1 MANNCSLKF
10 NETKVYTN
18 LKAEVGNDDVLFNSL
33 MSAVI
38 DGSRPSG
45 FNKEFETYY
54 VNNYGSIP
62 NTNDESKEVATAIQN
77 FYKNRNFNVN
87 EHTTDSAFIS
97 DVKSKGYTSTAAKTC
112 GIRTTG
118 NLMLAFYH
126 NDLIKGRLEE
136 HAEDRKDNL
145 ANRVINRMFGAV
157 AKNILETRKIEATK
171 EEIAKVRKQLMNT
184 KSNDFIKIEEE
195 VSKYTP
201 QLRNQF
207 ATLKDMLSDKVKYF
221 TEVFQGDDRLGEIR
235 FKKDDEISQQEVN
248 WNESY
253 SIEDDEALNLD
264 DAADNGSNS
273 EKDTTTARWE
283 DNGTKSDFMKDF
295 SFAVRSYLS
304 TIPKLSSTEVS
315 ADGKYQYDKSNPLG
329 MVDYMDFK
337 SVDNA
342 IKGDIE
348 TTNIDAFLKKLED
361 VAESNK
367 EYAGLAYLAND
378 LRKKPDFAYKVF
390 QVYRRRTMRKQQAR
404 IDDNTVIPVRSNTRA
419 DKLETLRINYLN
431 DIKSTALNIMIED
444 TKDILES
451 IKTKIKDYKA
461 LQKTK
466 GFDLNKEALSADIIN
481 AIASRLKQYYPS
493 LDKAAIE
500 RFARLNGK
508 VDGKAPNIANN
519 LTQLYG
525 YLENTAKYANETLT
539 NKKYLDNKFKEANK
553 IEDKKARKEALD
565 SVREAYKQG
574 YLSTN
579 TKTYALELAKA
590 LAPYSVVNID
600 SNSTNALGNQSAD
613 QINDSMITNFLN
625 AIKATLTEEQ
635 KDGTKVST
643 ELINYGKY
651 KFQGVQYNL
660 SGILME
666 HRNENGAIIN
676 YGLFYKDKDGNI
688 QITNYARD
696 MVNISLFDGAG
707 NPNTKDNVLY
717 SGMSKGDYVYTG
729 FAQYFNAEQNPN
741 MLMGDY
747 FMRIPSDAPKNFV
760 VHAPRYK
767 VDGLFSKMHAIRNAK
782 GEVIGKEVSVDD
794 INENHPIVQQ
804 FKNIFKQELL
814 DMANF
819 INIVFEVKENIET
832 LEDGTVVDQRG
843 RIVFNNDN
851 TPMFKKGWGL
861 DAESARR
868 VFANYHIGKG
878 HKHFIEKKGDGWA
891 FNGLLFKDD
900 RFVLTDYKTGTTTK
914 YGDSL
919 LKYLFPSLYGG
930 ARDGFIPFTINA
942 NGEVE
947 LNLTADQEAMIT
959 RMVKGFVTDYSN
971 NAIARMSEYKDLDIN
986 NLINEKNSID
996 FALNHRLMYIAFNDV
1011 FEGDTKF
1018 YKDTQTFLKRSKE
1031 SQASG
1036 VPYGFV
1042 DTSLDL
1048 RENSTIVQGAFLNT
1062 PEVQARL
1069 KAIGL
1074 DVQQK
1079 TKFNGITIKNTVR
1092 TSEECKVAKT
1102 YPDGRIEGE
1111 DGILVK
1117 DLVKNAKLTLEQAR
1131 DLMGGPILYKPD
1143 GTPELNKDK
1152 SCRRSGGFSNT
1163 TVNDAQ
1169 SYITFE
1175 EWIRRIAGR
1184 GQLNDYLP
1192 LIEAIQDESKEIP
1205 ADLLK
1210 KFVQVQKNFYYDQ
1223 YYDEKLNTIAPRQ
1236 IKNAEFV
1243 LVPRFIRGTQ
1253 LEQVYN
1259 AMKDNN
1265 IDQLNTE
1272 ETSKAGKARVLTIF
1286 DEKTGEV
1293 TEEHLKDFNNKAEDY
1308 RDEYD
1313 YNHLYT
1319 QQETPQHM
1327 NAKNKAGIQIMKKIL
1342 DNIARNSPLY
1352 AYKEDFFNMYVANI
1366 KDSFNN
1372 LVDELKI
1379 PIDKDGNIKFDES
1392 GNITGLDMQV
1402 FFDKLKDECM
1412 RLGLDSNMMD
1422 FVTLNASMP
1431 IAPNGCPNPVM
1442 PTYLSNVINKLE
1454 SISQAMFNSAIT
1466 RQELPGF
1473 HAAQITNVGFKAT
1486 KDQVSYSKELKYHPN
1501 GERYIEIMLPKSNF
1515 GFAKNADGTYKDVD
1529 EVRDKDGN
1537 LIGGLLKQL
1546 QDAHLDT
1553 LIGYRIPTEGK
1564 QSVCVMKVVGFLD
1577 DAQGSTIVVPDDWV
1591 SQTGSDFDIDSVY
1604 GIQYNTYIGRDGNI
1618 KRATWKDTVTE
1629 NDWLNYIRRETGLKL
1644 SGIDNET
1651 FENIKTE
1658 AKASTKAE
1666 ARDARKAEIEEIKNK
1681 FDEIES
1687 EAYFNLDDNTKEVI
1701 KLIHEKINEA
1711 YGAKP
1716 SKAKYQEQLE
1726 VEIATL
1732 SDRLEDF
1739 KDTYIE
1745 EELDAIKD
1753 YIEAKNQILNNVIN
1767 GFELSDDFD
1776 YNAIKSEK
1784 IKSAIKAYKDEQLR
1798 LAKQVAKGSRLL
1810 QFEAYK
1816 KKFDSDVI
1824 GNNSR
1829 QARNNRLLDDM
1840 IHILRANE
1848 SLEEN
1853 LSRSNFESIIAAR
1866 DKVMNPIVKEVRE
1879 SRSPYD
1885 FLDQA
1890 AYQEDVMSG
1899 AKLKAFSVTR
1909 DTFCSVCNTVRPRI
1923 ADNYVV
1929 KIAYSKDKYNLKELK
1944 KRFEKV
1950 EETDEGYVVTHN
1962 TLGWTNDNKNV
1973 DGYILTA
1980 YSSQTTAHILDAVK
1994 EGAIPNVNDFTFA
2007 VYKTLVDIGSNYDT
2021 AVGFI
2026 MQPAITRI
2034 VNAYNANKSIY
2045 SDKHN
2050 KPIEEAIASLGKEIL
2065 NAYHIKTDKMNLD
2078 DIVARVNALL
2088 GVKYSLDKHN
2098 DITLSPD
2105 ELAKRL
2111 LNNDSRPVKENKY
2124 IKHNT
2129 YSGLIDYNDNSV
2141 FVFGS
2146 NPLGIN
2152 GNPSKGTGGA
2162 ALVALNQG
2170 RVQQGEIM
2178 DNTISNNG
2186 RAYGLTTVKA
2196 PNARNNKGNQLSI
2209 EEITNNI
2216 KKLYQYAN
2224 NNKDKTFKVAY
2235 TDGKLLNGHSIEE
2248 LVNAFINAG
2257 EIPNNVLFSD
2267 TLNKYFVK
2275 QTNINKE
2282 NINNIATDWT
2292 VLFAYN
2298 DLAKLSNKIGDTARV
2313 CNPDRF
2319 GAKQSIFA
2327 TRKVFND
2334 IADLIEDENPALVV
2348 GTSSIVN
2355 SIYAGY
2361 DPNKGLRS
2369 YITSDAKSAYPSLNA
2384 FLKYASA
2391 PSILV
2396 NRMLFDTEQD
2406 NFRIANRAIEVINGS
2421 NNVTEKDYK
2430 GFTQYILNTAYKQ
2443 TDAVVCN
2450 YTYDIEKKQTVV
2462 NKEVDETDEALRI
2475 MGYGCTPDFTFNV
2488 KDVTNPTQEEVDT
2501 WSKLSPAQK
2510 ISWLKANSVDAG
2522 IFNYINTNLFN
2533 EYEMNRD
2540 GQSRQT
2546 IRFNEDAIDSET
2558 AYNLFDTAFSS
2569 DNPLVKLAAMDMI
2582 KYAFVAEG
2590 FKIGRGA
2597 INKCIKN
2604 DALRDENTF
2613 VQYNGSRTSVVAQ
2626 IKAQIDNAV
2635 ARTDLIEQY
2644 LRTDPGVTN
2653 VPHKFMNKKYSSM
2666 FKTVTRGMYEF
2677 SLNDKNNA
2685 IEFGFARESNSKVV
2699 PIQFNDYIYITKK
2712 EGNESV
2718 TKLYKIVSPAPG
2730 IGFAYPLNSL
2740 EAGEDR
2746 EVSINNANNSVPLPS
2761 YYEAVIE
2768 NLMSDDTDYTLEQL
2782 NELYKKHIATTKVNK
2797 VKAVT
2802 HFDIMADANNDNG
2815 GAKDAINKIIKT
2827 FNNYEGNRIFIQN
2840 MYLYGKTKYDSFTP
2854 PIHVEGET
2862 ISNDG
2867 ESISINGNFLFRRAT
2882 KVSIESHNIRTG
2894 EHIEEKPQM
2903 VEIVRETPMAS
2914 SREEV
2919 TLGSASSKLE
2929 QSLRTTTDSFEK
2941 NIVKELNRRSG
2952 LGDIEAGK
2960 LMRQLRGEGFEQST
2974 KGYKE
2979 FKDSVFYSGYA
2990 YLKHKVN
2997 STLGKFNQFYRD
3009 ENGNYFAINSPE
3021 VIEAIKNN
3029 PDLQRQFLEALADAN
3044 AIIDKFGI
3052 INQIKADEIENPTL
3066 KFYIEEMQ
3074 KMIKELSN
3082 TSVIDDAEVKF
3093 GIDYLQKL
3101 SNDPNIQN
3109 GIVSI
3114 WDGFHSSGWLDAWF
3128 GDLQEQGNSLVQ
3140 VVTRKVMADIHA
3152 KESQS
3157 KDFAVA
3163 FGKHFEDIKA
3173 RAAKVGASVD
3183 LNKIFDKNG
3192 NIVRNY
3198 TDKFVEDIKELKRNV
3213 AKARVNVQEN
3223 PMEYIQAKHKLDKF
3237 LLDHVNREYV
3247 DSYYQKLY
3255 NEDEF
3260 IINNHPQIYSEYV
3273 KLRETI
3279 RQINSRRI
3287 DGVLSKEFEDK
3298 LVELRTK
3305 IDDLTSQFIGNDYK
3319 PAYEYGFPGIERAPD
3334 DSIIV
3339 INQELYDNAR
3349 KQSLNDAIQLDQYL
3363 RRIKDIKEEYTA
3375 KEEKEGFRDM
3385 LDKMLNIIDNAE
3397 VRDSNGKVTTPA
3409 SQLDTNKE
3417 YKKAKEWIANNA
3429 HWSVDDIL
3437 KVQIEDAY
3445 KKLGITS
3452 GKASKARK
3460 LIKEKLTKGEQIYD
3474 EFGNIDASKFTNT
3487 EIAKIKED
3495 VERNY
3500 GTTNTSLFSDR
3511 NLINSAELT
3520 NEAAPS
3526 EFFKMLNSGGRS
3538 NPEYQKIITKIND
3551 ITRKYYNSAAK
3562 IVETSKMSIEDL
3574 KTLADLYDELD
3585 KTKKKIKT
3593 KYGYDVYEA
3602 YSEYAKENVNEK
3614 AYYDEEG
3621 EAKKRTE
3628 PEFYTLWKRVNIRYE
3643 VLRDEKGK
3651 IVIDET
3657 TGKAVYDLTKAPKP
3671 NHWLYTTIAPN
3682 DAYWKD
3688 LNKRDP
3694 KEAARQKKEVE
3705 DKTKAQE
3712 FLSNTLET
3720 INTPQYYK
3728 AKNAA
3733 LAKGIDYYKEW
3744 YDNNHVYNP
3753 FTHAYEALPIWNRT
3767 RVIPSIDNGEYS
3779 PNWTQTTLTPKAH
3792 YKNPNYIESYTDNE
3806 NYKTVETDDKN
3817 GTTHVPGYDNNLG
3830 LNEYEQEAKQYIQ
3843 DTLMQFA
3850 KTETAKRAIASGMA
3864 PHRVKK
3870 AEHDA
3875 KWAAKQAKEFIGFS
3889 DMLPSGKDSWYEKID
3904 YSEDRTIDMPM
3915 LMTQLKNKE
3924 SVDLDN
3930 IRSTKPKRETY
3941 TSDEAYEKDLEA
3953 YQKRMDEATKK
3964 NEEIHQKLLDR
3975 DYIGAI
3981 QDFISAAGHY
3991 NAIQDNKQLLFYTH
4005 RMLSKMKAYDTN
4017 LGWNNLRKDSQTS
4030 TSDETSYIEK
4040 ADTRLQEQFDNWVR
4054 RLVYDQY
4061 KIPQNKLTRN
4071 ASMLQSFTS
4080 AKFMMLNFTGAI
4092 GNITIG
4098 ESAIAGEYIA
4108 KEYFTPTGWLK
4119 GKNMWRQAVP
4129 SFIRGMANEDST
4141 TLADALVK
4149 FMNIVDFDEV
4159 NNRPTVHLDADT
4171 ILNKIRDFMYSPNSM
4186 GEHFMQNGAM
4196 FSMFFDNRMVKVPDA
4211 ESNGRLGYEAMT
4223 WEQYKNKFHEY
4234 AMKNII
4240 GGNEELLNKYETF
4253 KKNILADDNKKKEY
4267 IWNRRDINTEFA
4279 NLYLTKE
4286 QKKQFIAERKKLE
4299 KEAKVKF
4306 EELPTVMDQLD
4317 LKDGR
4322 LAFKEGSILAELQA
4336 KSQDKE
4342 VGDGYMFL
4350 GYMKGKVISVNKK
4363 IHGVYDK
4370 LGAAQLEKQWWGSL
4384 AMQYHK
4390 HIYPGVM
4397 KHYRRKGYFNEERG
4411 TKEVG
4416 CAPALF
4422 DFLTTPIRQLRYE
4435 KEMSDGQVEALESL
4449 QVLLKGYAEFA
4460 MNLQTNWQ
4468 LMPKW
4473 QRASIER
4480 AAGDVVGAL
4489 GGVCT
4494 ALAVRCIWDDDDLK
4508 NSLWGNLMLYE
4519 ADDLTTQSMMYNMLF
4534 LPQQFDQLWSSP
4546 IAGVTAGKDIMSACN
4561 NIAAYV
4567 MDDDYDPN
4575 YTSGRYAGQNKILV
4589 KLGRQIPIYR
4599 SLNNL
4604 ATLDKA
4610 NSYYKTGD
4618 NLLTLINVKDW
4629 ANDIRGTSSLE
4640 R

>member
-54 VNNYGSIP
+54 ANNYGSIP

-145 ANRVINRMFGAV
+145 ANRVINRMLGAV
-157 AKNILETRKIEATK
+157 ATNILEARKVEATK

-184 KSNDFIKIEEE
+184 KSNDFVKLEDE
-195 VSKYTP
+195 VSKTTP

-221 TEVFQGDDRLGEIR
+221 TQVIQTDDRLGEIR
-235 FKKDDEISQQEVN
+235 FKKDDDLSQQEAD
-248 WNESY
+248 WSESFD
-253 SIEDDEALNLD
+253 IEDDDDLNLNN
-264 DAADNGSNS
+264 AADNASNN

-337 SVDNA
+337 VVNSA
-342 IKGDIE
+342 IRGDIE

-361 VAESNK
+361 IAKSNK

-378 LRKKPDFAYKVF
+378 LKKKPDFAYKLF
-390 QVYRRRTMRKQQAR
+390 QVYRRRTIRKQQVR
-404 IDDNTVIPVRSNTRA
+404 IDDNSVSPTRSNNRA

-444 TKDILES
+444 TNDILGA
-451 IKTKIKDYKA
+451 IKTKIDDYKT

-466 GFDLNKEALSADIIN
+466 GFDLNKQALSADIIN

-508 VDGKAPNIANN
+508 VDGKTPNIANN

-525 YLENTAKYANETLT
+525 YLENTAKYANETLN
-539 NKKYLDNKFKEANK
+539 NKRNLDNRFKEANK
-553 IEDKKARKEALD
+553 IKDKKAKKEALD

-579 TKTYALELAKA
+579 TKAYALELAKS

-625 AIKATLTEEQ
+625 AVKATLTEQQ
-635 KDGTKVST
+635 KDGSKIST

-666 HRNENGAIIN
+666 HRDENGAVIN

-729 FAQYFNAEQNPN
+729 FAQYFNTEQNPK

-767 VDGLFSKMHAIRNAK
+767 VDGLFSKMHAIKNAK
-782 GEVIGKEVSVDD
+782 GEVIAKEVSVDD

-804 FKNIFKQELL
+804 FRNIFKQELL
-814 DMANF
+814 DMVNF
-819 INIVFEVKENIET
+819 INIVFEVKENTET
-832 LEDGTVVDQRG
+832 LKDGTVVDQRG

-878 HKHFIEKKGDGWA
+878 HKHFIEKKGDGWT

-914 YGDSL
+914 YGDDL

-930 ARDGFIPFTINA
+930 ARDGFIPFTTNA

-971 NAIARMSEYKDLDIN
+971 NAITRMSEYKDLDIN

-996 FALNHRLMYIAFNDV
+996 FALNHRLMYIAFNDI

-1048 RENSTIVQGAFLNT
+1048 RENSTIIQGAFLNT
-1062 PEVQARL
+1062 PEVQSRL

-1102 YPDGRIEGE
+1102 YPDGKVEGE

-1117 DLVKNAKLTLEQAR
+1117 DLVKNAKLTLDQAR
-1131 DLMGGPILYKPD
+1131 DLMGGPIMYDNNGKPKLNAD
-1143 GTPELNKDK
+1143 G
-1152 SCRRSGGFSNT
+1152 SYRRSGGFSNT
-1163 TVNDAQ
+1163 TINDAQ

-1223 YYDEKLNTIAPRQ
+1223 YYDDKLNTIAPRQ

-1253 LEQVYN
+1253 LEQVYE
-1259 AMKDNN
+1259 AMKANK

-1308 RDEYD
+1308 REEYD

-1342 DNIARNSPLY
+1342 DNIDSNSPLH

-1366 KDSFNN
+1366 KDSFNK

-1379 PIDKDGNIKFDES
+1379 SLDEDGNIKFDES
-1392 GNITGLDMQV
+1392 GNITGVDMQV

-1431 IAPNGCPNPVM
+1431 IAANGCPNPVM
-1442 PTYLSNVINKLE
+1442 PTYLSNVVNKLE

-1501 GERYIEIMLPKSNF
+1501 GERYIEIMLPASNF
-1515 GFAKNADGTYKDVD
+1515 GFAKNADGTYKKSK
-1529 EVRDKDGN
+1529 EE
-1537 LIGGLLKQL
+1537 LLKEL
-1546 QDAHLDT
+1546 QDAGLDT

-1629 NDWLNYIRRETGLKL
+1629 NDWLNYVRRETGLRL
-1644 SGIDNET
+1644 SGIDNEK
-1651 FENIKTE
+1651 FENIKAD

-1666 ARDARKAEIEEIKNK
+1666 ARDARKAEIAEIKNR

-1687 EAYFNLDDNTKEVI
+1687 EAYFNLDDDTKEVI

-1711 YGAKP
+1711 YGPKP

-1726 VEIATL
+1726 VEISTL
-1732 SDRLEDF
+1732 TGRLEKF
-1739 KDTYIE
+1739 KDIYIE

-1753 YIEAKNQILNNVIN
+1753 YIEAKKQILNNVIN

-1798 LAKQVAKGSRLL
+1798 LAKQIARSSRLL

-1824 GNNSR
+1824 GNNTR
-1829 QARNNRLLDDM
+1829 EARNNRLLDDM
-1840 IHILRANE
+1840 IHILQANE

-1866 DKVMNPIVKEVRE
+1866 DKVMNPVVKEVRE
-1879 SRSPYD
+1879 ARSPYD

-1909 DTFCSVCNTVRPRI
+1909 DTFCSVCNTVHPHI
-1923 ADNYVV
+1923 TDKYTIKV
-1929 KIAYSKDKYNLKELK
+1929 AYSKDKYNLEELQ

-2007 VYKTLVDIGSNYDT
+2007 VYKTLADIGSNYDT

-2026 MQPAITRI
+2026 MQPAITKI

-2050 KPIEEAIASLGKEIL
+2050 KPIEEAIRSLGKEIL
-2065 NAYHIKTDKMNLD
+2065 NTYHINTDKMNLGE
-2078 DIVARVNALL
+2078 IVARVNGLL
-2088 GVKYSLDKHN
+2088 GTKYSLDKHN

-2111 LNNDSRPVKENKY
+2111 LNDKNRPVK
-2124 IKHNT
+2124 
-2129 YSGLIDYNDNSV
+2129 
-2141 FVFGS
+2141 GS
-2146 NPLGIN
+2146 I
-2152 GNPSKGTGGA
+2152 
-2162 ALVALNQG
+2162 
-2170 RVQQGEIM
+2170 
-2178 DNTISNNG
+2178 
-2186 RAYGLTTVKA
+2186 
-2196 PNARNNKGNQLSI
+2196 
-2209 EEITNNI
+2209 
-2216 KKLYQYAN
+2216 YQ
-2224 NNKDKTFKVAY
+2224 
-2235 TDGKLLNGHSIEE
+2235 H
-2248 LVNAFINAG
+2248 
-2257 EIPNNVLFSD
+2257 
-2267 TLNKYFVK
+2267 
-2275 QTNINKE
+2275 
-2282 NINNIATDWT
+2282 DWG

-2298 DLAKLSNKIGDTARV
+2298 DLAKLSDKIGSTARV

-2361 DPNKGLRS
+2361 DPTKGLRS
-2369 YITSDAKSAYPSLNA
+2369 YITSNAKSAYPSLNA

-2406 NFRIANRAIEVINGS
+2406 NFRIANRDIEVINGS

-2430 GFTQYILNTAYKQ
+2430 GFTQYILNAAYKQ
-2443 TDAVVCN
+2443 TDAVVNN
-2450 YTYDIEKKQTVV
+2450 YTYDVEKKQTIV
-2462 NKEVDETDEALRI
+2462 NKEFDETDEALRI

-2488 KDVTNPTQEEVDT
+2488 KDVTNPTQEEVNA

-2510 ISWLKANSVDAG
+2510 ISWLKSNSVDAG

-2546 IRFNEDAIDSET
+2546 IRFNEDAVDNET

-2569 DNPLVKLAAMDMI
+2569 DNPLVKLAAMDMV

-2604 DALRDENTF
+2604 TALRDENTF
-2613 VQYNGSRTSVVAQ
+2613 VQYNGSRTSIIAQ
-2626 IKAQIDNAV
+2626 IKAQVDNAV
-2635 ARTDLIEQY
+2635 SRTDLVEQY
-2644 LRTDPGVTN
+2644 LRSDPGVSN

-2666 FKTVTRGMYEF
+2666 FETVTRGMYEF
-2677 SLNDKNNA
+2677 SLDDKDNA
-2685 IEFGFARESNSKVV
+2685 IEFGFARESNAEFV
-2699 PIQFNDYIYITKK
+2699 PIQFNNYIYITKK

-2718 TKLYKIVSPAPG
+2718 TRLYKIVSPDLGSG
-2730 IGFAYPLNSL
+2730 IGFAYPLNGL

-2761 YYEAVIE
+2761 YYEAVID
-2768 NLMSDDTDYTLEQL
+2768 NLMNSEVADYTLDEL
-2782 NELYKKHIATTKVNK
+2782 NELYKKHVATTKVNK

-2802 HFDIMADANNDNG
+2802 HFDIMSDANNDNG

-2862 ISNDG
+2862 ISNGG
-2867 ESISINGNFLFRRAT
+2867 EPISINGNFLFRRAT

-2894 EHIEEKPQM
+2894 EHIEEKPQL

-2997 STLGKFNQFYRD
+2997 STLGKFSQFYRD

-3021 VIEAIKNN
+3021 VINVIKNN
-3029 PDLQRQFLEALADAN
+3029 PALQRQFLETLADAN
-3044 AIIDKFGI
+3044 AIVDKFGI

-3066 KFYIEEMQ
+3066 KFYIDEMQ

-3082 TSVIDDAEVKF
+3082 SSIIDDAEVKF
-3093 GIDYLQKL
+3093 GLDYLQKL

-3109 GIVSI
+3109 GLISI
-3114 WDGFHSSGWLDAWF
+3114 YDGFHSSGWLDAWF

-3140 VVTRKVMADIHA
+3140 VVTRKVMADIRA
-3152 KESQS
+3152 KESQA
-3157 KDFAVA
+3157 KDFAIA

-3183 LNKIFDKNG
+3183 INKIFDKNG

-3273 KLRETI
+3273 KLREAI

-3287 DGVLSKEFEDK
+3287 DGALSKEFEDK

-3305 IDDLTSQFIGNDYK
+3305 INDLTSQFIGNEYK
-3319 PAYEYGFPGIERAPD
+3319 PDFREGFPGTSKAPD
-3334 DSIIV
+3334 ESII
-3339 INQELYDNAR
+3339 ITNQEVYDNAR
-3349 KQSLNDAIQLDQYL
+3349 KLSLNDAVQLNQYL

-3429 HWSVDDIL
+3429 HWSVDDVL
-3437 KVQIEDAY
+3437 KVRIEDAY

-3452 GKASKARK
+3452 GKASKARA
-3460 LIKEKLTKGEQIYD
+3460 LIKDKLAKGEQIYD
-3474 EFGNIDASKFTNT
+3474 EFGNIDASKFTNV
-3487 EIAKIKED
+3487 EIAAIKED
-3495 VERNY
+3495 VEKNY
-3500 GTTNTSLFSDR
+3500 GTSSTSLFSDR
-3511 NLINSAELT
+3511 NLINSAEPT

-3526 EFFKMLNSGGRS
+3526 EFFKMLNSGGMS
-3538 NPEYQKIITKIND
+3538 NPEYQKIITDINN

-3574 KTLADLYDELD
+3574 KALGDLYDELD
-3585 KTKKKIKT
+3585 KTKKKKG
-3593 KYGYDVYEA
+3593 KGSYYA
-3602 YSEYAKENVNEK
+3602 YQTYSKYAKENVNK
-3614 AYYDEEG
+3614 QAYYSEED

-3628 PEFYTLWKRVNIRYE
+3628 PEFYTLWKRVNARYE
-3643 VLRDEKGK
+3643 VLRDKKGK

-3682 DAYWKD
+3682 DAYWED
-3688 LNKRDP
+3688 LNKDNP

-3733 LAKGIDYYKEW
+3733 LAKGIAYYKEW

-3792 YKNPNYIESYTDNE
+3792 YKNPNYIEGYTDNE

-3843 DTLMQFA
+3843 DTLMSFA

-3864 PHRVKK
+3864 PHRAKK

-3941 TSDEAYEKDLEA
+3941 ASDEAYEKDLEA
-3953 YQKRMDEATKK
+3953 YQKRIDEATKK

-4005 RMLSKMKAYDTN
+4005 RMLGKMKAYDTN

-4061 KIPQNKLTRN
+4061 KIPQNKLTRT

-4080 AKFMMLNFTGAI
+4080 AKFMMLNITGGI
-4092 GNITIG
+4092 GNITVG

-4108 KEYFTPTGWLK
+4108 KEYFTPIGWLK
-4119 GKNMWRQAVP
+4119 GKNMWRHAIP

-4171 ILNKIRDFMYSPNSM
+4171 VLNKIRDFMYSPNSM

-4234 AMKNII
+4234 AMRNII

-4253 KKNILADDNKKKEY
+4253 KKDILADDNKKKEY
-4267 IWNRRDINTEFA
+4267 VWNRRDINTEFA

-4286 QKKQFIAERKKLE
+4286 QKKQFITERKKLE

-4306 EELPTVMDQLD
+4306 EELPTVMDQVE

-4336 KSQDKE
+4336 KSKDKE

-4411 TKEVG
+4411 TKEIG

-4422 DFLTTPIRQLRYE
+4422 DFLTTPIRKLRYE
-4435 KEMSDGQVEALESL
+4435 KEMSDGQVEVLESL

-4489 GGVCT
+4489 GGICT

-4519 ADDLTTQSMMYNMLF
+4519 ADELTTQSMMYNMLF

-4546 IAGVTAGKDIMSACN
+4546 IAGVTAGKDIMAACN

-4575 YTSGRYAGQNKILV
+4575 YTSGRYAGQNKIIV

-4618 NLLTLINVKDW
+4618 NLLTLINIKDW

>member
-54 VNNYGSIP
+54 ANNYGSIP

-87 EHTTDSAFIS
+87 EHTTNSAFIS

-145 ANRVINRMFGAV
+145 ANRVINRMLGAV
-157 AKNILETRKIEATK
+157 ATNILEARKVEATK

-184 KSNDFIKIEEE
+184 KSNDFVKLEDE
-195 VSKYTP
+195 VSKTTP

-221 TEVFQGDDRLGEIR
+221 TQVIQTDDRLGEIR
-235 FKKDDEISQQEVN
+235 FKKDDDLSQQEAD
-248 WNESY
+248 WSESFD
-253 SIEDDEALNLD
+253 IEDDDDLNLNN
-264 DAADNGSNS
+264 AADNASNN

-337 SVDNA
+337 VVNSA
-342 IKGDIE
+342 IRGDIE

-361 VAESNK
+361 IAESNK
-367 EYAGLAYLAND
+367 EYAGLVYLAND
-378 LRKKPDFAYKVF
+378 LKKKPDFAYKLF
-390 QVYRRRTMRKQQAR
+390 QVYRRRTIRKQQVR
-404 IDDNTVIPVRSNTRA
+404 IDDNAVSPTRSNNRA

-444 TKDILES
+444 TNDILGA
-451 IKTKIKDYKA
+451 IKTKIDDYKT

-466 GFDLNKEALSADIIN
+466 GFDLNKQALSADIIN

-525 YLENTAKYANETLT
+525 YLENTAKYANETLN
-539 NKKYLDNKFKEANK
+539 NKRNLDNRFKEANK
-553 IEDKKARKEALD
+553 IKDKKAKKEALD

-579 TKTYALELAKA
+579 TKAYALELAKS

-625 AIKATLTEEQ
+625 AVKATLTEQQ
-635 KDGTKVST
+635 KDGSKVST

-666 HRNENGAIIN
+666 HRDENGAVIN

-729 FAQYFNAEQNPN
+729 FAQYFNTEQNPK

-767 VDGLFSKMHAIRNAK
+767 VDGLFSKMHAIKNPK
-782 GEVIGKEVSVDD
+782 GEIIGKEVSVDD

-819 INIVFEVKENIET
+819 INIVFEVKENTET
-832 LEDGTVVDQRG
+832 LDDGTVVDQRG

-878 HKHFIEKKGDGWA
+878 HKHFIEKKDDGWA

-914 YGDSL
+914 YGDDL

-930 ARDGFIPFTINA
+930 ARDGFIPFTTNA

-947 LNLTADQEAMIT
+947 LNLSADQEAMIT

-971 NAIARMSEYKDLDIN
+971 NAITRMSEYKDLDIN

-996 FALNHRLMYIAFNDV
+996 FALNHRLMYIAFNDI

-1062 PEVQARL
+1062 PEVQSRL

-1092 TSEECKVAKT
+1092 TSEECKVDTEDTTGKLT
-1102 YPDGRIEGE
+1102 DK
-1111 DGILVK
+1111 DGILVR
-1117 DLVKNAKLTLEQAR
+1117 DLVKNAKLTVKQAR
-1131 DLMGGPILYKPD
+1131 NLMK
-1143 GTPELNKDK
+1143 
-1152 SCRRSGGFSNT
+1152 GFSGT

-1223 YYDEKLNTIAPRQ
+1223 YYDDKLNTIAPRQ

-1253 LEQVYN
+1253 LEQVYE
-1259 AMKDNN
+1259 AMKANK

-1272 ETSKAGKARVLTIF
+1272 ETSKAGKARVLTVF

-1308 RDEYD
+1308 REEYD

-1342 DNIARNSPLY
+1342 DNIDSNSPLH

-1366 KDSFNN
+1366 KDSFNK

-1379 PIDKDGNIKFDES
+1379 PLDEDGNIKFDEA
-1392 GNITGLDMQV
+1392 GNITGVDMQV

-1431 IAPNGCPNPVM
+1431 ISANGCPNPVM
-1442 PTYLSNVINKLE
+1442 PTYLSNVVNKLE

-1501 GERYIEIMLPKSNF
+1501 GERYIEIMLPASNF
-1515 GFAKNADGTYKDVD
+1515 GFAKNADGTYKKSK
-1529 EVRDKDGN
+1529 EE
-1537 LIGGLLKQL
+1537 LLKEL
-1546 QDAHLDT
+1546 QDAGLDT

-1591 SQTGSDFDIDSVY
+1591 SQTGSDFDIDSIY

-1629 NDWLNYIRRETGLKL
+1629 NDWLNYVRRETGLRL
-1644 SGIDNET
+1644 SGIDNEK
-1651 FENIKTE
+1651 FENIKAD

-1666 ARDARKAEIEEIKNK
+1666 ARDARKAEIAEIKNR

-1687 EAYFNLDDNTKEVI
+1687 EAYFNLDDDTKEVI

-1711 YGAKP
+1711 YGPKP

-1726 VEIATL
+1726 VEISTL
-1732 SDRLEDF
+1732 TGRLEEF
-1739 KDTYIE
+1739 KDIYIE

-1753 YIEAKNQILNNVIN
+1753 YIEAKKQILNNVIN

-1798 LAKQVAKGSRLL
+1798 LAKQIARSSRLL

-1824 GNNSR
+1824 GNNTR
-1829 QARNNRLLDDM
+1829 EARNNRLLDDM
-1840 IHILRANE
+1840 IHILQANE

-1866 DKVMNPIVKEVRE
+1866 DKVMNPVVKEVRE
-1879 SRSPYD
+1879 ARSPYD

-1909 DTFCSVCNTVRPRI
+1909 DTFCSVCNTVHPHI
-1923 ADNYVV
+1923 TDKYTV
-1929 KIAYSKDKYNLKELK
+1929 KVAYSKDKYNLEELQ

-2007 VYKTLVDIGSNYDT
+2007 VYKTLADIGSNYDT

-2026 MQPAITRI
+2026 MQPAITKI

-2050 KPIEEAIASLGKEIL
+2050 KPIEEAIRSLGKEIL
-2065 NAYHIKTDKMNLD
+2065 NTYHINTDKMNLGE
-2078 DIVARVNALL
+2078 IIARVNGLL
-2088 GVKYSLDKHN
+2088 GTKYSLDKHN

-2111 LNNDSRPVKENKY
+2111 LNDKNRPVK
-2124 IKHNT
+2124 
-2129 YSGLIDYNDNSV
+2129 
-2141 FVFGS
+2141 GS
-2146 NPLGIN
+2146 I
-2152 GNPSKGTGGA
+2152 
-2162 ALVALNQG
+2162 
-2170 RVQQGEIM
+2170 
-2178 DNTISNNG
+2178 
-2186 RAYGLTTVKA
+2186 
-2196 PNARNNKGNQLSI
+2196 
-2209 EEITNNI
+2209 
-2216 KKLYQYAN
+2216 YQ
-2224 NNKDKTFKVAY
+2224 
-2235 TDGKLLNGHSIEE
+2235 H
-2248 LVNAFINAG
+2248 
-2257 EIPNNVLFSD
+2257 
-2267 TLNKYFVK
+2267 
-2275 QTNINKE
+2275 
-2282 NINNIATDWT
+2282 DWG

-2298 DLAKLSNKIGDTARV
+2298 DLAKLSDKIGSTARV

-2361 DPNKGLRS
+2361 DPTKGLRS
-2369 YITSDAKSAYPSLNA
+2369 YITSNAKSAYPSLNA

-2430 GFTQYILNTAYKQ
+2430 GFTQYILNSAYKQ
-2443 TDAVVCN
+2443 TDAVVNN
-2450 YTYDIEKKQTVV
+2450 YTYDVEKKQTIV
-2462 NKEVDETDEALRI
+2462 NKEFDETDEALRI

-2488 KDVTNPTQEEVDT
+2488 KDVTNPTQEEVNA

-2510 ISWLKANSVDAG
+2510 ISWLKVNSFDAG

-2546 IRFNEDAIDSET
+2546 IRFNEDAVDNET

-2569 DNPLVKLAAMDMI
+2569 DNPLVKLAAMDMV

-2604 DALRDENTF
+2604 TALRDENTF
-2613 VQYNGSRTSVVAQ
+2613 VQYNGSRTSIIAQ
-2626 IKAQIDNAV
+2626 IKAQVDNAV
-2635 ARTDLIEQY
+2635 ARTDLVEQY

-2666 FKTVTRGMYEF
+2666 FETVTRGMYEF
-2677 SLNDKNNA
+2677 SLDDKDNA
-2685 IEFGFARESNSKVV
+2685 IEFGFARESNAEFV
-2699 PIQFNDYIYITKK
+2699 PIQFNNYIYITKK
-2712 EGNESV
+2712 EGNESI
-2718 TKLYKIVSPAPG
+2718 TRLYKIVSPDLGSG

-2746 EVSINNANNSVPLPS
+2746 EVSINNDNNSVPLPS
-2761 YYEAVIE
+2761 YYEAVID
-2768 NLMSDDTDYTLEQL
+2768 NLMNSEVADYTLDEL
-2782 NELYKKHIATTKVNK
+2782 NELYKKHVATTKVNK

-2802 HFDIMADANNDNG
+2802 HFDIMSDANNDNG
-2815 GAKDAINKIIKT
+2815 GAKDAIDKIIKT
-2827 FNNYEGNRIFIQN
+2827 FNDYEGNRIFIQN
-2840 MYLYGKTKYDSFTP
+2840 MYLYDKTKYDSFTP

-2862 ISNDG
+2862 ISNGG
-2867 ESISINGNFLFRRAT
+2867 EPISINGNFLFRRAT

-2894 EHIEEKPQM
+2894 EHIEEKPQL
-2903 VEIVRETPMAS
+2903 VEIVRETTMAS
-2914 SREEV
+2914 SRGEV

-2997 STLGKFNQFYRD
+2997 STLGKFSQFYRD

-3021 VIEAIKNN
+3021 VIDAIKNN
-3029 PDLQRQFLEALADAN
+3029 PALQRQFLETLADAN
-3044 AIIDKFGI
+3044 AIVDKFGI

-3066 KFYIEEMQ
+3066 KFYIDEMQ

-3082 TSVIDDAEVKF
+3082 SSIIDDAEVKF
-3093 GIDYLQKL
+3093 GLDYLQKL

-3114 WDGFHSSGWLDAWF
+3114 YDGFHSSGWLDAWF

-3140 VVTRKVMADIHA
+3140 VVTRKVMADIRA
-3152 KESQS
+3152 KESQA

-3273 KLRETI
+3273 KLREAI

-3287 DGVLSKEFEDK
+3287 DGILSKEFEDK

-3305 IDDLTSQFIGNDYK
+3305 INDLTSQFIGNEYK
-3319 PAYEYGFPGIERAPD
+3319 PAYEYGFPGTEQAPD
-3334 DSIIV
+3334 GSIIV
-3339 INQELYDNAR
+3339 TNQEVYDNAR
-3349 KQSLNDAIQLDQYL
+3349 KQSLNDAVQLDQYL

-3397 VRDSNGKVTTPA
+3397 IRDSNGKVTTPT
-3409 SQLDTNKE
+3409 SQLETNKE

-3429 HWSVDDIL
+3429 HWSVDDVL
-3437 KVQIEDAY
+3437 KVRIEDAY

-3452 GKASKARK
+3452 GKASKARA
-3460 LIKEKLTKGEQIYD
+3460 LIKEKLAKGEQIYD

-3487 EIAKIKED
+3487 EIAAIKED

-3500 GTTNTSLFSDR
+3500 GTSNTSLFSDR
-3511 NLINSAELT
+3511 NLINSAEPT

-3526 EFFKMLNSGGRS
+3526 EFFKMLNSGGMS
-3538 NPEYQKIITKIND
+3538 NPEYQEIITKINN

-3574 KTLADLYDELD
+3574 KSLGDLYDELD
-3585 KTKKKIKT
+3585 KTKKHKGK
-3593 KYGYDVYEA
+3593 GSYDVYQA
-3602 YSEYAKENVNEK
+3602 YSKYAKENVNEQ
-3614 AYYDEEG
+3614 AYYSEED

-3628 PEFYTLWKRVNIRYE
+3628 PEFYTLWKRVNARYE
-3643 VLRDEKGK
+3643 VLRDKKGK

-3657 TGKAVYDLTKAPKP
+3657 TGKAVYDLTKAPTP

-3682 DAYWKD
+3682 DAYWED

-3733 LAKGIDYYKEW
+3733 LAKGIAYYKEW

-3779 PNWTQTTLTPKAH
+3779 PNWTQTTLTSKAH
-3792 YKNPNYIESYTDNE
+3792 YKNPNYIEGYTDNE

-3843 DTLMQFA
+3843 DTLMSFA

-3864 PHRVKK
+3864 PHRAKK

-3941 TSDEAYEKDLEA
+3941 ASDEAYEKDLEA
-3953 YQKRMDEATKK
+3953 YQKRIDEATKK

-4005 RMLSKMKAYDTN
+4005 RMLGKMKAYDTN

-4030 TSDETSYIEK
+4030 TSDEPSYIEK

-4061 KIPQNKLTRN
+4061 KIPQNKLTRT

-4080 AKFMMLNFTGAI
+4080 AKFMMLNITGGI
-4092 GNITIG
+4092 GNITVG

-4119 GKNMWRQAVP
+4119 GKNMWRHAIP

-4171 ILNKIRDFMYSPNSM
+4171 VLNKIRDFMYSPNSM
-4186 GEHFMQNGAM
+4186 GEHFMQNGTM

-4234 AMKNII
+4234 AMRNII

-4253 KKNILADDNKKKEY
+4253 KKDILADDNKKKEY
-4267 IWNRRDINTEFA
+4267 VWNRRDINTEFA

-4286 QKKQFIAERKKLE
+4286 QKKQFITERKKLE

-4306 EELPTVMDQLD
+4306 EELPTVMDQVD

-4336 KSQDKE
+4336 KSKDKE

-4411 TKEVG
+4411 TKEIG

-4422 DFLTTPIRQLRYE
+4422 DFLTTPIRKLRYE
-4435 KEMSDGQVEALESL
+4435 KEMSDGQVEVLESL

-4489 GGVCT
+4489 GGICT

-4519 ADDLTTQSMMYNMLF
+4519 ADELTTQSMMYNMLF

-4546 IAGVTAGKDIMSACN
+4546 IAGLTAGKDIMAACN

-4575 YTSGRYAGQNKILV
+4575 YTSGRYAGQNKIIV

-4618 NLLTLINVKDW
+4618 NLLTLINIKDW

>member
-54 VNNYGSIP
+54 ANNYGSIP
-62 NTNDESKEVATAIQN
+62 NTNDESKEVATSIQN

-145 ANRVINRMFGAV
+145 ANRVINRMLGAV
-157 AKNILETRKIEATK
+157 AKNILEARKVEATK

-184 KSNDFIKIEEE
+184 KSNDFVKLENE

-207 ATLKDMLSDKVKYF
+207 ATLKDMISDKVKYF
-221 TEVFQGDDRLGEIR
+221 TQVIQTDDRLGEIR
-235 FKKDDEISQQEVN
+235 FKKDDDLSQQEAD
-248 WNESY
+248 WSESFD
-253 SIEDDEALNLD
+253 IENDKDLNLNN
-264 DAADNGSNS
+264 AADNTSNN

-337 SVDNA
+337 VVNSA
-342 IKGDIE
+342 IRGDIE

-361 VAESNK
+361 IAESNK

-378 LRKKPDFAYKVF
+378 LKKKPDFAYKLF
-390 QVYRRRTMRKQQAR
+390 QVYRRRTIRKQQVR
-404 IDDNTVIPVRSNTRA
+404 IDDTAVSPTRSNNRA

-444 TKDILES
+444 TNDILRV
-451 IKTKIKDYKA
+451 IKTKIDDYKT

-466 GFDLNKEALSADIIN
+466 GFDLNKQALIADIIN
-481 AIASRLKQYYPS
+481 AIATRLKQYYPS

-508 VDGKAPNIANN
+508 VDGKSPNIANN

-525 YLENTAKYANETLT
+525 YLENTAKHANVTLN
-539 NKKYLDNKFKEANK
+539 NKRNLDNRFKEAIK
-553 IEDKKARKEALD
+553 IKDKKDRKEALD

-574 YLSTN
+574 YLSTS
-579 TKTYALELAKA
+579 TKTYALELAKS

-625 AIKATLTEEQ
+625 AVKATLTEQQ

-666 HRNENGAIIN
+666 HRNENGAVIN

-729 FAQYFNAEQNPN
+729 FAQYFNAEQNPK

-767 VDGLFSKMHAIRNAK
+767 VDGLFSKMHAIKNAK
-782 GEVIGKEVSVDD
+782 GEVIAKEVSVDD
-794 INENHPIVQQ
+794 INETHPIVQQ
-804 FKNIFKQELL
+804 FRNIFKQELL
-814 DMANF
+814 DMVNF
-819 INIVFEVKENIET
+819 INIIFETNSLGQIKYND
-832 LEDGTVVDQRG
+832 DGS
-843 RIVFNNDN
+843 
-851 TPMFKKGWGL
+851 PMFKKGWGL

-868 VFANYHIGKG
+868 VYANYHISKG

-900 RFVLTDYKTGTTTK
+900 RFVLTDYKTGKTTK
-914 YGDSL
+914 YGDKL
-919 LKYLFPSLYGG
+919 LEYLFPSLYGG
-930 ARDGFIPFTINA
+930 ARDGFIPFTTNA

-947 LNLTADQEAMIT
+947 LNLSADQEAMIT

-971 NAIARMSEYKDLDIN
+971 NAITRMSEYKDLDIN

-996 FALNHRLMYIAFNDV
+996 FALNHRLMYIAFNDI

-1102 YPDGRIEGE
+1102 YPDGRVEGE

-1131 DLMGGPILYKPD
+1131 DLMGGPIVYDNNGKPKLNDD
-1143 GTPELNKDK
+1143 G
-1152 SCRRSGGFSNT
+1152 SYRRSGGFSNT
-1163 TVNDAQ
+1163 TINDAQ

-1205 ADLLK
+1205 TDLLK

-1223 YYDEKLNTIAPRQ
+1223 YYDEKLNTFDPRQ

-1243 LVPRFIRGTQ
+1243 LVPRFIKGTQ
-1253 LEQVYN
+1253 LEQVYK

-1308 RDEYD
+1308 REEYD

-1342 DNIARNSPLY
+1342 DNIDSNSPLH

-1366 KDSFNN
+1366 KDSFNK

-1379 PIDKDGNIKFDES
+1379 PLDKDGNIKFDET
-1392 GNITGLDMQV
+1392 GNITGVDMQV

-1431 IAPNGCPNPVM
+1431 IAANGCPNPVM
-1442 PTYLSNVINKLE
+1442 PTYLSNVVNKLE

-1486 KDQVSYSKELKYHPN
+1486 KDQVSYSKQLKYHPN

-1546 QDAHLDT
+1546 QDAGLDT

-1604 GIQYNTYIGRDGNI
+1604 GIQYNTYIDKHGNI
-1618 KRATWKDTVTE
+1618 RKQDYSEKLDIYDYANYVNRHLEKADKIKDKSVKEAFEKLNKEIDEQFEKSRKELSEEEEQAFNALSEDTQNIVRAAHKAFEPQAVRNPETNKLTKDSYLKQLQFVA
-1629 NDWLNYIRRETGLKL
+1629 DYIRT
-1644 SGIDNET
+1644 N
-1651 FENIKTE
+1651 KT
-1658 AKASTKAE
+1658 T
-1666 ARDARKAEIEEIKNK
+1666 
-1681 FDEIES
+1681 
-1687 EAYFNLDDNTKEVI
+1687 LDDADKNFISV
-1701 KLIHEKINEA
+1701 HEDMVDSISNE
-1711 YGAKP
+1711 YIDKKTFK
-1716 SKAKYQEQLE
+1716 SDKAKEILQARIDKFNKAAKKLGIMSYKQYLAQN
-1726 VEIATL
+1726 VE
-1732 SDRLEDF
+1732 
-1739 KDTYIE
+1739 
-1745 EELDAIKD
+1745 DANTR
-1753 YIEAKNQILNNVIN
+1753 E
-1767 GFELSDDFD
+1767 
-1776 YNAIKSEK
+1776 
-1784 IKSAIKAYKDEQLR
+1784 
-1798 LAKQVAKGSRLL
+1798 
-1810 QFEAYK
+1810 
-1816 KKFDSDVI
+1816 
-1824 GNNSR
+1824 
-1829 QARNNRLLDDM
+1829 ARNNRLLDDM
-1840 IHILRANE
+1840 IHILKANE

-1879 SRSPYD
+1879 ARSPYD

-1909 DTFCSVCNTVRPRI
+1909 DTFCSVCNTVHPHI
-1923 ADNYVV
+1923 TDKYTIKV
-1929 KIAYSKDKYNLKELK
+1929 AYSKDKYNLEELQ

-1950 EETDEGYVVTHN
+1950 EETNEGYVVTHN

-2007 VYKTLVDIGSNYDT
+2007 VYKTLADIGSNYDT

-2026 MQPAITRI
+2026 MQPAITTI

-2050 KPIEEAIASLGKEIL
+2050 KPIEEAIKSTGRAIL
-2065 NAYHIKTDKMNLD
+2065 ETYHINTDKMSLGE
-2078 DIVARVNALL
+2078 IVDRVNGLL
-2088 GVKYSLDKHN
+2088 GTKYSLDKHN

-2111 LNNDSRPVKENKY
+2111 LNDKNRPVK
-2124 IKHNT
+2124 
-2129 YSGLIDYNDNSV
+2129 GSV
-2141 FVFGS
+2141 
-2146 NPLGIN
+2146 
-2152 GNPSKGTGGA
+2152 
-2162 ALVALNQG
+2162 
-2170 RVQQGEIM
+2170 
-2178 DNTISNNG
+2178 
-2186 RAYGLTTVKA
+2186 
-2196 PNARNNKGNQLSI
+2196 
-2209 EEITNNI
+2209 
-2216 KKLYQYAN
+2216 YQ
-2224 NNKDKTFKVAY
+2224 
-2235 TDGKLLNGHSIEE
+2235 H
-2248 LVNAFINAG
+2248 
-2257 EIPNNVLFSD
+2257 
-2267 TLNKYFVK
+2267 
-2275 QTNINKE
+2275 
-2282 NINNIATDWT
+2282 DWA
-2292 VLFAYN
+2292 VLFAYK
-2298 DLAKLSNKIGDTARV
+2298 DIAKLADKIGSTARV

-2348 GTSSIVN
+2348 GTSSIVS

-2369 YITSDAKSAYPSLNA
+2369 YITSDAKSVYPSLNA

-2443 TDAVVCN
+2443 TDAVVNN
-2450 YTYDIEKKQTVV
+2450 YTYDVEKKQTVV

-2488 KDVTNPTQEEVDT
+2488 KDVTNPTQEEVDA

-2546 IRFNEDAIDSET
+2546 IRFNEDAVDNET

-2604 DALRDENTF
+2604 TALRDENTF
-2613 VQYNGSRTSVVAQ
+2613 VQYNGFRTSIIAQ
-2626 IKAQIDNAV
+2626 IKAQVDNAV
-2635 ARTDLIEQY
+2635 ARTDLVEQY
-2644 LRTDPGVTN
+2644 LRSDPGITN

-2666 FKTVTRGMYEF
+2666 FKSITRGMYDLSVEQASF
-2677 SLNDKNNA
+2677 EDNL
-2685 IEFGFARESNSKVV
+2685 IEFGFARKSNSKDVS
-2699 PIQFNDYIYITKK
+2699 IHYNDYIYITNK
-2712 EGNESV
+2712 EGNERV
-2718 TKLYKIVSPAPG
+2718 TRLYKIYSPAPY
-2730 IGFAYPLNSL
+2730 IAFAYPLNGL
-2740 EAGEDR
+2740 ETGEDR
-2746 EVSINNANNSVPLPS
+2746 ELSINNANNSVPLPS
-2761 YYEAVIE
+2761 YYEAVID
-2768 NLMSDDTDYTLEQL
+2768 NLMNSEVADYTLDEL
-2782 NELYKKHIATTKVNK
+2782 NELYKKNVATTKVNK

-2802 HFDIMADANNDNG
+2802 HFDIMSDANNDNG
-2815 GAKDAINKIIKT
+2815 GAKDAIDKIIKT

-2840 MYLYGKTKYDSFTP
+2840 MYLYGKTKYDLFTP

-2867 ESISINGNFLFRRAT
+2867 EPISINGNFLFRRAT

-2894 EHIEEKPQM
+2894 EHIEEKPQL

-2997 STLGKFNQFYRD
+2997 STLGKFSQFYKD

-3021 VIEAIKNN
+3021 VIDAIKTN
-3029 PDLQRQFLEALADAN
+3029 PALQRQFLETLADAN
-3044 AIIDKFGI
+3044 AIVDKFGI

-3066 KFYIEEMQ
+3066 KFYIDEMQ

-3082 TSVIDDAEVKF
+3082 SSVIDDAEVKF

-3109 GIVSI
+3109 GLVSI
-3114 WDGFHSSGWLDAWF
+3114 FDGFHSSGWFDAWV

-3140 VVTRKVMADIHA
+3140 VVTRKVMADIRA
-3152 KESQS
+3152 KESQA

-3192 NIVRNY
+3192 NIVHDY

-3213 AKARVNVQEN
+3213 AKARINVQEN

-3273 KLRETI
+3273 KLREAI
-3279 RQINSRRI
+3279 SQINSRRS

-3305 IDDLTSQFIGNDYK
+3305 INDLTSQFIGDDYK
-3319 PAYEYGFPGIERAPD
+3319 PAYEYGFPGTEQAPD
-3334 DSIIV
+3334 GSIIV
-3339 INQELYDNAR
+3339 TNQEVYDNAR
-3349 KQSLNDAIQLDQYL
+3349 KQSLNDAVQLDQYL

-3397 VRDSNGKVTTPA
+3397 VRDSNGKVTTPT

-3429 HWSVDDIL
+3429 HWSVDDVL
-3437 KVQIEDAY
+3437 KVRIEDAY

-3452 GKASKARK
+3452 GKASKARA
-3460 LIKEKLTKGEQIYD
+3460 LIKDKLAKGEQIYD
-3474 EFGNIDASKFTNT
+3474 EFGNIDASKFTNV
-3487 EIAKIKED
+3487 EIAAIKED
-3495 VERNY
+3495 LERNY
-3500 GTTNTSLFSDR
+3500 GTSNTSLFSDR
-3511 NLINSAELT
+3511 NLINSAERT

-3526 EFFKMLNSGGRS
+3526 EFFKMLNSGGMT
-3538 NPEYQKIITKIND
+3538 NPEYQKIITKINN
-3551 ITRKYYNSAAK
+3551 ITRKYYDSAAK

-3574 KTLADLYDELD
+3574 KALGDLYDELD
-3585 KTKKKIKT
+3585 KTKKKKG
-3593 KYGYDVYEA
+3593 KGSYDAYQA
-3602 YSEYAKENVNEK
+3602 YSKYAKENVNEQ
-3614 AYYDEEG
+3614 AYYSEED

-3628 PEFYTLWKRVNIRYE
+3628 PEFYTLWKRVNARYE
-3643 VLRDEKGK
+3643 VLRDKKGN

-3682 DAYWKD
+3682 DAYWED

-3733 LAKGIDYYKEW
+3733 LAKGIAYYKEW

-3792 YKNPNYIESYTDNE
+3792 YKNPNYIEGYTDNE
-3806 NYKTVETDDKN
+3806 NYKTVETDNNN
-3817 GTTHVPGYDNNLG
+3817 GTTHVPGYDNDLE

-3843 DTLMQFA
+3843 DTLMSFA
-3850 KTETAKRAIASGMA
+3850 KTETAKRAIASGMV

-3889 DMLPSGKDSWYEKID
+3889 DMLPSGKDTWYEKID

-3941 TSDEAYEKDLEA
+3941 ANDEAYEKDLEA
-3953 YQKRMDEATKK
+3953 YQKRIDEATKK

-3991 NAIQDNKQLLFYTH
+3991 NAIQDNKQLLLYTH
-4005 RMLSKMKAYDTN
+4005 RMLGKMKAYDTN

-4054 RLVYDQY
+4054 RLLYDQY
-4061 KIPQNKLTRN
+4061 KIPQNKLTRT

-4080 AKFMMLNFTGAI
+4080 AKFMMLNITGGI
-4092 GNITIG
+4092 GNITVG

-4108 KEYFTPTGWLK
+4108 KEYFTPTSWLK
-4119 GKNMWRQAVP
+4119 GKNMWRQAIP

-4171 ILNKIRDFMYSPNSM
+4171 VLNKIRDFMYSPNSM

-4240 GGNEELLNKYETF
+4240 GGNDELLNKYEEF
-4253 KKNILADDNKKKEY
+4253 KNNILADDNKKKEY

-4286 QKKQFIAERKKLE
+4286 QKKQFITERKKLE

-4306 EELPTVMDQLD
+4306 EELPTVMDQVD

-4336 KSQDKE
+4336 KSKDKE

-4422 DFLTTPIRQLRYE
+4422 DFLTTPVRKLRYE

-4546 IAGVTAGKDIMSACN
+4546 IAGVTAGKDIMAACN

-4575 YTSGRYAGQNKILV
+4575 YTSGRYAGQNKIIV

-4599 SLNNL
+4599 SINNL

>member
-54 VNNYGSIP
+54 ANNYGSIP

-145 ANRVINRMFGAV
+145 ANRVINRMLGAV
-157 AKNILETRKIEATK
+157 AKNILEARKVEATK

-184 KSNDFIKIEEE
+184 KSNDFVKLENE

-207 ATLKDMLSDKVKYF
+207 ATLNDMLSDKVKYF
-221 TEVFQGDDRLGEIR
+221 TQVIQTDDRLGEIR
-235 FKKDDEISQQEVN
+235 FKKDDDLSQQEAD
-248 WNESY
+248 WNESFD
-253 SIEDDEALNLD
+253 IEDDDDLNLNN
-264 DAADNGSNS
+264 AADNASNN

-337 SVDNA
+337 VVNSA
-342 IKGDIE
+342 IRGDIE

-361 VAESNK
+361 IAESNK

-378 LRKKPDFAYKVF
+378 LKKKPDFAYKLF
-390 QVYRRRTMRKQQAR
+390 QVYRRRTIRKQQVR
-404 IDDNTVIPVRSNTRA
+404 IDDNAVSSTRSNNRA

-444 TKDILES
+444 TNDILGA
-451 IKTKIKDYKA
+451 IKTKIDDYKK

-466 GFDLNKEALSADIIN
+466 GFDLNKQALSADIIN

-519 LTQLYG
+519 LTQLYS
-525 YLENTAKYANETLT
+525 YLESTAKYANETLN
-539 NKKYLDNKFKEANK
+539 NKRNLDNRFKEANK
-553 IEDKKARKEALD
+553 IKDKKAKKEALD

-579 TKTYALELAKA
+579 TKAYALELAKS

-625 AIKATLTEEQ
+625 AVKATLTEQQ

-666 HRNENGAIIN
+666 HRDENGAVIN

-729 FAQYFNAEQNPN
+729 FAQYFNAEQNPK

-767 VDGLFSKMHAIRNAK
+767 VDGLFSKMHAIRNPK

-794 INENHPIVQQ
+794 INENHLIVQQ

-819 INIVFEVKENIET
+819 INIVFEVKENTET

-868 VFANYHIGKG
+868 VFANYHIAKG
-878 HKHFIEKKGDGWA
+878 HKHFIEKKDDGWA

-914 YGDSL
+914 YGDKL

-930 ARDGFIPFTINA
+930 ARDGFIPFTTNT

-947 LNLTADQEAMIT
+947 LNLSADQEAMIT

-971 NAIARMSEYKDLDIN
+971 NAITRMSEYKDLDIN

-996 FALNHRLMYIAFNDV
+996 FALNHRLMYIAFNDI

-1062 PEVQARL
+1062 PELQARL

-1102 YPDGRIEGE
+1102 YPDGKVEGE

-1117 DLVKNAKLTLEQAR
+1117 DLVKNAKLTIDQAR
-1131 DLMGGPILYKPD
+1131 DLMGGPIMYDNNGKPKLNAD
-1143 GTPELNKDK
+1143 G
-1152 SCRRSGGFSNT
+1152 SYRRSGGFSNT
-1163 TVNDAQ
+1163 TINDAQ

-1223 YYDEKLNTIAPRQ
+1223 YYDKDLNTIAPRQ

-1253 LEQVYN
+1253 LEQVYE
-1259 AMKDNN
+1259 AMKANN

-1293 TEEHLKDFNNKAEDY
+1293 TEEHLKDFNNKAKDY
-1308 RDEYD
+1308 REEYD

-1342 DNIARNSPLY
+1342 DNIDSNSPLH

-1366 KDSFNN
+1366 KDSFNK

-1379 PIDKDGNIKFDES
+1379 PLDKDGNIKFDEA
-1392 GNITGLDMQV
+1392 GNITGVDMQV

-1431 IAPNGCPNPVM
+1431 ISANGYPNPVM
-1442 PTYLSNVINKLE
+1442 PTYLSNVVNKLE
-1454 SISQAMFNSAIT
+1454 SISQAMFNNAIT

-1501 GERYIEIMLPKSNF
+1501 GERYIEIMLPASNF
-1515 GFAKNADGTYKDVD
+1515 GFAKNSDGTYKKSK
-1529 EVRDKDGN
+1529 EE
-1537 LIGGLLKQL
+1537 LLKEL
-1546 QDAHLDT
+1546 QVAGLDT

-1604 GIQYNTYIGRDGNI
+1604 GIQYNTYIDKHGNI
-1618 KRATWKDTVTE
+1618 RKQDYSEKLDIYDYANYVNRHLEKADKIKDKSVRE
-1629 NDWLNYIRRETGLKL
+1629 AFEKLNKEIDEQFEKSRKELAEEETQAYDALSDETKELIKAAHKAFESQAVKNLETGKLTKDSYLKQLQFVADYIRT
-1644 SGIDNET
+1644 N
-1651 FENIKTE
+1651 KT
-1658 AKASTKAE
+1658 
-1666 ARDARKAEIEEIKNK
+1666 
-1681 FDEIES
+1681 
-1687 EAYFNLDDNTKEVI
+1687 NLDTADNNFISV
-1701 KLIHEKINEA
+1701 HEDMVDSISNEYIDKKA
-1711 YGAKP
+1711 FK
-1716 SKAKYQEQLE
+1716 SDKAKEILQGRIDKFNKAAKKLGIMSYKQYLAQN
-1726 VEIATL
+1726 VE
-1732 SDRLEDF
+1732 
-1739 KDTYIE
+1739 
-1745 EELDAIKD
+1745 DANTR
-1753 YIEAKNQILNNVIN
+1753 E
-1767 GFELSDDFD
+1767 
-1776 YNAIKSEK
+1776 
-1784 IKSAIKAYKDEQLR
+1784 
-1798 LAKQVAKGSRLL
+1798 
-1810 QFEAYK
+1810 
-1816 KKFDSDVI
+1816 
-1824 GNNSR
+1824 
-1829 QARNNRLLDDM
+1829 ARNNRLLDDM
-1840 IHILRANE
+1840 IHILQANE

-1866 DKVMNPIVKEVRE
+1866 DKVMNPVVKEIRE
-1879 SRSPYD
+1879 ARSPYD

-1909 DTFCSVCNTVRPRI
+1909 DTFCSVCNTVHPYI
-1923 ADNYVV
+1923 TDKYTIKV
-1929 KIAYSKDKYNLKELK
+1929 AYSKDKYNFEELQ

-2007 VYKTLVDIGSNYDT
+2007 VYKTLADIGSNYDT

-2050 KPIEEAIASLGKEIL
+2050 KPIEEAIRSLGKEIL
-2065 NAYHIKTDKMNLD
+2065 NTYHINTDKMNLGE
-2078 DIVARVNALL
+2078 IVARVNGLL
-2088 GVKYSLDKHN
+2088 GTKYSLDKHN

-2111 LNNDSRPVKENKY
+2111 LNDKNRPVK
-2124 IKHNT
+2124 
-2129 YSGLIDYNDNSV
+2129 
-2141 FVFGS
+2141 GS
-2146 NPLGIN
+2146 I
-2152 GNPSKGTGGA
+2152 
-2162 ALVALNQG
+2162 
-2170 RVQQGEIM
+2170 
-2178 DNTISNNG
+2178 
-2186 RAYGLTTVKA
+2186 
-2196 PNARNNKGNQLSI
+2196 
-2209 EEITNNI
+2209 
-2216 KKLYQYAN
+2216 YQ
-2224 NNKDKTFKVAY
+2224 
-2235 TDGKLLNGHSIEE
+2235 H
-2248 LVNAFINAG
+2248 
-2257 EIPNNVLFSD
+2257 
-2267 TLNKYFVK
+2267 
-2275 QTNINKE
+2275 
-2282 NINNIATDWT
+2282 DWA
-2292 VLFAYN
+2292 VLFAYK
-2298 DLAKLSNKIGDTARV
+2298 DISKLADKIGATARV

-2334 IADLIEDENPALVV
+2334 IADLIEDKNPALVV

-2361 DPNKGLRS
+2361 DPNKGLRN

-2443 TDAVVCN
+2443 TDAVVNN
-2450 YTYDIEKKQTVV
+2450 YTYDVEKKQTVV
-2462 NKEVDETDEALRI
+2462 NKEVNETDEALRI

-2546 IRFNEDAIDSET
+2546 IRFNEDAVDNET
-2558 AYNLFDTAFSS
+2558 AYNLFDTAFNS
-2569 DNPLVKLAAMDMI
+2569 DNPLVKLAAMDMV

-2604 DALRDENTF
+2604 TALRDENTF
-2613 VQYNGSRTSVVAQ
+2613 VQYNGSRTSIIAQ
-2626 IKAQIDNAV
+2626 IKAQVDNAV
-2635 ARTDLIEQY
+2635 ARTDLVEQY
-2644 LRTDPGVTN
+2644 LRTDPGVSN
-2653 VPHKFMNKKYSSM
+2653 VPHKFMNKKYSSI

-2677 SLNDKNNA
+2677 NLDDKDNA
-2685 IEFGFARESNSKVV
+2685 IEFGFARESNSKFI
-2699 PIQFNDYIYITKK
+2699 PIQFNNYIYITKK
-2712 EGNESV
+2712 EGNESI
-2718 TKLYKIVSPAPG
+2718 TRLYKIVSPDLGSG
-2730 IGFAYPLNSL
+2730 IGFAYPLNGL
-2740 EAGEDR
+2740 DAGEDR

-2761 YYEAVIE
+2761 YYEAVID
-2768 NLMSDDTDYTLEQL
+2768 NLMNSEVADYTLDEL
-2782 NELYKKHIATTKVNK
+2782 NELYKNHVATTKVNK

-2802 HFDIMADANNDNG
+2802 HFDIMSDANNDNG
-2815 GAKDAINKIIKT
+2815 GAKDAINKIVKT
-2827 FNNYEGNRIFIQN
+2827 FNDYEGNRIFIQN

-2862 ISNDG
+2862 ISNGG
-2867 ESISINGNFLFRRAT
+2867 EPISINGNFLFRRAT

-2894 EHIEEKPQM
+2894 EHIEEKPQL

-2914 SREEV
+2914 SREEI

-2929 QSLRTTTDSFEK
+2929 QSLRTTTYSFEK

-2974 KGYKE
+2974 KDYKE

-2997 STLGKFNQFYRD
+2997 STLGKFSQFYRD

-3021 VIEAIKNN
+3021 VINAIKNN
-3029 PDLQRQFLEALADAN
+3029 LALQRQFLETLADAN

-3052 INQIKADEIENPTL
+3052 INQIKANEIENPTL

-3082 TSVIDDAEVKF
+3082 SSVIDDAEVKF

-3109 GIVSI
+3109 GLVSI
-3114 WDGFHSSGWLDAWF
+3114 FDGFHSSGWFDAWV

-3152 KESQS
+3152 KENQA

-3163 FGKHFEDIKA
+3163 FGKHFEEIKA
-3173 RAAKVGASVD
+3173 KAAKVGASVD

-3273 KLRETI
+3273 KLREAI

-3305 IDDLTSQFIGNDYK
+3305 INDLTSQFIGNEYK
-3319 PAYEYGFPGIERAPD
+3319 PAYEYGFPGTEQAPD
-3334 DSIIV
+3334 GSIIV
-3339 INQELYDNAR
+3339 TNQEVYDNAR
-3349 KQSLNDAIQLDQYL
+3349 KQSLNDAVQLDQYL

-3437 KVQIEDAY
+3437 KVRIEDAY
-3445 KKLGITS
+3445 KKLGIANS
-3452 GKASKARK
+3452 KNSKARK
-3460 LIKEKLTKGEQIYD
+3460 FIKEKLAKGEQIYD
-3474 EFGNIDASKFTNT
+3474 EFGNIDASKFTNA
-3487 EIAKIKED
+3487 EIAAIKED

-3511 NLINSAELT
+3511 NLINSAEPT

-3526 EFFKMLNSGGRS
+3526 EFFKMLNSGGMT
-3538 NPEYQKIITKIND
+3538 NPEYQEIITKINN

-3574 KTLADLYDELD
+3574 KALGDLYDELD
-3585 KTKKKIKT
+3585 KTKKKKG
-3593 KYGYDVYEA
+3593 KGSYDA
-3602 YSEYAKENVNEK
+3602 YQTYSKYAKENVNEK
-3614 AYYDEEG
+3614 AYYDEES

-3628 PEFYTLWKRVNIRYE
+3628 PEFYTLWKRVNARYE
-3643 VLRDEKGK
+3643 VLRDKKGK
-3651 IVIDET
+3651 IVIDEA
-3657 TGKAVYDLTKAPKP
+3657 TGKADYDLTKAPTP

-3682 DAYWKD
+3682 DAYWED
-3688 LNKRDP
+3688 LNKRNS

-3733 LAKGIDYYKEW
+3733 LAKGIAYYKEW

-3779 PNWTQTTLTPKAH
+3779 PNWTQITLTPKAH
-3792 YKNPNYIESYTDNE
+3792 YKNPNYIEGYTDNE
-3806 NYKTVETDDKN
+3806 NYKTVETDNKN
-3817 GTTHVPGYDNNLG
+3817 GTIHVPGYDNDLG

-3843 DTLMQFA
+3843 DTLMSFA

-3915 LMTQLKNKE
+3915 LITQLKNKE

-3953 YQKRMDEATKK
+3953 YQKRIDEATKK

-3981 QDFISAAGHY
+3981 QDFISSAGHY

-4005 RMLSKMKAYDTN
+4005 RMLGKMKAYDTN

-4061 KIPQNKLTRN
+4061 KIPQNKLTRT

-4080 AKFMMLNFTGAI
+4080 AKFMMLNITGGI
-4092 GNITIG
+4092 GNITVG

-4119 GKNMWRQAVP
+4119 GKNMWRQAIP

-4141 TLADALVK
+4141 TLADALIK

-4159 NNRPTVHLDADT
+4159 NNRPTVNLDADT
-4171 ILNKIRDFMYSPNSM
+4171 VLNKIRDFMYSPNSM

-4234 AMKNII
+4234 AMRNII

-4253 KKNILADDNKKKEY
+4253 KKDILADDNKKKEY
-4267 IWNRRDINTEFA
+4267 VWNRRDINTEFA
-4279 NLYLTKE
+4279 NIYLSKE
-4286 QKKQFIAERKKLE
+4286 QKKQFITERKKLE

-4306 EELPTVMDQLD
+4306 EELPTVMDQVD

-4336 KSQDKE
+4336 KSKDKE

-4489 GGVCT
+4489 GGICT

-4508 NSLWGNLMLYE
+4508 NSLLGNLMLYE
-4519 ADDLTTQSMMYNMLF
+4519 ADELTTQSMMYNMLF

-4546 IAGVTAGKDIMSACN
+4546 IAGVTAGKDIMAACN

-4575 YTSGRYAGQNKILV
+4575 YTSGRYAGQNKIIV

>member
-54 VNNYGSIP
+54 ANNYGSIP

-145 ANRVINRMFGAV
+145 ANRVINRMLGAV
-157 AKNILETRKIEATK
+157 ATNILEARKVEATK

-184 KSNDFIKIEEE
+184 KSNDFVKLEDE
-195 VSKYTP
+195 VSKTTP

-221 TEVFQGDDRLGEIR
+221 TQVIQTDDRLGEIR
-235 FKKDDEISQQEVN
+235 FKKDDDLSQQEAD
-248 WNESY
+248 WSESFD
-253 SIEDDEALNLD
+253 IEDDDDLNLNN
-264 DAADNGSNS
+264 AADNASNN

-337 SVDNA
+337 VVNSA
-342 IKGDIE
+342 IRGDIE

-361 VAESNK
+361 IAESNK
-367 EYAGLAYLAND
+367 EYAGLVYLAND
-378 LRKKPDFAYKVF
+378 LKKKPDFAYKLF
-390 QVYRRRTMRKQQAR
+390 QVYRRRTIRKQQVR
-404 IDDNTVIPVRSNTRA
+404 IDDTAVSPTRSNNRA

-444 TKDILES
+444 TNDILGA
-451 IKTKIKDYKA
+451 IKTKIDDYKT

-466 GFDLNKEALSADIIN
+466 RFDLNKEALSADIIN

-500 RFARLNGK
+500 RFARLNRK
-508 VDGKAPNIANN
+508 VDGKTPNIANN

-525 YLENTAKYANETLT
+525 YLENTAKYANETLN
-539 NKKYLDNKFKEANK
+539 NKRNLDNRFKEANK
-553 IEDKKARKEALD
+553 IKDKKAKKEALD

-579 TKTYALELAKA
+579 TKAYALELAKS

-625 AIKATLTEEQ
+625 AVKATLTEQQ
-635 KDGTKVST
+635 KDGSKVST

-651 KFQGVQYNL
+651 KFQGIQYNL

-666 HRNENGAIIN
+666 HRDENGAVIN

-729 FAQYFNAEQNPN
+729 FAQYFNAEQNPK

-767 VDGLFSKMHAIRNAK
+767 VDGLFSKMHAIKNAK
-782 GEVIGKEVSVDD
+782 GEVIAKEVSVDD

-804 FKNIFKQELL
+804 FRNIFKQELL
-814 DMANF
+814 DMVNF
-819 INIVFEVKENIET
+819 INIVFEVKENTET

-914 YGDSL
+914 YGDDL

-930 ARDGFIPFTINA
+930 ARDGFIPFTTNA

-947 LNLTADQEAMIT
+947 LNLSADQEAMIT

-971 NAIARMSEYKDLDIN
+971 NAITRMSEYKDLDIN

-996 FALNHRLMYIAFNDV
+996 FALNHRLMYIAFNDI

-1102 YPDGRIEGE
+1102 YPDGKVEGE

-1117 DLVKNAKLTLEQAR
+1117 DLVKNAKLTLDQAR
-1131 DLMGGPILYKPD
+1131 DLMGGPIMYDNNGKPKLNND
-1143 GTPELNKDK
+1143 G
-1152 SCRRSGGFSNT
+1152 SYRRSGGFSNT
-1163 TVNDAQ
+1163 TINDAQ

-1243 LVPRFIRGTQ
+1243 LVPRFIKGTQ
-1253 LEQVYN
+1253 LEQVYE
-1259 AMKDNN
+1259 AMKANK

-1308 RDEYD
+1308 REEYD

-1342 DNIARNSPLY
+1342 DNIDSNSPLH

-1366 KDSFNN
+1366 KDSFNK
-1372 LVDELKI
+1372 LVNELKI
-1379 PIDKDGNIKFDES
+1379 PLDKDGNIKFDEA
-1392 GNITGLDMQV
+1392 GNITGVDMQV

-1422 FVTLNASMP
+1422 FVTLNVSMP
-1431 IAPNGCPNPVM
+1431 IAANGCPNPVM
-1442 PTYLSNVINKLE
+1442 PTYLSNVVNKLE

-1501 GERYIEIMLPKSNF
+1501 GERYIEIMLPASNF
-1515 GFAKNADGTYKDVD
+1515 GFAKNADGTYKKSK
-1529 EVRDKDGN
+1529 EE
-1537 LIGGLLKQL
+1537 LLKEL
-1546 QDAHLDT
+1546 QDAGLDT

-1604 GIQYNTYIGRDGNI
+1604 GIQYNTYIDKHGNI
-1618 KRATWKDTVTE
+1618 RKQDYSEKLDIYDYANYVNRHLEKADKIKDKSVKEAFEKLNKEIDEQFEKSRKELAEEETQAYDVLSDETKELVKAAHKAFESQAVKNPETGKLTKDSYLKQLQFVT
-1629 NDWLNYIRRETGLKL
+1629 DYIRT
-1644 SGIDNET
+1644 N
-1651 FENIKTE
+1651 KT
-1658 AKASTKAE
+1658 
-1666 ARDARKAEIEEIKNK
+1666 
-1681 FDEIES
+1681 
-1687 EAYFNLDDNTKEVI
+1687 NLDAADDNFISV
-1701 KLIHEKINEA
+1701 HEDMVDSISNE
-1711 YGAKP
+1711 YIDKKTFK
-1716 SKAKYQEQLE
+1716 SDKAKEILQARIDKFNKAAKKLGIMSYKQYLAQN
-1726 VEIATL
+1726 VE
-1732 SDRLEDF
+1732 
-1739 KDTYIE
+1739 
-1745 EELDAIKD
+1745 DA
-1753 YIEAKNQILNNVIN
+1753 
-1767 GFELSDDFD
+1767 
-1776 YNAIKSEK
+1776 
-1784 IKSAIKAYKDEQLR
+1784 
-1798 LAKQVAKGSRLL
+1798 
-1810 QFEAYK
+1810 
-1816 KKFDSDVI
+1816 
-1824 GNNSR
+1824 NSR
-1829 QARNNRLLDDM
+1829 EARNNRLLDDM
-1840 IHILRANE
+1840 IHILQANE

-1866 DKVMNPIVKEVRE
+1866 DKVMNPVVKEVRE
-1879 SRSPYD
+1879 ARSPYD

-1909 DTFCSVCNTVRPRI
+1909 DTFCSVCNTVHPHI
-1923 ADNYVV
+1923 TDKYTIKV
-1929 KIAYSKDKYNLKELK
+1929 AYSKDKYNLEELQ

-2007 VYKTLVDIGSNYDT
+2007 VYKTLADIGSNYDT

-2026 MQPAITRI
+2026 MQPAITKI

-2050 KPIEEAIASLGKEIL
+2050 KPIEEAIRSLGKEIL
-2065 NAYHIKTDKMNLD
+2065 NTYHINTDKMNLGE
-2078 DIVARVNALL
+2078 IIARVNGLL
-2088 GVKYSLDKHN
+2088 GTKYSLDKHN

-2111 LNNDSRPVKENKY
+2111 LNDKNRPVK
-2124 IKHNT
+2124 
-2129 YSGLIDYNDNSV
+2129 
-2141 FVFGS
+2141 GS
-2146 NPLGIN
+2146 I
-2152 GNPSKGTGGA
+2152 
-2162 ALVALNQG
+2162 
-2170 RVQQGEIM
+2170 
-2178 DNTISNNG
+2178 
-2186 RAYGLTTVKA
+2186 
-2196 PNARNNKGNQLSI
+2196 
-2209 EEITNNI
+2209 
-2216 KKLYQYAN
+2216 YQ
-2224 NNKDKTFKVAY
+2224 
-2235 TDGKLLNGHSIEE
+2235 H
-2248 LVNAFINAG
+2248 
-2257 EIPNNVLFSD
+2257 
-2267 TLNKYFVK
+2267 
-2275 QTNINKE
+2275 
-2282 NINNIATDWT
+2282 DWG

-2298 DLAKLSNKIGDTARV
+2298 DLAKLSDKIGSTARV

-2361 DPNKGLRS
+2361 DPTKGLRS
-2369 YITSDAKSAYPSLNA
+2369 YITSNAKSAYPSLNA

-2430 GFTQYILNTAYKQ
+2430 GFTQYILNSAYKQ
-2443 TDAVVCN
+2443 TDAVVNN
-2450 YTYDIEKKQTVV
+2450 YTYDVEKKQTIV
-2462 NKEVDETDEALRI
+2462 NKEFDETDEALRI

-2488 KDVTNPTQEEVDT
+2488 KDVTNPTQEEVNA

-2510 ISWLKANSVDAG
+2510 ISWLKANSFDAG

-2546 IRFNEDAIDSET
+2546 IRFNEDAVDNET

-2569 DNPLVKLAAMDMI
+2569 DNPLVKLAAMDMV

-2604 DALRDENTF
+2604 TALRDENTF
-2613 VQYNGSRTSVVAQ
+2613 VQYNGSRTSIIAQ
-2626 IKAQIDNAV
+2626 IKAQVDNAV
-2635 ARTDLIEQY
+2635 ARTDLVEQY

-2666 FKTVTRGMYEF
+2666 FETVTRGMYEF
-2677 SLNDKNNA
+2677 SLDDKDNA
-2685 IEFGFARESNSKVV
+2685 IEFGFARESNAEFV
-2699 PIQFNDYIYITKK
+2699 PIQFNNYIYITKK
-2712 EGNESV
+2712 EGNESI
-2718 TKLYKIVSPAPG
+2718 TRLYKIVSPDLGSG
-2730 IGFAYPLNSL
+2730 IGFAYPLNGL

-2761 YYEAVIE
+2761 YYEAVID
-2768 NLMSDDTDYTLEQL
+2768 NLMNSEVADYTLDEL
-2782 NELYKKHIATTKVNK
+2782 NELYKKHVATTKVNK

-2802 HFDIMADANNDNG
+2802 HFDIISDANNDNG
-2815 GAKDAINKIIKT
+2815 GAKDAIDKIIKT

-2862 ISNDG
+2862 ISNGG
-2867 ESISINGNFLFRRAT
+2867 EPISINGNFLFRRAT

-2894 EHIEEKPQM
+2894 EHIEEKPQL

-2914 SREEV
+2914 SRGEV
-2919 TLGSASSKLE
+2919 TLDSTSSKLE

-2941 NIVKELNRRSG
+2941 NIVKELNRRNG

-2997 STLGKFNQFYRD
+2997 STLGKFSQFYRD

-3021 VIEAIKNN
+3021 VINVIKNN
-3029 PDLQRQFLEALADAN
+3029 PALQRQFLETLADAN
-3044 AIIDKFGI
+3044 AIVDKFGI

-3066 KFYIEEMQ
+3066 KFYIDEMQ

-3082 TSVIDDAEVKF
+3082 SSIIDDAEVKF
-3093 GIDYLQKL
+3093 GLDYLQKL

-3114 WDGFHSSGWLDAWF
+3114 YDGFHSSGWLDAWF

-3140 VVTRKVMADIHA
+3140 VVTRKVMADIRA
-3152 KESQS
+3152 KESQA
-3157 KDFAVA
+3157 KDFAVV

-3273 KLRETI
+3273 KLREAI

-3287 DGVLSKEFEDK
+3287 DGILSKEFEDK

-3305 IDDLTSQFIGNDYK
+3305 INDLTSQFIGNEYK
-3319 PAYEYGFPGIERAPD
+3319 PAYEYGFPGTEQAPD
-3334 DSIIV
+3334 GSIIV
-3339 INQELYDNAR
+3339 TNQEVYDNAR
-3349 KQSLNDAIQLDQYL
+3349 KQSLNDAVQLDQYL

-3397 VRDSNGKVTTPA
+3397 IRDSNGKVTTPT
-3409 SQLDTNKE
+3409 SQLETNKE

-3429 HWSVDDIL
+3429 HWSVDDVL
-3437 KVQIEDAY
+3437 KVRIEDAY

-3452 GKASKARK
+3452 GKASKARA
-3460 LIKEKLTKGEQIYD
+3460 LIKEKLAKGEQIYD

-3487 EIAKIKED
+3487 EIAAIKED

-3500 GTTNTSLFSDR
+3500 GTSNTSLFSDR
-3511 NLINSAELT
+3511 NLINSAEPT

-3526 EFFKMLNSGGRS
+3526 EFFKMLNSGGMT
-3538 NPEYQKIITKIND
+3538 NPEYQEIITKINN

-3574 KTLADLYDELD
+3574 KALGDLYDELD
-3585 KTKKKIKT
+3585 KTKKHKGK
-3593 KYGYDVYEA
+3593 GSYDAYQA
-3602 YSEYAKENVNEK
+3602 YSKYAKENVNEQ
-3614 AYYDEEG
+3614 AYYSEED

-3628 PEFYTLWKRVNIRYE
+3628 PEFYTLWKRVNARYE
-3643 VLRDEKGK
+3643 VLRDKKGK

-3657 TGKAVYDLTKAPKP
+3657 TGKAVYDLTKAPTP

-3682 DAYWKD
+3682 DAYWED
-3688 LNKRDP
+3688 LNKDNP

-3733 LAKGIDYYKEW
+3733 LAKGIAYYKEW

-3792 YKNPNYIESYTDNE
+3792 YKNPNYIEGYTDNE

-3843 DTLMQFA
+3843 DTLMSFA

-3864 PHRVKK
+3864 PHRAKK

-3941 TSDEAYEKDLEA
+3941 ASDESYEKDLEA
-3953 YQKRMDEATKK
+3953 YQKRIDEATKK

-4005 RMLSKMKAYDTN
+4005 RMLGKMKAYDTN

-4061 KIPQNKLTRN
+4061 KIPQNKLTRT

-4080 AKFMMLNFTGAI
+4080 AKFMMLNITGGI
-4092 GNITIG
+4092 GNITVG
-4098 ESAIAGEYIA
+4098 ESVIAGEYIA

-4119 GKNMWRQAVP
+4119 GKNMWRHAIP

-4171 ILNKIRDFMYSPNSM
+4171 VLNKIRDFMYSPNSM
-4186 GEHFMQNGAM
+4186 GEHFMQNGTM

-4234 AMKNII
+4234 AMRNVI

-4253 KKNILADDNKKKEY
+4253 KKDILADDNKKKEY
-4267 IWNRRDINTEFA
+4267 VWNRRDINTEFA

-4286 QKKQFIAERKKLE
+4286 QKKQFITERKKLE

-4306 EELPTVMDQLD
+4306 EELPTVMDQVD

-4336 KSQDKE
+4336 KSKDKE

-4411 TKEVG
+4411 TKEIG

-4422 DFLTTPIRQLRYE
+4422 DFLTTPIRKLRYE
-4435 KEMSDGQVEALESL
+4435 KEMSDGQVEVLESL

-4489 GGVCT
+4489 GGICT

-4519 ADDLTTQSMMYNMLF
+4519 ADELTTQSMMYNMLF

-4546 IAGVTAGKDIMSACN
+4546 IAGVTAGKDIMAACN

-4575 YTSGRYAGQNKILV
+4575 YTSGRYAGQNKIIV

-4618 NLLTLINVKDW
+4618 NLLTLINIKDW

>member
-10 NETKVYTN
+10 NETKVGTN
-18 LKAEVGNDDVLFNSL
+18 LKAEVGNNDVLFNSL
-33 MSAVI
+33 MSSVI

-54 VNNYGSIP
+54 ANNYGSIP
-62 NTNDESKEVATAIQN
+62 NVNDESKEVATAIQN
-77 FYKNRNFNVN
+77 FYANTNFDVN
-87 EHTTDSAFIS
+87 AHTTDSTFIS
-97 DVKSKGYTSTAAKTC
+97 DVMSKGYTSTAAKSC
-112 GIRTTG
+112 GIRIAG
-118 NLMLAFYH
+118 NQMLMFYH
-126 NDLIKGRLEE
+126 DDLIKGRLDE
-136 HAEDRKDNL
+136 HADDRKNNL
-145 ANRVINRMFGAV
+145 ADRVINRMLSGVAV
-157 AKNILETRKIEATK
+157 GILINRKTK
-171 EEIAKVRKQLMNT
+171 PTPAEIDNVRKQLMNING
-184 KSNDFIKIEEE
+184 NDFIKIEEE
-195 VSKYTP
+195 VAKATP

-221 TEVFQGDDRLGEIR
+221 TQVLQTDPRLGEIR
-235 FKKDDEISQQEVN
+235 FKKDYDLSQQEVN

-253 SIEDDEALNLD
+253 SIEDDEDSNID
-264 DAADNGSNS
+264 DAADNGSNN

-283 DNGTKSDFMKDF
+283 DNGTKSDFTKDF

-304 TIPKLSSTEVS
+304 TIPKLASTEVS

-337 SVDNA
+337 AVNSA
-342 IKGDIE
+342 IQGDRDV
-348 TTNIDAFLKKLED
+348 TNIDSFLKKLED
-361 VAESNK
+361 IANSNK

-390 QVYRRRTMRKQQAR
+390 QIYQRSTIRKQQVR
-404 IDDNTVIPVRSNTRA
+404 IDDNNVAPARSNSRA
-419 DKLETLRINYLN
+419 DKLETLRLNYLN
-431 DIKSTALNIMIED
+431 DIKSTALNIMNED
-444 TKDILES
+444 TNEILRAINE
-451 IKTKIKDYKA
+451 KIKAYKKIPA
-461 LQKTK
+461 DSR
-466 GFDLNKEALSADIIN
+466 FDLNRQALSADIIN

-508 VDGKAPNIANN
+508 VDGKAPNIGNN

-525 YLENTAKYANETLT
+525 YLSNTAKYANETLV
-539 NKKYLDNKFKEANK
+539 NKQTLDNRFKEANK
-553 IEDKKARKEALD
+553 IEDKKAKKEALD
-565 SVREAYKQG
+565 AVREAYKQG
-574 YLSTN
+574 YLSTS
-579 TKTYALELAKA
+579 TKAYALELARD

-600 SNSTNALGNQSAD
+600 CNSTNALGNQSAD

-625 AIKATLTEEQ
+625 AVKGTLMEKQ
-635 KDGTKVST
+635 KDGSKVST
-643 ELINYGKY
+643 ELVNYGKY

-666 HRNENGAIIN
+666 HRNENGAITN

-688 QITNYARD
+688 QITSYARD
-696 MVNISLFDGAG
+696 MINISLFDGAG
-707 NPNTKDNVLY
+707 NPNTKNNVLY

-729 FAQYFNAEQNPN
+729 FAQYFNAEQNPK

-767 VDGLFSKMHAIRNAK
+767 VDGLFSKMHAIKNAK
-782 GEVIGKEVSVDD
+782 GEVIAKEVSVDD

-819 INIVFEVKENIET
+819 INIVFEVKEKTET
-832 LEDGTVVDQRG
+832 LDDGTVVDQRG

-851 TPMFKKGWGL
+851 TPTFKKGWGL

-868 VFANYHIGKG
+868 VFANYHIAKG

-900 RFVLTDYKTGTTTK
+900 RFVLTDYKTGTTTN
-914 YGDSL
+914 YGDKL
-919 LKYLFPSLYGG
+919 LEYLFPSLYGG
-930 ARDGFIPFTINA
+930 ARDGFIPFTTNA

-971 NAIARMSEYKDLDIN
+971 NAITRMSEYKDLDIN

-1048 RENSTIVQGAFLNT
+1048 RENSAVVQGAFLNT
-1062 PEVQARL
+1062 PEVQNRL

-1092 TSEECKVAKT
+1092 TSEECKIAKV
-1102 YPDGRIEGE
+1102 YPDGRVEGE

-1117 DLVKNAKLTLEQAR
+1117 DLVKHAKLTIEQAR
-1131 DLMGGPILYKPD
+1131 DLMGGPILYNSD
-1143 GTPELNKDK
+1143 GTPQLNKDK

-1205 ADLLK
+1205 ADLMK

-1253 LEQVYN
+1253 LEQVYE
-1259 AMKDNN
+1259 AMKANG

-1308 RDEYD
+1308 REEYD

-1342 DNIARNSPLY
+1342 DNIDSKSPLY
-1352 AYKEDFFNMYVANI
+1352 KYKEDFFNMYVANI
-1366 KDSFNN
+1366 KDSFNS
-1372 LVDELKI
+1372 LVNELKI
-1379 PIDKDGNIKFDES
+1379 PLDKDGNIKFDGA
-1392 GNITGLDMQV
+1392 GNIEGVDMQV
-1402 FFDKLKDECM
+1402 FFDKLKDEAM
-1412 RLGLDSNMMD
+1412 RLGLDSNMID
-1422 FVTLNASMP
+1422 FVTLNAECPVS
-1431 IAPNGCPNPVM
+1431 ANGLPNPVM

-1501 GERYIEIMLPKSNF
+1501 GERYIEIMLPASNF
-1515 GFAKNADGTYKDVD
+1515 GFAKNADGTYKKSK
-1529 EVRDKDGN
+1529 EE
-1537 LIGGLLKQL
+1537 LLKEL
-1546 QDAHLDT
+1546 QDAGLDT

-1629 NDWLNYIRRETGLKL
+1629 NDWLNYVRRETGLKL
-1644 SGIDNET
+1644 SGIDDEK
-1651 FENIKTE
+1651 FENIKAD

-1687 EAYFNLDDNTKEVI
+1687 EAYFNLDDDTKEVI

-1711 YGAKP
+1711 YGPKP

-1726 VEIATL
+1726 VEISTL
-1732 SDRLEDF
+1732 TKRLEDF

-1753 YIEAKNQILNNVIN
+1753 YIEAKKQILNNVIN

-1810 QFEAYK
+1810 QFDAYK

-1840 IHILRANE
+1840 IHILQANQ

-1879 SRSPYD
+1879 ARSPYD

-1909 DTFCSVCNTVRPRI
+1909 DTFCSVCNTVRPHI
-1923 ADNYVV
+1923 ADNYIV
-1929 KIAYSKDKYNLKELK
+1929 KVAYNKDKYNLAELQ

-1962 TLGWTNDNKNV
+1962 TIGWTNDNKNI

-2007 VYKTLVDIGSNYDT
+2007 VYKTLADIGSNYDT

-2050 KPIEEAIASLGKEIL
+2050 KPIEEAIKSLGKEIL
-2065 NAYHIKTDKMNLD
+2065 ETYHIKTDKMNLGE
-2078 DIVARVNALL
+2078 IVDRVNGLL
-2088 GVKYSLDKHN
+2088 GTKYSLDNHN

-2111 LNNDSRPVKENKY
+2111 LNDKNRPVK
-2124 IKHNT
+2124 
-2129 YSGLIDYNDNSV
+2129 
-2141 FVFGS
+2141 GS
-2146 NPLGIN
+2146 I
-2152 GNPSKGTGGA
+2152 
-2162 ALVALNQG
+2162 
-2170 RVQQGEIM
+2170 
-2178 DNTISNNG
+2178 
-2186 RAYGLTTVKA
+2186 
-2196 PNARNNKGNQLSI
+2196 
-2209 EEITNNI
+2209 
-2216 KKLYQYAN
+2216 YQ
-2224 NNKDKTFKVAY
+2224 
-2235 TDGKLLNGHSIEE
+2235 H
-2248 LVNAFINAG
+2248 
-2257 EIPNNVLFSD
+2257 
-2267 TLNKYFVK
+2267 
-2275 QTNINKE
+2275 
-2282 NINNIATDWT
+2282 DWV

-2298 DLAKLSNKIGDTARV
+2298 DIAKLADKIGSTARV

-2334 IADLIEDENPALVV
+2334 IADLIEDEHPALVV

-2361 DPNKGLRS
+2361 DPTKGLRS
-2369 YITSDAKSAYPSLNA
+2369 YITSNAKSEYPSLNA

-2443 TDAVVCN
+2443 TDAVIN
-2450 YTYDIEKKQTVV
+2450 SYTYDVEKKQTVV
-2462 NKEVDETDEALRI
+2462 NKEVEEEDEALRI
-2475 MGYGCTPDFTFNV
+2475 MGYGCTPDFTFDV
-2488 KDVTNPTQEEVDT
+2488 KNVTNPTQEEVDA

-2546 IRFNEDAIDSET
+2546 IRFNEDAVDNET
-2558 AYNLFDTAFSS
+2558 AYNLFDTAFNSN
-2569 DNPLVKLAAMDMI
+2569 NPLVKLAAMDMI

-2604 DALRDENTF
+2604 TALRDENTF
-2613 VQYNGSRTSVVAQ
+2613 VQYNGARTSVVAQ
-2626 IKAQIDNAV
+2626 IKAQIDNAI
-2635 ARTDLIEQY
+2635 ARTDLVEQY
-2644 LRTDPGVTN
+2644 LRSDPGVTN

-2677 SLNDKNNA
+2677 SLDDKDNA
-2685 IEFGFARESNSKVV
+2685 IEFGFARESNSKNSS
-2699 PIQFNDYIYITKK
+2699 IQFNNYIYITNK
-2712 EGNESV
+2712 EGNETV
-2718 TKLYKIVSPAPG
+2718 TRLYKIVSPGTG
-2730 IGFAYPLNSL
+2730 IGFAYPLNGL
-2740 EAGEDR
+2740 EVGEDR
-2746 EVSINNANNSVPLPS
+2746 EVSINNANNTVPLPS
-2761 YYEAVIE
+2761 YYEAVID
-2768 NLMSDDTDYTLEQL
+2768 NLMNPDIADYTIDEL
-2782 NELYKKHIATTKVNK
+2782 NELYTHHIARTKVNRVK
-2797 VKAVT
+2797 VAA
-2802 HFDIMADANNDNG
+2802 HFDIMEDAKKDVG
-2815 GAKDAINKIIKT
+2815 GAKDAIDKITKA
-2827 FNNYEGNRIFIQN
+2827 FNNTTDSKVFIQN
-2840 MYLYGKTKYDSFTP
+2840 LYLFRNSSYKDFTP
-2854 PIHVEGET
+2854 PIHIEGET
-2862 ISNDG
+2862 TDDSGNKID
-2867 ESISINGNFLFRRAT
+2867 INGDFMFKQAT
-2882 KVSIESHNIRTG
+2882 KYNVDKHNEHFKDNVEFKPNLVEVSRVS
-2894 EHIEEKPQM
+2894 
-2903 VEIVRETPMAS
+2903 PMAS

-2997 STLGKFNQFYRD
+2997 STLGKFSQFYKD
-3009 ENGNYFAINSPE
+3009 DNGNYFAINSPE
-3021 VIEAIKNN
+3021 VINAIKNN
-3029 PDLQRQFLEALADAN
+3029 PALQRQFLETLADAN
-3044 AIIDKFGI
+3044 AIVDKFGI
-3052 INQIKADEIENPTL
+3052 INQIKADDIENPTL
-3066 KFYIEEMQ
+3066 KFYIDEMQ

-3082 TSVIDDAEVKF
+3082 SSVIDDAEVKF

-3109 GIVSI
+3109 GLVSI
-3114 WDGFHSSGWLDAWF
+3114 FDGFHSSGWFDAWV

-3140 VVTRKVMADIHA
+3140 VVTRKVMADIRA
-3152 KESQS
+3152 KESQA

-3192 NIVRNY
+3192 NIVRDY

-3273 KLRETI
+3273 KLQEAI
-3279 RQINSRRI
+3279 RQINSRRS

-3305 IDDLTSQFIGNDYK
+3305 INDLTSQFIGDDYK
-3319 PAYEYGFPGIERAPD
+3319 PAYEYGFPGTEQAPD
-3334 DSIIV
+3334 GSIIV
-3339 INQELYDNAR
+3339 TNQEVYDNAR
-3349 KQSLNDAIQLDQYL
+3349 KQSLNDAVQLDQYL

-3409 SQLDTNKE
+3409 SQLETNKE

-3429 HWSVDDIL
+3429 HWSVDEVL
-3437 KVQIEDAY
+3437 KIRIEDAY

-3452 GKASKARK
+3452 GKASKARAFIKDK
-3460 LIKEKLTKGEQIYD
+3460 LAKGEQIYD
-3474 EFGNIDASKFTNT
+3474 EFGNIDASKFTNA
-3487 EIAKIKED
+3487 EIAAIKED
-3495 VERNY
+3495 VEKNY
-3500 GTTNTSLFSDR
+3500 GTSSTSLFSDR
-3511 NLINSAELT
+3511 NLINSAEPT

-3526 EFFKMLNSGGRS
+3526 EFFKMLNSGGMT
-3538 NPEYQKIITKIND
+3538 NPEYQEIITKIND

-3562 IVETSKMSIEDL
+3562 IVETSKMSIKDL
-3574 KTLADLYDELD
+3574 KALGDLYDELD
-3585 KTKKKIKT
+3585 KTKKKKG
-3593 KYGYDVYEA
+3593 KGSYDA
-3602 YSEYAKENVNEK
+3602 YQTYSKYAKENVNEK

-3628 PEFYTLWKRVNIRYE
+3628 PEFYTLWKRVNARYE
-3643 VLRDEKGK
+3643 VLRDKKGK
-3651 IVIDET
+3651 IVIDEA
-3657 TGKAVYDLTKAPKP
+3657 TGKAVYDLTKAPTP

-3682 DAYWKD
+3682 DAYWED

-3733 LAKGIDYYKEW
+3733 FAKGIDYYKEW
-3744 YDNNHVYNP
+3744 YNNNHVYNP
-3753 FTHAYEALPIWNRT
+3753 FTHAYESLPIWNRT

-3792 YKNPNYIESYTDNE
+3792 YKNPNYIEGYSDNE

-3817 GTTHVPGYDNNLG
+3817 GTTHVPGYDNDLG

-3843 DTLMQFA
+3843 DTLMNFA

-3889 DMLPSGKDSWYEKID
+3889 DMLPSGKDTWYEKID

-3941 TSDEAYEKDLEA
+3941 ASDEAYEKDLEA
-3953 YQKRMDEATKK
+3953 YQKRIDEATKK
-3964 NEEIHQKLLDR
+3964 NEEIHQKLLDK

-3991 NAIQDNKQLLFYTH
+3991 NAIQDNKQLLLYTH
-4005 RMLSKMKAYDTN
+4005 RMLGKMKAYDTN

-4054 RLVYDQY
+4054 RLLYDQY
-4061 KIPQNKLTRN
+4061 KIPQNKLTRT

-4080 AKFMMLNFTGAI
+4080 AKFMMLNITGGI
-4092 GNITIG
+4092 GNITVG

-4119 GKNMWRQAVP
+4119 GKNMWRQAIP

-4171 ILNKIRDFMYSPNSM
+4171 VLNKIRDFMYSPNSM

-4240 GGNEELLNKYETF
+4240 GGNDELLNKYEEF

-4299 KEAKVKF
+4299 KEAKAKF
-4306 EELPTVMDQLD
+4306 EELPTVMDQVD

-4336 KSQDKE
+4336 KSKDKE

-4422 DFLTTPIRQLRYE
+4422 DFLTTPIRQLKYE

-4449 QVLLKGYAEFA
+4449 QVLLKGYTEFA

-4546 IAGVTAGKDIMSACN
+4546 IAGVTAGKDIMAACN

-4589 KLGRQIPIYR
+4589 KLGRQVPIYR

-4629 ANDIRGTSSLE
+4629 ANDIKGTSSLE

>member
-18 LKAEVGNDDVLFNSL
+18 LKAEVGNNDVLFNSL

-54 VNNYGSIP
+54 ANNYGSIP

-126 NDLIKGRLEE
+126 NDLIKGRLDE

-145 ANRVINRMFGAV
+145 ANRVINRMLGAV
-157 AKNILETRKIEATK
+157 AKNILEARKIEATK

-184 KSNDFIKIEEE
+184 KSNDFVKLENE
-195 VSKYTP
+195 VSKTTP

-207 ATLKDMLSDKVKYF
+207 ATLKDMISDKVKYF
-221 TEVFQGDDRLGEIR
+221 TQVIQTDDRLGEIR
-235 FKKDDEISQQEVN
+235 FKKDDDLSQQEAD
-248 WNESY
+248 WSESFD
-253 SIEDDEALNLD
+253 IEDDNDLNLNN
-264 DAADNGSNS
+264 AADNASNN

-337 SVDNA
+337 VVNSA
-342 IKGDIE
+342 IRGDIE

-361 VAESNK
+361 IAESNK

-378 LRKKPDFAYKVF
+378 LKKKPDFAYKLF
-390 QVYRRRTMRKQQAR
+390 QVYRRRTIRKQQVR
-404 IDDNTVIPVRSNTRA
+404 IDDNSVSPTRSNNRA

-431 DIKSTALNIMIED
+431 NIKSTALNIMIED
-444 TKDILES
+444 TNDILGA
-451 IKTKIKDYKA
+451 IKTKIDDYKK

-466 GFDLNKEALSADIIN
+466 GFDLNKQALSADIIN

-525 YLENTAKYANETLT
+525 YLENTAKYANETLR
-539 NKKYLDNKFKEANK
+539 NKQYLDNRFKEANK
-553 IEDKKARKEALD
+553 IKDKKAKKEALD

-579 TKTYALELAKA
+579 TKAYALELAKS

-625 AIKATLTEEQ
+625 AVKATLTEQQ
-635 KDGTKVST
+635 KDGSKVST

-660 SGILME
+660 SDILME
-666 HRNENGAIIN
+666 HRNENGAVIN

-696 MVNISLFDGAG
+696 MINISLFDGAG

-729 FAQYFNAEQNPN
+729 FAQYFNSEQNPN

-767 VDGLFSKMHAIRNAK
+767 VDGLFSKMHAIKNTK
-782 GEVIGKEVSVDD
+782 DEVIGKEVSVDD

-819 INIVFEVKENIET
+819 INIVFEVKENTET
-832 LEDGTVVDQRG
+832 LEDGTIVDQRG

-914 YGDSL
+914 YGDKL
-919 LKYLFPSLYGG
+919 LNYLFPFLYGG
-930 ARDGFIPFTINA
+930 ARDGFIPFTTNA

-947 LNLTADQEAMIT
+947 LNLSAEQEAMIT

-971 NAIARMSEYKDLDIN
+971 DAITRMSEYKDLDIN

-996 FALNHRLMYIAFNDV
+996 FALNHRLMYIAFNDI

-1048 RENSTIVQGAFLNT
+1048 RENSAIVQGAFLNT
-1062 PEVQARL
+1062 PEVQSRL

-1102 YPDGRIEGE
+1102 YPDGKVEGE

-1117 DLVKNAKLTLEQAR
+1117 DLVKNAKLTLDQAR
-1131 DLMGGPILYKPD
+1131 DLMGGPIVYDNNGKPKLNND
-1143 GTPELNKDK
+1143 G
-1152 SCRRSGGFSNT
+1152 SYRRSGGFSNT
-1163 TVNDAQ
+1163 TINDAQ

-1223 YYDEKLNTIAPRQ
+1223 YYDKDLNTIVPRQ

-1243 LVPRFIRGTQ
+1243 LVPRFIKGTQ
-1253 LEQVYN
+1253 LEQVYE
-1259 AMKDNN
+1259 AMKANN

-1308 RDEYD
+1308 REEYD

-1342 DNIARNSPLY
+1342 DNIDSNSPLH

-1366 KDSFNN
+1366 KDSFNK

-1379 PIDKDGNIKFDES
+1379 PLDKDGNIKFDEV
-1392 GNITGLDMQV
+1392 GNIEGIDMQV

-1431 IAPNGCPNPVM
+1431 IAANGCPNPVM
-1442 PTYLSNVINKLE
+1442 PTYLSNVVNKLE

-1604 GIQYNTYIGRDGNI
+1604 GIQYNTYIDKHGNI
-1618 KRATWKDTVTE
+1618 RKQDYSEKLDIYDYANYVNRHLEKADKIKDKSVRE
-1629 NDWLNYIRRETGLKL
+1629 AFEKLNKEIDEQFEKSRKELAEEETQAYDALSDETKELVKAAHKAFESQAVKNPETGKLTKDSYLKQLQFIADYIRT
-1644 SGIDNET
+1644 N
-1651 FENIKTE
+1651 KT
-1658 AKASTKAE
+1658 
-1666 ARDARKAEIEEIKNK
+1666 
-1681 FDEIES
+1681 
-1687 EAYFNLDDNTKEVI
+1687 NLDAADDNFISV
-1701 KLIHEKINEA
+1701 HEDMVDSISNE
-1711 YGAKP
+1711 YIDKKTFK
-1716 SKAKYQEQLE
+1716 SDKAKEILQARIDKFNKAAKKLGIMSYKQYLAQN
-1726 VEIATL
+1726 VE
-1732 SDRLEDF
+1732 
-1739 KDTYIE
+1739 
-1745 EELDAIKD
+1745 DANTR
-1753 YIEAKNQILNNVIN
+1753 E
-1767 GFELSDDFD
+1767 
-1776 YNAIKSEK
+1776 
-1784 IKSAIKAYKDEQLR
+1784 
-1798 LAKQVAKGSRLL
+1798 
-1810 QFEAYK
+1810 
-1816 KKFDSDVI
+1816 
-1824 GNNSR
+1824 
-1829 QARNNRLLDDM
+1829 ARNNRLLDDM
-1840 IHILRANE
+1840 IHILQANE

-1879 SRSPYD
+1879 ARSPYD

-1909 DTFCSVCNTVRPRI
+1909 DTFCSVCNTVHPHI
-1923 ADNYVV
+1923 TDKYTIKV
-1929 KIAYSKDKYNLKELK
+1929 AYSKDKYNLEELQ

-1962 TLGWTNDNKNV
+1962 TLGWTNDNK
-1973 DGYILTA
+1973 ILTA

-2007 VYKTLVDIGSNYDT
+2007 VYKTLADIGSNYDT

-2026 MQPAITRI
+2026 MQPAITTI

-2050 KPIEEAIASLGKEIL
+2050 KPIEEAIKSLGKEIL
-2065 NAYHIKTDKMNLD
+2065 ETYHIKTDKMNLGE
-2078 DIVARVNALL
+2078 IVDRVNGLL
-2088 GVKYSLDKHN
+2088 STKYSLDKHN

-2111 LNNDSRPVKENKY
+2111 LNDKNRPVK
-2124 IKHNT
+2124 
-2129 YSGLIDYNDNSV
+2129 GSV
-2141 FVFGS
+2141 Y
-2146 NPLGIN
+2146 
-2152 GNPSKGTGGA
+2152 
-2162 ALVALNQG
+2162 
-2170 RVQQGEIM
+2170 R
-2178 DNTISNNG
+2178 
-2186 RAYGLTTVKA
+2186 
-2196 PNARNNKGNQLSI
+2196 
-2209 EEITNNI
+2209 
-2216 KKLYQYAN
+2216 
-2224 NNKDKTFKVAY
+2224 
-2235 TDGKLLNGHSIEE
+2235 H
-2248 LVNAFINAG
+2248 
-2257 EIPNNVLFSD
+2257 
-2267 TLNKYFVK
+2267 
-2275 QTNINKE
+2275 
-2282 NINNIATDWT
+2282 DWA
-2292 VLFAYN
+2292 VLFAYK
-2298 DLAKLSNKIGDTARV
+2298 DIAKLTDKIGSTARV

-2348 GTSSIVN
+2348 GTSSIVS

-2361 DPNKGLRS
+2361 DPTKGLRS
-2369 YITSDAKSAYPSLNA
+2369 YITSNAKSVYPSLNA

-2443 TDAVVCN
+2443 TDAVVNN
-2450 YTYDIEKKQTVV
+2450 YTYDVEKKETKV

-2546 IRFNEDAIDSET
+2546 IRFNEDAVDNET
-2558 AYNLFDTAFSS
+2558 AYNLFDTAFNS
-2569 DNPLVKLAAMDMI
+2569 DNPLVKLVAMDMV

-2604 DALRDENTF
+2604 TALRDENTF
-2613 VQYNGSRTSVVAQ
+2613 VQYNGSRTSIIAQ
-2626 IKAQIDNAV
+2626 IKAQVDNAV
-2635 ARTDLIEQY
+2635 ARTDLVEQY
-2644 LRTDPGVTN
+2644 LRSDPGVTI

-2677 SLNDKNNA
+2677 SLDDKDNA
-2685 IEFGFARESNSKVV
+2685 IEFGFARESNSKFV
-2699 PIQFNDYIYITKK
+2699 PIQFNNYIYITNK
-2712 EGNESV
+2712 EGNETV
-2718 TKLYKIVSPAPG
+2718 TRLYKIVSPDLGSG

-2740 EAGEDR
+2740 ESGEDR
-2746 EVSINNANNSVPLPS
+2746 EVSINNANNTVPLPS
-2761 YYEAVIE
+2761 YYEAVID
-2768 NLMSDDTDYTLEQL
+2768 NLMNSEVADYTLDEL
-2782 NELYKKHIATTKVNK
+2782 NELYKNHIATTKVNK

-2802 HFDIMADANNDNG
+2802 HFDIMSDANNDNG
-2815 GAKDAINKIIKT
+2815 GAKDAIDKIIKT
-2827 FNNYEGNRIFIQN
+2827 FNDYEGNRIFIQN

-2862 ISNDG
+2862 ISDG
-2867 ESISINGNFLFRRAT
+2867 GEPISINGNFLFRRAT

-2894 EHIEEKPQM
+2894 EHIEEKPQL

-2997 STLGKFNQFYRD
+2997 STLGKFSQFYRD
-3009 ENGNYFAINSPE
+3009 ENGNYYAINSPE
-3021 VIEAIKNN
+3021 VIEAINNN
-3029 PDLQRQFLEALADAN
+3029 PALQRQFLESLADAN

-3082 TSVIDDAEVKF
+3082 SSVIDDAEVKF

-3109 GIVSI
+3109 GLVSI
-3114 WDGFHSSGWLDAWF
+3114 FDGFHSSGWFDAWV

-3140 VVTRKVMADIHA
+3140 VVTRKVMADIRA
-3152 KESQS
+3152 KESQA

-3213 AKARVNVQEN
+3213 AKARVNIQEN

-3237 LLDHVNREYV
+3237 FLDHVNREYV

-3273 KLRETI
+3273 KLREGI

-3305 IDDLTSQFIGNDYK
+3305 INDLTSQFIGNEYK
-3319 PAYEYGFPGIERAPD
+3319 PDFRDGFPGTSKAPD
-3334 DSIIV
+3334 ESII
-3339 INQELYDNAR
+3339 ITNQEVYDNAR
-3349 KQSLNDAIQLDQYL
+3349 KQSLNDAVQLDQYL
-3363 RRIKDIKEEYTA
+3363 IRIKDIKEEYTA

-3409 SQLDTNKE
+3409 SQLETNKE

-3429 HWSVDDIL
+3429 HWSVDDVL
-3437 KVQIEDAY
+3437 KVRIEDAY

-3452 GKASKARK
+3452 SKASKARA
-3460 LIKEKLTKGEQIYD
+3460 LIKDKLAKGEQIYD
-3474 EFGNIDASKFTNT
+3474 AFGNIDASKFTNV
-3487 EIAKIKED
+3487 EIAAIKED

-3500 GTTNTSLFSDR
+3500 GTSNTSLFSDR
-3511 NLINSAELT
+3511 NLINSAEPT

-3526 EFFKMLNSGGRS
+3526 EFFKMLNSGGMT
-3538 NPEYQKIITKIND
+3538 NPEYQKIITNINN
-3551 ITRKYYNSAAK
+3551 ITRKYYNSATK

-3574 KTLADLYDELD
+3574 KALGDLYDELD
-3585 KTKKKIKT
+3585 KTKKKKE
-3593 KYGYDVYEA
+3593 KGSYYA
-3602 YSEYAKENVNEK
+3602 YQTYSKYAKENVNEK

-3628 PEFYTLWKRVNIRYE
+3628 PEFYTLWKRVNARYE
-3643 VLRDEKGK
+3643 VLRDKKGK
-3651 IVIDET
+3651 IVIDEA

-3682 DAYWKD
+3682 DAYWED

-3705 DKTKAQE
+3705 DKTNAQE

-3733 LAKGIDYYKEW
+3733 LAKGNAYYKEW

-3792 YKNPNYIESYTDNE
+3792 YKNPNYIEGYTDNE

-3817 GTTHVPGYDNNLG
+3817 GTTHVPGYDNDLG

-3843 DTLMQFA
+3843 DTLMSFA

-3864 PHRVKK
+3864 PHRAKK

-3875 KWAAKQAKEFIGFS
+3875 KWAAKQAKEFIGFN

-3924 SVDLDN
+3924 SIDLDN

-3941 TSDEAYEKDLEA
+3941 ASDEAYEKDLEA
-3953 YQKRMDEATKK
+3953 YQKRIDEATKK
-3964 NEEIHQKLLDR
+3964 NEEIHQKLLDK

-4005 RMLSKMKAYDTN
+4005 RMLGKMKAYDTN

-4061 KIPQNKLTRN
+4061 KIPQNKLTRT
-4071 ASMLQSFTS
+4071 ASMLQNFTS
-4080 AKFMMLNFTGAI
+4080 AKFMMLNIIGGI
-4092 GNITIG
+4092 GNITVG

-4119 GKNMWRQAVP
+4119 GKNMWRHAIP

-4141 TLADALVK
+4141 TIADALVK

-4159 NNRPTVHLDADT
+4159 NNRPTIHLDADT
-4171 ILNKIRDFMYSPNSM
+4171 VLNKIRDFMYSPNSM

-4240 GGNEELLNKYETF
+4240 GGNNELLNKYEEF

-4286 QKKQFIAERKKLE
+4286 QKKQFIVERKKLE

-4306 EELPTVMDQLD
+4306 EELPTVMDQVD

-4336 KSQDKE
+4336 KSKDKE

-4422 DFLTTPIRQLRYE
+4422 DFLTTPIRQLKYE
-4435 KEMSDGQVEALESL
+4435 KEMSDGQVETLESL

-4489 GGVCT
+4489 GGICT
-4494 ALAVRCIWDDDDLK
+4494 ALAVRCIWDNDDLK

-4519 ADDLTTQSMMYNMLF
+4519 ADELTTQSMMYNMLF

-4546 IAGVTAGKDIMSACN
+4546 IAGVTAGKDIMAACN

-4575 YTSGRYAGQNKILV
+4575 YTSGRYAGQNKIIV

-4599 SLNNL
+4599 SINNL

>member
-54 VNNYGSIP
+54 ANNYGSIP

-145 ANRVINRMFGAV
+145 ANRVINRMLGAV
-157 AKNILETRKIEATK
+157 ATNILEARKVEATK

-184 KSNDFIKIEEE
+184 KSNDFVKLEDE
-195 VSKYTP
+195 VSKTTP

-221 TEVFQGDDRLGEIR
+221 TQVIQTDDRLGEIR
-235 FKKDDEISQQEVN
+235 FKKDDDLSQQEAD
-248 WNESY
+248 WSESFD
-253 SIEDDEALNLD
+253 IEDDDDLNLNN
-264 DAADNGSNS
+264 AADNASNN

-337 SVDNA
+337 VVNSA
-342 IKGDIE
+342 IRGDIE

-361 VAESNK
+361 IAKSNK

-378 LRKKPDFAYKVF
+378 LKKKPDFAYKLF
-390 QVYRRRTMRKQQAR
+390 QVYRRRTIRKQQVR
-404 IDDNTVIPVRSNTRA
+404 IDDNSLSPTRSNNRA

-444 TKDILES
+444 TNDILGA
-451 IKTKIKDYKA
+451 IKTKIDDYKT

-466 GFDLNKEALSADIIN
+466 GFDLNKQALSADIIN

-508 VDGKAPNIANN
+508 VDGKTPNIANN

-525 YLENTAKYANETLT
+525 YLENTAKYANETLN
-539 NKKYLDNKFKEANK
+539 NKRNLDNRFKEANK
-553 IEDKKARKEALD
+553 IKDKKAKKEALD

-579 TKTYALELAKA
+579 TKAYALELAKS

-625 AIKATLTEEQ
+625 AVKATLTEQQ
-635 KDGTKVST
+635 KDGSKVST

-666 HRNENGAIIN
+666 HRDENGAVIN

-717 SGMSKGDYVYTG
+717 SGMSKRDYAYTG
-729 FAQYFNAEQNPN
+729 FAQYFNTEQNPK

-767 VDGLFSKMHAIRNAK
+767 VDGLFSKMHAIKNAK
-782 GEVIGKEVSVDD
+782 GEVIAKEVSVDD

-804 FKNIFKQELL
+804 FRNIFKQELL
-814 DMANF
+814 DMVNF
-819 INIVFEVKENIET
+819 INIVFEVKENTET
-832 LEDGTVVDQRG
+832 LKDGTVVDQRG

-914 YGDSL
+914 YGDDL

-930 ARDGFIPFTINA
+930 ARDGFIPFTTNA

-971 NAIARMSEYKDLDIN
+971 NAITRMSEYKDLDIN

-996 FALNHRLMYIAFNDV
+996 FALNHRLMYIAFNDI

-1102 YPDGRIEGE
+1102 YPDGKVEGE

-1117 DLVKNAKLTLEQAR
+1117 DLVKNAKLTLDQAR
-1131 DLMGGPILYKPD
+1131 DLMGGPIMYDNNGKPKLNND
-1143 GTPELNKDK
+1143 G
-1152 SCRRSGGFSNT
+1152 SYRRSGGFSNT
-1163 TVNDAQ
+1163 TINDAQ

-1192 LIEAIQDESKEIP
+1192 LIEAIQDENKEIP

-1243 LVPRFIRGTQ
+1243 LVPRFIKGTQ
-1253 LEQVYN
+1253 LEQVYE
-1259 AMKDNN
+1259 AMKANK

-1308 RDEYD
+1308 REEYD

-1342 DNIARNSPLY
+1342 DNIDSNSPLH

-1366 KDSFNN
+1366 KDSFNK

-1379 PIDKDGNIKFDES
+1379 SLDEDGNIKFDES
-1392 GNITGLDMQV
+1392 GNITGVDMQV

-1431 IAPNGCPNPVM
+1431 IAANGCPNPVM
-1442 PTYLSNVINKLE
+1442 PTYLSNVVNKLE

-1501 GERYIEIMLPKSNF
+1501 GERYIEIMLPASNF
-1515 GFAKNADGTYKDVD
+1515 GFAKNADGTYKKSK
-1529 EVRDKDGN
+1529 EE
-1537 LIGGLLKQL
+1537 LLKEL
-1546 QDAHLDT
+1546 QDAGLDT

-1629 NDWLNYIRRETGLKL
+1629 NDWLNYVRRETGLRL
-1644 SGIDNET
+1644 SGIDNEK
-1651 FENIKTE
+1651 FENIKAD

-1666 ARDARKAEIEEIKNK
+1666 ARDARKAEIAEIKNR

-1687 EAYFNLDDNTKEVI
+1687 EAYFNLDDDTKEVI

-1711 YGAKP
+1711 YGPKP

-1726 VEIATL
+1726 VEISTL
-1732 SDRLEDF
+1732 TGRLEEF
-1739 KDTYIE
+1739 KDIYIE

-1753 YIEAKNQILNNVIN
+1753 YIEAKKQILNNVIN

-1798 LAKQVAKGSRLL
+1798 LAKQIARSSRLL

-1824 GNNSR
+1824 GNNTR
-1829 QARNNRLLDDM
+1829 EARNNRLLDDM
-1840 IHILRANE
+1840 IHILQANE

-1866 DKVMNPIVKEVRE
+1866 DKVMNPVVKEVRE
-1879 SRSPYD
+1879 ARSPYD

-1899 AKLKAFSVTR
+1899 VKLKAFSVTR
-1909 DTFCSVCNTVRPRI
+1909 DTFCSVCNTVHPHI
-1923 ADNYVV
+1923 TDKYTIKV
-1929 KIAYSKDKYNLKELK
+1929 AYSKDKYNLEELQ

-1980 YSSQTTAHILDAVK
+1980 YSSQTTSHILDAVK
-1994 EGAIPNVNDFTFA
+1994 EGTIPNVNDFTFA
-2007 VYKTLVDIGSNYDT
+2007 VYKTLADIGSNYDT

-2026 MQPAITRI
+2026 MQPAITKI

-2050 KPIEEAIASLGKEIL
+2050 KPIEEAIRSLGKEIL
-2065 NAYHIKTDKMNLD
+2065 NTYHINTDKMNLGE
-2078 DIVARVNALL
+2078 IVARVNGLL
-2088 GVKYSLDKHN
+2088 GTKYSLDKHN
-2098 DITLSPD
+2098 DIILSPD

-2111 LNNDSRPVKENKY
+2111 LNDKNRPVK
-2124 IKHNT
+2124 
-2129 YSGLIDYNDNSV
+2129 V
-2141 FVFGS
+2141 
-2146 NPLGIN
+2146 
-2152 GNPSKGTGGA
+2152 
-2162 ALVALNQG
+2162 
-2170 RVQQGEIM
+2170 
-2178 DNTISNNG
+2178 
-2186 RAYGLTTVKA
+2186 
-2196 PNARNNKGNQLSI
+2196 SI
-2209 EEITNNI
+2209 
-2216 KKLYQYAN
+2216 YQ
-2224 NNKDKTFKVAY
+2224 
-2235 TDGKLLNGHSIEE
+2235 H
-2248 LVNAFINAG
+2248 
-2257 EIPNNVLFSD
+2257 
-2267 TLNKYFVK
+2267 
-2275 QTNINKE
+2275 
-2282 NINNIATDWT
+2282 DWG

-2298 DLAKLSNKIGDTARV
+2298 DLAKLSDKIGSTAMV

-2361 DPNKGLRS
+2361 DPTKGLRS
-2369 YITSDAKSAYPSLNA
+2369 YITSNAKSAYPSLNA

-2430 GFTQYILNTAYKQ
+2430 GFTQYILNAAYKQ
-2443 TDAVVCN
+2443 TDAVVNN
-2450 YTYDIEKKQTVV
+2450 YTYDVEKKQTIV
-2462 NKEVDETDEALRI
+2462 NKEFDETDEALRI

-2488 KDVTNPTQEEVDT
+2488 KDVTNPTQEEVNA

-2510 ISWLKANSVDAG
+2510 ISWLKSNSVDAG

-2546 IRFNEDAIDSET
+2546 IRFNEDAVDNET

-2569 DNPLVKLAAMDMI
+2569 DNPLVKLAAMDMV

-2604 DALRDENTF
+2604 TALRDENTF
-2613 VQYNGSRTSVVAQ
+2613 VQFNGARTSIIAQ
-2626 IKAQIDNAV
+2626 IKAQVDNAV
-2635 ARTDLIEQY
+2635 SRTDLVEQY
-2644 LRTDPGVTN
+2644 LRSDPGVSN

-2666 FKTVTRGMYEF
+2666 FETVTRGMYEF
-2677 SLNDKNNA
+2677 SLDDKDNA
-2685 IEFGFARESNSKVV
+2685 IEFGFARESNAEFV
-2699 PIQFNDYIYITKK
+2699 PIQFNNYIYITKK

-2718 TKLYKIVSPAPG
+2718 TRLYKIVSPDLGSG
-2730 IGFAYPLNSL
+2730 IGFAYPLNGL

-2761 YYEAVIE
+2761 YYEAVID
-2768 NLMSDDTDYTLEQL
+2768 NLMNSEVADYTLDEL
-2782 NELYKKHIATTKVNK
+2782 NELYKKHVATTKVNK

-2802 HFDIMADANNDNG
+2802 HFDIMSDANNDNG

-2862 ISNDG
+2862 ISNGG
-2867 ESISINGNFLFRRAT
+2867 EPISINGNFLFRRAT

-2894 EHIEEKPQM
+2894 EHIEEKPQL

-2997 STLGKFNQFYRD
+2997 STLGKFSQFYRD

-3021 VIEAIKNN
+3021 VINVIKNN
-3029 PDLQRQFLEALADAN
+3029 PALQRQFLETLADAN
-3044 AIIDKFGI
+3044 AIVDKFGI

-3066 KFYIEEMQ
+3066 KFYIDEMQ

-3082 TSVIDDAEVKF
+3082 SSIIDDAEVKF
-3093 GIDYLQKL
+3093 GLDYLQKL

-3109 GIVSI
+3109 GLISI
-3114 WDGFHSSGWLDAWF
+3114 YDGFHSSGWLDAWF

-3140 VVTRKVMADIHA
+3140 VVTRKVMADIRA
-3152 KESQS
+3152 KESQA
-3157 KDFAVA
+3157 KDFAIA

-3183 LNKIFDKNG
+3183 INKIFDKNG

-3273 KLRETI
+3273 KLREAI

-3287 DGVLSKEFEDK
+3287 DGVLNKEFEDK

-3305 IDDLTSQFIGNDYK
+3305 INDLTSQFIGNEYK
-3319 PAYEYGFPGIERAPD
+3319 PDFREGFPGTSKAPD
-3334 DSIIV
+3334 ESII
-3339 INQELYDNAR
+3339 ITNQEVYDNAR
-3349 KQSLNDAIQLDQYL
+3349 KLSFNDAVQLNQYL

-3429 HWSVDDIL
+3429 HWSVDDVL
-3437 KVQIEDAY
+3437 KVRIEDAY
-3445 KKLGITS
+3445 KKLGITNF
-3452 GKASKARK
+3452 KASKARAFIKDK
-3460 LIKEKLTKGEQIYD
+3460 LAKGEQIYD

-3487 EIAKIKED
+3487 EIAAIKED

-3500 GTTNTSLFSDR
+3500 GTNNTSLFSDR
-3511 NLINSAELT
+3511 NLINSAEPT

-3526 EFFKMLNSGGRS
+3526 EFFKMLNSGGMT
-3538 NPEYQKIITKIND
+3538 NPEYQEIITKINN

-3574 KTLADLYDELD
+3574 KALGDLYDELD
-3585 KTKKKIKT
+3585 KTKKHKGK
-3593 KYGYDVYEA
+3593 GSYDAYQA
-3602 YSEYAKENVNEK
+3602 YSKYAKENVNEQ
-3614 AYYDEEG
+3614 AYYSEED

-3628 PEFYTLWKRVNIRYE
+3628 PEFYTLWKRVNARYE
-3643 VLRDEKGK
+3643 VLRDKKGK

-3657 TGKAVYDLTKAPKP
+3657 TGKAVYDLTKAPTP
-3671 NHWLYTTIAPN
+3671 NHWLYTTITPN
-3682 DAYWKD
+3682 DAYWED
-3688 LNKRDP
+3688 LNKDNP

-3733 LAKGIDYYKEW
+3733 LAKGIAYYKEW

-3792 YKNPNYIESYTDNE
+3792 YKNPNYIEGYTDNE

-3843 DTLMQFA
+3843 DTLMSFA

-3864 PHRVKK
+3864 PHRAKK

-3904 YSEDRTIDMPM
+3904 YSEDRTIDMSM

-3941 TSDEAYEKDLEA
+3941 ASDEAYEKDLEA
-3953 YQKRMDEATKK
+3953 YQKRIDEATKK

-4005 RMLSKMKAYDTN
+4005 RMLGKMKAYDTN

-4061 KIPQNKLTRN
+4061 KIPQNKLTRT

-4080 AKFMMLNFTGAI
+4080 AKFMMLNITGGI
-4092 GNITIG
+4092 GNITVG

-4119 GKNMWRQAVP
+4119 GKNMWRHAIP

-4171 ILNKIRDFMYSPNSM
+4171 VLNKIRDFMYSPNSM

-4211 ESNGRLGYEAMT
+4211 ESNGRLGYESMT

-4234 AMKNII
+4234 AMRNII

-4253 KKNILADDNKKKEY
+4253 KKDILADDNKKKEY
-4267 IWNRRDINTEFA
+4267 VWNRRDINTEFA

-4286 QKKQFIAERKKLE
+4286 QKKQFITERKKLE

-4306 EELPTVMDQLD
+4306 EELPTVMDQVD

-4336 KSQDKE
+4336 KSKDKE

-4411 TKEVG
+4411 TKEIG

-4422 DFLTTPIRQLRYE
+4422 DFLTTPIRKLRYE
-4435 KEMSDGQVEALESL
+4435 KEMSDGQVEVLESL

-4489 GGVCT
+4489 GGICT

-4519 ADDLTTQSMMYNMLF
+4519 ADELTTQSMMYNMLF

-4546 IAGVTAGKDIMSACN
+4546 IAGVTAGKDIMAACN

-4575 YTSGRYAGQNKILV
+4575 YTSGRYAGQNKIIV

-4618 NLLTLINVKDW
+4618 NLLTLINIKDW

>member
-54 VNNYGSIP
+54 ANNYGSIP
-62 NTNDESKEVATAIQN
+62 NTNDESKEVSTAIQN

-145 ANRVINRMFGAV
+145 ANRVINRMLGAV
-157 AKNILETRKIEATK
+157 ATNILEARKVEATK

-184 KSNDFIKIEEE
+184 KSNDFVKLEDE
-195 VSKYTP
+195 VSKTTP

-221 TEVFQGDDRLGEIR
+221 TQVIQTDDRLGEIR
-235 FKKDDEISQQEVN
+235 FKKDDDLSQQEAD
-248 WNESY
+248 WSESFD
-253 SIEDDEALNLD
+253 IEDDDDLNLNN
-264 DAADNGSNS
+264 AADNASNN

-337 SVDNA
+337 VVNSA
-342 IKGDIE
+342 IRGDIE

-361 VAESNK
+361 IAESNK

-378 LRKKPDFAYKVF
+378 LKKKPDFAYKLF
-390 QVYRRRTMRKQQAR
+390 QVYRRRTIRKQQVR
-404 IDDNTVIPVRSNTRA
+404 IDDNSVSPTRSNNRA

-444 TKDILES
+444 TNDILGA
-451 IKTKIKDYKA
+451 IKTKIDDYKT

-466 GFDLNKEALSADIIN
+466 GFDLNKQALSADIIN

-508 VDGKAPNIANN
+508 VDGKTPNIANN

-525 YLENTAKYANETLT
+525 YLENTAKYANETLN
-539 NKKYLDNKFKEANK
+539 NKRNLDNRFKEANK
-553 IEDKKARKEALD
+553 IKDKKAKKEALD

-579 TKTYALELAKA
+579 TKAYALELAKS

-625 AIKATLTEEQ
+625 AVKATLTEQQ
-635 KDGTKVST
+635 KDGSKVST

-666 HRNENGAIIN
+666 HRDENGSVIN

-729 FAQYFNAEQNPN
+729 FAQYFNAEQNPK

-767 VDGLFSKMHAIRNAK
+767 VDGLFSKMHAIKNAK
-782 GEVIGKEVSVDD
+782 GEVIAKEVSVDD

-804 FKNIFKQELL
+804 FRNIFKQELL
-814 DMANF
+814 DMVNF
-819 INIVFEVKENIET
+819 INIVFEVKENTET

-914 YGDSL
+914 YGDDL

-930 ARDGFIPFTINA
+930 ARDGFIPFTTNS

-947 LNLTADQEAMIT
+947 LNLSADQEAMIT

-971 NAIARMSEYKDLDIN
+971 NAITRMSEYKDLDIN

-996 FALNHRLMYIAFNDV
+996 FALNHRLMYIAFNDI

-1048 RENSTIVQGAFLNT
+1048 RENSTIIQGAFLNT
-1062 PEVQARL
+1062 PEVQSRL

-1102 YPDGRIEGE
+1102 YPDGKVEGE

-1117 DLVKNAKLTLEQAR
+1117 DLVKNAKLTLDQAR
-1131 DLMGGPILYKPD
+1131 DLMGGPIMYDNNGKPKLNAD
-1143 GTPELNKDK
+1143 G
-1152 SCRRSGGFSNT
+1152 SYRRSGGFSNT
-1163 TVNDAQ
+1163 TINDAQ

-1223 YYDEKLNTIAPRQ
+1223 YYDDKLNTIAPRQ

-1253 LEQVYN
+1253 LEQVYE
-1259 AMKDNN
+1259 AMKANK

-1308 RDEYD
+1308 REEYD

-1342 DNIARNSPLY
+1342 DNIDSNSPLH

-1366 KDSFNN
+1366 KDSFNK

-1379 PIDKDGNIKFDES
+1379 SLDEDGNIKFDES
-1392 GNITGLDMQV
+1392 GNITGVDMQV

-1431 IAPNGCPNPVM
+1431 IAANGCPNPVM
-1442 PTYLSNVINKLE
+1442 PTYLSNVVNKLE

-1501 GERYIEIMLPKSNF
+1501 GERYIEIMLPASNF
-1515 GFAKNADGTYKDVD
+1515 GFAKNADGTYKKSK
-1529 EVRDKDGN
+1529 EE
-1537 LIGGLLKQL
+1537 LLKEL
-1546 QDAHLDT
+1546 QDAGLDT

-1629 NDWLNYIRRETGLKL
+1629 NDWLNYVRRETGLRL
-1644 SGIDNET
+1644 SGIDNEK
-1651 FENIKTE
+1651 FENIKAD
-1658 AKASTKAE
+1658 AKASTKDE
-1666 ARDARKAEIEEIKNK
+1666 ARDARKAEIAEIKNR

-1687 EAYFNLDDNTKEVI
+1687 EAYFNLDDDTKEVI
-1701 KLIHEKINEA
+1701 KLIHEKINES
-1711 YGAKP
+1711 YGPKP

-1726 VEIATL
+1726 VEISTL
-1732 SDRLEDF
+1732 TGRLEEF
-1739 KDTYIE
+1739 KDIYIE

-1753 YIEAKNQILNNVIN
+1753 YIEAKKQILNNVIN

-1798 LAKQVAKGSRLL
+1798 LAKQIARSSRLL

-1824 GNNSR
+1824 GNNTR
-1829 QARNNRLLDDM
+1829 EARNNRLLDDM
-1840 IHILRANE
+1840 IHILQANE

-1866 DKVMNPIVKEVRE
+1866 DKVMNPVVKEVRE
-1879 SRSPYD
+1879 ARSPYD

-1909 DTFCSVCNTVRPRI
+1909 DTFCSVCNTVHPHI
-1923 ADNYVV
+1923 TDKYTIKV
-1929 KIAYSKDKYNLKELK
+1929 AYSKDKYNLEELQ

-2007 VYKTLVDIGSNYDT
+2007 VYKTLADIGSNYDT

-2026 MQPAITRI
+2026 MQPAITKI

-2050 KPIEEAIASLGKEIL
+2050 KPIEEAIRSLGKEIL
-2065 NAYHIKTDKMNLD
+2065 NTYHINTDKMNLGE
-2078 DIVARVNALL
+2078 IIARVNGLL
-2088 GVKYSLDKHN
+2088 GTKYSLDKHN

-2111 LNNDSRPVKENKY
+2111 LNDKNRPVK
-2124 IKHNT
+2124 
-2129 YSGLIDYNDNSV
+2129 
-2141 FVFGS
+2141 GS
-2146 NPLGIN
+2146 I
-2152 GNPSKGTGGA
+2152 
-2162 ALVALNQG
+2162 
-2170 RVQQGEIM
+2170 
-2178 DNTISNNG
+2178 
-2186 RAYGLTTVKA
+2186 
-2196 PNARNNKGNQLSI
+2196 
-2209 EEITNNI
+2209 
-2216 KKLYQYAN
+2216 YQ
-2224 NNKDKTFKVAY
+2224 
-2235 TDGKLLNGHSIEE
+2235 H
-2248 LVNAFINAG
+2248 
-2257 EIPNNVLFSD
+2257 
-2267 TLNKYFVK
+2267 
-2275 QTNINKE
+2275 
-2282 NINNIATDWT
+2282 DWG

-2298 DLAKLSNKIGDTARV
+2298 DLAKLSDKIGSTARV

-2361 DPNKGLRS
+2361 DPTKGLRS
-2369 YITSDAKSAYPSLNA
+2369 YITSNAKSAYPSLNA

-2430 GFTQYILNTAYKQ
+2430 GFTQYILNAAYKQ
-2443 TDAVVCN
+2443 TDAVVNN
-2450 YTYDIEKKQTVV
+2450 YTYDVEKKQTIV
-2462 NKEVDETDEALRI
+2462 NKEFDETDEALRI

-2488 KDVTNPTQEEVDT
+2488 KDVTNPTQEEVNA

-2510 ISWLKANSVDAG
+2510 ISWLKSNSVDAG

-2546 IRFNEDAIDSET
+2546 IRFNEDAVDNET

-2569 DNPLVKLAAMDMI
+2569 DNPLVKLAAMDMV

-2604 DALRDENTF
+2604 TALRDENTF
-2613 VQYNGSRTSVVAQ
+2613 VQYNGSRTSIIAQ
-2626 IKAQIDNAV
+2626 IKAQVDNAV
-2635 ARTDLIEQY
+2635 SRTDLVEQY
-2644 LRTDPGVTN
+2644 LRSDPGVSN

-2666 FKTVTRGMYEF
+2666 FETVTRGMYEF
-2677 SLNDKNNA
+2677 SLDDKDNA
-2685 IEFGFARESNSKVV
+2685 IEFGFARESNAEFV
-2699 PIQFNDYIYITKK
+2699 PIQFNNYIYITKK

-2718 TKLYKIVSPAPG
+2718 TRLYKIVSPDLGSG
-2730 IGFAYPLNSL
+2730 IGFAYPLNGL

-2761 YYEAVIE
+2761 YYEAVID
-2768 NLMSDDTDYTLEQL
+2768 NLMNSEVADYTLDEL
-2782 NELYKKHIATTKVNK
+2782 NELYKKHVATTKVNK

-2802 HFDIMADANNDNG
+2802 HFDIMSDANNDNG

-2862 ISNDG
+2862 ISNGG
-2867 ESISINGNFLFRRAT
+2867 EPISINGNFLFRRAT

-2894 EHIEEKPQM
+2894 EHIEEKPQL

-2997 STLGKFNQFYRD
+2997 STLGKFSQFYRD

-3021 VIEAIKNN
+3021 VINVIKNN
-3029 PDLQRQFLEALADAN
+3029 PALQRQFLETLADAN
-3044 AIIDKFGI
+3044 AIVDKFGI

-3066 KFYIEEMQ
+3066 KFYIDEMQ

-3082 TSVIDDAEVKF
+3082 SSIIDDAEVKF
-3093 GIDYLQKL
+3093 GLDYLQKL

-3109 GIVSI
+3109 GLISI
-3114 WDGFHSSGWLDAWF
+3114 YDGFHSSGWLDAWF

-3140 VVTRKVMADIHA
+3140 VVTRKVMADIRA
-3152 KESQS
+3152 KESQA
-3157 KDFAVA
+3157 KDFAIA

-3183 LNKIFDKNG
+3183 INKIFDKNG

-3273 KLRETI
+3273 KLREAI

-3287 DGVLSKEFEDK
+3287 DGALSKEFEDK

-3305 IDDLTSQFIGNDYK
+3305 INDLTSQFIGNEYK
-3319 PAYEYGFPGIERAPD
+3319 PDFREGFPGTSKAPD
-3334 DSIIV
+3334 ESII
-3339 INQELYDNAR
+3339 ITNQEVYDNAR
-3349 KQSLNDAIQLDQYL
+3349 KLSLNDAVQLNQYL

-3429 HWSVDDIL
+3429 HWSVDDVL
-3437 KVQIEDAY
+3437 KVRIEDAY

-3452 GKASKARK
+3452 GKASKARA
-3460 LIKEKLTKGEQIYD
+3460 LIKDKLAKGEQIYD
-3474 EFGNIDASKFTNT
+3474 EFGNIDASKFTNV
-3487 EIAKIKED
+3487 EIAAIKED
-3495 VERNY
+3495 VEKNY
-3500 GTTNTSLFSDR
+3500 GTSSTSLFSDR
-3511 NLINSAELT
+3511 NLINSAEPT

-3526 EFFKMLNSGGRS
+3526 EFFKMLNSGGMS
-3538 NPEYQKIITKIND
+3538 NPEYQKIITDINN

-3574 KTLADLYDELD
+3574 KALGDLYDELD
-3585 KTKKKIKT
+3585 KTKKKKG
-3593 KYGYDVYEA
+3593 KGSYYA
-3602 YSEYAKENVNEK
+3602 YQTYSKYAKENVNK
-3614 AYYDEEG
+3614 QAYYSEED

-3628 PEFYTLWKRVNIRYE
+3628 PEFYTLWKRVNARYE
-3643 VLRDEKGK
+3643 VLRDKKGK

-3682 DAYWKD
+3682 DAYWED
-3688 LNKRDP
+3688 LNKDNP

-3733 LAKGIDYYKEW
+3733 LAKGIAYYKEW

-3792 YKNPNYIESYTDNE
+3792 YKNPNYIEGYTDNE

-3843 DTLMQFA
+3843 DTLMSFA

-3864 PHRVKK
+3864 PHRAKK

-3941 TSDEAYEKDLEA
+3941 ASDEAYEKDLEA
-3953 YQKRMDEATKK
+3953 YQKRIDEATKK

-4005 RMLSKMKAYDTN
+4005 RMLGKMKAYDTN

-4061 KIPQNKLTRN
+4061 KIPQNKLTRT

-4080 AKFMMLNFTGAI
+4080 AKFMMLNITGGI
-4092 GNITIG
+4092 GNITVG

-4119 GKNMWRQAVP
+4119 GKNMWRHAIP

-4171 ILNKIRDFMYSPNSM
+4171 VLNKIRDFMYSPNSM

-4234 AMKNII
+4234 AMRNII

-4253 KKNILADDNKKKEY
+4253 KKDILADDNKKKEY
-4267 IWNRRDINTEFA
+4267 VWNRRDINTEFA

-4286 QKKQFIAERKKLE
+4286 QKKQFITERKKLE

-4306 EELPTVMDQLD
+4306 EELPTVMDQVD

-4336 KSQDKE
+4336 KSKDKE

-4411 TKEVG
+4411 TKEIG

-4422 DFLTTPIRQLRYE
+4422 DFLTTPIRKLRYE
-4435 KEMSDGQVEALESL
+4435 KEMSDGQVEVLESL

-4489 GGVCT
+4489 GGICT

-4519 ADDLTTQSMMYNMLF
+4519 ADELTTQSMMYNMLF

-4546 IAGVTAGKDIMSACN
+4546 IAGVTAGKDIMAACN

-4575 YTSGRYAGQNKILV
+4575 YTSGRYAGQNKIIV

-4618 NLLTLINVKDW
+4618 NLLTLINIKDW

>member
-10 NETKVYTN
+10 NETKVGTN
-18 LKAEVGNDDVLFNSL
+18 LKAEVGNNDVLFNSL
-33 MSAVI
+33 MSTVI

-54 VNNYGSIP
+54 ANNYGSIP
-62 NTNDESKEVATAIQN
+62 NVNDESKEVTNAIQN
-77 FYKNRNFNVN
+77 FYANTNFDVN
-87 EHTTDSAFIS
+87 AHTTDSAFIS
-97 DVKSKGYTSTAAKTC
+97 DVKAKGYTSTAAKSC
-112 GIRTTG
+112 GIRMAG
-118 NLMLAFYH
+118 NQMLMFYH
-126 NDLIKGRLEE
+126 DDLIKGRLDE
-136 HAEDRKDNL
+136 HTDDRKNNL
-145 ANRVINRMFGAV
+145 ADRVINRMLSGVAV
-157 AKNILETRKIEATK
+157 GILINRKTK
-171 EEIAKVRKQLMNT
+171 PTPAEIDKVRKQLMNING
-184 KSNDFIKIEEE
+184 NDFIKIEEE
-195 VSKYTP
+195 VAKATP

-221 TEVFQGDDRLGEIR
+221 TQVLQTDPRLGEIR
-235 FKKDDEISQQEVN
+235 FKKDDDLSQQEVD

-253 SIEDDEALNLD
+253 SIEDDEDSNTN
-264 DAADNGSNS
+264 DAADNGSNN

-283 DNGTKSDFMKDF
+283 DNGTKSDFTKDF

-304 TIPKLSSTEVS
+304 TIPKLASTEVS

-337 SVDNA
+337 AVNSA
-342 IKGDIE
+342 IQGDRDV
-348 TTNIDAFLKKLED
+348 TNINSFLKKLED
-361 VAESNK
+361 IANSNK

-390 QVYRRRTMRKQQAR
+390 QIYQRSTIRKQQVR
-404 IDDNTVIPVRSNTRA
+404 IDDNNVAPTRSNSRA
-419 DKLETLRINYLN
+419 DKLETLRLNYLN
-431 DIKSTALNIMIED
+431 DIKSTALNIMNED
-444 TKDILES
+444 TNEILRGINE
-451 IKTKIKDYKA
+451 KIKAYKKIPA
-461 LQKTK
+461 DSR
-466 GFDLNKEALSADIIN
+466 FDLNRQALSADIIN

-508 VDGKAPNIANN
+508 VDGKAVNIGNN

-525 YLENTAKYANETLT
+525 YLSNTAKYANETLI
-539 NKKYLDNKFKEANK
+539 NKQTLDNRFKEANK
-553 IEDKKARKEALD
+553 LEDKKARKEALD
-565 SVREAYKQG
+565 NVREAYKQG

-579 TKTYALELAKA
+579 TKAYALELAKD

-600 SNSTNALGNQSAD
+600 CNSTNALGNQSAD

-625 AIKATLTEEQ
+625 AVKGTLMEQQ
-635 KDGTKVST
+635 KDGSKVST
-643 ELINYGKY
+643 ELVNYGKY

-666 HRNENGAIIN
+666 HRNENGAITN

-688 QITNYARD
+688 QITSYARD
-696 MVNISLFDGAG
+696 MINISLFDGAG
-707 NPNTKDNVLY
+707 NPNTKNNVLY

-729 FAQYFNAEQNPN
+729 FAQYFNAEQNPK

-782 GEVIGKEVSVDD
+782 GEIIGKEVNTED

-819 INIVFEVKENIET
+819 INIVFETNSLGQIKYND
-832 LEDGTVVDQRG
+832 DGS
-843 RIVFNNDN
+843 
-851 TPMFKKGWGL
+851 PMFKKGWGL
-861 DAESARR
+861 DVESARR
-868 VFANYHIGKG
+868 VFANYHITKG
-878 HKHFIEKKGDGWA
+878 HDHFIEKKGNGWA
-891 FNGLLFKDD
+891 FNGLLFNDD

-914 YGDSL
+914 YGDKL
-919 LKYLFPSLYGG
+919 LNYLFPSLYGG
-930 ARDGFIPFTINA
+930 ARDGFIPFTTNA
-942 NGEVE
+942 NGEIE

-971 NAIARMSEYKDLDIN
+971 DAITRMSEYKDLDIN

-1048 RENSTIVQGAFLNT
+1048 RENSAVVQGAFLNT

-1092 TSEECKVAKT
+1092 TSEECKVDTEDTTGKLT
-1102 YPDGRIEGE
+1102 DK

-1117 DLVKNAKLTLEQAR
+1117 DLVKNAKLTVEQAR
-1131 DLMGGPILYKPD
+1131 TLMK
-1143 GTPELNKDK
+1143 
-1152 SCRRSGGFSNT
+1152 GFSGT

-1205 ADLLK
+1205 TDLMK

-1223 YYDEKLNTIAPRQ
+1223 YYDKDLNTIAPRQ

-1243 LVPRFIRGTQ
+1243 LVPRFIKGTQ

-1259 AMKDNN
+1259 AMKANG

-1272 ETSKAGKARVLTIF
+1272 ETSKAGKARVLTLF
-1286 DEKTGEV
+1286 DTKTGEV
-1293 TEEHLKDFNNKAEDY
+1293 TEEHIKDFNNKAEAY
-1308 RDEYD
+1308 REEYD

-1342 DNIARNSPLY
+1342 DNIDSKSPLHK
-1352 AYKEDFFNMYVANI
+1352 YKEDFFNMYVANI
-1366 KDSFNN
+1366 KDSFNQ
-1372 LVDELKI
+1372 LVKELKI
-1379 PIDKDGNIKFDES
+1379 PLDKDGNIKFNEDGS
-1392 GNITGLDMQV
+1392 IQGLDMQV
-1402 FFDKLKDECM
+1402 FFDKLKDEAM

-1431 IAPNGCPNPVM
+1431 IAANGCPNPIM

-1486 KDQVSYSKELKYHPN
+1486 KDQVSYSKELRYHPKTKEHPE

-1546 QDAHLDT
+1546 QDAGLDT

-1604 GIQYNTYIGRDGNI
+1604 GIQYSTSINADGNI
-1618 KRATWKDTVTE
+1618 QKVIYNDLAGKSYDDYVKSQLNSEAKDK
-1629 NDWLNYIRRETGLKL
+1629 LKKAIKE
-1644 SGIDNET
+1644 GVNET
-1651 FENIKTE
+1651 T
-1658 AKASTKAE
+1658 A
-1666 ARDARKAEIEEIKNK
+1666 
-1681 FDEIES
+1681 
-1687 EAYFNLDDNTKEVI
+1687 
-1701 KLIHEKINEA
+1701 
-1711 YGAKP
+1711 
-1716 SKAKYQEQLE
+1716 
-1726 VEIATL
+1726 
-1732 SDRLEDF
+1732 
-1739 KDTYIE
+1739 
-1745 EELDAIKD
+1745 
-1753 YIEAKNQILNNVIN
+1753 LNNVATEY
-1767 GFELSDDFD
+1767 GLQSREEFS
-1776 YNAIKSEK
+1776 
-1784 IKSAIKAYKDEQLR
+1784 KDKN
-1798 LAKQVAKGSRLL
+1798 LADENTRES
-1810 QFEAYK
+1810 
-1816 KKFDSDVI
+1816 
-1824 GNNSR
+1824 
-1829 QARNNRLLDDM
+1829 RNNRLLDDM
-1840 IHILRANE
+1840 IHILQANE

-1879 SRSPYD
+1879 ARSPYD

-1909 DTFCSVCNTVRPRI
+1909 DTFCSVCNTVQPHI

-1929 KIAYSKDKYNLKELK
+1929 KVAYSKDKYNLKELQ

-2007 VYKTLVDIGSNYDT
+2007 VYKTLADIGSNYDT

-2050 KPIEEAIASLGKEIL
+2050 KPIEEAIKSLGEEIL
-2065 NAYHIKTDKMNLD
+2065 NTYHIKTDKMNLGE
-2078 DIVARVNALL
+2078 IVTRVNSLL
-2088 GVKYSLDKHN
+2088 GVKYDLDKHN

-2111 LNNDSRPVKENKY
+2111 LNDENRPVK
-2124 IKHNT
+2124 
-2129 YSGLIDYNDNSV
+2129 
-2141 FVFGS
+2141 GS
-2146 NPLGIN
+2146 I
-2152 GNPSKGTGGA
+2152 
-2162 ALVALNQG
+2162 
-2170 RVQQGEIM
+2170 
-2178 DNTISNNG
+2178 
-2186 RAYGLTTVKA
+2186 
-2196 PNARNNKGNQLSI
+2196 
-2209 EEITNNI
+2209 
-2216 KKLYQYAN
+2216 YQ
-2224 NNKDKTFKVAY
+2224 
-2235 TDGKLLNGHSIEE
+2235 H
-2248 LVNAFINAG
+2248 
-2257 EIPNNVLFSD
+2257 
-2267 TLNKYFVK
+2267 
-2275 QTNINKE
+2275 
-2282 NINNIATDWT
+2282 DWT
-2292 VLFAYN
+2292 VLFAYK
-2298 DLAKLSNKIGDTARV
+2298 DLAKLSDKIGSTARV

-2334 IADLIEDENPALVV
+2334 IADLIEDEHPALVV
-2348 GTSSIVN
+2348 GTSSIVS

-2369 YITSDAKSAYPSLNA
+2369 YITSDDTSVYPSLNA

-2406 NFRIANRAIEVINGS
+2406 NFRIANRAIEIINGA
-2421 NNVTEKDYK
+2421 NNVSEKDYK

-2443 TDAVVCN
+2443 TDAIVCN
-2450 YTYDIEKKQTVV
+2450 YTYDVEKKQTVV
-2462 NKEVDETDEALRI
+2462 NKEVEEEDEALRI
-2475 MGYGCTPDFTFNV
+2475 MGYGCTPDFTFDVKNV
-2488 KDVTNPTQEEVDT
+2488 TAPTQKEVDA

-2510 ISWLKANSVDAG
+2510 ISWLKSNSVDAG

-2546 IRFNEDAIDSET
+2546 IRFNEDAVDSET
-2558 AYNLFDTAFSS
+2558 AYNLFDTAFNS
-2569 DNPLVKLAAMDMI
+2569 DNPLVKLAAIDMI

-2590 FKIGRGA
+2590 FKMGRGA

-2604 DALRDENTF
+2604 TTLRDENTF
-2613 VQYNGSRTSVVAQ
+2613 VQYNGARTSVVDQ
-2626 IKAQIDNAV
+2626 IKAQINNAV
-2635 ARTDLIEQY
+2635 ARTDLVEQY

-2653 VPHKFMNKKYSSM
+2653 VPHKFMSKKYSSK
-2666 FKTVTRGMYEF
+2666 FKTLTRGMYELGL
-2677 SLNDKNNA
+2677 SDDSNLVD
-2685 IEFGFARESNSKVV
+2685 FGFARKSNSKLFPV
-2699 PIQFNDYIYITKK
+2699 QFNDYIYITKK
-2712 EGNESV
+2712 EGNENV
-2718 TKLYKIVSPAPG
+2718 TRLYKIYSPAPS

-2740 EAGEDR
+2740 EPGEDR

-2761 YYEAVIE
+2761 YYEAVID
-2768 NLMSDDTDYTLEQL
+2768 NLMSDDADYTLDQL
-2782 NELYKKHIATTKVNK
+2782 NELYKNHIATTKVNK
-2797 VKAVT
+2797 VKAAT
-2802 HFDIMADANNDNG
+2802 HFDIMEDAKNDNG

-2840 MYLYGKTKYDSFTP
+2840 MYLYSKTKYDSFTP

-2862 ISNDG
+2862 TSSAG
-2867 ESISINGNFLFRRAT
+2867 EPININGNFLFRRAS
-2882 KVSIESHNIRTG
+2882 KISIESHNVRTG
-2894 EHIEEKPQM
+2894 EYIEEKPQM

-2919 TLGSASSKLE
+2919 TLGSASSRLE

-2952 LGDIEAGK
+2952 LGDMEAGK
-2960 LMRQLRGEGFEQST
+2960 LMRQLRGKGFEQST

-2997 STLGKFNQFYRD
+2997 NTLGKFNQFYKD
-3009 ENGNYFAINSPE
+3009 GDNYFAINSPE
-3021 VIEAIKNN
+3021 VINAIKNN
-3029 PDLQRQFLEALADAN
+3029 PALQRQFLEALADAN

-3066 KFYIEEMQ
+3066 KFYIDEMQ

-3152 KESQS
+3152 KESQA
-3157 KDFAVA
+3157 KDFAVT
-3163 FGKHFEDIKA
+3163 FGKHIEDIKS
-3173 RAAKVGASVD
+3173 RAAKAGASVD

-3192 NIVRNY
+3192 NIVRAY
-3198 TDKFVEDIKELKRNV
+3198 TDNFVEDIKELKRNV

-3255 NEDEF
+3255 DEDEY

-3273 KLRETI
+3273 KLREGI

-3298 LVELRTK
+3298 LTELRTK
-3305 IDDLTSQFIGNDYK
+3305 INDLTSQFIGDDYK
-3319 PAYEYGFPGIERAPD
+3319 PAYEYGFPGTEQAPD
-3334 DSIIV
+3334 GSIIV
-3339 INQELYDNAR
+3339 TNQEVYDNAR
-3349 KQSLNDAIQLDQYL
+3349 KQSLNDAVQLDQYL
-3363 RRIKDIKEEYTA
+3363 KRVKDIKEEYTA
-3375 KEEKEGFRDM
+3375 KEEKDGFRDM
-3385 LDKMLNIIDNAE
+3385 LEKMINIIDNAE
-3397 VRDSNGKVTTPA
+3397 VRDSNGKITTPA
-3409 SQLDTNKE
+3409 SQLESNKE
-3417 YKKAKEWIANNA
+3417 YQKAKEWIANNA
-3429 HWSVDDIL
+3429 HWSVDDII
-3437 KVQIEDAY
+3437 KVQIQDAY
-3445 KKLGITS
+3445 KKLGIS
-3452 GKASKARK
+3452 GGRGTVAKRI
-3460 LIKEKLTKGEQIYD
+3460 IKEKLAKGEQIYD
-3474 EFGNIDASKFTNT
+3474 EFGNIDASKFTNVG
-3487 EIAKIKED
+3487 IAAIKADIEK
-3495 VERNY
+3495 NY
-3500 GTTNTSLFSDR
+3500 GTSNTSLFSDR
-3511 NLINSAELT
+3511 NLINSASPT
-3520 NEAAPS
+3520 NEAAPN
-3526 EFFKMLNSGGRS
+3526 EFFKMLNSGGMT
-3538 NPEYQKIITKIND
+3538 NPEYQKIVTKIND
-3551 ITRKYYNSAAK
+3551 VTRKYYNSAAK
-3562 IVETSKMSIEDL
+3562 VVETSKMSIEDL
-3574 KTLADLYDELD
+3574 KALADLYDELD
-3585 KTKKKIKT
+3585 KTKKKVRA
-3593 KYGYDVYEA
+3593 KYGYDAYKA
-3602 YSEYAKENVNEK
+3602 YSKYAKEDVNTQ
-3614 AYYDEEG
+3614 AYYSEEG

-3628 PEFYTLWKRVNIRYE
+3628 PEFYELWKRVNNRYE
-3643 VLRDEKGK
+3643 VLRDKDGK
-3651 IVIDET
+3651 IVIDEA
-3657 TGKAVYDLTKAPKP
+3657 TGKPVYDLTKAAKP
-3671 NHWLYTTIAPN
+3671 NPWLYSSISPN
-3682 DAYWKD
+3682 NAYWED
-3688 LNKRDP
+3688 LAKRDP
-3694 KEAARQKKEVE
+3694 KEAARQKQEVE
-3705 DKTKAQE
+3705 NKTKAQE
-3712 FLSNTLET
+3712 FLNNNLET
-3720 INTPQYYK
+3720 INTPQYY
-3728 AKNAA
+3728 AA
-3733 LAKGIDYYKEW
+3733 RDAAAAKGEAYYKEW

-3753 FTHAYEALPIWNRT
+3753 FTHAYESLPIWNRT

-3792 YKNPNYIESYTDNE
+3792 YKNPNYIEGYTDNE
-3806 NYKTVETDDKN
+3806 NYKTVETDNKN

-3830 LNEYEQEAKQYIQ
+3830 LNEYEQEAKKYIQ
-3843 DTLMQFA
+3843 DTLMDFA

-3864 PHRVKK
+3864 PHRAKK

-3889 DMLPSGKDSWYEKID
+3889 DMLPSGKDTWYEKID

-3924 SVDLDN
+3924 SVNLDN

-3941 TSDEAYEKDLEA
+3941 ASDEAYEKDLEA
-3953 YQKRMDEATKK
+3953 YQKRIDEATKK

-3975 DYIGAI
+3975 DYISAI
-3981 QDFISAAGHY
+3981 QDFIAAAGHY

-4005 RMLSKMKAYDTN
+4005 RMLGKMKAYDTN
-4017 LGWNNLRKDSQTS
+4017 LGWNKLRKDSQTS

-4061 KIPQNKLTRN
+4061 KIPQNKLTRT

-4080 AKFMMLNFTGAI
+4080 AKFMMLNITGGI
-4092 GNITIG
+4092 GNVTVG

-4108 KEYFTPTGWLK
+4108 REYFTPTGWLK
-4119 GKNMWRQAVP
+4119 GKNMWRQAIP

-4149 FMNIVDFDEV
+4149 FMNVVDFDEV
-4159 NNRPTVHLDADT
+4159 NNRPTVHLDADGV
-4171 ILNKIRDFMYSPNSM
+4171 LNKIRDFMYSPNSM

-4196 FSMFFDNRMVKVPDA
+4196 FSMFFDNRMVKVPEA
-4211 ESNGRLGYEAMT
+4211 ESDGRLGYEAMT

-4240 GGNEELLNKYETF
+4240 GGNEELLNKYEEF

-4299 KEAKVKF
+4299 KEAKAKF
-4306 EELPTVMDQLD
+4306 EELPTVMDQVY

-4322 LAFKEGSILAELQA
+4322 LGFKDGSILAELQA

-4350 GYMKGKVISVNKK
+4350 GYMKGKVISTNKK

-4411 TKEVG
+4411 SKEVG
-4416 CAPALF
+4416 CAPALL

-4489 GGVCT
+4489 GGICT

-4546 IAGVTAGKDIMSACN
+4546 IASVTVGKDIMAACN

-4599 SLNNL
+4599 SINNL

-4629 ANDIRGTSSLE
+4629 TNDIRGTSSLE

>member
-54 VNNYGSIP
+54 ANNYGSIP

-145 ANRVINRMFGAV
+145 ANRVINRMLGAV
-157 AKNILETRKIEATK
+157 AKNILEARKVEATK

-184 KSNDFIKIEEE
+184 KSNDFVKLENE

-207 ATLKDMLSDKVKYF
+207 ATLNDMLSDKVKYF
-221 TEVFQGDDRLGEIR
+221 TQVIQTDDRLGEIR
-235 FKKDDEISQQEVN
+235 FKKDDDLSQQEAD
-248 WNESY
+248 WSESFD
-253 SIEDDEALNLD
+253 IEDDEDLNLNN
-264 DAADNGSNS
+264 AADNASNN

-337 SVDNA
+337 VVNSA
-342 IKGDIE
+342 IRGDIE

-361 VAESNK
+361 IAESNK

-378 LRKKPDFAYKVF
+378 LKKKQDFAYKLF
-390 QVYRRRTMRKQQAR
+390 QVYRRRTIRKQQVR
-404 IDDNTVIPVRSNTRA
+404 IDDTAVSPTRSNNRA

-444 TKDILES
+444 TNDILGA
-451 IKTKIKDYKA
+451 IKTKIDDYKK

-466 GFDLNKEALSADIIN
+466 GFDLNKQALSADIIN

-508 VDGKAPNIANN
+508 VDGKTPNIANN

-525 YLENTAKYANETLT
+525 YLENTAKYSNETLN
-539 NKKYLDNKFKEANK
+539 NKRNLDNRFKEANK
-553 IEDKKARKEALD
+553 IKDKKAKKEALA

-579 TKTYALELAKA
+579 TKAYALELAKS

-625 AIKATLTEEQ
+625 AVKATLTEQQ

-666 HRNENGAIIN
+666 HRNENGAVIN

-729 FAQYFNAEQNPN
+729 FAQYFNAEQNSK
-741 MLMGDY
+741 MFMGDY

-767 VDGLFSKMHAIRNAK
+767 VDGLFSKMHAIKNAK
-782 GEVIGKEVSVDD
+782 GEVIAKEVNVDD

-804 FKNIFKQELL
+804 FRNIFKQELL
-814 DMANF
+814 DMVNF
-819 INIVFEVKENIET
+819 INIVFEVKENTET

-900 RFVLTDYKTGTTTK
+900 RFVLTDYKTGKTTK
-914 YGDSL
+914 YGDKL
-919 LKYLFPSLYGG
+919 LEHLFPSLYGG
-930 ARDGFIPFTINA
+930 ARDGFIHFTTNA

-947 LNLTADQEAMIT
+947 LNLSADQEAMIT

-971 NAIARMSEYKDLDIN
+971 NAITRMSEYKDLDIN

-1092 TSEECKVAKT
+1092 TSEECKVAKV
-1102 YPDGRIEGE
+1102 YPDGRVEGE

-1117 DLVKNAKLTLEQAR
+1117 DLVKNAKLTLEEAR
-1131 DLMGGPILYKPD
+1131 DLMGGPIVYDNNGKPKLNDD
-1143 GTPELNKDK
+1143 G
-1152 SCRRSGGFSNT
+1152 SYRRSGGFSNT
-1163 TVNDAQ
+1163 TINDAQ

-1253 LEQVYN
+1253 LEQVYET
-1259 AMKDNN
+1259 MKANK

-1308 RDEYD
+1308 REEYD

-1342 DNIARNSPLY
+1342 DNIDSNSPLHD
-1352 AYKEDFFNMYVANI
+1352 YKEDFFNMYVANI
-1366 KDSFNN
+1366 KDSFNK
-1372 LVDELKI
+1372 LVDELNI
-1379 PIDKDGNIKFDES
+1379 PLDKDGNIEFDAAE
-1392 GNITGLDMQV
+1392 NITGVDMQV

-1431 IAPNGCPNPVM
+1431 IAVNGCPNPVM
-1442 PTYLSNVINKLE
+1442 PTYLSNVVNKLE

-1486 KDQVSYSKELKYHPN
+1486 KDQVSYSKQLKYHPN

-1546 QDAHLDT
+1546 QDAGLDT

-1604 GIQYNTYIGRDGNI
+1604 GIQYNTYIDKHGNI
-1618 KRATWKDTVTE
+1618 
-1629 NDWLNYIRRETGLKL
+1629 
-1644 SGIDNET
+1644 
-1651 FENIKTE
+1651 
-1658 AKASTKAE
+1658 
-1666 ARDARKAEIEEIKNK
+1666 RKQ
-1681 FDEIES
+1681 S
-1687 EAYFNLDDNTKEVI
+1687 Y
-1701 KLIHEKINEA
+1701 
-1711 YGAKP
+1711 
-1716 SKAKYQEQLE
+1716 S
-1726 VEIATL
+1726 
-1732 SDRLEDF
+1732 
-1739 KDTYIE
+1739 
-1745 EELDAIKD
+1745 EELDIYDYANYVNRHLEKADKIKD
-1753 YIEAKNQILNNVIN
+1753 KSVKEAFEKLNKEIDEQ
-1767 GFELSDDFD
+1767 FEKSRKELSEEEEQAF
-1776 YNAIKSEK
+1776 NALSEDTQDLVR
-1784 IKSAIKAYKDEQLR
+1784 AAHKAFEPQAVRNPETNKLTKDSYL
-1798 LAKQVAKGSRLL
+1798 KQL
-1810 QFEAYK
+1810 QFVADYIRTNKTTLDDADKNFISVHEDMVDSISNEYIDKKTFKSDKAKEILQARIDKFNKAAKKLGIMSYK
-1816 KKFDSDVI
+1816 QYLAQNIEDA
-1824 GNNSR
+1824 NTR
-1829 QARNNRLLDDM
+1829 EARNNRLLDDM
-1840 IHILRANE
+1840 IHILKANE

-1866 DKVMNPIVKEVRE
+1866 DKVMNPIVKQVRE
-1879 SRSPYD
+1879 ARSPYD

-1909 DTFCSVCNTVRPRI
+1909 DTFCSVCNIVHPHITDKYTIKV
-1923 ADNYVV
+1923 
-1929 KIAYSKDKYNLKELK
+1929 AYNKDKYNLEELQ

-1950 EETDEGYVVTHN
+1950 EETNEGYVVTHN

-2007 VYKTLVDIGSNYDT
+2007 VYKTLADIGSNYDT

-2026 MQPAITRI
+2026 MQPAITTI

-2050 KPIEEAIASLGKEIL
+2050 KPIEEAIKSTGRAIL
-2065 NAYHIKTDKMNLD
+2065 ETYHINTDKMNLGE
-2078 DIVARVNALL
+2078 IVDRVNGLL
-2088 GVKYSLDKHN
+2088 GTKYSLDKHN

-2111 LNNDSRPVKENKY
+2111 LNDKNRPVK
-2124 IKHNT
+2124 
-2129 YSGLIDYNDNSV
+2129 GSV
-2141 FVFGS
+2141 
-2146 NPLGIN
+2146 
-2152 GNPSKGTGGA
+2152 
-2162 ALVALNQG
+2162 
-2170 RVQQGEIM
+2170 
-2178 DNTISNNG
+2178 
-2186 RAYGLTTVKA
+2186 
-2196 PNARNNKGNQLSI
+2196 
-2209 EEITNNI
+2209 
-2216 KKLYQYAN
+2216 YQ
-2224 NNKDKTFKVAY
+2224 
-2235 TDGKLLNGHSIEE
+2235 H
-2248 LVNAFINAG
+2248 
-2257 EIPNNVLFSD
+2257 
-2267 TLNKYFVK
+2267 
-2275 QTNINKE
+2275 
-2282 NINNIATDWT
+2282 DWA
-2292 VLFAYN
+2292 VLFAYK
-2298 DLAKLSNKIGDTARV
+2298 DIAKLADKIGSTARV

-2348 GTSSIVN
+2348 GTSSIVS

-2361 DPNKGLRS
+2361 DPNKGLKS

-2443 TDAVVCN
+2443 TDAVVNN
-2450 YTYDIEKKQTVV
+2450 YTYDVEKKQTVV

-2475 MGYGCTPDFTFNV
+2475 MGYGCTPDFTFDV
-2488 KDVTNPTQEEVDT
+2488 KDVTNPTQEEVDA

-2546 IRFNEDAIDSET
+2546 IRFNEDAVDNET
-2558 AYNLFDTAFSS
+2558 AYNLFDTAFNS

-2604 DALRDENTF
+2604 TALRDENTF
-2613 VQYNGSRTSVVAQ
+2613 VQYNGARTSIISQ
-2626 IKAQIDNAV
+2626 IKAQVDNAV

-2644 LRTDPGVTN
+2644 LRSDPGVSN

-2677 SLNDKNNA
+2677 SLDDKDNA
-2685 IEFGFARESNSKVV
+2685 IEFGFARESNSKFV

-2718 TKLYKIVSPAPG
+2718 TRLYKIVSPDLGSG
-2730 IGFAYPLNSL
+2730 IAFAYPLNSL

-2746 EVSINNANNSVPLPS
+2746 EVSINNINNSVPLPS
-2761 YYEAVIE
+2761 YYEAVID
-2768 NLMSDDTDYTLEQL
+2768 NLMNSEVADYTLAEL
-2782 NELYKKHIATTKVNK
+2782 NELYKKNVATTKVNK

-2802 HFDIMADANNDNG
+2802 HFDIMSDANNDNG

-2840 MYLYGKTKYDSFTP
+2840 MYLYGKTKYDLFTP
-2854 PIHVEGET
+2854 PIHVESET

-2867 ESISINGNFLFRRAT
+2867 EPISINGNFLFRRAT

-2894 EHIEEKPQM
+2894 EHIEEKPQL

-2929 QSLRTTTDSFEK
+2929 QSLRITTDSFEK

-2997 STLGKFNQFYRD
+2997 STLGKFSQFYRD

-3021 VIEAIKNN
+3021 VIDAIKNN
-3029 PDLQRQFLEALADAN
+3029 PALQRQFLETLADAN
-3044 AIIDKFGI
+3044 AIVDKFGI

-3066 KFYIEEMQ
+3066 KFYIDEMQ

-3082 TSVIDDAEVKF
+3082 SSVIDDAEVKF

-3109 GIVSI
+3109 GLVSI
-3114 WDGFHSSGWLDAWF
+3114 FDGFHSSGWFDAWV

-3140 VVTRKVMADIHA
+3140 VVTRKVMADIRA
-3152 KESQS
+3152 KESQA

-3192 NIVRNY
+3192 NIVHDY

-3273 KLRETI
+3273 KLREGI

-3305 IDDLTSQFIGNDYK
+3305 INDLTSQFIGDDYK
-3319 PAYEYGFPGIERAPD
+3319 PAYEYGFPGTEQAPD
-3334 DSIIV
+3334 GSIIV
-3339 INQELYDNAR
+3339 TNQEVYDNVR
-3349 KQSLNDAIQLDQYL
+3349 KQSLNDAVQLDQYL
-3363 RRIKDIKEEYTA
+3363 KRIKDIKEEYTA

-3409 SQLDTNKE
+3409 SQLESNKE
-3417 YKKAKEWIANNA
+3417 YQKAKEWIANNA
-3429 HWSVDDIL
+3429 HWSVDDVL
-3437 KVQIEDAY
+3437 KVRIEDAY

-3452 GKASKARK
+3452 GKASKARA
-3460 LIKEKLTKGEQIYD
+3460 LIKDKLAKGEQIYD
-3474 EFGNIDASKFTNT
+3474 EFGNIDASKFTNV
-3487 EIAKIKED
+3487 EIAAIKED
-3495 VERNY
+3495 VEKNY
-3500 GTTNTSLFSDR
+3500 GTSSTSLFSDR
-3511 NLINSAELT
+3511 NLINSAEPT

-3526 EFFKMLNSGGRS
+3526 EFFKMLNSGGMT
-3538 NPEYQKIITKIND
+3538 NPEYQEIITKINN
-3551 ITRKYYNSAAK
+3551 ITRKYYDSAAK

-3574 KTLADLYDELD
+3574 KALGDLYDELD
-3585 KTKKKIKT
+3585 KTKKKKG
-3593 KYGYDVYEA
+3593 KGSYDA
-3602 YSEYAKENVNEK
+3602 YQTYSKYAKENVNEQ
-3614 AYYDEEG
+3614 AYYSEED

-3628 PEFYTLWKRVNIRYE
+3628 PEFYTLWKRVNARYE
-3643 VLRDEKGK
+3643 VLRDKKGK

-3657 TGKAVYDLTKAPKP
+3657 TGKAVYDLTKAPTP

-3682 DAYWKD
+3682 DSYWED

-3712 FLSNTLET
+3712 LLSNTLET

-3733 LAKGIDYYKEW
+3733 LAKGIAYYKEW

-3792 YKNPNYIESYTDNE
+3792 YKNPNYIEGYTDNE

-3817 GTTHVPGYDNNLG
+3817 GTTHVLGYDNDLE
-3830 LNEYEQEAKQYIQ
+3830 LNEYEQEAKKYIQ
-3843 DTLMQFA
+3843 DTLMSFA
-3850 KTETAKRAIASGMA
+3850 KTETAKRAIASGMV

-3889 DMLPSGKDSWYEKID
+3889 DMLPSGKDTWYEKID

-3915 LMTQLKNKE
+3915 LMNQLKNKE
-3924 SVDLDN
+3924 SIDLDN

-3953 YQKRMDEATKK
+3953 YQKRIDETTKK

-3991 NAIQDNKQLLFYTH
+3991 NAIQDNKQLLLYTH
-4005 RMLSKMKAYDTN
+4005 RMLGKMKAYDTN

-4054 RLVYDQY
+4054 RLLYDQY
-4061 KIPQNKLTRN
+4061 KIPQNKLTRT

-4080 AKFMMLNFTGAI
+4080 AKFMMLNITGGI
-4092 GNITIG
+4092 GNITVG

-4119 GKNMWRQAVP
+4119 GKNMWRQAIP

-4171 ILNKIRDFMYSPNSM
+4171 VLNKIRDFMYSPNSM

-4234 AMKNII
+4234 AMRNII

-4253 KKNILADDNKKKEY
+4253 KKDVLADDNKKKEY

-4279 NLYLTKE
+4279 NLYITKE
-4286 QKKQFIAERKKLE
+4286 QKKQFITERKKLE

-4306 EELPTVMDQLD
+4306 EELPTVMDQVD

-4336 KSQDKE
+4336 KSKDKE

-4422 DFLTTPIRQLRYE
+4422 DFLTTPIRKLRYE

-4489 GGVCT
+4489 GGICT

-4546 IAGVTAGKDIMSACN
+4546 IAGVTAGKDIMAACN

-4575 YTSGRYAGQNKILV
+4575 YTSGRYAGQNKIIV

-4599 SLNNL
+4599 SINNL

>member
-1 MANNCSLKF
+1 MANNCSLNF
-10 NETKVYTN
+10 NETKVGTN
-18 LKAEVGNDDVLFNSL
+18 LKAEVGNNDVLFNSL
-33 MSAVI
+33 MSNVI

-54 VNNYGSIP
+54 ANNYGSVP
-62 NTNDESKEVATAIQN
+62 NVNDESKEVTTAIQN
-77 FYKNRNFNVN
+77 FYANTNFDVN
-87 EHTTDSAFIS
+87 AHTTDSAFIS
-97 DVKSKGYTSTAAKTC
+97 DVMSKGYTSTAAKSC
-112 GIRTTG
+112 GIRIAG
-118 NLMLAFYH
+118 NQMLMFYH
-126 NDLIKGRLEE
+126 DDLIKGRLDE
-136 HAEDRKDNL
+136 HADDRKNNL
-145 ANRVINRMFGAV
+145 ADRVINRMLSGVAV
-157 AKNILETRKIEATK
+157 GILINRKTK
-171 EEIAKVRKQLMNT
+171 PTPSEIDKIRKQLMNVND
-184 KSNDFIKIEEE
+184 NDFIKIEEE
-195 VSKYTP
+195 VAKATP

-221 TEVFQGDDRLGEIR
+221 TQVIQTDPRLGEIR
-235 FKKDDEISQQEVN
+235 FKKDDELNQQDVD

-253 SIEDDEALNLD
+253 SIEDDEDSNND
-264 DAADNGSNS
+264 DAADNGSNN

-283 DNGTKSDFMKDF
+283 DNGTKSDFTKDF

-304 TIPKLSSTEVS
+304 TIPKLSSAEIS

-337 SVDNA
+337 AVNSA
-342 IKGDIE
+342 IQGDRDV
-348 TTNIDAFLKKLED
+348 TNINSFLKKLED
-361 VAESNK
+361 IAKSNK

-390 QVYRRRTMRKQQAR
+390 QIYQRSTIRKQQVR
-404 IDDNTVIPVRSNTRA
+404 IDDNNVSPARSNSRA
-419 DKLETLRINYLN
+419 DKLETLRLNYLN
-431 DIKSTALNIMIED
+431 DIKSTALNIMNED
-444 TKDILES
+444 TNEILRAINE
-451 IKTKIKDYKA
+451 KIKAYKKIPA
-461 LQKTK
+461 DSR
-466 GFDLNKEALSADIIN
+466 FDLNRQALSADIIN

-508 VDGKAPNIANN
+508 VDGKTVNIGNN
-519 LTQLYG
+519 LTQLYT
-525 YLENTAKYANETLT
+525 YLSNTSKYANETFI
-539 NKKYLDNKFKEANK
+539 NKQTLNNRFKEANK
-553 IEDKKARKEALD
+553 IEDKKAKKEALD
-565 SVREAYKQG
+565 NVREAYKQG

-579 TKTYALELAKA
+579 TKAYALELARD

-600 SNSTNALGNQSAD
+600 CNSTNALGNQSAD

-625 AIKATLTEEQ
+625 AVKGTLMEQQ
-635 KDGTKVST
+635 KDGSKVST
-643 ELINYGKY
+643 ELVNYGKY

-666 HRNENGAIIN
+666 HRNENGAITN

-688 QITNYARD
+688 QITSYARD
-696 MVNISLFDGAG
+696 MINISLFDGAG
-707 NPNTKDNVLY
+707 NPNTKNNVLY

-729 FAQYFNAEQNPN
+729 FAQYFNAEQNPK

-767 VDGLFSKMHAIRNAK
+767 VDGLFSKMHAIKNTK
-782 GEVIGKEVSVDD
+782 GEVIAKEVSVDN

-804 FKNIFKQELL
+804 FRNIFKQELL

-819 INIVFEVKENIET
+819 INIAFETNSLGQIKYND
-832 LEDGTVVDQRG
+832 DGS
-843 RIVFNNDN
+843 
-851 TPMFKKGWGL
+851 PMFKKGWGL

-868 VFANYHIGKG
+868 VFANYHIAKG
-878 HKHFIEKKGDGWA
+878 HKHFIEKKGDGWT

-900 RFVLTDYKTGTTTK
+900 RFVLTDYKTGKTTK
-914 YGDSL
+914 YGDKL
-919 LKYLFPSLYGG
+919 LEYLFPALYGG
-930 ARDGFIPFTINA
+930 DIKTFIPFTSNT

-947 LNLTADQEAMIT
+947 LNLNAEQEDMIT

-971 NAIARMSEYKDLDIN
+971 NAITRMSEYKDLDIN

-996 FALNHRLMYIAFNDV
+996 FALNHRLMYIAFNDI

-1048 RENSTIVQGAFLNT
+1048 RENSAIVQGAFLNT
-1062 PEVQARL
+1062 PEIQARL

-1092 TSEECKVAKT
+1092 TSEECKIAKT
-1102 YPDGRIEGE
+1102 YPDGKVEGE

-1131 DLMGGPILYKPD
+1131 DLMGGPIMYDNSGNPKLNDD
-1143 GTPELNKDK
+1143 G
-1152 SCRRSGGFSNT
+1152 SYRRSGGFSNT
-1163 TVNDAQ
+1163 TINDAQ

-1205 ADLLK
+1205 ADLMK

-1243 LVPRFIRGTQ
+1243 LVPRFIKGTQ
-1253 LEQVYN
+1253 LEQVYE
-1259 AMKDNN
+1259 AMKANN
-1265 IDQLNTE
+1265 VDQLNTE

-1286 DEKTGEV
+1286 DEKSGEV

-1308 RDEYD
+1308 REEYD

-1342 DNIARNSPLY
+1342 DNIDSKSPLY
-1352 AYKEDFFNMYVANI
+1352 KYKEDFFNMYVANI
-1366 KDSFNN
+1366 KDSFNQLIN
-1372 LVDELKI
+1372 ELKI
-1379 PIDKDGNIKFDES
+1379 PLDKDGNIKFDGA
-1392 GNITGLDMQV
+1392 GNIEGIDMQV
-1402 FFDKLKDECM
+1402 FFDKLKDEAM
-1412 RLGLDSNMMD
+1412 RLGLDSNMID
-1422 FVTLNASMP
+1422 FVTLNAECPVS
-1431 IAPNGCPNPVM
+1431 ANGLPNPVM

-1501 GERYIEIMLPKSNF
+1501 GERYIEVMLPASNF
-1515 GFAKNADGTYKDVD
+1515 GFAKNANGTYKKSK
-1529 EVRDKDGN
+1529 EE
-1537 LIGGLLKQL
+1537 LLKEL

-1644 SGIDNET
+1644 SGIDNEK
-1651 FENIKTE
+1651 FENIKAD

-1666 ARDARKAEIEEIKNK
+1666 ARDARKAEITEIKNK
-1681 FDEIES
+1681 LDEIES
-1687 EAYFNLDDNTKEVI
+1687 EAYFNLDDDTKEVI

-1711 YGAKP
+1711 YGPKS

-1732 SDRLEDF
+1732 TDRLENF

-1753 YIEAKNQILNNVIN
+1753 YIEAKKQILNNVIN

-1784 IKSAIKAYKDEQLR
+1784 IKNAIKAYKDEQLR
-1798 LAKQVAKGSRLL
+1798 LAKQIARSSRLL
-1810 QFEAYK
+1810 QFEDYK
-1816 KKFDSDVI
+1816 KKFDNDVV
-1824 GNNSR
+1824 GNNTR
-1829 QARNNRLLDDM
+1829 AARNNRLLDDM
-1840 IHILRANE
+1840 IHILQANQ

-1879 SRSPYD
+1879 ARSPYD

-1909 DTFCSVCNTVRPRI
+1909 DTFCSVCNTVHPHI

-1929 KIAYSKDKYNLKELK
+1929 KIAYSKDKYNLKELQ

-1950 EETDEGYVVTHN
+1950 EETDESYVVTHN

-2007 VYKTLVDIGSNYDT
+2007 VYKTLADIGSNYDT

-2050 KPIEEAIASLGKEIL
+2050 KPIEEAIRSLGKEIL
-2065 NAYHIKTDKMNLD
+2065 NTYHIKTDKMNLGE
-2078 DIVARVNALL
+2078 IVVRVNALL

-2098 DITLSPD
+2098 DIILSPD

-2111 LNNDSRPVKENKY
+2111 LNDNSRPVK
-2124 IKHNT
+2124 
-2129 YSGLIDYNDNSV
+2129 
-2141 FVFGS
+2141 GS
-2146 NPLGIN
+2146 I
-2152 GNPSKGTGGA
+2152 
-2162 ALVALNQG
+2162 
-2170 RVQQGEIM
+2170 
-2178 DNTISNNG
+2178 
-2186 RAYGLTTVKA
+2186 
-2196 PNARNNKGNQLSI
+2196 
-2209 EEITNNI
+2209 
-2216 KKLYQYAN
+2216 YQ
-2224 NNKDKTFKVAY
+2224 
-2235 TDGKLLNGHSIEE
+2235 H
-2248 LVNAFINAG
+2248 
-2257 EIPNNVLFSD
+2257 
-2267 TLNKYFVK
+2267 
-2275 QTNINKE
+2275 
-2282 NINNIATDWT
+2282 DWA
-2292 VLFAYN
+2292 VLFAYK
-2298 DLAKLSNKIGDTARV
+2298 DLAKLSDKIGSTARV

-2334 IADLIEDENPALVV
+2334 IADLLIEEHPALVV
-2348 GTSSIVN
+2348 GTSSIAS

-2361 DPNKGLRS
+2361 QPSKGLRS
-2369 YITSDAKSAYPSLNA
+2369 YITSDNKSSYPSLNA

-2391 PSILV
+2391 PSILI

-2406 NFRIANRAIEVINGS
+2406 RFRIANRAIEVINGA

-2443 TDAVVCN
+2443 TDAVINN
-2450 YTYDIEKKQTVV
+2450 YTYDVEKKQTVV
-2462 NKEVDETDEALRI
+2462 NKEVEEEDEALRI
-2475 MGYGCTPDFTFNV
+2475 MGYGCTPDFTFDV
-2488 KDVTNPTQEEVDT
+2488 KNVTNPTQREVDA

-2546 IRFNEDAIDSET
+2546 IRFNEDAVDSET
-2558 AYNLFDTAFSS
+2558 AYNLFDTAFRS

-2604 DALRDENTF
+2604 TTLRDENTF
-2613 VQYNGSRTSVVAQ
+2613 VQYNGARTSVVAQ

-2635 ARTDLIEQY
+2635 ARTDLVEQY

-2653 VPHKFMNKKYSSM
+2653 VPHKFMNKKYSSI
-2666 FKTVTRGMYEF
+2666 FKTVTRGMYELT
-2677 SLNDKNNA
+2677 LNNEDDA
-2685 IEFGFARESNSKVV
+2685 IEFGFARETNSKFV
-2699 PIQFNDYIYITKK
+2699 PVQFNDYIYITKK
-2712 EGNESV
+2712 EGNENV
-2718 TKLYKIVSPAPG
+2718 TRLYKIYSPEEG
-2730 IGFAYPLNSL
+2730 IAFAYPLNSL
-2740 EAGEDR
+2740 EPGEDR
-2746 EVSINNANNSVPLPS
+2746 EVSINNANNIVPLPS
-2761 YYEAVIE
+2761 YYETVIE
-2768 NLMSDDTDYTLEQL
+2768 NLLNTNIPDYTLDEL
-2782 NELYKKHIATTKVNK
+2782 NKLYQENIARTKVNR
-2797 VKAVT
+2797 VNVSA
-2802 HFDIMADANNDNG
+2802 HFDIMEDAKKDNG
-2815 GAKDAINKIIKT
+2815 GAKDAINKIIKA
-2827 FNNYEGNRIFIQN
+2827 FNNTTNSKVFIQN
-2840 MYLYGKTKYDSFTP
+2840 MYLHSNSDYRRFTA
-2854 PIHVEGET
+2854 PIHIEGET
-2862 ISNDG
+2862 TDDSGNKIN
-2867 ESISINGNFLFRRAT
+2867 INGDFIFRQAT
-2882 KVSIESHNIRTG
+2882 KSNVALHNKLTKDNV
-2894 EHIEEKPQM
+2894 EFKPQM
-2903 VEIVRETPMAS
+2903 VEVSMMPSMAS
-2914 SREEV
+2914 SREEI
-2919 TLGSASSKLE
+2919 TLGSATSRLE

-2960 LMRQLRGEGFEQST
+2960 LMRQLRGEGFDQST

-2997 STLGKFNQFYRD
+2997 STIGKFSQFYRD

-3021 VIEAIKNN
+3021 VIDAIKNN
-3029 PDLQRQFLEALADAN
+3029 PALQRQFLETLADAN

-3082 TSVIDDAEVKF
+3082 SSIIDDAEVKF

-3109 GIVSI
+3109 GLVSI
-3114 WDGFHSSGWLDAWF
+3114 FDGFHSSGWFDAWV

-3140 VVTRKVMADIHA
+3140 VVTRKVMADIRA
-3152 KESQS
+3152 KESQA

-3163 FGKHFEDIKA
+3163 FGKHFEEIKA
-3173 RAAKVGASVD
+3173 KAAKVGASVD

-3255 NEDEF
+3255 DEDEY

-3273 KLRETI
+3273 KLREAI

-3298 LVELRTK
+3298 LTELRTK
-3305 IDDLTSQFIGNDYK
+3305 INDLTSQFIGNDYK
-3319 PAYEYGFPGIERAPD
+3319 PSYEYGFPGTEQAPD
-3334 DSIIV
+3334 GSIIV
-3339 INQELYDNAR
+3339 TNQEVYDNAR
-3349 KQSLNDAIQLDQYL
+3349 KQSLNDAVQLEQYL
-3363 RRIKDIKEEYTA
+3363 ERIKGIKEEYTS
-3375 KEEKEGFRDM
+3375 KEEKDGFRDM
-3385 LDKMLNIIDNAE
+3385 LEKMLNIIDNAE

-3409 SQLDTNKE
+3409 SQLENNKE

-3429 HWSVDDIL
+3429 HWSVDDTI

-3445 KKLGITS
+3445 KKLGIS
-3452 GKASKARK
+3452 GGKGSVAKRI
-3460 LIKEKLTKGEQIYD
+3460 IKEKLAKGEQIYD
-3474 EFGNIDASKFTNT
+3474 EFGNIDASKFTNV
-3487 EIAKIKED
+3487 EIAAIKED
-3495 VERNY
+3495 IEKNY
-3500 GTTNTSLFSDR
+3500 GTSNTSLFSDR
-3511 NLINSAELT
+3511 NLINSAEPT
-3520 NEAAPS
+3520 SEAAPS
-3526 EFFKMLNSGGRS
+3526 EFFKMLNSGGMT
-3538 NPEYQKIITKIND
+3538 NPEYQKIVTKIND
-3551 ITRKYYNSAAK
+3551 ITRKYYNSVSK
-3562 IVETSKMSIEDL
+3562 VVETSKMSIEDL
-3574 KTLADLYDELD
+3574 KTLGDLYDELD
-3585 KTKKKIKT
+3585 KTKKKVRA
-3593 KYGYDVYEA
+3593 KYGYDAYKA
-3602 YSEYAKENVNEK
+3602 YSKYTKEAVNTQ
-3614 AYYDEEG
+3614 AYYTEEG

-3628 PEFYTLWKRVNIRYE
+3628 PEFYTLWKRVNARYE
-3643 VLRDEKGK
+3643 VLRDKKGK

-3657 TGKAVYDLTKAPKP
+3657 TGKAVYDLTKASKP
-3671 NHWLYTTIAPN
+3671 NPWLYASISPN
-3682 DAYWKD
+3682 DAYWED
-3688 LNKRDP
+3688 LNKHDP
-3694 KEAARQKKEVE
+3694 KEAARQKKEIE
-3705 DKTKAQE
+3705 DKTNAQE
-3712 FLSNTLET
+3712 FLNNTLET
-3720 INTPQYYK
+3720 INTPQYYTARDAA
-3728 AKNAA
+3728 AKQGEAA
-3733 LAKGIDYYKEW
+3733 YKEW

-3792 YKNPNYIESYTDNE
+3792 YKNPNYIEGYTDNE

-3843 DTLMQFA
+3843 DTLMSFA
-3850 KTETAKRAIASGMA
+3850 KTETAKRAIASGMT
-3864 PHRVKK
+3864 PHRAKK
-3870 AEHDA
+3870 AEHDT

-3889 DMLPSGKDSWYEKID
+3889 DMLPSGKDTWYEKID

-3941 TSDEAYEKDLEA
+3941 TSDEAYEKDLEV
-3953 YQKRMDEATKK
+3953 YQKRIDEATKK

-4005 RMLSKMKAYDTN
+4005 RMLGKMKAYDTN

-4030 TSDETSYIEK
+4030 TNDETSYIEK

-4061 KIPQNKLTRN
+4061 KIPQNKLTRT

-4080 AKFMMLNFTGAI
+4080 AKFMTLNITGGI
-4092 GNITIG
+4092 GNITVG

-4159 NNRPTVHLDADT
+4159 NNRPTVNLDADT
-4171 ILNKIRDFMYSPNSM
+4171 VLNKIRDFMYSPNSM

-4196 FSMFFDNRMVKVPDA
+4196 FSMFFDNRMVKVPEA

-4240 GGNEELLNKYETF
+4240 GSNDELLNKYEEF

-4299 KEAKVKF
+4299 KEAKTKF
-4306 EELPTVMDQLD
+4306 EELPTIMDQVD

-4322 LAFKEGSILAELQA
+4322 LAFKDGSILAELQA

-4350 GYMKGKVISVNKK
+4350 GYMKGKVISTNKK

-4489 GGVCT
+4489 GGICT

-4508 NSLWGNLMLYE
+4508 NSLWANLMLYE

-4546 IAGVTAGKDIMSACN
+4546 IAGVTAGKDIMAACN

-4575 YTSGRYAGQNKILV
+4575 YSSGRYAGQNKILV

-4599 SLNNL
+4599 SINNL

-4618 NLLTLINVKDW
+4618 NLLTLIDIKDW
-4629 ANDIRGTSSLE
+4629 ANDIKGTSSLE

>member
-18 LKAEVGNDDVLFNSL
+18 LKAEVGNNDVLFNSL

-54 VNNYGSIP
+54 ANNYGSIP
-62 NTNDESKEVATAIQN
+62 NVNDENKEVAIAIQN
-77 FYKNRNFNVN
+77 FYKNKNFNVN

-97 DVKSKGYTSTAAKTC
+97 NVKSKGYTSTAAKTC

-126 NDLIKGRLEE
+126 NDLIKGRLDE
-136 HAEDRKDNL
+136 HDEDRKDNL
-145 ANRVINRMFGAV
+145 ANRVINRMLGAV
-157 AKNILETRKIEATK
+157 AKNILEARKVEATK

-184 KSNDFIKIEEE
+184 KSNDFVKLENE

-207 ATLKDMLSDKVKYF
+207 ATLNDMLSDKVKYF
-221 TEVFQGDDRLGEIR
+221 TQVIQNDDRLGEIR
-235 FKKDDEISQQEVN
+235 FKKDDDLSQQEVD

-283 DNGTKSDFMKDF
+283 DNGTKSDFTKDF

-329 MVDYMDFK
+329 MVDYMNFK
-337 SVDNA
+337 VVNSA
-342 IKGDIE
+342 IRGDIE

-361 VAESNK
+361 IAEFNK

-378 LRKKPDFAYKVF
+378 LKKKPDFAYKLF
-390 QVYRRRTMRKQQAR
+390 QVYRRRTIRKQQVR
-404 IDDNTVIPVRSNTRA
+404 IDDTAVAPARSNTRA

-444 TKDILES
+444 TNDILEA
-451 IKTKIKDYKA
+451 IKTKIADYKT

-466 GFDLNKEALSADIIN
+466 GFDLNKQALSADIIN

-500 RFARLNGK
+500 RFARVNGK

-519 LTQLYG
+519 LTQLYS
-525 YLENTAKYANETLT
+525 YLENTAKHADITLN
-539 NKKYLDNKFKEANK
+539 NKRNLDNRFKEANK
-553 IEDKKARKEALD
+553 IKDKKAKKEALD

-579 TKTYALELAKA
+579 TKAYALELAKT

-625 AIKATLTEEQ
+625 AVKGTLMEQQ
-635 KDGTKVST
+635 KDGSKVST

-651 KFQGVQYNL
+651 KFQGIQYNL

-666 HRNENGAIIN
+666 HRNENGAITN
-676 YGLFYKDKDGNI
+676 YGLFYKDKEGNI
-688 QITNYARD
+688 QITSYARD
-696 MVNISLFDGAG
+696 MINISLFDGAG

-767 VDGLFSKMHAIRNAK
+767 VDDLFSKIHAIKNAK
-782 GEVIGKEVSVDD
+782 GEVIAKEVSVDD

-814 DMANF
+814 DMTNF
-819 INIVFEVKENIET
+819 INIVFETNSLGQIKYND
-832 LEDGTVVDQRG
+832 DGS
-843 RIVFNNDN
+843 
-851 TPMFKKGWGL
+851 PMFKKGWGL
-861 DAESARR
+861 DTESARR

-900 RFVLTDYKTGTTTK
+900 RFVLTDYKTGKTTK
-914 YGDSL
+914 YGDKL
-919 LKYLFPSLYGG
+919 LEYLFPSLYGG
-930 ARDGFIPFTINA
+930 ARDGFIPFTTNA
-942 NGEVE
+942 KGEVE

-971 NAIARMSEYKDLDIN
+971 NAITLMSEYKDLDIN

-996 FALNHRLMYIAFNDV
+996 FALNHRLMYIAFNDI

-1048 RENSTIVQGAFLNT
+1048 RENSAIVQGAFLNT

-1092 TSEECKVAKT
+1092 TSEECKVVKV
-1102 YPDGRIEGE
+1102 YPDGRVEGE

-1117 DLVKNAKLTLEQAR
+1117 DLVKNAKLTLDQAR
-1131 DLMGGPILYKPD
+1131 DLMGGPIVYDNNGKPKLNDD
-1143 GTPELNKDK
+1143 G
-1152 SCRRSGGFSNT
+1152 SYRRSGGFSNT
-1163 TVNDAQ
+1163 TINDAQ

-1192 LIEAIQDESKEIP
+1192 LIETIQDESKEIP

-1243 LVPRFIRGTQ
+1243 LVPRFIKGTQ
-1253 LEQVYN
+1253 LEQVYK

-1293 TEEHLKDFNNKAEDY
+1293 TDEHLKDFNNKAEDY
-1308 RDEYD
+1308 REEYD

-1342 DNIARNSPLY
+1342 DNINRNSPLY
-1352 AYKEDFFNMYVANI
+1352 EYKEDFFNMYVANI
-1366 KDSFNN
+1366 KDSFNS

-1379 PIDKDGNIKFDES
+1379 PLDKDGNIKFDTD
-1392 GNITGLDMQV
+1392 GNITGIDMRV

-1422 FVTLNASMP
+1422 FVTLNATAP
-1431 IAPNGCPNPVM
+1431 ITINGCPNPVM

-1466 RQELPGF
+1466 RQTLPGF

-1546 QDAHLDT
+1546 QDAGLDT

-1618 KRATWKDTVTE
+1618 KKATWKDTVTE
-1629 NDWLNYIRRETGLKL
+1629 NDWLNYVRRETGLKL
-1644 SGIDNET
+1644 SGIDNEK
-1651 FENIKTE
+1651 FENIKAD

-1687 EAYFNLDDNTKEVI
+1687 EAYFNLDDDTKEVI

-1711 YGAKP
+1711 YGPKP

-1726 VEIATL
+1726 VEISTL
-1732 SDRLEDF
+1732 TKRLEDF

-1753 YIEAKNQILNNVIN
+1753 YIEAKKQILNNVIN

-1810 QFEAYK
+1810 QFDAYK

-1840 IHILRANE
+1840 IHILQANQ

-1879 SRSPYD
+1879 ARSPYD

-1909 DTFCSVCNTVRPRI
+1909 DTFCSVCNTVRPHI

-1929 KIAYSKDKYNLKELK
+1929 KVAYNKDKYNLAELQ

-1950 EETDEGYVVTHN
+1950 EETNEGYVVTHN

-2007 VYKTLVDIGSNYDT
+2007 VYKTLADIGSNYDT

-2050 KPIEEAIASLGKEIL
+2050 KPIEEAIKSLGKEIL
-2065 NAYHIKTDKMNLD
+2065 ESYHIKTDKMNLKQ
-2078 DIVARVNALL
+2078 IVDKVNALV
-2088 GVKYSLDKHN
+2088 GTKYDLDKHN
-2098 DITLSPD
+2098 NITLSPD

-2111 LNNDSRPVKENKY
+2111 LNDENRPVK
-2124 IKHNT
+2124 
-2129 YSGLIDYNDNSV
+2129 
-2141 FVFGS
+2141 GS
-2146 NPLGIN
+2146 I
-2152 GNPSKGTGGA
+2152 
-2162 ALVALNQG
+2162 
-2170 RVQQGEIM
+2170 
-2178 DNTISNNG
+2178 
-2186 RAYGLTTVKA
+2186 
-2196 PNARNNKGNQLSI
+2196 
-2209 EEITNNI
+2209 
-2216 KKLYQYAN
+2216 YQ
-2224 NNKDKTFKVAY
+2224 
-2235 TDGKLLNGHSIEE
+2235 H
-2248 LVNAFINAG
+2248 
-2257 EIPNNVLFSD
+2257 
-2267 TLNKYFVK
+2267 
-2275 QTNINKE
+2275 
-2282 NINNIATDWT
+2282 DWA
-2292 VLFAYN
+2292 VLFAYK
-2298 DLAKLSNKIGDTARV
+2298 DLAKLSDKIGATARV

-2334 IADLIEDENPALVV
+2334 IADLIIDEHPALVV
-2348 GTSSIVN
+2348 NGLPIVS

-2361 DPNKGLRS
+2361 NPNKGLRS

-2406 NFRIANRAIEVINGS
+2406 NFRIANRAIEAINGS

-2443 TDAVVCN
+2443 TDAVVYN
-2450 YTYDIEKKQTVV
+2450 YTYDVAKKETKID
-2462 NKEVDETDEALRI
+2462 NEFDKTDEALRI

-2488 KDVTNPTQEEVDT
+2488 KDITNPTQEEVNI

-2546 IRFNEDAIDSET
+2546 IRFNEDAVDNET
-2558 AYNLFDTAFSS
+2558 AYNLFDTAFNSN
-2569 DNPLVKLAAMDMI
+2569 NPLIKLAAMDMI
-2582 KYAFVAEG
+2582 KYSFVAEG

-2604 DALRDENTF
+2604 TALRDENTF
-2613 VQYNGSRTSVVAQ
+2613 VQLDGFRTSIVYQ
-2626 IKAQIDNAV
+2626 IKAQITNAV
-2635 ARTDLIEQY
+2635 ARTDLVEQY
-2644 LRTDPGVTN
+2644 LRSDPGVTN

-2666 FKTVTRGMYEF
+2666 FKPITRGMYDVSVKESSF
-2677 SLNDKNNA
+2677 EDNL
-2685 IEFGFARESNSKVV
+2685 IEFGFARKSNSKD
-2699 PIQFNDYIYITKK
+2699 ISILYNDYIYITKK
-2712 EGNESV
+2712 EGDERV
-2718 TKLYKIVSPAPG
+2718 TRLYKIYSPAPY
-2730 IGFAYPLNSL
+2730 IAFAYPLNGL
-2740 EAGEDR
+2740 EPGEDR
-2746 EVSINNANNSVPLPS
+2746 EISINNANDTVPLPS
-2761 YYEAVIE
+2761 YYKEVID
-2768 NLMSDDTDYTLEQL
+2768 NLMNTEVADYTLDEL
-2782 NELYKKHIATTKVNK
+2782 NKLYQENIARTKVNR
-2797 VKAVT
+2797 VNVAA
-2802 HFDIMADANNDNG
+2802 HFDIMEDIKKDNG
-2815 GAKDAINKIIKT
+2815 GAKDAINKIIKA
-2827 FNNYEGNRIFIQN
+2827 FNNTTASKVFIQN
-2840 MYLYGKTKYDSFTP
+2840 MYLHSNSDYRRFTA
-2854 PIHVEGET
+2854 PIHIEGET
-2862 ISNDG
+2862 IDDSGNK
-2867 ESISINGNFLFRRAT
+2867 ININGDFIFRQAT
-2882 KVSIESHNIRTG
+2882 KSNVALHNKLTKDNV
-2894 EHIEEKPQM
+2894 EFKPQM
-2903 VEIVRETPMAS
+2903 VEVSMMPSMAS
-2914 SREEV
+2914 SREEI

-2997 STLGKFNQFYRD
+2997 STLGKFSQFYKD
-3009 ENGNYFAINSPE
+3009 DNSNGNYFAINNPE
-3021 VIEAIKNN
+3021 VINAIKNN
-3029 PDLQRQFLEALADAN
+3029 PALQRQFLETLADAN

-3082 TSVIDDAEVKF
+3082 SSVIDDAEVKF
-3093 GIDYLQKL
+3093 GLDYLQKL

-3109 GIVSI
+3109 GLVSI
-3114 WDGFHSSGWLDAWF
+3114 FDGFHSSGWFDAWV

-3140 VVTRKVMADIHA
+3140 VVTRKVMANVRA
-3152 KESQS
+3152 KESQA

-3213 AKARVNVQEN
+3213 AKTRVNVQEN

-3255 NEDEF
+3255 DEDEF

-3273 KLRETI
+3273 KLREAI

-3305 IDDLTSQFIGNDYK
+3305 INDLTSQFIGNEYK
-3319 PAYEYGFPGIERAPD
+3319 PAYEYGFPGTEQAPD
-3334 DSIIV
+3334 GSVIV
-3339 INQELYDNAR
+3339 TNQKVYDNAR
-3349 KQSLNDAIQLDQYL
+3349 KQSLNDAVQLDQYL
-3363 RRIKDIKEEYTA
+3363 KRIKDIKEEYTA
-3375 KEEKEGFRDM
+3375 KEEKDGFRDM

-3409 SQLDTNKE
+3409 SQLETNKE

-3429 HWSVDDIL
+3429 HWSVDDVL
-3437 KVQIEDAY
+3437 KVRIEDAY

-3452 GKASKARK
+3452 GKASKARA
-3460 LIKEKLTKGEQIYD
+3460 LIKDKLAKGEQIYD
-3474 EFGNIDASKFTNT
+3474 EFGNIDASKFTNV
-3487 EIAKIKED
+3487 EIAAIKED

-3500 GTTNTSLFSDR
+3500 GTSNTSLFSDR
-3511 NLINSAELT
+3511 NLINSAEPT

-3526 EFFKMLNSGGRS
+3526 EFFKMLNSGGMT
-3538 NPEYQKIITKIND
+3538 NPEYQKIITKINN

-3574 KTLADLYDELD
+3574 KALGDLYDELD
-3585 KTKKKIKT
+3585 KTKKKKG
-3593 KYGYDVYEA
+3593 KGSYDA
-3602 YSEYAKENVNEK
+3602 YQTYSKYAKENVNEK

-3628 PEFYTLWKRVNIRYE
+3628 PEFYTLWKRVNARYE
-3643 VLRDEKGK
+3643 VLRDKKGK

-3657 TGKAVYDLTKAPKP
+3657 TGKAVYDLTKAPTP

-3682 DAYWKD
+3682 DAYWED
-3688 LNKRDP
+3688 LTKRDS

-3705 DKTKAQE
+3705 DKTNAQE

-3728 AKNAA
+3728 AKEAA
-3733 LAKGIDYYKEW
+3733 LAKGNAYYKEW

-3792 YKNPNYIESYTDNE
+3792 YKNPNYIEGYTDNE

-3843 DTLMQFA
+3843 DTLMSFA

-3889 DMLPSGKDSWYEKID
+3889 DMLPSGKDTWYEKID

-3924 SVDLDN
+3924 SIDLDN

-3941 TSDEAYEKDLEA
+3941 ASDEAYEKDLET
-3953 YQKRMDEATKK
+3953 YQKRIDEATKK

-4005 RMLSKMKAYDTN
+4005 RMLGKMKAYDTN

-4061 KIPQNKLTRN
+4061 KIPQNKLTRT

-4080 AKFMMLNFTGAI
+4080 AKFMMLNITGGI
-4092 GNITIG
+4092 GNITVG

-4119 GKNMWRQAVP
+4119 GKNMWRQAIP

-4149 FMNIVDFDEV
+4149 FMNVVDFDEV
-4159 NNRPTVHLDADT
+4159 NNRPTVNLDADT
-4171 ILNKIRDFMYSPNSM
+4171 VLNKIRDFMYSPNSM

-4196 FSMFFDNRMVKVPDA
+4196 FSMFFDNRMVKVPEA

-4240 GGNEELLNKYETF
+4240 GSNDELLNKYEEF

-4267 IWNRRDINTEFA
+4267 VWNRRDINTEFA

-4306 EELPTVMDQLD
+4306 EELPTIMDQVD

-4336 KSQDKE
+4336 KSKDKE

-4435 KEMSDGQVEALESL
+4435 KEMSDGQVETLESL

-4489 GGVCT
+4489 GGICT

-4546 IAGVTAGKDIMSACN
+4546 IAGVTAGKDIMAACN

-4575 YTSGRYAGQNKILV
+4575 YSSGRYAGQNKILV

>member
-33 MSAVI
+33 MSSVI

-54 VNNYGSIP
+54 SVNYGSIP
-62 NTNDESKEVATAIQN
+62 NVNDESKKVVTAIQN

-97 DVKSKGYTSTAAKTC
+97 DVKSKGYTSTVAKTY
-112 GIRTTG
+112 GIRTAG

-136 HAEDRKDNL
+136 HDEDRKDNL
-145 ANRVINRMFGAV
+145 ANRVINRMLGAV
-157 AKNILETRKIEATK
+157 AKNILEARKVEATK
-171 EEIAKVRKQLMNT
+171 EEIAKVRKQLINT
-184 KSNDFIKIEEE
+184 KSNDFVKLENE

-207 ATLKDMLSDKVKYF
+207 ATLKDMISDKVKYF

-235 FKKDDEISQQEVN
+235 FKKDDDLSQQEVD

-253 SIEDDEALNLD
+253 SIEDIQALNLD

-283 DNGTKSDFMKDF
+283 DNGTKSDFTKDF

-304 TIPKLSSTEVS
+304 TIPKLSSAEVS

-378 LRKKPDFAYKVF
+378 LKKKPDFAYKVF

-404 IDDNTVIPVRSNTRA
+404 IDDNTVVPVRSNTRA

-444 TKDILES
+444 TNDILRT
-451 IKTKIKDYKA
+451 IKTKIADYKT

-481 AIASRLKQYYPS
+481 TIASRLKQYYPS

-500 RFARLNGK
+500 RFVRLNGK
-508 VDGKAPNIANN
+508 VDGKAPNISNN

-539 NKKYLDNKFKEANK
+539 NKQYLDNRFKEANK
-553 IEDKKARKEALD
+553 IKDKKAKKEALD

-625 AIKATLTEEQ
+625 AVKATLTEEQ

-660 SGILME
+660 GGILME
-666 HRNENGAIIN
+666 HRDENGAIIN

-696 MVNISLFDGAG
+696 MINISLFDGAG

-782 GEVIGKEVSVDD
+782 GEVISKEVNVDD

-814 DMANF
+814 DMVNF
-819 INIVFEVKENIET
+819 INIVFETNSLGQIKYND
-832 LEDGTVVDQRG
+832 DGSL
-843 RIVFNNDN
+843 
-851 TPMFKKGWGL
+851 MFKKGWGL

-868 VFANYHIGKG
+868 VFANYHISKG

-900 RFVLTDYKTGTTTK
+900 RFVLTDYKTGKTTK
-914 YGDSL
+914 YGDRL

-930 ARDGFIPFTINA
+930 DINGFIPFTTNA

-947 LNLTADQEAMIT
+947 LNLSADQEAMIT

-971 NAIARMSEYKDLDIN
+971 NAITRMSEYKDLDVN

-1062 PEVQARL
+1062 PEIQARL

-1102 YPDGRIEGE
+1102 YPDGRVEGE

-1117 DLVKNAKLTLEQAR
+1117 DLVKNAKLTIEQAR
-1131 DLMGGPILYKPD
+1131 DLMGGPIMYDNNGKPK
-1143 GTPELNKDK
+1143 LNKDGSYK
-1152 SCRRSGGFSNT
+1152 RSGGFSNT

-1205 ADLLK
+1205 TDLLK

-1223 YYDEKLNTIAPRQ
+1223 YYDKDLNTIAPRQ

-1259 AMKDNN
+1259 VMKANG

-1308 RDEYD
+1308 REEYD

-1342 DNIARNSPLY
+1342 DNIDRSSPLY
-1352 AYKEDFFNMYVANI
+1352 DYKEDFFNMYVANI
-1366 KDSFNN
+1366 KDSFNK
-1372 LVDELKI
+1372 LIDELKI
-1379 PIDKDGNIKFDES
+1379 PLDKDGNIKFDES
-1392 GNITGLDMQV
+1392 GNITGVDMQV

-1431 IAPNGCPNPVM
+1431 ISANGCPNPVM

-1473 HAAQITNVGFKAT
+1473 HAAQITNVGFNSRKYTKENPFNLDGIDKTKFDIEVYDREKTPGYKSKALRIYIKGKKKGWFELVKDKEDNNYSVHFKTTTEKIGKVEQDGKVVNPSTKEERDELYTALRNAIPNGANVSTWGSISDGGVYALNKLGKGWKKVEERTIKHKKDDKDIVIPVYQKNGLTTSKTLRYHPAT
-1486 KDQVSYSKELKYHPN
+1486 KEHPE
-1501 GERYIEIMLPKSNF
+1501 GERYIEVMLPVSNF
-1515 GFAKNADGTYKDVD
+1515 GFAKNADGTYKKSK
-1529 EVRDKDGN
+1529 EE
-1537 LIGGLLKQL
+1537 LLKEL
-1546 QDAHLDT
+1546 QDAGLDT

-1629 NDWLNYIRRETGLKL
+1629 NDWLNYVRRETGLKL
-1644 SGIDNET
+1644 SGIDNEK
-1651 FENIKTE
+1651 FESIKAD
-1658 AKASTKAE
+1658 AKAATKAE
-1666 ARDARKAEIEEIKNK
+1666 ARDSRKAEIEEIKNK

-1687 EAYFNLDDNTKEVI
+1687 EAYFNLDDDTKEVI

-1711 YGAKP
+1711 YGPKP

-1726 VEIATL
+1726 VEISTL
-1732 SDRLEDF
+1732 TGRLEEF

-1753 YIEAKNQILNNVIN
+1753 YIEAKKQILNNVIN

-1784 IKSAIKAYKDEQLR
+1784 IKNAIKAYKDEQLR
-1798 LAKQVAKGSRLL
+1798 LAKQVAKSSRLL

-1829 QARNNRLLDDM
+1829 AARNNRLLDDM
-1840 IHILRANE
+1840 IHILQANE

-1879 SRSPYD
+1879 ARSPYD

-1909 DTFCSVCNTVRPRI
+1909 DTFCSVCNTVHPHI

-1929 KIAYSKDKYNLKELK
+1929 KIAYSKDKYNLEELQ

-2007 VYKTLVDIGSNYDT
+2007 VYKTLADIGSNYDT

-2050 KPIEEAIASLGKEIL
+2050 KPIEEAISSLGKEIL
-2065 NAYHIKTDKMNLD
+2065 NTYHIKTDNMNIGE
-2078 DIVARVNALL
+2078 IVAKVNALL
-2088 GVKYSLDKHN
+2088 GTKYDLDSHN
-2098 DITLSPD
+2098 NITLSPD

-2111 LNNDSRPVKENKY
+2111 LNNDSRPVK
-2124 IKHNT
+2124 
-2129 YSGLIDYNDNSV
+2129 GSV
-2141 FVFGS
+2141 
-2146 NPLGIN
+2146 
-2152 GNPSKGTGGA
+2152 
-2162 ALVALNQG
+2162 
-2170 RVQQGEIM
+2170 
-2178 DNTISNNG
+2178 
-2186 RAYGLTTVKA
+2186 
-2196 PNARNNKGNQLSI
+2196 
-2209 EEITNNI
+2209 
-2216 KKLYQYAN
+2216 YQY
-2224 NNKDKTFKVAY
+2224 
-2235 TDGKLLNGHSIEE
+2235 
-2248 LVNAFINAG
+2248 
-2257 EIPNNVLFSD
+2257 
-2267 TLNKYFVK
+2267 
-2275 QTNINKE
+2275 
-2282 NINNIATDWT
+2282 DWA

-2298 DLAKLSNKIGDTARV
+2298 DLAKLSNKIGSTARV

-2334 IADLIEDENPALVV
+2334 IADLIEDEHPALVV
-2348 GTSSIVN
+2348 GTSSIVS

-2450 YTYDIEKKQTVV
+2450 YTYDVEKKQTVV
-2462 NKEVDETDEALRI
+2462 NKEVNEIDEALRI
-2475 MGYGCTPDFTFNV
+2475 MGYGCTPDFTFNI
-2488 KDVTNPTQEEVDT
+2488 KNVTNPTQKEVDA

-2522 IFNYINTNLFN
+2522 IFNYININLFN

-2546 IRFNEDAIDSET
+2546 IRFNEDAVDNET
-2558 AYNLFDTAFSS
+2558 AYNLFDTAFNSN
-2569 DNPLVKLAAMDMI
+2569 NPLVKLAAMDMV

-2590 FKIGRGA
+2590 FKIGRGV

-2604 DALRDENTF
+2604 TALRDENTF
-2613 VQYNGSRTSVVAQ
+2613 VQYNGARTSVVAQ
-2626 IKAQIDNAV
+2626 IKAQINNAT
-2635 ARTDLIEQY
+2635 ARTDLVEQY

-2653 VPHKFMNKKYSSM
+2653 IPHKFMNKKYSSM

-2677 SLNDKNNA
+2677 GLEDKNNA

-2712 EGNESV
+2712 EDNEYV
-2718 TKLYKIVSPAPG
+2718 TRLYKIVSPAPG

-2746 EVSINNANNSVPLPS
+2746 EISINNTNNSVPLPS
-2761 YYEAVIE
+2761 YYEAVID
-2768 NLMSDDTDYTLEQL
+2768 NLMSDEPDYTLDEL
-2782 NELYKKHIATTKVNK
+2782 NKLYQENIARTKVNR
-2797 VKAVT
+2797 VNIAA
-2802 HFDIMADANNDNG
+2802 HFDIMEDAKKDNG
-2815 GAKDAINKIIKT
+2815 GAKDAINKIIKA
-2827 FNNYEGNRIFIQN
+2827 FNDTTASKVFIQN
-2840 MYLYGKTKYDSFTP
+2840 MYLHNNSDYRRFTA
-2854 PIHVEGET
+2854 PIHIEGET
-2862 ISNDG
+2862 TDDSGNKIN
-2867 ESISINGNFLFRRAT
+2867 INGDFIFRQAT
-2882 KVSIESHNIRTG
+2882 KSNVALHNKLTKDNV
-2894 EHIEEKPQM
+2894 EFKPQM
-2903 VEIVRETPMAS
+2903 VEVSMMPSMAS
-2914 SREEV
+2914 SREEI

-2997 STLGKFNQFYRD
+2997 STLEKFNQFYRD

-3029 PDLQRQFLEALADAN
+3029 PALQRQFLEALADAN

-3052 INQIKADEIENPTL
+3052 INQIKSDEIENPTL

-3082 TSVIDDAEVKF
+3082 SSVIDDAEVKF

-3109 GIVSI
+3109 GLVSI
-3114 WDGFHSSGWLDAWF
+3114 FDGFHSSGWFDAWV

-3140 VVTRKVMADIHA
+3140 VVTRKVMADVRA
-3152 KESQS
+3152 KENQA

-3273 KLRETI
+3273 KLREAI

-3305 IDDLTSQFIGNDYK
+3305 INDLTSQFIGNEYK
-3319 PAYEYGFPGIERAPD
+3319 PAYEYGFPGTSKAPD

-3339 INQELYDNAR
+3339 TNQEVYDNAR

-3363 RRIKDIKEEYTA
+3363 RRIKDIKEEYTS
-3375 KEEKEGFRDM
+3375 KEEKEGFRDI

-3409 SQLDTNKE
+3409 SQLETNKE

-3429 HWSVDDIL
+3429 HWSVDDVL

-3445 KKLGITS
+3445 KKLGITNL
-3452 GKASKARK
+3452 KASKARAIIKDK
-3460 LIKEKLTKGEQIYD
+3460 LAKGEQIYD
-3474 EFGNIDASKFTNT
+3474 EFGNIDTSKFTNV
-3487 EIAKIKED
+3487 EIAEIKKD

-3500 GTTNTSLFSDR
+3500 GTSNTSLFSDR
-3511 NLINSAELT
+3511 NLINSAEPT

-3526 EFFKMLNSGGRS
+3526 EFFKMLNSGGIS
-3538 NPEYQKIITKIND
+3538 NPEYQDIITKINN

-3574 KTLADLYDELD
+3574 KALGNLYDELD
-3585 KTKKKIKT
+3585 KTKKHKGK
-3593 KYGYDVYEA
+3593 GSYDA
-3602 YSEYAKENVNEK
+3602 YKSYSKYAKENVNEK

-3628 PEFYTLWKRVNIRYE
+3628 PEFYTLWKRVNSRYE
-3643 VLRDEKGK
+3643 VLRDKKGK

-3682 DAYWKD
+3682 DAYWED
-3688 LNKRDP
+3688 LNKDNP

-3733 LAKGIDYYKEW
+3733 LAKGIAYYKEW

-3792 YKNPNYIESYTDNE
+3792 YKNPNYIEGYTDNE

-3817 GTTHVPGYDNNLG
+3817 GTIHVPGYDNNLG

-3843 DTLMQFA
+3843 DTLMSFA
-3850 KTETAKRAIASGMA
+3850 KTETAKRDIASGMT

-3889 DMLPSGKDSWYEKID
+3889 DMLPSGKDTWYEKID

-3915 LMTQLKNKE
+3915 LMVQLKNKE

-3941 TSDEAYEKDLEA
+3941 ASDEAYEKDLEA
-3953 YQKRMDEATKK
+3953 YQKRIDEATKK

-4005 RMLSKMKAYDTN
+4005 RMLGKMKAYDTN

-4061 KIPQNKLTRN
+4061 KIPQNKLTRT

-4080 AKFMMLNFTGAI
+4080 AKFMMLNITGGI

-4119 GKNMWRQAVP
+4119 GKNMWRQAIP

-4234 AMKNII
+4234 AMRNII
-4240 GGNEELLNKYETF
+4240 GGNEELLNKYEEF
-4253 KKNILADDNKKKEY
+4253 KNNILADDNKKKEY

-4336 KSQDKE
+4336 KSKDKE

-4546 IAGVTAGKDIMSACN
+4546 IAGVTAGKDIMVACN

-4575 YTSGRYAGQNKILV
+4575 YTSGRYAGQNKIIV

>member
-1 MANNCSLKF
+1 MANNCSLNF

-54 VNNYGSIP
+54 ANNYGSIP

-145 ANRVINRMFGAV
+145 ANRVINRMLGAV
-157 AKNILETRKIEATK
+157 ATNILEARKVEATK

-184 KSNDFIKIEEE
+184 KSNDFVKLEDE
-195 VSKYTP
+195 VSKTTP

-221 TEVFQGDDRLGEIR
+221 TQVIQTDDRLGEIR
-235 FKKDDEISQQEVN
+235 FKKDDDLSQQEAD
-248 WNESY
+248 WSESFD
-253 SIEDDEALNLD
+253 IEDDDDLNLNN
-264 DAADNGSNS
+264 AADNASNN

-337 SVDNA
+337 VVNSA
-342 IKGDIE
+342 IRGDIE

-361 VAESNK
+361 IAKSNK

-378 LRKKPDFAYKVF
+378 LKKKPDFAYKLF
-390 QVYRRRTMRKQQAR
+390 QVYRRRTIRKQQVR
-404 IDDNTVIPVRSNTRA
+404 IDDNSVSPTRSNNRA

-444 TKDILES
+444 TNDILGA
-451 IKTKIKDYKA
+451 IKTKIDDYKT

-466 GFDLNKEALSADIIN
+466 GFDLNKQALSANIIN

-508 VDGKAPNIANN
+508 VDGKTPNIANN

-525 YLENTAKYANETLT
+525 YLENTAKYANETLN
-539 NKKYLDNKFKEANK
+539 NKRNLDNRFKEANK
-553 IEDKKARKEALD
+553 IKDKKAKKEALD

-579 TKTYALELAKA
+579 TKAYALELAKS

-625 AIKATLTEEQ
+625 VVKATLTEQQ
-635 KDGTKVST
+635 KDGSKVST

-666 HRNENGAIIN
+666 HRDENGAVIN

-729 FAQYFNAEQNPN
+729 FAQYFNTEQNPK

-767 VDGLFSKMHAIRNAK
+767 VDGLFSKMHAIKNAK
-782 GEVIGKEVSVDD
+782 GEVIAKEVSVDD

-804 FKNIFKQELL
+804 FRNIFKQELL
-814 DMANF
+814 DMVNF
-819 INIVFEVKENIET
+819 INIVFEVKENTET

-900 RFVLTDYKTGTTTK
+900 IFVLTDYKTGTTTK
-914 YGDSL
+914 YGDDL

-930 ARDGFIPFTINA
+930 ARDGFIPFTTNA

-971 NAIARMSEYKDLDIN
+971 NAITRMSEYKDIDIN

-996 FALNHRLMYIAFNDV
+996 FALNHRLMYIAFNDI

-1048 RENSTIVQGAFLNT
+1048 RENSTIIQGAFLNT
-1062 PEVQARL
+1062 PEVQSRL

-1102 YPDGRIEGE
+1102 YPDGKVEGE

-1117 DLVKNAKLTLEQAR
+1117 DLVKNAKLTLDQAR
-1131 DLMGGPILYKPD
+1131 DLMGGPIMYDNNGKPKLNAD
-1143 GTPELNKDK
+1143 G
-1152 SCRRSGGFSNT
+1152 SYRRSGGFSNT
-1163 TVNDAQ
+1163 TINDAQ

-1223 YYDEKLNTIAPRQ
+1223 YYDDKLNTIAPRQ

-1253 LEQVYN
+1253 LEQVYE
-1259 AMKDNN
+1259 AMKANK

-1308 RDEYD
+1308 REEYD

-1342 DNIARNSPLY
+1342 DNIDSNSPLH

-1366 KDSFNN
+1366 KDSFNK

-1379 PIDKDGNIKFDES
+1379 SLDEDGNIKFDES
-1392 GNITGLDMQV
+1392 GNITGVDMQV

-1431 IAPNGCPNPVM
+1431 IAANGCPNPVM
-1442 PTYLSNVINKLE
+1442 PTYLSNVVNKLE

-1501 GERYIEIMLPKSNF
+1501 GERYIEIMLPASNF
-1515 GFAKNADGTYKDVD
+1515 GFAKNADGTYKKSK
-1529 EVRDKDGN
+1529 EE
-1537 LIGGLLKQL
+1537 LLKEL
-1546 QDAHLDT
+1546 QDAGLDT

-1629 NDWLNYIRRETGLKL
+1629 NDWLNYVKRETGLRL
-1644 SGIDNET
+1644 SGIDNEK
-1651 FENIKTE
+1651 FENIKAD

-1666 ARDARKAEIEEIKNK
+1666 ARDARKAEITEIKNR

-1687 EAYFNLDDNTKEVI
+1687 EAYFNLDDDTKEVI
-1701 KLIHEKINEA
+1701 KLIHEKINKA
-1711 YGAKP
+1711 YGPKP

-1726 VEIATL
+1726 VEISTL
-1732 SDRLEDF
+1732 TGRLEEF
-1739 KDTYIE
+1739 KDIYIE

-1753 YIEAKNQILNNVIN
+1753 YIEAKKQILNNVIN

-1798 LAKQVAKGSRLL
+1798 LAKQIARSSRLL

-1824 GNNSR
+1824 GNNTR
-1829 QARNNRLLDDM
+1829 EARNNRLLDDM
-1840 IHILRANE
+1840 IHILQANE

-1866 DKVMNPIVKEVRE
+1866 DKVMNPVVKEVRE
-1879 SRSPYD
+1879 ARSPYD

-1909 DTFCSVCNTVRPRI
+1909 DTFCSVCNTVHPHI
-1923 ADNYVV
+1923 TDKYTIKV
-1929 KIAYSKDKYNLKELK
+1929 AYSKDKYNLEELQ

-2007 VYKTLVDIGSNYDT
+2007 VYKTLADIGSNYDT

-2026 MQPAITRI
+2026 MQPAITKI

-2050 KPIEEAIASLGKEIL
+2050 KPIEEAIRSLGKEIL
-2065 NAYHIKTDKMNLD
+2065 NTYHINTDKMNLGE
-2078 DIVARVNALL
+2078 IVARVNGLL
-2088 GVKYSLDKHN
+2088 GTKYSLDKHN
-2098 DITLSPD
+2098 DIILSPD

-2111 LNNDSRPVKENKY
+2111 LNDKNRPVK
-2124 IKHNT
+2124 
-2129 YSGLIDYNDNSV
+2129 V
-2141 FVFGS
+2141 
-2146 NPLGIN
+2146 
-2152 GNPSKGTGGA
+2152 
-2162 ALVALNQG
+2162 
-2170 RVQQGEIM
+2170 
-2178 DNTISNNG
+2178 
-2186 RAYGLTTVKA
+2186 
-2196 PNARNNKGNQLSI
+2196 SI
-2209 EEITNNI
+2209 
-2216 KKLYQYAN
+2216 YQ
-2224 NNKDKTFKVAY
+2224 
-2235 TDGKLLNGHSIEE
+2235 H
-2248 LVNAFINAG
+2248 
-2257 EIPNNVLFSD
+2257 
-2267 TLNKYFVK
+2267 
-2275 QTNINKE
+2275 
-2282 NINNIATDWT
+2282 DWG

-2298 DLAKLSNKIGDTARV
+2298 DLAKLSDKIGSTARV

-2361 DPNKGLRS
+2361 DPTKGLRS
-2369 YITSDAKSAYPSLNA
+2369 YITSNAKSAYPSLNA

-2430 GFTQYILNTAYKQ
+2430 GFTQYILNAAYKQ
-2443 TDAVVCN
+2443 TDAVVNN
-2450 YTYDIEKKQTVV
+2450 YTYDVEKKQTIV
-2462 NKEVDETDEALRI
+2462 NKEFDETDEALRI

-2488 KDVTNPTQEEVDT
+2488 KDVTNPTQEEVNA

-2510 ISWLKANSVDAG
+2510 ISWLKSNSVDAG

-2546 IRFNEDAIDSET
+2546 IRFNEDAVDNET

-2569 DNPLVKLAAMDMI
+2569 DNPLVKLAAMDMV

-2604 DALRDENTF
+2604 TALRDENTF
-2613 VQYNGSRTSVVAQ
+2613 VQFNGARTSIIAQ
-2626 IKAQIDNAV
+2626 IKAQVDNAV
-2635 ARTDLIEQY
+2635 SRTDLVEQY
-2644 LRTDPGVTN
+2644 LRSDPGVSN

-2666 FKTVTRGMYEF
+2666 FETVTRGMYEF
-2677 SLNDKNNA
+2677 SLDDKDNA
-2685 IEFGFARESNSKVV
+2685 IEFGFARESNAEFV
-2699 PIQFNDYIYITKK
+2699 PIQFNNYIYITKK

-2718 TKLYKIVSPAPG
+2718 TRLYKIVSPDLGSG
-2730 IGFAYPLNSL
+2730 IGFAYPLNGL

-2761 YYEAVIE
+2761 YYEAVID
-2768 NLMSDDTDYTLEQL
+2768 NLMNSEVADYTLDEL
-2782 NELYKKHIATTKVNK
+2782 NELYKKHVATTKVNK

-2802 HFDIMADANNDNG
+2802 HFDIMSDANNDNG

-2862 ISNDG
+2862 ISNGG
-2867 ESISINGNFLFRRAT
+2867 EPISINGNFLFRRAT

-2894 EHIEEKPQM
+2894 EHIEEKPQL
-2903 VEIVRETPMAS
+2903 VEIVREIPMAS

-2997 STLGKFNQFYRD
+2997 STLGKFSQFYRD

-3021 VIEAIKNN
+3021 VINVIKNN
-3029 PDLQRQFLEALADAN
+3029 PALQRQFLETLADAN
-3044 AIIDKFGI
+3044 AIVDKFGI

-3066 KFYIEEMQ
+3066 KFYIDEMQ

-3082 TSVIDDAEVKF
+3082 SSIIDDAEVKF
-3093 GIDYLQKL
+3093 GLDYLQKL

-3109 GIVSI
+3109 GLISI
-3114 WDGFHSSGWLDAWF
+3114 YDGFHSSGWLDAWF

-3140 VVTRKVMADIHA
+3140 VVTRKVMADIRA
-3152 KESQS
+3152 KESQA
-3157 KDFAVA
+3157 KDFAIA

-3183 LNKIFDKNG
+3183 INKIFDKNG

-3273 KLRETI
+3273 KLREAI

-3287 DGVLSKEFEDK
+3287 DGVLNKEFEDK

-3305 IDDLTSQFIGNDYK
+3305 INDLTSQFIGNEYK
-3319 PAYEYGFPGIERAPD
+3319 PDFREGFPGTSKAPD
-3334 DSIIV
+3334 ESII
-3339 INQELYDNAR
+3339 ITNQEVYDNAR
-3349 KQSLNDAIQLDQYL
+3349 KLSLNDAVQLNQYL

-3429 HWSVDDIL
+3429 HWSVDDVL
-3437 KVQIEDAY
+3437 KVRIEDAY
-3445 KKLGITS
+3445 KKLGITNF
-3452 GKASKARK
+3452 KASKARAFIKDK
-3460 LIKEKLTKGEQIYD
+3460 LAKGEQIYD

-3487 EIAKIKED
+3487 EIAAIKED

-3500 GTTNTSLFSDR
+3500 GTNNTSLFSDR
-3511 NLINSAELT
+3511 NLINSAEPT

-3526 EFFKMLNSGGRS
+3526 EFFKMLNSGGMT
-3538 NPEYQKIITKIND
+3538 NPEYQEIITKINN

-3574 KTLADLYDELD
+3574 KALGDLYDELD
-3585 KTKKKIKT
+3585 KTKKHKGK
-3593 KYGYDVYEA
+3593 GSYDAYQA
-3602 YSEYAKENVNEK
+3602 YSKYAKENVNEQ
-3614 AYYDEEG
+3614 AYYSEED

-3628 PEFYTLWKRVNIRYE
+3628 PEFYTLWKRVNARYE
-3643 VLRDEKGK
+3643 VLRNKKGK

-3657 TGKAVYDLTKAPKP
+3657 TGKAVYDLTKAPTP

-3682 DAYWKD
+3682 DAYWED
-3688 LNKRDP
+3688 LNKDNP

-3733 LAKGIDYYKEW
+3733 LAKGIAYYKEW

-3792 YKNPNYIESYTDNE
+3792 YKNPNYIEGYTDNE

-3817 GTTHVPGYDNNLG
+3817 GTTHVPGYDNNLE

-3843 DTLMQFA
+3843 DTLMSFA

-3864 PHRVKK
+3864 PHRAKK

-3941 TSDEAYEKDLEA
+3941 ASDEAYEKDLEA
-3953 YQKRMDEATKK
+3953 YQKRIDEATKK

-4005 RMLSKMKAYDTN
+4005 RMLGKMKAYDTN

-4061 KIPQNKLTRN
+4061 KIPQNKLTRT

-4080 AKFMMLNFTGAI
+4080 AKFMMLNITGGI
-4092 GNITIG
+4092 GNITVG

-4119 GKNMWRQAVP
+4119 GKNMWRHAIP

-4171 ILNKIRDFMYSPNSM
+4171 VLNKIRDFMYSPNSM

-4234 AMKNII
+4234 AMRNII

-4253 KKNILADDNKKKEY
+4253 KKDILADDNKKKEY
-4267 IWNRRDINTEFA
+4267 VWNRRDINTEFA

-4286 QKKQFIAERKKLE
+4286 QKKQFITERKKLE

-4306 EELPTVMDQLD
+4306 EELPTVMDQVD

-4336 KSQDKE
+4336 KSKDKE

-4411 TKEVG
+4411 TKEIG

-4422 DFLTTPIRQLRYE
+4422 DFLTTPIRKLRYE
-4435 KEMSDGQVEALESL
+4435 KEMSDGQVEVLESL

-4489 GGVCT
+4489 GGICT

-4519 ADDLTTQSMMYNMLF
+4519 ADELTTQSMMYNMLF

-4546 IAGVTAGKDIMSACN
+4546 IAGVTAGKDIMAACN

-4575 YTSGRYAGQNKILV
+4575 YTSGRYAGQNKIIV

-4618 NLLTLINVKDW
+4618 NLLTLINIKDW

>member
-54 VNNYGSIP
+54 ANNYGSIP

-145 ANRVINRMFGAV
+145 ANRVINRMLGAV
-157 AKNILETRKIEATK
+157 ATNILEARKVEATK

-184 KSNDFIKIEEE
+184 KSNDFVKLEDE
-195 VSKYTP
+195 VSKTTP

-221 TEVFQGDDRLGEIR
+221 TQVIQTDDRLGEIR
-235 FKKDDEISQQEVN
+235 FKKDDDLSQQEAD
-248 WNESY
+248 WSESFD
-253 SIEDDEALNLD
+253 IEDDDDLNLNN
-264 DAADNGSNS
+264 AADNASNN

-337 SVDNA
+337 VVNSA
-342 IKGDIE
+342 IRGDIE

-361 VAESNK
+361 IAKSNK

-378 LRKKPDFAYKVF
+378 LKKKPDFAYKLF
-390 QVYRRRTMRKQQAR
+390 QVYRRRTIRKQQVR
-404 IDDNTVIPVRSNTRA
+404 IDDNSVSPTRSNNRA

-444 TKDILES
+444 TNDILGA
-451 IKTKIKDYKA
+451 IKTKIDDYKT

-466 GFDLNKEALSADIIN
+466 GFDLNKQALSADIIN

-508 VDGKAPNIANN
+508 VDGKTPNIANN

-525 YLENTAKYANETLT
+525 YLENTAKYANETLN
-539 NKKYLDNKFKEANK
+539 NKRNLDNRFKEANK
-553 IEDKKARKEALD
+553 IKDKKAKKEALD

-579 TKTYALELAKA
+579 TKAYALELAKS

-625 AIKATLTEEQ
+625 AVKATLTEQQ
-635 KDGTKVST
+635 KDGSKVST

-666 HRNENGAIIN
+666 HRDENGAVIN

-729 FAQYFNAEQNPN
+729 FAQYFNAEQNPK

-767 VDGLFSKMHAIRNAK
+767 VDGLFSKMHAIKNAK
-782 GEVIGKEVSVDD
+782 GEVIAKEVSVDD

-804 FKNIFKQELL
+804 FRNIFKQELL
-814 DMANF
+814 DMVNF
-819 INIVFEVKENIET
+819 INIVFEVKENTET
-832 LEDGTVVDQRG
+832 LKDGTVVDQRG

-914 YGDSL
+914 YGDDL

-930 ARDGFIPFTINA
+930 ARDGFIPFTTNA

-971 NAIARMSEYKDLDIN
+971 NAITRMSEYKDLDIN

-996 FALNHRLMYIAFNDV
+996 FALNHRLMYIAFNDI

-1048 RENSTIVQGAFLNT
+1048 RENSTIIQGAFLNT
-1062 PEVQARL
+1062 PEVQSRL

-1102 YPDGRIEGE
+1102 YPDGKVEGE

-1117 DLVKNAKLTLEQAR
+1117 DLVKNAKLTLDQAR
-1131 DLMGGPILYKPD
+1131 DLMGGPIMYDNNGKPKLNAD
-1143 GTPELNKDK
+1143 G
-1152 SCRRSGGFSNT
+1152 SYRRSGGFSNT
-1163 TVNDAQ
+1163 TINDAQ

-1223 YYDEKLNTIAPRQ
+1223 YYDDKLNTIAPRQ

-1253 LEQVYN
+1253 LEQVYE
-1259 AMKDNN
+1259 AMKANK

-1308 RDEYD
+1308 REEYD

-1342 DNIARNSPLY
+1342 DNIDSNSPLH

-1366 KDSFNN
+1366 KDSFNK

-1379 PIDKDGNIKFDES
+1379 SLDEDGNIKFDES
-1392 GNITGLDMQV
+1392 GNITGVDMQV

-1431 IAPNGCPNPVM
+1431 IAANGCPNPVM
-1442 PTYLSNVINKLE
+1442 PTYLSNVVNKLE

-1501 GERYIEIMLPKSNF
+1501 GERYIEIMLPASNF
-1515 GFAKNADGTYKDVD
+1515 GFAKNADGTYKKSK
-1529 EVRDKDGN
+1529 EE
-1537 LIGGLLKQL
+1537 LLKEL
-1546 QDAHLDT
+1546 QDAGLDT

-1629 NDWLNYIRRETGLKL
+1629 NDWLNYVRRETGFRL
-1644 SGIDNET
+1644 SGIDNEK
-1651 FENIKTE
+1651 FENIKAD

-1666 ARDARKAEIEEIKNK
+1666 ARDARKAEIAEIKNR
-1681 FDEIES
+1681 FDKIES
-1687 EAYFNLDDNTKEVI
+1687 EAYFNLDDDTKEVI

-1711 YGAKP
+1711 YGPKP

-1726 VEIATL
+1726 VEISTL
-1732 SDRLEDF
+1732 TDRLEEF
-1739 KDTYIE
+1739 KDIYIE

-1753 YIEAKNQILNNVIN
+1753 YIEAKKQILNNVIN

-1798 LAKQVAKGSRLL
+1798 LAKQIARSSRLL

-1824 GNNSR
+1824 GNNTR
-1829 QARNNRLLDDM
+1829 EARNNRLLDDM
-1840 IHILRANE
+1840 IYILQANE

-1866 DKVMNPIVKEVRE
+1866 DKVMNPVVKEVRE
-1879 SRSPYD
+1879 ARSPYD

-1909 DTFCSVCNTVRPRI
+1909 DTFCSVCNTVHPHI
-1923 ADNYVV
+1923 TDKYTIKV
-1929 KIAYSKDKYNLKELK
+1929 AYSKDKYNLEELQ

-2007 VYKTLVDIGSNYDT
+2007 VYKTLADIGSNYDT

-2050 KPIEEAIASLGKEIL
+2050 KPIEEAIRSLGKEVL
-2065 NAYHIKTDKMNLD
+2065 NTYHINTDKMNLGE
-2078 DIVARVNALL
+2078 IIARVNGSL
-2088 GVKYSLDKHN
+2088 GTKYSLDKHN

-2111 LNNDSRPVKENKY
+2111 LNDKNRPVK
-2124 IKHNT
+2124 
-2129 YSGLIDYNDNSV
+2129 
-2141 FVFGS
+2141 GS
-2146 NPLGIN
+2146 I
-2152 GNPSKGTGGA
+2152 
-2162 ALVALNQG
+2162 
-2170 RVQQGEIM
+2170 
-2178 DNTISNNG
+2178 
-2186 RAYGLTTVKA
+2186 
-2196 PNARNNKGNQLSI
+2196 
-2209 EEITNNI
+2209 
-2216 KKLYQYAN
+2216 YQ
-2224 NNKDKTFKVAY
+2224 
-2235 TDGKLLNGHSIEE
+2235 H
-2248 LVNAFINAG
+2248 
-2257 EIPNNVLFSD
+2257 
-2267 TLNKYFVK
+2267 
-2275 QTNINKE
+2275 
-2282 NINNIATDWT
+2282 DWA

-2298 DLAKLSNKIGDTARV
+2298 DLAKLSDKIGATARV

-2361 DPNKGLRS
+2361 DPTKGLRS
-2369 YITSDAKSAYPSLNA
+2369 YITSNAKSAYPSLNA

-2430 GFTQYILNTAYKQ
+2430 GFTQYILNAAYKQ
-2443 TDAVVCN
+2443 TDAVVNN
-2450 YTYDIEKKQTVV
+2450 YTYDVEKKQTIV
-2462 NKEVDETDEALRI
+2462 NKEFDETDEALRI

-2488 KDVTNPTQEEVDT
+2488 KDVTNPTQEEVNV

-2546 IRFNEDAIDSET
+2546 IRFNEDAVDNET

-2569 DNPLVKLAAMDMI
+2569 DNPLVKLAAMDMV

-2604 DALRDENTF
+2604 TALRDENTF
-2613 VQYNGSRTSVVAQ
+2613 VQYNGARTSIIAQ
-2626 IKAQIDNAV
+2626 IKAQVDNAV
-2635 ARTDLIEQY
+2635 SRTDLVEQY
-2644 LRTDPGVTN
+2644 LRSDPGVSN

-2666 FKTVTRGMYEF
+2666 FETVTRGMYEF
-2677 SLNDKNNA
+2677 SLDDKDNA
-2685 IEFGFARESNSKVV
+2685 IEFGFARESNAEFV
-2699 PIQFNDYIYITKK
+2699 PIQFNNYIYITKK

-2718 TKLYKIVSPAPG
+2718 TRLYKIVSPDLGSG
-2730 IGFAYPLNSL
+2730 IGFAYPLNGL

-2761 YYEAVIE
+2761 YYEAVID
-2768 NLMSDDTDYTLEQL
+2768 NLMNSEVADYTLDEL

-2802 HFDIMADANNDNG
+2802 HFDIMSDANNDNG

-2840 MYLYGKTKYDSFTP
+2840 MYLYDKTKYNSFTP

-2862 ISNDG
+2862 ISNGG
-2867 ESISINGNFLFRRAT
+2867 EPISINGNFLFRRAT

-2894 EHIEEKPQM
+2894 EHIEEKPQL

-2914 SREEV
+2914 SRGEV

-2960 LMRQLRGEGFEQST
+2960 LMRQLRGEGFDQST

-2997 STLGKFNQFYRD
+2997 STLGKFSQFYRD

-3021 VIEAIKNN
+3021 VINVIKNN
-3029 PDLQRQFLEALADAN
+3029 PTLQRQFLETLADAN
-3044 AIIDKFGI
+3044 AIVDKFGI

-3066 KFYIEEMQ
+3066 KFYIDEMQ

-3082 TSVIDDAEVKF
+3082 SSIIDDAEVKF
-3093 GIDYLQKL
+3093 GLDYLQKL

-3109 GIVSI
+3109 GLISI
-3114 WDGFHSSGWLDAWF
+3114 YDGFHSSGWLDAWF

-3140 VVTRKVMADIHA
+3140 VVTRKVMADIRA
-3152 KESQS
+3152 KESQA
-3157 KDFAVA
+3157 KDFAIA

-3173 RAAKVGASVD
+3173 RATKVGASVD
-3183 LNKIFDKNG
+3183 INKIFDKNG

-3255 NEDEF
+3255 DEDEF

-3273 KLRETI
+3273 KLREAI

-3305 IDDLTSQFIGNDYK
+3305 INDLTSQFIGNDYK
-3319 PAYEYGFPGIERAPD
+3319 PAYEYGFPGTEQAPD
-3334 DSIIV
+3334 GSIIV
-3339 INQELYDNAR
+3339 TNQEVYDNAR
-3349 KQSLNDAIQLDQYL
+3349 KQSLNDAVQLDQYL

-3429 HWSVDDIL
+3429 HWSVDDVL
-3437 KVQIEDAY
+3437 KVRIEDAY
-3445 KKLGITS
+3445 KKLGITNF
-3452 GKASKARK
+3452 KASKARAFIKDK
-3460 LIKEKLTKGEQIYD
+3460 LAKGEQIYD

-3487 EIAKIKED
+3487 EIAAIKED

-3511 NLINSAELT
+3511 NLINSAEPT

-3526 EFFKMLNSGGRS
+3526 EFFKMLNSGGMT
-3538 NPEYQKIITKIND
+3538 NPEYQEIITKINN

-3574 KTLADLYDELD
+3574 KALGDLYDELD
-3585 KTKKKIKT
+3585 KTKKHKGK
-3593 KYGYDVYEA
+3593 GSYDAYQA
-3602 YSEYAKENVNEK
+3602 YSKYAKENVNEQ
-3614 AYYDEEG
+3614 AYYSEED

-3628 PEFYTLWKRVNIRYE
+3628 PEFYTLWKRVNARYE
-3643 VLRDEKGK
+3643 VLRDKKGK

-3657 TGKAVYDLTKAPKP
+3657 TGKAVYDLTKAPTP

-3682 DAYWKD
+3682 DAYWED
-3688 LNKRDP
+3688 LNKDNP

-3733 LAKGIDYYKEW
+3733 LAKGIAYYKEW

-3792 YKNPNYIESYTDNE
+3792 YKNPNYIEGYTDNE

-3843 DTLMQFA
+3843 DTLMSFA

-3864 PHRVKK
+3864 PHRAKK

-3941 TSDEAYEKDLEA
+3941 ASDEAYEKDLEA
-3953 YQKRMDEATKK
+3953 YQKRIDEATKK

-4005 RMLSKMKAYDTN
+4005 RMLGKMKAYDTN

-4061 KIPQNKLTRN
+4061 KIPQNKLTRT

-4080 AKFMMLNFTGAI
+4080 AKFMMLNITGGI
-4092 GNITIG
+4092 GNITVG

-4119 GKNMWRQAVP
+4119 GKNMWRHAIP

-4171 ILNKIRDFMYSPNSM
+4171 VLNKIRDFMYSPNSM

-4234 AMKNII
+4234 AMRNII

-4253 KKNILADDNKKKEY
+4253 KKDILADDNKKKEY
-4267 IWNRRDINTEFA
+4267 VWNRRDINTEFA

-4286 QKKQFIAERKKLE
+4286 QKKQFITERKKLE

-4306 EELPTVMDQLD
+4306 EELPTVMDQVD

-4336 KSQDKE
+4336 KSKDKE

-4411 TKEVG
+4411 TKEIG

-4422 DFLTTPIRQLRYE
+4422 DFLTTPIRKLRYE
-4435 KEMSDGQVEALESL
+4435 KEMSDGQVEVLESL

-4480 AAGDVVGAL
+4480 AAGDIVGAL
-4489 GGVCT
+4489 GGICT

-4519 ADDLTTQSMMYNMLF
+4519 ADELTTQSMMYNMLF

-4546 IAGVTAGKDIMSACN
+4546 IAGVTAGKDIMAACN

-4575 YTSGRYAGQNKILV
+4575 YTSGRYAGQNKIIV

-4618 NLLTLINVKDW
+4618 NLLTLINIKDW

>member
-54 VNNYGSIP
+54 ANNYGSIP

-145 ANRVINRMFGAV
+145 ANRVINRMLGAV
-157 AKNILETRKIEATK
+157 ATNILEARKVEATK

-184 KSNDFIKIEEE
+184 KSNDFVKLEDE
-195 VSKYTP
+195 VSKTTP

-221 TEVFQGDDRLGEIR
+221 TQVIQTDDRLGEIR
-235 FKKDDEISQQEVN
+235 FKKDDDLSQQEAD
-248 WNESY
+248 WSESFD
-253 SIEDDEALNLD
+253 IEDDDDLNLNN
-264 DAADNGSNS
+264 AADNASNN

-337 SVDNA
+337 VVNSA
-342 IKGDIE
+342 IRGDIE

-361 VAESNK
+361 IAESNK

-378 LRKKPDFAYKVF
+378 LKKKPDFAYKLF
-390 QVYRRRTMRKQQAR
+390 QVYRRRTIRKQQVR
-404 IDDNTVIPVRSNTRA
+404 IDDNSVSPTRSNNRA

-444 TKDILES
+444 TNDILGA
-451 IKTKIKDYKA
+451 IKTKIDDYKT

-466 GFDLNKEALSADIIN
+466 GFDLNKQALSADIIN

-508 VDGKAPNIANN
+508 VDDKTPNIANN

-525 YLENTAKYANETLT
+525 YLENTAKYANETLN
-539 NKKYLDNKFKEANK
+539 NKRNLDNRFKEANK
-553 IEDKKARKEALD
+553 IKDKKAKKEALD

-579 TKTYALELAKA
+579 TKAYALELAKS

-625 AIKATLTEEQ
+625 AVKATLTEQQ
-635 KDGTKVST
+635 KDGSKVST

-666 HRNENGAIIN
+666 HRDENGAVIN
-676 YGLFYKDKDGNI
+676 YGLFYKDKDDNI

-729 FAQYFNAEQNPN
+729 FAQYFNAEQNPK

-767 VDGLFSKMHAIRNAK
+767 VDGLFSKMHAIKNAK
-782 GEVIGKEVSVDD
+782 GEVIAKEVSVDD
-794 INENHPIVQQ
+794 INENHTIVQQ

-819 INIVFEVKENIET
+819 INIVFEVKENTET

-878 HKHFIEKKGDGWA
+878 HKHFIEKKGDNWA

-900 RFVLTDYKTGTTTK
+900 RFVLTDYKTGKTTK
-914 YGDSL
+914 YGNKL
-919 LKYLFPSLYGG
+919 LEYLFPSLYGG
-930 ARDGFIPFTINA
+930 ARDGFIPFTTNS

-947 LNLTADQEAMIT
+947 LNLSADQEAMIT

-971 NAIARMSEYKDLDIN
+971 NAITRMSEYKDLDIN

-996 FALNHRLMYIAFNDV
+996 FALNHRLMYIAFNDI

-1048 RENSTIVQGAFLNT
+1048 RENSTIIQGAFLNT
-1062 PEVQARL
+1062 PEVQSRL

-1102 YPDGRIEGE
+1102 YPDGKVEGE

-1117 DLVKNAKLTLEQAR
+1117 DLVKNAKLTLYQAR
-1131 DLMGGPILYKPD
+1131 DLMGGPIMYDNNGKPKLNAD
-1143 GTPELNKDK
+1143 G
-1152 SCRRSGGFSNT
+1152 SYRRSGGFSNT
-1163 TVNDAQ
+1163 TINDAQ

-1223 YYDEKLNTIAPRQ
+1223 YYDDKLNTIAPRQ

-1253 LEQVYN
+1253 LEQVYE
-1259 AMKDNN
+1259 AMKANK

-1308 RDEYD
+1308 REEYD

-1342 DNIARNSPLY
+1342 DNIDSNSPLH

-1366 KDSFNN
+1366 KDSFNK

-1379 PIDKDGNIKFDES
+1379 PLDEDGNIKFDEA
-1392 GNITGLDMQV
+1392 GNITGVDMQV

-1431 IAPNGCPNPVM
+1431 IAANGCPNPVM
-1442 PTYLSNVINKLE
+1442 PTYLSNVDNKLE

-1501 GERYIEIMLPKSNF
+1501 GERYIEIMLPASNF
-1515 GFAKNADGTYKDVD
+1515 GFAKNADGTYKKSK
-1529 EVRDKDGN
+1529 EE
-1537 LIGGLLKQL
+1537 LLKEL
-1546 QDAHLDT
+1546 QDAGLDT

-1604 GIQYNTYIGRDGNI
+1604 GIQYNTTINANGDIQKVLY
-1618 KRATWKDTVTE
+1618 
-1629 NDWLNYIRRETGLKL
+1629 NDLAGKSYDNYVKSQLN
-1644 SGIDNET
+1644 S
-1651 FENIKTE
+1651 E
-1658 AKASTKAE
+1658 AKA
-1666 ARDARKAEIEEIKNK
+1666 
-1681 FDEIES
+1681 
-1687 EAYFNLDDNTKEVI
+1687 
-1701 KLIHEKINEA
+1701 KLK
-1711 YGAKP
+1711 K
-1716 SKAKYQEQLE
+1716 
-1726 VEIATL
+1726 
-1732 SDRLEDF
+1732 
-1739 KDTYIE
+1739 
-1745 EELDAIKD
+1745 AIKD
-1753 YIEAKNQILNNVIN
+1753 GVNETTALSNVATEYGLQSREEFSKDKNL
-1767 GFELSDDFD
+1767 
-1776 YNAIKSEK
+1776 A
-1784 IKSAIKAYKDEQLR
+1784 DENTR
-1798 LAKQVAKGSRLL
+1798 
-1810 QFEAYK
+1810 E
-1816 KKFDSDVI
+1816 
-1824 GNNSR
+1824 
-1829 QARNNRLLDDM
+1829 ARNNRLLDDM
-1840 IHILRANE
+1840 IHILQANE

-1866 DKVMNPIVKEVRE
+1866 DKVMNPVVKEVRE
-1879 SRSPYD
+1879 ARSPYD

-1909 DTFCSVCNTVRPRI
+1909 DTFCSVCNTVHPHI
-1923 ADNYVV
+1923 TDKYTIKV
-1929 KIAYSKDKYNLKELK
+1929 AYSKDKYNLEELQ

-2007 VYKTLVDIGSNYDT
+2007 VYKTLADIGSNYDT

-2026 MQPAITRI
+2026 MQPAITKI

-2050 KPIEEAIASLGKEIL
+2050 KPIEEAIRSLGKEIL
-2065 NAYHIKTDKMNLD
+2065 NTYHINTDKMNLGE
-2078 DIVARVNALL
+2078 IIARVNGLL
-2088 GVKYSLDKHN
+2088 GTKYSLDKHN

-2111 LNNDSRPVKENKY
+2111 LNDKNRPVK
-2124 IKHNT
+2124 
-2129 YSGLIDYNDNSV
+2129 
-2141 FVFGS
+2141 GS
-2146 NPLGIN
+2146 I
-2152 GNPSKGTGGA
+2152 
-2162 ALVALNQG
+2162 
-2170 RVQQGEIM
+2170 
-2178 DNTISNNG
+2178 
-2186 RAYGLTTVKA
+2186 
-2196 PNARNNKGNQLSI
+2196 
-2209 EEITNNI
+2209 
-2216 KKLYQYAN
+2216 YQ
-2224 NNKDKTFKVAY
+2224 
-2235 TDGKLLNGHSIEE
+2235 H
-2248 LVNAFINAG
+2248 
-2257 EIPNNVLFSD
+2257 
-2267 TLNKYFVK
+2267 
-2275 QTNINKE
+2275 
-2282 NINNIATDWT
+2282 DWG

-2298 DLAKLSNKIGDTARV
+2298 DLAKLSDKIGSTARV

-2361 DPNKGLRS
+2361 DPTKGLRS
-2369 YITSDAKSAYPSLNA
+2369 YITSNAKSAYPSLNA

-2430 GFTQYILNTAYKQ
+2430 GFTQYILNAAYKQ
-2443 TDAVVCN
+2443 TDAVVNN
-2450 YTYDIEKKQTVV
+2450 YTYDVEKKQTVV

-2488 KDVTNPTQEEVDT
+2488 KDVTNPTQEEVNA

-2510 ISWLKANSVDAG
+2510 ISWLKSNSVDAG

-2546 IRFNEDAIDSET
+2546 IRFNEDAVDNET

-2569 DNPLVKLAAMDMI
+2569 DNPLVKLAAMDMV

-2604 DALRDENTF
+2604 TALRDENTF
-2613 VQYNGSRTSVVAQ
+2613 VQYNGSRTSIIAQ
-2626 IKAQIDNAV
+2626 IKAQVDNVV

-2644 LRTDPGVTN
+2644 LRSDPGVSN

-2677 SLNDKNNA
+2677 SLDDKDNA
-2685 IEFGFARESNSKVV
+2685 IEFGFARESNSKFV
-2699 PIQFNDYIYITKK
+2699 PIQFNNYIYITKK

-2718 TKLYKIVSPAPG
+2718 TRLYKIVSPDLGSG
-2730 IGFAYPLNSL
+2730 IGFAYPLNGL

-2761 YYEAVIE
+2761 YYEAVID
-2768 NLMSDDTDYTLEQL
+2768 NLMNSEVADYTLDEL
-2782 NELYKKHIATTKVNK
+2782 NELYKKHVATTKVNK

-2802 HFDIMADANNDNG
+2802 HFDIMSDANNDNG

-2862 ISNDG
+2862 ISNGG
-2867 ESISINGNFLFRRAT
+2867 EPISINGNFLFRRAT

-2894 EHIEEKPQM
+2894 EHIEEKPQL

-2997 STLGKFNQFYRD
+2997 STLGKFSQFYRD

-3021 VIEAIKNN
+3021 VINVIKNN
-3029 PDLQRQFLEALADAN
+3029 PALQRQFLETLADAN
-3044 AIIDKFGI
+3044 AIVDKFGI

-3066 KFYIEEMQ
+3066 KFYIDEMQ

-3082 TSVIDDAEVKF
+3082 SSVIDDAEVKF

-3109 GIVSI
+3109 GLVSI
-3114 WDGFHSSGWLDAWF
+3114 YDGFHSSGWLDAWF

-3140 VVTRKVMADIHA
+3140 VVTRKVMADIRA
-3152 KESQS
+3152 KESQA
-3157 KDFAVA
+3157 KDFAIA

-3183 LNKIFDKNG
+3183 INKIFDKNG

-3198 TDKFVEDIKELKRNV
+3198 TDKFVENIKELKRNV

-3255 NEDEF
+3255 DEDEF

-3273 KLRETI
+3273 KLREAI

-3287 DGVLSKEFEDK
+3287 DGVLSKESEDK

-3305 IDDLTSQFIGNDYK
+3305 INDLTSQFIGNDYK
-3319 PAYEYGFPGIERAPD
+3319 PAYEYGFPGTEQAPD
-3334 DSIIV
+3334 GSIIV
-3339 INQELYDNAR
+3339 TNQEVYDNVR
-3349 KQSLNDAIQLDQYL
+3349 KQSLNDAVQLNQYL

-3429 HWSVDDIL
+3429 HWSVDDVL
-3437 KVQIEDAY
+3437 KVRIEDAY

-3452 GKASKARK
+3452 GKASKARA
-3460 LIKEKLTKGEQIYD
+3460 LIKDKLAKGEQIYD
-3474 EFGNIDASKFTNT
+3474 EFGNIDASKFTNV
-3487 EIAKIKED
+3487 EIAAIKED
-3495 VERNY
+3495 VEKNY
-3500 GTTNTSLFSDR
+3500 GTSSTSLFSDR
-3511 NLINSAELT
+3511 NLINSAEPT

-3526 EFFKMLNSGGRS
+3526 EFFKMLNSGGMS
-3538 NPEYQKIITKIND
+3538 NPEYQKIITDINN

-3574 KTLADLYDELD
+3574 KALGDLYDELD
-3585 KTKKKIKT
+3585 KTKKKKG
-3593 KYGYDVYEA
+3593 KGSYYA
-3602 YSEYAKENVNEK
+3602 YQTYSKYAKENVNK
-3614 AYYDEEG
+3614 QAYYSEED

-3628 PEFYTLWKRVNIRYE
+3628 PEFYTLWKRVNARYE
-3643 VLRDEKGK
+3643 VLRDKKGK

-3657 TGKAVYDLTKAPKP
+3657 TGKAVYDLTKAPTP

-3682 DAYWKD
+3682 DAYWED

-3733 LAKGIDYYKEW
+3733 LAKGIAYYKEW

-3792 YKNPNYIESYTDNE
+3792 YKNPNYIEGYTDNE

-3843 DTLMQFA
+3843 DTLMSFA

-3864 PHRVKK
+3864 PHRAKK

-3941 TSDEAYEKDLEA
+3941 ASDEAYEKDLEA
-3953 YQKRMDEATKK
+3953 YQKRIDEAIKK

-4005 RMLSKMKAYDTN
+4005 RMLGKMKAYDTN

-4061 KIPQNKLTRN
+4061 KIPQNKLTRT

-4080 AKFMMLNFTGAI
+4080 AKFMMLNITGGI
-4092 GNITIG
+4092 GNITVG

-4119 GKNMWRQAVP
+4119 GKNMWRHAIP

-4171 ILNKIRDFMYSPNSM
+4171 VLNKIRDFMYSPNSM

-4253 KKNILADDNKKKEY
+4253 KKDILADDNKKKEY
-4267 IWNRRDINTEFA
+4267 VWNRRDINTEFA

-4286 QKKQFIAERKKLE
+4286 QKKQFITERKKLE

-4306 EELPTVMDQLD
+4306 EELPTVMDQVD

-4336 KSQDKE
+4336 KSKDKE

-4411 TKEVG
+4411 TKEIG

-4422 DFLTTPIRQLRYE
+4422 DFLTTPIRKLRYE
-4435 KEMSDGQVEALESL
+4435 KEMSDGQVEVLESL

-4480 AAGDVVGAL
+4480 AASDVVGAL
-4489 GGVCT
+4489 GGICT

-4519 ADDLTTQSMMYNMLF
+4519 ADELTTQSMMYNMLF

-4546 IAGVTAGKDIMSACN
+4546 IAGVTAGKDIMAACN

-4575 YTSGRYAGQNKILV
+4575 YTSGRYAGQNKIIV

>member
-10 NETKVYTN
+10 NETKVGTN
-18 LKAEVGNDDVLFNSL
+18 LKAKVGNNDVLFNSL
-33 MSAVI
+33 MSSVI

-54 VNNYGSIP
+54 ANNYGSIP
-62 NTNDESKEVATAIQN
+62 NVNDESKEVATAIQN
-77 FYKNRNFNVN
+77 FYANVN
-87 EHTTDSAFIS
+87 FDVNAHTTDSTFIS

-112 GIRTTG
+112 GIRMAG
-118 NLMLAFYH
+118 NQMLMFYH
-126 NDLIKGRLEE
+126 DDLIKGRLDE
-136 HAEDRKDNL
+136 HADDRKNNL
-145 ANRVINRMFGAV
+145 ADRVINRMLSGVAV
-157 AKNILETRKIEATK
+157 SILINRKTK
-171 EEIAKVRKQLMNT
+171 PTPVEIDKIRKQLMNING
-184 KSNDFIKIEEE
+184 NDFIKIEEE
-195 VSKYTP
+195 VAKATS

-221 TEVFQGDDRLGEIR
+221 TQVLQTDPRLGEIR
-235 FKKDDEISQQEVN
+235 FKKDDDLSQQEVN

-253 SIEDDEALNLD
+253 SIEDDEDSNID
-264 DAADNGSNS
+264 DAADNGSNN

-283 DNGTKSDFMKDF
+283 DNGTKSDFTKDF

-304 TIPKLSSTEVS
+304 TIPKLASTEVS
-315 ADGKYQYDKSNPLG
+315 ANGKYQYDKSNPLG

-337 SVDNA
+337 AVNSA
-342 IKGDIE
+342 IQGDRDV
-348 TTNIDAFLKKLED
+348 TNIDSFLKKLEEI
-361 VAESNK
+361 AKSNK

-390 QVYRRRTMRKQQAR
+390 QIYQRSTIRKQQVR
-404 IDDNTVIPVRSNTRA
+404 IDDNNVTPTRSNSRA
-419 DKLETLRINYLN
+419 DKLETLRLNYLN
-431 DIKSTALNIMIED
+431 DIKSTALNIMNED
-444 TKDILES
+444 TNEILRA
-451 IKTKIKDYKA
+451 INDKIKEYKKIPA
-461 LQKTK
+461 DSR
-466 GFDLNKEALSADIIN
+466 FDLNRQALSADIIN

-508 VDGKAPNIANN
+508 VDGKAVNIGNN

-525 YLENTAKYANETLT
+525 YLSNTAKYANETLV
-539 NKKYLDNKFKEANK
+539 NKQTLDNRFKEANK
-553 IEDKKARKEALD
+553 IEDKKAKKEALD
-565 SVREAYKQG
+565 AVREAYKQG

-579 TKTYALELAKA
+579 TKAYALELARD

-600 SNSTNALGNQSAD
+600 CNSTNALGNQSAD

-625 AIKATLTEEQ
+625 VVKGTLMEQQ
-635 KDGTKVST
+635 KDGSKVST
-643 ELINYGKY
+643 ELVNYGKY

-666 HRNENGAIIN
+666 HRNENGAITN

-688 QITNYARD
+688 QITSYARD
-696 MVNISLFDGAG
+696 MINISLFDGAG
-707 NPNTKDNVLY
+707 NPNTKNNVLY

-729 FAQYFNAEQNPN
+729 FAQYFNAEQNPK

-767 VDGLFSKMHAIRNAK
+767 VDGLFSKMHAIKNAK
-782 GEVIGKEVSVDD
+782 GEVIGKEVNVDY

-804 FKNIFKQELL
+804 FRNIFKQELL
-814 DMANF
+814 DMTNF
-819 INIVFEVKENIET
+819 INIVFETNSLGQIKYND
-832 LEDGTVVDQRG
+832 DGS
-843 RIVFNNDN
+843 
-851 TPMFKKGWGL
+851 PMFKKGWGL

-900 RFVLTDYKTGTTTK
+900 RFVLTDYKTGKTTK
-914 YGDSL
+914 YGDKL
-919 LKYLFPSLYGG
+919 LNYLFPSLYGG
-930 ARDGFIPFTINA
+930 DIKSFIPFTSNA

-971 NAIARMSEYKDLDIN
+971 DAITRMSEYKDLDIN

-996 FALNHRLMYIAFNDV
+996 FALNHRLMYIAFNDI

-1042 DTSLDL
+1042 DTSLDI
-1048 RENSTIVQGAFLNT
+1048 RKNSAIVQGAFLNT
-1062 PEVQARL
+1062 PEIQARL

-1092 TSEECKVAKT
+1092 TSEECKVDTKDT
-1102 YPDGRIEGE
+1102 TGKLTDK

-1117 DLVKNAKLTLEQAR
+1117 DLVKNAKLTVEQAR
-1131 DLMGGPILYKPD
+1131 KLMK
-1143 GTPELNKDK
+1143 
-1152 SCRRSGGFSNT
+1152 GFSGT

-1205 ADLLK
+1205 TDLMK

-1243 LVPRFIRGTQ
+1243 LVPRFIKGTQ
-1253 LEQVYN
+1253 LEQVYK
-1259 AMKDNN
+1259 AMKDNG

-1272 ETSKAGKARVLTIF
+1272 ETSKAGKARVLTLF
-1286 DEKTGEV
+1286 DTKTGEV

-1308 RDEYD
+1308 REEYD

-1342 DNIARNSPLY
+1342 DNIDRNSPLHK
-1352 AYKEDFFNMYVANI
+1352 YKEDFFNMYVANI
-1366 KDSFNN
+1366 KDSFNQ
-1372 LVDELKI
+1372 LVNELKI
-1379 PIDKDGNIKFDES
+1379 PLDKDGNIKFNEDGS
-1392 GNITGLDMQV
+1392 IQGVDMQV
-1402 FFDKLKDECM
+1402 FFDKLKDEAM
-1412 RLGLDSNMMD
+1412 RLGLDSNIMD
-1422 FVTLNASMP
+1422 FVTLNAECPVSV
-1431 IAPNGCPNPVM
+1431 NGLPNPAM

-1501 GERYIEIMLPKSNF
+1501 GERYIEIMLPASNF
-1515 GFAKNADGTYKDVD
+1515 GFAKNADGTYKKSK
-1529 EVRDKDGN
+1529 EE
-1537 LIGGLLKQL
+1537 LLKEL
-1546 QDAHLDT
+1546 QDAGLDT

-1644 SGIDNET
+1644 SGIDDEK
-1651 FENIKTE
+1651 FESIKAD

-1666 ARDARKAEIEEIKNK
+1666 AKDARKAEIAAIKNK

-1687 EAYFNLDDNTKEVI
+1687 EAYSNLDDDTKETI
-1701 KLIHEKINEA
+1701 KRIHEKINEA
-1711 YGAKP
+1711 YGPKP

-1732 SDRLEDF
+1732 TDRLESF

-1753 YIEAKNQILNNVIN
+1753 YIEAKKQILNNIIN

-1784 IKSAIKAYKDEQLR
+1784 IKSAIKAYKNEQLC
-1798 LAKQVAKGSRLL
+1798 LAKKVAKGSRLL
-1810 QFEAYK
+1810 QFDAYK
-1816 KKFDSDVI
+1816 KKFDADVI

-1829 QARNNRLLDDM
+1829 AARNNRLLDDM
-1840 IHILRANE
+1840 IHILQDNE

-1853 LSRSNFESIIAAR
+1853 LSRSNFESIITAR

-1879 SRSPYD
+1879 ARSPYD

-1909 DTFCSVCNTVRPRI
+1909 DTFCSVCNTVQPHI

-1929 KIAYSKDKYNLKELK
+1929 KVAYSKDKYNLEELQQ
-1944 KRFEKV
+1944 RFEKV
-1950 EETDEGYVVTHN
+1950 EEVGDSYVVTHS
-1962 TLGWTNDNKNV
+1962 TLGWTKDNKNV

-2007 VYKTLVDIGSNYDT
+2007 VYKTLADIGSNYDT

-2050 KPIEEAIASLGKEIL
+2050 KPIEEAIKSLGKEIL
-2065 NAYHIKTDKMNLD
+2065 ETYHIKTDKMNLGE
-2078 DIVARVNALL
+2078 IIARTNALL
-2088 GVKYSLDKHN
+2088 GVKYSLDEHN

-2111 LNNDSRPVKENKY
+2111 LNDKNRPVK
-2124 IKHNT
+2124 
-2129 YSGLIDYNDNSV
+2129 
-2141 FVFGS
+2141 GS
-2146 NPLGIN
+2146 I
-2152 GNPSKGTGGA
+2152 
-2162 ALVALNQG
+2162 
-2170 RVQQGEIM
+2170 
-2178 DNTISNNG
+2178 
-2186 RAYGLTTVKA
+2186 
-2196 PNARNNKGNQLSI
+2196 
-2209 EEITNNI
+2209 
-2216 KKLYQYAN
+2216 YQ
-2224 NNKDKTFKVAY
+2224 
-2235 TDGKLLNGHSIEE
+2235 H
-2248 LVNAFINAG
+2248 
-2257 EIPNNVLFSD
+2257 
-2267 TLNKYFVK
+2267 
-2275 QTNINKE
+2275 
-2282 NINNIATDWT
+2282 DWT

-2298 DLAKLSNKIGDTARV
+2298 DIAKLSDKIGSTARV

-2334 IADLIEDENPALVV
+2334 IADLIEDEHPALVV
-2348 GTSSIVN
+2348 GTSSIVS

-2361 DPNKGLRS
+2361 NPNEGLRS
-2369 YITSDAKSAYPSLNA
+2369 YITSDATSAYPSLNA

-2443 TDAVVCN
+2443 TDAVIN
-2450 YTYDIEKKQTVV
+2450 SYTYDVEKKQTVV
-2462 NKEVDETDEALRI
+2462 NKEVEEEDEALRI
-2475 MGYGCTPDFTFNV
+2475 MGYGCTPDFTFDV
-2488 KDVTNPTQEEVDT
+2488 KDVTNPTQNEVDA

-2546 IRFNEDAIDSET
+2546 IRFNEDAVDNET
-2558 AYNLFDTAFSS
+2558 AYNLFDTAFNSN
-2569 DNPLVKLAAMDMI
+2569 NPLVKLAAMDMV

-2604 DALRDENTF
+2604 TALRDENTF
-2613 VQYNGSRTSVVAQ
+2613 VQYNGSRTSIVAQ

-2635 ARTDLIEQY
+2635 ARTELVEQY

-2653 VPHKFMNKKYSSM
+2653 VPHKFMSKKYSSI

-2677 SLNDKNNA
+2677 SLDDKDNA

-2699 PIQFNDYIYITKK
+2699 PIQFNNYIYITKK
-2712 EGNESV
+2712 EGNENV
-2718 TKLYKIVSPAPG
+2718 TRLYKIVSPDLGSG
-2730 IGFAYPLNSL
+2730 IGFAYPLNAL

-2746 EVSINNANNSVPLPS
+2746 EVSINNTNNTVPLPS

-2768 NLMSDDTDYTLEQL
+2768 NLMNDNVPDYTMDEL
-2782 NELYKKHIATTKVNK
+2782 NKLYQENIARTKVNR
-2797 VKAVT
+2797 VNIAA
-2802 HFDIMADANNDNG
+2802 HFDIMEDAKKDNG
-2815 GAKDAINKIIKT
+2815 GAKDAINKIVKA
-2827 FNNYEGNRIFIQN
+2827 FNNTTATKVFIQN
-2840 MYLYGKTKYDSFTP
+2840 MYLHNNSDYRRFTA
-2854 PIHVEGET
+2854 PIHIEGEST
-2862 ISNDG
+2862 DDSGNK
-2867 ESISINGNFLFRRAT
+2867 ISINGDFIFRQAT
-2882 KVSIESHNIRTG
+2882 KSNIALHNKLTNDTV
-2894 EHIEEKPQM
+2894 EFKPQM
-2903 VEIVRETPMAS
+2903 VEVSMMPAMAS
-2914 SREEV
+2914 SREEI
-2919 TLGSASSKLE
+2919 TLGSASSRLE

-2952 LGDIEAGK
+2952 LGDMEAGK

-2990 YLKHKVN
+2990 YIKHKVN
-2997 STLGKFNQFYRD
+2997 STLGKFSQFYRD

-3021 VIEAIKNN
+3021 VINAIKNN
-3029 PDLQRQFLEALADAN
+3029 PALQRQFLEALADAN

-3066 KFYIEEMQ
+3066 KFYIDEMQ

-3082 TSVIDDAEVKF
+3082 SSVIDDAEVKF

-3114 WDGFHSSGWLDAWF
+3114 FDGFHSSGWFDAWV

-3140 VVTRKVMADIHA
+3140 VVTRKVMADIRA
-3152 KESQS
+3152 KENQA
-3157 KDFAVA
+3157 KDFAVT
-3163 FGKHFEDIKA
+3163 FGKHIEDIKA
-3173 RAAKVGASVD
+3173 KAAKVGASVD

-3192 NIVRNY
+3192 NIVRAY
-3198 TDKFVEDIKELKRNV
+3198 TDNFVEDIKELKRNV

-3237 LLDHVNREYV
+3237 LLEHVNREYV

-3255 NEDEF
+3255 DEDEF

-3273 KLRETI
+3273 KLREGI

-3298 LVELRTK
+3298 LTELRTK
-3305 IDDLTSQFIGNDYK
+3305 INDLTSQFIGDDYK
-3319 PAYEYGFPGIERAPD
+3319 PAYEYGFPGTEQAPD
-3334 DSIIV
+3334 GSIIV
-3339 INQELYDNAR
+3339 TNQEVYDNAR
-3349 KQSLNDAIQLDQYL
+3349 KQSLNDAVQLDQYL
-3363 RRIKDIKEEYTA
+3363 KRIKDIKEEYTA
-3375 KEEKEGFRDM
+3375 KEEKDGFRDM
-3385 LDKMLNIIDNAE
+3385 LEKMLNIIDNAE

-3409 SQLDTNKE
+3409 SQLENNKE
-3417 YKKAKEWIANNA
+3417 YQKAKEWIANNA
-3429 HWSVDDIL
+3429 HWSVDDTI
-3437 KVQIEDAY
+3437 KVQIDYAY
-3445 KKLGITS
+3445 KKLGIS
-3452 GKASKARK
+3452 GGRGSVAKRI
-3460 LIKEKLTKGEQIYD
+3460 IKEKLAKGEQLYD
-3474 EFGNIDASKFTNT
+3474 EFGNIDASKFTNV
-3487 EIAKIKED
+3487 EIAAIKAD
-3495 VERNY
+3495 VEKNY
-3500 GTTNTSLFSDR
+3500 GTSNTSLFSDR
-3511 NLINSAELT
+3511 NLINSAEPT

-3526 EFFKMLNSGGRS
+3526 EFFKMLNSGGMT
-3538 NPEYQKIITKIND
+3538 NPEYQKIVTKIND
-3551 ITRKYYNSAAK
+3551 ITRKYYNSATK
-3562 IVETSKMSIEDL
+3562 VVETSKMSIEDL

-3585 KTKKKIKT
+3585 KTKKKVRA
-3593 KYGYDVYEA
+3593 KYGYDAYKA
-3602 YSEYAKENVNEK
+3602 YSKYTKENVNTK

-3628 PEFYTLWKRVNIRYE
+3628 PEFYELWKRVNNRYE
-3643 VLRDEKGK
+3643 VLRDKDGK
-3651 IVIDET
+3651 IVVDEA
-3657 TGKAVYDLTKAPKP
+3657 TGKPVYDLTKAVKP
-3671 NHWLYTTIAPN
+3671 NPWLYTSIAPN
-3682 DAYWKD
+3682 DAYWED

-3705 DKTKAQE
+3705 NKTKAQE

-3720 INTPQYYK
+3720 INTPQYYAARDAA
-3728 AKNAA
+3728 AKQGEVA
-3733 LAKGIDYYKEW
+3733 YKEW

-3753 FTHAYEALPIWNRT
+3753 FTHAYESLPIWNRT
-3767 RVIPSIDNGEYS
+3767 RVIPNIDNGEYS
-3779 PNWTQTTLTPKAH
+3779 PNWTQTTLTPKTH
-3792 YKNPNYIESYTDNE
+3792 YKNPNYIEGYTDNE

-3843 DTLMQFA
+3843 DTLMSFA

-3864 PHRVKK
+3864 PHRAKK
-3870 AEHDA
+3870 PEHDA

-3889 DMLPSGKDSWYEKID
+3889 DMLPSGKDTWYEKID

-3915 LMTQLKNKE
+3915 LMSQLKNKE

-3953 YQKRMDEATKK
+3953 YQKRIDEATKK

-3981 QDFISAAGHY
+3981 QDFIAAAGHY

-4005 RMLSKMKAYDTN
+4005 RMLGKMKAYDTN

-4061 KIPQNKLTRN
+4061 KIPQNKLTRT

-4080 AKFMMLNFTGAI
+4080 AKFMMLNITGGI
-4092 GNITIG
+4092 GNVTVG

-4119 GKNMWRQAVP
+4119 GKNMWRQGVP

-4149 FMNIVDFDEV
+4149 FMNVVDFDEV
-4159 NNRPTVHLDADT
+4159 NNRPTVHLDADGV
-4171 ILNKIRDFMYSPNSM
+4171 LNKIRDFMYSPNSM

-4240 GGNEELLNKYETF
+4240 GGNEELLNKYEEF

-4267 IWNRRDINTEFA
+4267 VWNRRDINTEFA
-4279 NLYLTKE
+4279 NIYLTKE

-4306 EELPTVMDQLD
+4306 EELPTIMDQVD

-4322 LAFKEGSILAELQA
+4322 LGFKDGSILAELQA

-4370 LGAAQLEKQWWGSL
+4370 LGATQLEKQWWGSL

-4416 CAPALF
+4416 CALALF

-4489 GGVCT
+4489 GGICT

-4546 IAGVTAGKDIMSACN
+4546 IAGVTAGKDIMAACN

>member
-10 NETKVYTN
+10 NETKVGTN
-18 LKAEVGNDDVLFNSL
+18 LKAEVGNNDVLFNSL
-33 MSAVI
+33 MSNVI

-54 VNNYGSIP
+54 ANNYGSIP
-62 NTNDESKEVATAIQN
+62 NVNDENKEIVTAIQN
-77 FYKNRNFNVN
+77 FYANTNFDVN
-87 EHTTDSAFIS
+87 AHTTDSAFIS
-97 DVKSKGYTSTAAKTC
+97 DVISKGYTSTAAKSY
-112 GIRTTG
+112 GIRIAG
-118 NLMLAFYH
+118 NQMLMFYH
-126 NDLIKGRLEE
+126 DDLIKGRLDE
-136 HAEDRKDNL
+136 HADDRKNNL
-145 ANRVINRMFGAV
+145 ADRVINRMLSGVAV
-157 AKNILETRKIEATK
+157 GILINRKTK
-171 EEIAKVRKQLMNT
+171 PTPTEIDKVRKQLMNVND
-184 KSNDFIKIEEE
+184 NDFIKIEEE
-195 VSKYTP
+195 VSKATP

-207 ATLKDMLSDKVKYF
+207 ATLKNMLSDKVKYF
-221 TEVFQGDDRLGEIR
+221 TQVIQTDDRLGEIR
-235 FKKDDEISQQEVN
+235 FKKDDDLSQQDVN

-253 SIEDDEALNLD
+253 SIEDDETLNLD
-264 DAADNGSNS
+264 DSADNGNNN

-283 DNGTKSDFMKDF
+283 DNGTKSDFTKDF

-304 TIPKLSSTEVS
+304 TIPKLSSAEVS

-337 SVDNA
+337 VVNSA
-342 IKGDIE
+342 IRGDIE

-361 VAESNK
+361 IAESNK

-378 LRKKPDFAYKVF
+378 LRKKPDFAYKLF
-390 QVYRRRTMRKQQAR
+390 QVYRRRTIRKQQVR
-404 IDDNTVIPVRSNTRA
+404 IDDTAVAPTRSNTRA

-444 TKDILES
+444 TNDILGT
-451 IKTKIKDYKA
+451 IKTKIDDYKK
-461 LQKTK
+461 LQKIK
-466 GFDLNKEALSADIIN
+466 GFDLNRQALSADIIN

-519 LTQLYG
+519 LTQLYA
-525 YLENTAKYANETLT
+525 YLENTAKYANETLS
-539 NKKYLDNKFKEANK
+539 NKQYLDKRFKEANEIK
-553 IEDKKARKEALD
+553 DKKAKKEALD
-565 SVREAYKQG
+565 NVRELYKQG

-579 TKTYALELAKA
+579 TKAYALELAKA

-625 AIKATLTEEQ
+625 AVKATLTEEQ

-666 HRNENGAIIN
+666 HRNENGTITN

-688 QITNYARD
+688 QITSYARD

-767 VDGLFSKMHAIRNAK
+767 VDGLFSKMRAIRNAK
-782 GEVIGKEVSVDD
+782 GEVIAKEVNVDD
-794 INENHPIVQQ
+794 INENHPIIQQ
-804 FKNIFKQELL
+804 FRNIFKQELL
-814 DMANF
+814 DMTNF
-819 INIVFEVKENIET
+819 INIVFETNSLGQIKYND
-832 LEDGTVVDQRG
+832 DGS
-843 RIVFNNDN
+843 
-851 TPMFKKGWGL
+851 PMFKKGWGL
-861 DAESARR
+861 DSESARR

-914 YGDSL
+914 YGDKL
-919 LKYLFPSLYGG
+919 LNYLFPSLYGG
-930 ARDGFIPFTINA
+930 ARDGFIPFTTNA

-947 LNLTADQEAMIT
+947 LNLSADQEAMIT

-971 NAIARMSEYKDLDIN
+971 NAITRMSEYKDLDIN

-1048 RENSTIVQGAFLNT
+1048 RENSAIVQGAFLNT
-1062 PEVQARL
+1062 PEIQAKL
-1069 KAIGL
+1069 KGIGL

-1092 TSEECKVAKT
+1092 TSEECKVDTKDT
-1102 YPDGRIEGE
+1102 TGKLTDK

-1117 DLVKNAKLTLEQAR
+1117 DLVKNAKLTVEQAR
-1131 DLMGGPILYKPD
+1131 KLMK
-1143 GTPELNKDK
+1143 
-1152 SCRRSGGFSNT
+1152 GFSGT

-1192 LIEAIQDESKEIP
+1192 LIEAIQDDSKEIP

-1243 LVPRFIRGTQ
+1243 LVPRFIKGTQ
-1253 LEQVYN
+1253 LEQVYE
-1259 AMKDNN
+1259 AMKANN

-1293 TEEHLKDFNNKAEDY
+1293 TDEHLKDFNNKAEDY
-1308 RDEYD
+1308 REEYD

-1342 DNIARNSPLY
+1342 DNIDRNSPLY
-1352 AYKEDFFNMYVANI
+1352 DYKEDFFNMYVANI
-1366 KDSFNN
+1366 KDSFNS
-1372 LVDELKI
+1372 LVEELKI
-1379 PIDKDGNIKFDES
+1379 PLDKDGNIKFDES
-1392 GNITGLDMQV
+1392 GNITGVDMQV

-1422 FVTLNASMP
+1422 FVTLNASAP
-1431 IAPNGCPNPVM
+1431 IAINGCPNPVM

-1501 GERYIEIMLPKSNF
+1501 GERYIEVMLPASNF
-1515 GFAKNADGTYKDVD
+1515 GFAKNADGTYKKSK
-1529 EVRDKDGN
+1529 EE
-1537 LIGGLLKQL
+1537 LLKEL

-1629 NDWLNYIRRETGLKL
+1629 NDWLNYVRRETGLKL
-1644 SGIDNET
+1644 SGIDNEK
-1651 FENIKTE
+1651 FENIKAD

-1666 ARDARKAEIEEIKNK
+1666 ARDARKAEITEIKNK
-1681 FDEIES
+1681 LDEIES

-1711 YGAKP
+1711 YGPKQ

-1726 VEIATL
+1726 VEISTL
-1732 SDRLEDF
+1732 TKRLEDF

-1753 YIEAKNQILNNVIN
+1753 YIEAKKQILNNVIN

-1810 QFEAYK
+1810 QFDAYK

-1829 QARNNRLLDDM
+1829 QARNNRLLDNM
-1840 IHILRANE
+1840 IHILQANE

-1879 SRSPYD
+1879 ARSPYD

-1909 DTFCSVCNTVRPRI
+1909 DTFCSVCNTVQPHI

-1929 KIAYSKDKYNLKELK
+1929 KVAYSKDKYNLKELQ

-2007 VYKTLVDIGSNYDT
+2007 VYKTLADIGSNYDT

-2050 KPIEEAIASLGKEIL
+2050 KPIEEAISSLGKEIL
-2065 NAYHIKTDKMNLD
+2065 NTYHIKTDKMNLGE
-2078 DIVARVNALL
+2078 IVARVNALL

-2098 DITLSPD
+2098 NIILSPD

-2111 LNNDSRPVKENKY
+2111 LNDKNRPVK
-2124 IKHNT
+2124 
-2129 YSGLIDYNDNSV
+2129 
-2141 FVFGS
+2141 GS
-2146 NPLGIN
+2146 I
-2152 GNPSKGTGGA
+2152 
-2162 ALVALNQG
+2162 
-2170 RVQQGEIM
+2170 
-2178 DNTISNNG
+2178 
-2186 RAYGLTTVKA
+2186 
-2196 PNARNNKGNQLSI
+2196 
-2209 EEITNNI
+2209 
-2216 KKLYQYAN
+2216 YQ
-2224 NNKDKTFKVAY
+2224 
-2235 TDGKLLNGHSIEE
+2235 H
-2248 LVNAFINAG
+2248 
-2257 EIPNNVLFSD
+2257 
-2267 TLNKYFVK
+2267 
-2275 QTNINKE
+2275 
-2282 NINNIATDWT
+2282 DWS

-2298 DLAKLSNKIGDTARV
+2298 DIAKLADKIGSTARV

-2334 IADLIEDENPALVV
+2334 IADLIEDEHPALVV

-2369 YITSDAKSAYPSLNA
+2369 YITSNAKSVYPSLNA

-2421 NNVTEKDYK
+2421 NNVSEKDYK

-2443 TDAVVCN
+2443 TDAIVCN
-2450 YTYDIEKKQTVV
+2450 YTYDVEKKQTVV
-2462 NKEVDETDEALRI
+2462 NKEVEEDNEALRI

-2488 KDVTNPTQEEVDT
+2488 KDVTNPTQEEVDA

-2546 IRFNEDAIDSET
+2546 IRFNEDTVDNET
-2558 AYNLFDTAFSS
+2558 AYNLFDTAFNS
-2569 DNPLVKLAAMDMI
+2569 DNPLVKLAAMDMV

-2604 DALRDENTF
+2604 TALRDENTF
-2613 VQYNGSRTSVVAQ
+2613 VQYNGSRTSIVAQ
-2626 IKAQIDNAV
+2626 IKAQINNAI

-2644 LRTDPGVTN
+2644 LRSDPGVTN

-2666 FKTVTRGMYEF
+2666 FKTVTRGMYE
-2677 SLNDKNNA
+2677 LGLTDDNVLID
-2685 IEFGFARESNSKVV
+2685 FGFARESNSKLF

-2712 EGNESV
+2712 EGNETV
-2718 TKLYKIVSPAPG
+2718 TRLYKIVSPAPS
-2730 IGFAYPLNSL
+2730 IAFAYPLNSL
-2740 EAGEDR
+2740 EVGEDR

-2761 YYEAVIE
+2761 YYEAVID
-2768 NLMSDDTDYTLEQL
+2768 NLMNPDIADYTIDEL
-2782 NELYKKHIATTKVNK
+2782 NKLYQEHIARTKVNR
-2797 VKAVT
+2797 VNVAA
-2802 HFDIMADANNDNG
+2802 HFDIMEDAKKDNG
-2815 GAKDAINKIIKT
+2815 GAKDAINKIIKA
-2827 FNNYEGNRIFIQN
+2827 FNNTTASKVFIQN
-2840 MYLYGKTKYDSFTP
+2840 MYLHNNSDYRRFTA

-2862 ISNDG
+2862 TDDSGNKID
-2867 ESISINGNFLFRRAT
+2867 INGDFIFRQAT
-2882 KVSIESHNIRTG
+2882 KSNVALHNKIAKDNV
-2894 EHIEEKPQM
+2894 EFKPQM
-2903 VEIVRETPMAS
+2903 VEVSMMPSMAS
-2914 SREEV
+2914 SREEI

-2960 LMRQLRGEGFEQST
+2960 LMRQLRGEGFDQST

-2997 STLGKFNQFYRD
+2997 NTIGKFSQFYRD
-3009 ENGNYFAINSPE
+3009 DDGNYFAINSPE
-3021 VIEAIKNN
+3021 VIDAIKNN
-3029 PDLQRQFLEALADAN
+3029 PALQRQFLETLADAN

-3082 TSVIDDAEVKF
+3082 SSIIDDAEVKF

-3109 GIVSI
+3109 GLVSI
-3114 WDGFHSSGWLDAWF
+3114 FDGFHSSGWFDAWV

-3140 VVTRKVMADIHA
+3140 VVTRKVMADIRA
-3152 KESQS
+3152 KESQA

-3255 NEDEF
+3255 DEDEF

-3273 KLRETI
+3273 KLREGI

-3305 IDDLTSQFIGNDYK
+3305 INYLTSQFIGNEYK
-3319 PAYEYGFPGIERAPD
+3319 PAYEYGFPGTEQAPD
-3334 DSIIV
+3334 GSIIV
-3339 INQELYDNAR
+3339 TNQEVYDNAR
-3349 KQSLNDAIQLDQYL
+3349 KQSLNDAVQLDQYL
-3363 RRIKDIKEEYTA
+3363 KRIKDIKEEYTA
-3375 KEEKEGFRDM
+3375 KEEKDGFRDM
-3385 LDKMLNIIDNAE
+3385 LEKMLNIIDNAE

-3409 SQLDTNKE
+3409 SQLENNKE

-3437 KVQIEDAY
+3437 KVRIEDAY

-3452 GKASKARK
+3452 SKASKARA
-3460 LIKEKLTKGEQIYD
+3460 LIKEKLAKGEQIYD
-3474 EFGNIDASKFTNT
+3474 EFGNIDASKFTNV
-3487 EIAKIKED
+3487 EIAAIRED

-3500 GTTNTSLFSDR
+3500 GTSNTSLFSDR
-3511 NLINSAELT
+3511 NLINSAEPT

-3526 EFFKMLNSGGRS
+3526 EFFKMLNSGGMT
-3538 NPEYQKIITKIND
+3538 NPEYQKIITKINN

-3574 KTLADLYDELD
+3574 KALEDLYDELD
-3585 KTKKKIKT
+3585 KTKKKKG
-3593 KYGYDVYEA
+3593 KGNYDAYQA
-3602 YSEYAKENVNEK
+3602 YSKYAKENVNEK

-3628 PEFYTLWKRVNIRYE
+3628 PEFYTLWKRVNTRYE
-3643 VLRDEKGK
+3643 VLRDKKGK

-3657 TGKAVYDLTKAPKP
+3657 TGKAVYDLTKAPTP

-3682 DAYWKD
+3682 DAYWED
-3688 LNKRDP
+3688 LTKRDP

-3705 DKTKAQE
+3705 DKSNAQE

-3728 AKNAA
+3728 AKEAA
-3733 LAKGIDYYKEW
+3733 LAKGKAYYKEW

-3753 FTHAYEALPIWNRT
+3753 FTHAYESLPIWNRT

-3792 YKNPNYIESYTDNE
+3792 YKNPNYIEGYTDNE

-3843 DTLMQFA
+3843 NTLMSFA
-3850 KTETAKRAIASGMA
+3850 NTETAKRAIASGMA
-3864 PHRVKK
+3864 PHKAKK

-3889 DMLPSGKDSWYEKID
+3889 DMLPSGKDTWYEKID

-3915 LMTQLKNKE
+3915 LITQLKNKE

-3953 YQKRMDEATKK
+3953 YQKRMDEAIKK

-3981 QDFISAAGHY
+3981 QDFINAAGHY

-4005 RMLSKMKAYDTN
+4005 RMLGKMKAYDTN

-4061 KIPQNKLTRN
+4061 KIPQNKLTRT

-4080 AKFMMLNFTGAI
+4080 AKFMMLNITGGI

-4119 GKNMWRQAVP
+4119 GKNMWRQAIP

-4171 ILNKIRDFMYSPNSM
+4171 VLNKIRDFMYSPNSM

-4240 GGNEELLNKYETF
+4240 GGNDELLNKYEEF
-4253 KKNILADDNKKKEY
+4253 KKNIFADDNKKKEY

-4279 NLYLTKE
+4279 NVYLTKE

-4299 KEAKVKF
+4299 KEAKAKF
-4306 EELPTVMDQLD
+4306 EELPTIMDQVD

-4322 LAFKEGSILAELQA
+4322 LGFKDGSILAELQA

-4350 GYMKGKVISVNKK
+4350 GYMKGKVISTNKK

-4411 TKEVG
+4411 SKEVG

-4435 KEMSDGQVEALESL
+4435 KEMSDSQVEALESL

-4489 GGVCT
+4489 GGICT

-4508 NSLWGNLMLYE
+4508 NSLWANLMLYE

-4546 IAGVTAGKDIMSACN
+4546 IAGVTAGKDIMAACN

-4575 YTSGRYAGQNKILV
+4575 YTSGRYAGQNKIIV

-4599 SLNNL
+4599 SINNL

>member
-18 LKAEVGNDDVLFNSL
+18 LKAEVGNNDVLFNSL

-54 VNNYGSIP
+54 ANNYGSIP

-145 ANRVINRMFGAV
+145 ANRVINRMLGAV
-157 AKNILETRKIEATK
+157 ATNILEARKVEATK

-184 KSNDFIKIEEE
+184 KSNDFVKLEDE
-195 VSKYTP
+195 VSKTTP

-221 TEVFQGDDRLGEIR
+221 TQVIQTDDRLGEIR
-235 FKKDDEISQQEVN
+235 FKKDDDLSQQEAD
-248 WNESY
+248 WSESFD
-253 SIEDDEALNLD
+253 IEDDDDLNLNN
-264 DAADNGSNS
+264 AADNASNN

-337 SVDNA
+337 VVNSA
-342 IKGDIE
+342 IRGDIE

-361 VAESNK
+361 IAESNK

-378 LRKKPDFAYKVF
+378 LKKKPDFAYKLF
-390 QVYRRRTMRKQQAR
+390 QVYRRRTIRKQQVR
-404 IDDNTVIPVRSNTRA
+404 IDDNSVSPTRSNNRA

-444 TKDILES
+444 TNDILGA
-451 IKTKIKDYKA
+451 IKTKIDDYKT

-466 GFDLNKEALSADIIN
+466 GFDLNKQALSADIIN

-508 VDGKAPNIANN
+508 VDDKTPNIANN

-525 YLENTAKYANETLT
+525 YLENTAKYANETLN
-539 NKKYLDNKFKEANK
+539 NKRNLDNRFKEANK
-553 IEDKKARKEALD
+553 IKDKKAKKEALD

-579 TKTYALELAKA
+579 TKAYALELAKS

-625 AIKATLTEEQ
+625 AVKATLTEQQ
-635 KDGTKVST
+635 KDGSKVST

-666 HRNENGAIIN
+666 HRDENGAVIN

-729 FAQYFNAEQNPN
+729 FAQYFNAEQNPK

-767 VDGLFSKMHAIRNAK
+767 VDGLFSKMHAIKNAK
-782 GEVIGKEVSVDD
+782 GEVIAKEVSVDD

-804 FKNIFKQELL
+804 FRNIFKQELL
-814 DMANF
+814 DMVNF
-819 INIVFEVKENIET
+819 INIVFEVKENTET

-861 DAESARR
+861 DTESARR

-914 YGDSL
+914 YGDDL

-930 ARDGFIPFTINA
+930 ARDGFIPFTTNA

-947 LNLTADQEAMIT
+947 LNLSADQEAMIT

-971 NAIARMSEYKDLDIN
+971 NAITRMSEYKDLDIN

-996 FALNHRLMYIAFNDV
+996 FALNHRLVYIAFNDI

-1062 PEVQARL
+1062 PEVQSRL

-1092 TSEECKVAKT
+1092 TSEECKVDTEDTTGKLT
-1102 YPDGRIEGE
+1102 DK
-1111 DGILVK
+1111 DGILVR
-1117 DLVKNAKLTLEQAR
+1117 DLVKNAKLTVKQAR
-1131 DLMGGPILYKPD
+1131 NLMK
-1143 GTPELNKDK
+1143 
-1152 SCRRSGGFSNT
+1152 GFSGT

-1223 YYDEKLNTIAPRQ
+1223 YYDDKLNTIAPRQ

-1253 LEQVYN
+1253 LEQVYE
-1259 AMKDNN
+1259 AMKANK

-1308 RDEYD
+1308 REEYD

-1342 DNIARNSPLY
+1342 DNIDSNSPLH

-1366 KDSFNN
+1366 KDSFNK

-1379 PIDKDGNIKFDES
+1379 PLDEDGNIKFDEA
-1392 GNITGLDMQV
+1392 GNITGVDMQV

-1431 IAPNGCPNPVM
+1431 IAANGCPNPVM
-1442 PTYLSNVINKLE
+1442 PTYLSNVVNKLE

-1501 GERYIEIMLPKSNF
+1501 GERYIEIMLPASNF
-1515 GFAKNADGTYKDVD
+1515 GFAKNADGTYKKSK
-1529 EVRDKDGN
+1529 EE
-1537 LIGGLLKQL
+1537 LLKEL
-1546 QDAHLDT
+1546 QDAGLDT

-1629 NDWLNYIRRETGLKL
+1629 NDWLNYVRRETGLRL
-1644 SGIDNET
+1644 SGIDNEK
-1651 FENIKTE
+1651 FENIKAD

-1666 ARDARKAEIEEIKNK
+1666 ARDARKAEIAEIKNR

-1687 EAYFNLDDNTKEVI
+1687 EAYFNLDDDTKEVI

-1711 YGAKP
+1711 YGPKP

-1726 VEIATL
+1726 VEISTL
-1732 SDRLEDF
+1732 TGRLEEF
-1739 KDTYIE
+1739 KDIYIE

-1753 YIEAKNQILNNVIN
+1753 YIEAKKQILNNVIN

-1784 IKSAIKAYKDEQLR
+1784 IKSAIKTYKDEQLR
-1798 LAKQVAKGSRLL
+1798 LAKQIARSSRLL

-1824 GNNSR
+1824 GNNTR
-1829 QARNNRLLDDM
+1829 EARNNRLLDDM
-1840 IHILRANE
+1840 IHILQANE

-1866 DKVMNPIVKEVRE
+1866 DKVMNPVVKEVRE
-1879 SRSPYD
+1879 ARSPYD

-1909 DTFCSVCNTVRPRI
+1909 DTFCSVCNTVHPHI
-1923 ADNYVV
+1923 TDKYTV
-1929 KIAYSKDKYNLKELK
+1929 KVAYSKDKYNLEELQ

-2007 VYKTLVDIGSNYDT
+2007 VYKTLADIGSNYDT

-2026 MQPAITRI
+2026 MQPAITKI

-2050 KPIEEAIASLGKEIL
+2050 KPIEEAIRSLGKEIL
-2065 NAYHIKTDKMNLD
+2065 NTYHINTDKMNLGE
-2078 DIVARVNALL
+2078 IVARVNGLL
-2088 GVKYSLDKHN
+2088 GTKYSLDKHN
-2098 DITLSPD
+2098 DIILSPD

-2111 LNNDSRPVKENKY
+2111 LNDKNRPVK
-2124 IKHNT
+2124 
-2129 YSGLIDYNDNSV
+2129 
-2141 FVFGS
+2141 GS
-2146 NPLGIN
+2146 I
-2152 GNPSKGTGGA
+2152 
-2162 ALVALNQG
+2162 
-2170 RVQQGEIM
+2170 
-2178 DNTISNNG
+2178 
-2186 RAYGLTTVKA
+2186 
-2196 PNARNNKGNQLSI
+2196 
-2209 EEITNNI
+2209 
-2216 KKLYQYAN
+2216 YQ
-2224 NNKDKTFKVAY
+2224 
-2235 TDGKLLNGHSIEE
+2235 H
-2248 LVNAFINAG
+2248 
-2257 EIPNNVLFSD
+2257 
-2267 TLNKYFVK
+2267 
-2275 QTNINKE
+2275 
-2282 NINNIATDWT
+2282 DWA
-2292 VLFAYN
+2292 VLFAYK
-2298 DLAKLSNKIGDTARV
+2298 DLAKLSDKIGATARV

-2361 DPNKGLRS
+2361 DPTKGLRS
-2369 YITSDAKSAYPSLNA
+2369 YITSNAKSAYPSLNA

-2430 GFTQYILNTAYKQ
+2430 GFTQYILNAAYKQ
-2443 TDAVVCN
+2443 TDAVVNN
-2450 YTYDIEKKQTVV
+2450 YIYDVEKKQTVV
-2462 NKEVDETDEALRI
+2462 NKEFDETDEALRI

-2488 KDVTNPTQEEVDT
+2488 KDVTNPTQEEVNA

-2510 ISWLKANSVDAG
+2510 ISWLKANSADAG

-2546 IRFNEDAIDSET
+2546 IRFNEDAVDNET

-2569 DNPLVKLAAMDMI
+2569 DNPLVKLAAMDMV

-2604 DALRDENTF
+2604 TALRDENTF
-2613 VQYNGSRTSVVAQ
+2613 VQFNGARTSIIAQ
-2626 IKAQIDNAV
+2626 IKAQVDNAV
-2635 ARTDLIEQY
+2635 SRTDLVEQY
-2644 LRTDPGVTN
+2644 LRSDPGVSN

-2666 FKTVTRGMYEF
+2666 FETVTRGMYEF
-2677 SLNDKNNA
+2677 SLDDKDNA
-2685 IEFGFARESNSKVV
+2685 IEFGFARESNAEFV
-2699 PIQFNDYIYITKK
+2699 PIQFNNYIYITKK

-2718 TKLYKIVSPAPG
+2718 TRLYKIVSPDLGSG
-2730 IGFAYPLNSL
+2730 IGFAYPLNGL

-2761 YYEAVIE
+2761 YYEAVID
-2768 NLMSDDTDYTLEQL
+2768 NLMNSEVADYTLDEL
-2782 NELYKKHIATTKVNK
+2782 NELYKKHVATTKVNK

-2802 HFDIMADANNDNG
+2802 HFDIMSDANNDNG

-2862 ISNDG
+2862 ISNGG
-2867 ESISINGNFLFRRAT
+2867 EPISINGNFLFRRAT

-2894 EHIEEKPQM
+2894 EHIEEKPQL
-2903 VEIVRETPMAS
+2903 VEIVKETPMAS
-2914 SREEV
+2914 SRGEV

-2997 STLGKFNQFYRD
+2997 STLGKFSQFYRD

-3021 VIEAIKNN
+3021 VINVIKNN
-3029 PDLQRQFLEALADAN
+3029 PALQRQFLETLADAN
-3044 AIIDKFGI
+3044 AIVDKFGI

-3066 KFYIEEMQ
+3066 KFYIDEMQ

-3082 TSVIDDAEVKF
+3082 SSIIDDAEVKF
-3093 GIDYLQKL
+3093 GLDYLQKL

-3109 GIVSI
+3109 GLISI
-3114 WDGFHSSGWLDAWF
+3114 YDGFHSSGWLDAWF

-3140 VVTRKVMADIHA
+3140 VVTRKVMADIRA
-3152 KESQS
+3152 KESQA

-3255 NEDEF
+3255 DEDEF
-3260 IINNHPQIYSEYV
+3260 IINNHPQIYSEYI
-3273 KLRETI
+3273 KLREAI

-3305 IDDLTSQFIGNDYK
+3305 INDLTSQFIGNEYK
-3319 PAYEYGFPGIERAPD
+3319 PAYEYGFPGTEQAPD
-3334 DSIIV
+3334 GSIIV
-3339 INQELYDNAR
+3339 TNQEVYDNAR
-3349 KQSLNDAIQLDQYL
+3349 KQSLNDAVQLDQYL

-3429 HWSVDDIL
+3429 HWSVDDVL

-3445 KKLGITS
+3445 KKLGIS
-3452 GKASKARK
+3452 NSKNSKARK
-3460 LIKEKLTKGEQIYD
+3460 LIKEKLAKGEQIYD
-3474 EFGNIDASKFTNT
+3474 EFGNIDGSKFTNT
-3487 EIAKIKED
+3487 EIAAIRED
-3495 VERNY
+3495 VEKNY

-3511 NLINSAELT
+3511 NLINSAEPT

-3526 EFFKMLNSGGRS
+3526 EFFKMLNSGGMT
-3538 NPEYQKIITKIND
+3538 NPEYQEIITKINN

-3574 KTLADLYDELD
+3574 KALGDLYDELD
-3585 KTKKKIKT
+3585 KTKKHKGK
-3593 KYGYDVYEA
+3593 GSYDAYQA
-3602 YSEYAKENVNEK
+3602 YSKYAKENVNEQ
-3614 AYYDEEG
+3614 AYYSEED

-3628 PEFYTLWKRVNIRYE
+3628 PEFYTLWKRVNSRYE
-3643 VLRDEKGK
+3643 VLRDKKGK

-3657 TGKAVYDLTKAPKP
+3657 TGKAVYDLTKAPTP

-3682 DAYWKD
+3682 DAYWED

-3712 FLSNTLET
+3712 FLSNTIET

-3733 LAKGIDYYKEW
+3733 LAKGIAYYKEW

-3792 YKNPNYIESYTDNE
+3792 YKNPNYIEGYTDNE

-3843 DTLMQFA
+3843 DTLMSFA

-3864 PHRVKK
+3864 PHRAKK
-3870 AEHDA
+3870 AEHDV

-3953 YQKRMDEATKK
+3953 YQKRIDEATKK

-4005 RMLSKMKAYDTN
+4005 RMLGKMKAYDTN

-4040 ADTRLQEQFDNWVR
+4040 VDTRLQEQFDNWVR

-4061 KIPQNKLTRN
+4061 KIPQNKLTRT

-4080 AKFMMLNFTGAI
+4080 AKFMMLNITGGI
-4092 GNITIG
+4092 GNITVG

-4119 GKNMWRQAVP
+4119 GKNMWRHAIP

-4171 ILNKIRDFMYSPNSM
+4171 VLNKIRDFMYSPNSM

-4234 AMKNII
+4234 AMRNII

-4253 KKNILADDNKKKEY
+4253 KKDILADDNKKKEY
-4267 IWNRRDINTEFA
+4267 VWNRRDINTEFA

-4286 QKKQFIAERKKLE
+4286 QKKQFITERKKLE
-4299 KEAKVKF
+4299 KESKVKF
-4306 EELPTVMDQLD
+4306 EELPTVMDQVD

-4336 KSQDKE
+4336 KSKDKE

-4411 TKEVG
+4411 TKEIG

-4422 DFLTTPIRQLRYE
+4422 DFLTTPIRKLRYE
-4435 KEMSDGQVEALESL
+4435 KEMSDGQVEVLESL

-4489 GGVCT
+4489 GGICT

-4519 ADDLTTQSMMYNMLF
+4519 ADELTTQSMMYNMLF

-4546 IAGVTAGKDIMSACN
+4546 IAGVTAGKDIMAACN

-4575 YTSGRYAGQNKILV
+4575 YTSGRYAGQNKIIV

>member
-54 VNNYGSIP
+54 ANNYGSIP

-136 HAEDRKDNL
+136 HAEARKDNL
-145 ANRVINRMFGAV
+145 ANRVINRMLGAV
-157 AKNILETRKIEATK
+157 ATNILEARKVEATK

-184 KSNDFIKIEEE
+184 KSNDFVKLEDE
-195 VSKYTP
+195 VSKTTP

-221 TEVFQGDDRLGEIR
+221 TQVIQTDDRLGEIR
-235 FKKDDEISQQEVN
+235 FKKDDDLSQQEAD
-248 WNESY
+248 WSESFD
-253 SIEDDEALNLD
+253 IEDDDDLNLNN
-264 DAADNGSNS
+264 AADNASNN

-337 SVDNA
+337 VVNSA
-342 IKGDIE
+342 IRGDIE

-361 VAESNK
+361 IAKSNK

-378 LRKKPDFAYKVF
+378 LKKKPDFAYKLF
-390 QVYRRRTMRKQQAR
+390 QVYRRRTIRKQQVR
-404 IDDNTVIPVRSNTRA
+404 IDDNSVSPTRSNNRA

-444 TKDILES
+444 TNDILGA
-451 IKTKIKDYKA
+451 IKTKIDDYKT

-466 GFDLNKEALSADIIN
+466 GFDLNKQALSADIIN

-508 VDGKAPNIANN
+508 VDGKTPNIANN

-525 YLENTAKYANETLT
+525 YLENTAKYANETLN
-539 NKKYLDNKFKEANK
+539 NKRNLDNRFKEANEIK
-553 IEDKKARKEALD
+553 DKKAKKEALD

-579 TKTYALELAKA
+579 TKAYALELAKS

-625 AIKATLTEEQ
+625 AVKATLTEQQ
-635 KDGTKVST
+635 KDGSKVST

-666 HRNENGAIIN
+666 HRDENGVVIN

-729 FAQYFNAEQNPN
+729 FAQYFNTEQNSK

-767 VDGLFSKMHAIRNAK
+767 VDGLFSKMHAIKNAK
-782 GEVIGKEVSVDD
+782 GEVIAKEVSVDD

-804 FKNIFKQELL
+804 FRNIFKQELL
-814 DMANF
+814 DMVNF
-819 INIVFEVKENIET
+819 INIVFEVKENTET
-832 LEDGTVVDQRG
+832 LKDGTVVDQRG

-900 RFVLTDYKTGTTTK
+900 RFVLTDYKTGKTTK
-914 YGDSL
+914 YGDDL

-930 ARDGFIPFTINA
+930 ARDGFIPFTTNA

-971 NAIARMSEYKDLDIN
+971 NAITRMSEYKDLDIN

-996 FALNHRLMYIAFNDV
+996 FALNHRLMYIAFNDI

-1048 RENSTIVQGAFLNT
+1048 RENSTIIQGAFLNT
-1062 PEVQARL
+1062 PEVQSRL

-1102 YPDGRIEGE
+1102 YPDGKVEGE

-1117 DLVKNAKLTLEQAR
+1117 DLVKNAKLTLDQAR
-1131 DLMGGPILYKPD
+1131 DLMGGTIMYDNNGKPKLNAD
-1143 GTPELNKDK
+1143 G
-1152 SCRRSGGFSNT
+1152 SYRRSGGFSNT
-1163 TVNDAQ
+1163 TINDAQ

-1223 YYDEKLNTIAPRQ
+1223 YYDDKLNTIAPRQ

-1253 LEQVYN
+1253 LEQVYE
-1259 AMKDNN
+1259 AMKANK

-1308 RDEYD
+1308 REEYD

-1342 DNIARNSPLY
+1342 DNIDSNSPLY

-1366 KDSFNN
+1366 KDSFNK

-1379 PIDKDGNIKFDES
+1379 PLDEDGNIKFDES
-1392 GNITGLDMQV
+1392 GNITGVDMQV

-1431 IAPNGCPNPVM
+1431 IASNGCPNPVM

-1501 GERYIEIMLPKSNF
+1501 GERYIEIMLPASNF
-1515 GFAKNADGTYKDVD
+1515 GFAKNANGTYKKSK
-1529 EVRDKDGN
+1529 EE
-1537 LIGGLLKQL
+1537 LLKEL
-1546 QDAHLDT
+1546 QDAGLDT

-1604 GIQYNTYIGRDGNI
+1604 GIQYNTYIDKHGNI
-1618 KRATWKDTVTE
+1618 RKQDYSEKLDIYDYANYVNRHLEKADKIKDKSVKE
-1629 NDWLNYIRRETGLKL
+1629 AFEKLNKEIDEQFEKSRKELVEEETQAYDALSDETKTLVKHAHIDFEDFAEKNPETGKLTKDSYLKQLQYVADYIRL
-1644 SGIDNET
+1644 N
-1651 FENIKTE
+1651 KT
-1658 AKASTKAE
+1658 T
-1666 ARDARKAEIEEIKNK
+1666 
-1681 FDEIES
+1681 
-1687 EAYFNLDDNTKEVI
+1687 LDDADKNFISV
-1701 KLIHEKINEA
+1701 HEDMVDSISNE
-1711 YGAKP
+1711 YIDKKTFK
-1716 SKAKYQEQLE
+1716 SDKAKEILQARIDKFNKAAKKLGIMSYKQYLAQN
-1726 VEIATL
+1726 VE
-1732 SDRLEDF
+1732 
-1739 KDTYIE
+1739 
-1745 EELDAIKD
+1745 DA
-1753 YIEAKNQILNNVIN
+1753 
-1767 GFELSDDFD
+1767 
-1776 YNAIKSEK
+1776 
-1784 IKSAIKAYKDEQLR
+1784 
-1798 LAKQVAKGSRLL
+1798 
-1810 QFEAYK
+1810 
-1816 KKFDSDVI
+1816 
-1824 GNNSR
+1824 NSR
-1829 QARNNRLLDDM
+1829 EARNNRLLDDM
-1840 IHILRANE
+1840 IHILQANE

-1866 DKVMNPIVKEVRE
+1866 DKVMNPVVKEVRE
-1879 SRSPYD
+1879 ARSPYD

-1909 DTFCSVCNTVRPRI
+1909 DTFCSVCNTVHPHI
-1923 ADNYVV
+1923 TDKYTIKVV
-1929 KIAYSKDKYNLKELK
+1929 YSKDKYNLEELQ

-2026 MQPAITRI
+2026 MQPAITKI

-2050 KPIEEAIASLGKEIL
+2050 KPIEEAIRSLGKEIL
-2065 NAYHIKTDKMNLD
+2065 NTYYINTDKMNLGE
-2078 DIVARVNALL
+2078 IIARVNGLL
-2088 GVKYSLDKHN
+2088 GTKYSLDKHN

-2111 LNNDSRPVKENKY
+2111 LNNDSRPVKGTEY

-2152 GNPSKGTGGA
+2152 GNTSKGTGGA

-2186 RAYGLTTVKA
+2186 KAYGLTTVKA

-2224 NNKDKTFKVAY
+2224 NHKDKTFKVAY
-2235 TDGKLLNGHSIEE
+2235 TDSKLLNGHSIEE

-2282 NINNIATDWT
+2282 NISNIATDWA
-2292 VLFAYN
+2292 VLFAYK
-2298 DLAKLSNKIGDTARV
+2298 DLAKLSDKIGATARV

-2361 DPNKGLRS
+2361 DPTKGLRS
-2369 YITSDAKSAYPSLNA
+2369 YITSNAKSAYPSLNA

-2430 GFTQYILNTAYKQ
+2430 GFTQYILNAAYKQ
-2443 TDAVVCN
+2443 TDAVVNN
-2450 YTYDIEKKQTVV
+2450 YIYDVEKKQTVV
-2462 NKEVDETDEALRI
+2462 NKEFDETDEALRI

-2488 KDVTNPTQEEVDT
+2488 KDITNPTQEEVNA

-2510 ISWLKANSVDAG
+2510 ISWLKANSADAG

-2546 IRFNEDAIDSET
+2546 IRFNEDAVDNET

-2569 DNPLVKLAAMDMI
+2569 DNPLVKLAAMDMV

-2590 FKIGRGA
+2590 FKMGRGA

-2604 DALRDENTF
+2604 TALRDENTF
-2613 VQYNGSRTSVVAQ
+2613 VQFNGARTSIIAQ
-2626 IKAQIDNAV
+2626 IKAQVDNVV

-2644 LRTDPGVTN
+2644 LRSDPGVSN
-2653 VPHKFMNKKYSSM
+2653 VPHKFMNK
-2666 FKTVTRGMYEF
+2666 
-2677 SLNDKNNA
+2677 N
-2685 IEFGFARESNSKVV
+2685 
-2699 PIQFNDYIYITKK
+2699 
-2712 EGNESV
+2712 
-2718 TKLYKIVSPAPG
+2718 IV
-2730 IGFAYPLNSL
+2730 LC
-2740 EAGEDR
+2740 
-2746 EVSINNANNSVPLPS
+2746 
-2761 YYEAVIE
+2761 
-2768 NLMSDDTDYTLEQL
+2768 
-2782 NELYKKHIATTKVNK
+2782 
-2797 VKAVT
+2797 
-2802 HFDIMADANNDNG
+2802 
-2815 GAKDAINKIIKT
+2815 
-2827 FNNYEGNRIFIQN
+2827 
-2840 MYLYGKTKYDSFTP
+2840 
-2854 PIHVEGET
+2854 
-2862 ISNDG
+2862 
-2867 ESISINGNFLFRRAT
+2867 
-2882 KVSIESHNIRTG
+2882 
-2894 EHIEEKPQM
+2894 
-2903 VEIVRETPMAS
+2903 
-2914 SREEV
+2914 
-2919 TLGSASSKLE
+2919 SKL
-2929 QSLRTTTDSFEK
+2929 
-2941 NIVKELNRRSG
+2941 
-2952 LGDIEAGK
+2952 
-2960 LMRQLRGEGFEQST
+2960 
-2974 KGYKE
+2974 
-2979 FKDSVFYSGYA
+2979 
-2990 YLKHKVN
+2990 
-2997 STLGKFNQFYRD
+2997 
-3009 ENGNYFAINSPE
+3009 
-3021 VIEAIKNN
+3021 
-3029 PDLQRQFLEALADAN
+3029 
-3044 AIIDKFGI
+3044 
-3052 INQIKADEIENPTL
+3052 
-3066 KFYIEEMQ
+3066 
-3074 KMIKELSN
+3074 
-3082 TSVIDDAEVKF
+3082 
-3093 GIDYLQKL
+3093 
-3101 SNDPNIQN
+3101 
-3109 GIVSI
+3109 
-3114 WDGFHSSGWLDAWF
+3114 
-3128 GDLQEQGNSLVQ
+3128 
-3140 VVTRKVMADIHA
+3140 
-3152 KESQS
+3152 
-3157 KDFAVA
+3157 
-3163 FGKHFEDIKA
+3163 
-3173 RAAKVGASVD
+3173 
-3183 LNKIFDKNG
+3183 
-3192 NIVRNY
+3192 
-3198 TDKFVEDIKELKRNV
+3198 
-3213 AKARVNVQEN
+3213 
-3223 PMEYIQAKHKLDKF
+3223 
-3237 LLDHVNREYV
+3237 
-3247 DSYYQKLY
+3247 
-3255 NEDEF
+3255 
-3260 IINNHPQIYSEYV
+3260 
-3273 KLRETI
+3273 
-3279 RQINSRRI
+3279 
-3287 DGVLSKEFEDK
+3287 
-3298 LVELRTK
+3298 
-3305 IDDLTSQFIGNDYK
+3305 
-3319 PAYEYGFPGIERAPD
+3319 
-3334 DSIIV
+3334 
-3339 INQELYDNAR
+3339 
-3349 KQSLNDAIQLDQYL
+3349 
-3363 RRIKDIKEEYTA
+3363 
-3375 KEEKEGFRDM
+3375 
-3385 LDKMLNIIDNAE
+3385 
-3397 VRDSNGKVTTPA
+3397 
-3409 SQLDTNKE
+3409 
-3417 YKKAKEWIANNA
+3417 
-3429 HWSVDDIL
+3429 
-3437 KVQIEDAY
+3437 
-3445 KKLGITS
+3445 
-3452 GKASKARK
+3452 
-3460 LIKEKLTKGEQIYD
+3460 
-3474 EFGNIDASKFTNT
+3474 
-3487 EIAKIKED
+3487 
-3495 VERNY
+3495 
-3500 GTTNTSLFSDR
+3500 
-3511 NLINSAELT
+3511 
-3520 NEAAPS
+3520 
-3526 EFFKMLNSGGRS
+3526 
-3538 NPEYQKIITKIND
+3538 
-3551 ITRKYYNSAAK
+3551 
-3562 IVETSKMSIEDL
+3562 
-3574 KTLADLYDELD
+3574 
-3585 KTKKKIKT
+3585 
-3593 KYGYDVYEA
+3593 
-3602 YSEYAKENVNEK
+3602 
-3614 AYYDEEG
+3614 
-3621 EAKKRTE
+3621 
-3628 PEFYTLWKRVNIRYE
+3628 
-3643 VLRDEKGK
+3643 
-3651 IVIDET
+3651 
-3657 TGKAVYDLTKAPKP
+3657 
-3671 NHWLYTTIAPN
+3671 
-3682 DAYWKD
+3682 
-3688 LNKRDP
+3688 
-3694 KEAARQKKEVE
+3694 
-3705 DKTKAQE
+3705 
-3712 FLSNTLET
+3712 
-3720 INTPQYYK
+3720 
-3728 AKNAA
+3728 
-3733 LAKGIDYYKEW
+3733 
-3744 YDNNHVYNP
+3744 
-3753 FTHAYEALPIWNRT
+3753 
-3767 RVIPSIDNGEYS
+3767 
-3779 PNWTQTTLTPKAH
+3779 
-3792 YKNPNYIESYTDNE
+3792 
-3806 NYKTVETDDKN
+3806 
-3817 GTTHVPGYDNNLG
+3817 
-3830 LNEYEQEAKQYIQ
+3830 
-3843 DTLMQFA
+3843 
-3850 KTETAKRAIASGMA
+3850 
-3864 PHRVKK
+3864 
-3870 AEHDA
+3870 
-3875 KWAAKQAKEFIGFS
+3875 
-3889 DMLPSGKDSWYEKID
+3889 
-3904 YSEDRTIDMPM
+3904 
-3915 LMTQLKNKE
+3915 
-3924 SVDLDN
+3924 
-3930 IRSTKPKRETY
+3930 
-3941 TSDEAYEKDLEA
+3941 
-3953 YQKRMDEATKK
+3953 
-3964 NEEIHQKLLDR
+3964 
-3975 DYIGAI
+3975 
-3981 QDFISAAGHY
+3981 
-3991 NAIQDNKQLLFYTH
+3991 
-4005 RMLSKMKAYDTN
+4005 
-4017 LGWNNLRKDSQTS
+4017 
-4030 TSDETSYIEK
+4030 
-4040 ADTRLQEQFDNWVR
+4040 
-4054 RLVYDQY
+4054 
-4061 KIPQNKLTRN
+4061 
-4071 ASMLQSFTS
+4071 
-4080 AKFMMLNFTGAI
+4080 
-4092 GNITIG
+4092 
-4098 ESAIAGEYIA
+4098 
-4108 KEYFTPTGWLK
+4108 
-4119 GKNMWRQAVP
+4119 
-4129 SFIRGMANEDST
+4129 
-4141 TLADALVK
+4141 
-4149 FMNIVDFDEV
+4149 
-4159 NNRPTVHLDADT
+4159 
-4171 ILNKIRDFMYSPNSM
+4171 
-4186 GEHFMQNGAM
+4186 
-4196 FSMFFDNRMVKVPDA
+4196 
-4211 ESNGRLGYEAMT
+4211 
-4223 WEQYKNKFHEY
+4223 
-4234 AMKNII
+4234 
-4240 GGNEELLNKYETF
+4240 
-4253 KKNILADDNKKKEY
+4253 
-4267 IWNRRDINTEFA
+4267 
-4279 NLYLTKE
+4279 
-4286 QKKQFIAERKKLE
+4286 
-4299 KEAKVKF
+4299 
-4306 EELPTVMDQLD
+4306 
-4317 LKDGR
+4317 
-4322 LAFKEGSILAELQA
+4322 
-4336 KSQDKE
+4336 
-4342 VGDGYMFL
+4342 
-4350 GYMKGKVISVNKK
+4350 
-4363 IHGVYDK
+4363 
-4370 LGAAQLEKQWWGSL
+4370 
-4384 AMQYHK
+4384 
-4390 HIYPGVM
+4390 
-4397 KHYRRKGYFNEERG
+4397 
-4411 TKEVG
+4411 
-4416 CAPALF
+4416 
-4422 DFLTTPIRQLRYE
+4422 
-4435 KEMSDGQVEALESL
+4435 
-4449 QVLLKGYAEFA
+4449 
-4460 MNLQTNWQ
+4460 
-4468 LMPKW
+4468 
-4473 QRASIER
+4473 
-4480 AAGDVVGAL
+4480 
-4489 GGVCT
+4489 
-4494 ALAVRCIWDDDDLK
+4494 
-4508 NSLWGNLMLYE
+4508 
-4519 ADDLTTQSMMYNMLF
+4519 
-4534 LPQQFDQLWSSP
+4534 
-4546 IAGVTAGKDIMSACN
+4546 
-4561 NIAAYV
+4561 
-4567 MDDDYDPN
+4567 
-4575 YTSGRYAGQNKILV
+4575 
-4589 KLGRQIPIYR
+4589 
-4599 SLNNL
+4599 
-4604 ATLDKA
+4604 
-4610 NSYYKTGD
+4610 
-4618 NLLTLINVKDW
+4618 
-4629 ANDIRGTSSLE
+4629 
-4640 R
+4640 

>member
-54 VNNYGSIP
+54 ANNYGSIP

-145 ANRVINRMFGAV
+145 ANRVINRMLGAV
-157 AKNILETRKIEATK
+157 ATNILEARKVEATK

-184 KSNDFIKIEEE
+184 KSNDFVKLEDE
-195 VSKYTP
+195 VSKTTP

-221 TEVFQGDDRLGEIR
+221 TQVIQTDDRLGEIR
-235 FKKDDEISQQEVN
+235 FKKDDDLSQQEAD
-248 WNESY
+248 WSESFD
-253 SIEDDEALNLD
+253 IEDDDDLNLNN
-264 DAADNGSNS
+264 AADNASNN

-337 SVDNA
+337 VVNSA
-342 IKGDIE
+342 IRGDIE

-361 VAESNK
+361 IAKSNK

-378 LRKKPDFAYKVF
+378 LKKKPDFAYKLF
-390 QVYRRRTMRKQQAR
+390 QVYRRRTIRKQQVR
-404 IDDNTVIPVRSNTRA
+404 IDDTAVSPTRSNNRA

-444 TKDILES
+444 TNDILGA
-451 IKTKIKDYKA
+451 IKTKIDDYKT

-466 GFDLNKEALSADIIN
+466 GFDLNKQALSADIIN

-508 VDGKAPNIANN
+508 VDGKTPNIANN

-525 YLENTAKYANETLT
+525 YLENTAKYANETLN
-539 NKKYLDNKFKEANK
+539 NKRNLDNRFKEANK
-553 IEDKKARKEALD
+553 IKDKKAKKEALD

-579 TKTYALELAKA
+579 TKAYALELAKS

-625 AIKATLTEEQ
+625 AVKATLTEQQ
-635 KDGTKVST
+635 KDGSKVST

-666 HRNENGAIIN
+666 HRDENGAVIN

-729 FAQYFNAEQNPN
+729 FAQYFNTEQNPK

-767 VDGLFSKMHAIRNAK
+767 VDGLFSKMHAIKNAK
-782 GEVIGKEVSVDD
+782 GEVIAKEVSVDD

-804 FKNIFKQELL
+804 FRNIFKQELL
-814 DMANF
+814 DMVNF
-819 INIVFEVKENIET
+819 INIVFEVKENTET

-914 YGDSL
+914 YGDDL

-930 ARDGFIPFTINA
+930 ARDGFIPFTTNA

-947 LNLTADQEAMIT
+947 LNLSADQEAMIT

-971 NAIARMSEYKDLDIN
+971 NAITRMSEYKDLDIN

-996 FALNHRLMYIAFNDV
+996 FALNHRLMYIAFNDI

-1102 YPDGRIEGE
+1102 YPDGKVEGE

-1117 DLVKNAKLTLEQAR
+1117 DLVKNSKLTLEQAR
-1131 DLMGGPILYKPD
+1131 DLMGGPIMYDNNGKPKLNAD
-1143 GTPELNKDK
+1143 G
-1152 SCRRSGGFSNT
+1152 SYRRSGGFSNT
-1163 TVNDAQ
+1163 TINDAQ

-1223 YYDEKLNTIAPRQ
+1223 YYDDKLNTIAPRQ

-1253 LEQVYN
+1253 LEQVYE
-1259 AMKDNN
+1259 AMKANK

-1308 RDEYD
+1308 REEYD

-1342 DNIARNSPLY
+1342 DNIDSNSPLH
-1352 AYKEDFFNMYVANI
+1352 AYKEDFFNMYVGNI
-1366 KDSFNN
+1366 KDSFNK

-1379 PIDKDGNIKFDES
+1379 PLDEDGNIKFDEA
-1392 GNITGLDMQV
+1392 GNITGVDMQV

-1431 IAPNGCPNPVM
+1431 IAANGCPNPVM
-1442 PTYLSNVINKLE
+1442 PTYLSNVVNKLE

-1501 GERYIEIMLPKSNF
+1501 GERYIEIMLPASNF
-1515 GFAKNADGTYKDVD
+1515 GFAKNADGTYKKSK
-1529 EVRDKDGN
+1529 EE
-1537 LIGGLLKQL
+1537 LLKEL
-1546 QDAHLDT
+1546 QDVGLDT

-1629 NDWLNYIRRETGLKL
+1629 NDWLNYVRRETGLRL
-1644 SGIDNET
+1644 SGIDNEK
-1651 FENIKTE
+1651 FENIKAD

-1666 ARDARKAEIEEIKNK
+1666 ARDARKAEIAEIKNR

-1687 EAYFNLDDNTKEVI
+1687 EAYFNLDDDTKEVI

-1711 YGAKP
+1711 YGPKP

-1726 VEIATL
+1726 VEISTL
-1732 SDRLEDF
+1732 TGRLEEF
-1739 KDTYIE
+1739 KDIYIE

-1753 YIEAKNQILNNVIN
+1753 YIEAKKQILNNVIN

-1798 LAKQVAKGSRLL
+1798 LAKQIARSSRLL

-1824 GNNSR
+1824 GNNTR
-1829 QARNNRLLDDM
+1829 EARNNRLLDDM
-1840 IHILRANE
+1840 IHILQANE

-1866 DKVMNPIVKEVRE
+1866 DKVMNPVVKEVRE
-1879 SRSPYD
+1879 ARSPYD

-1909 DTFCSVCNTVRPRI
+1909 DTFCSVCNTVHPHI
-1923 ADNYVV
+1923 TDKYTIKV
-1929 KIAYSKDKYNLKELK
+1929 AYSKDKYNLEELQ

-2007 VYKTLVDIGSNYDT
+2007 VYKTLADIGSNYDT

-2026 MQPAITRI
+2026 MQPAITKI

-2050 KPIEEAIASLGKEIL
+2050 KPIEEAIKSTGKEIL
-2065 NAYHIKTDKMNLD
+2065 NTYHINTDKMNLGE
-2078 DIVARVNALL
+2078 IVARVNGLL
-2088 GVKYSLDKHN
+2088 GTKYSLDKHN

-2111 LNNDSRPVKENKY
+2111 LNDKNRPVK
-2124 IKHNT
+2124 
-2129 YSGLIDYNDNSV
+2129 
-2141 FVFGS
+2141 GS
-2146 NPLGIN
+2146 I
-2152 GNPSKGTGGA
+2152 
-2162 ALVALNQG
+2162 
-2170 RVQQGEIM
+2170 
-2178 DNTISNNG
+2178 
-2186 RAYGLTTVKA
+2186 
-2196 PNARNNKGNQLSI
+2196 
-2209 EEITNNI
+2209 
-2216 KKLYQYAN
+2216 YQ
-2224 NNKDKTFKVAY
+2224 
-2235 TDGKLLNGHSIEE
+2235 H
-2248 LVNAFINAG
+2248 
-2257 EIPNNVLFSD
+2257 
-2267 TLNKYFVK
+2267 
-2275 QTNINKE
+2275 
-2282 NINNIATDWT
+2282 DWA

-2298 DLAKLSNKIGDTARV
+2298 DLAKLSDKIGATARV

-2361 DPNKGLRS
+2361 DPTKGLRS
-2369 YITSDAKSAYPSLNA
+2369 YITSNAKSAYPSLNA

-2430 GFTQYILNTAYKQ
+2430 GFTQYILNSAYKQ
-2443 TDAVVCN
+2443 TDAVVNN
-2450 YTYDIEKKQTVV
+2450 YTYDVEKKQTIV
-2462 NKEVDETDEALRI
+2462 NKEFDETDEALRI

-2488 KDVTNPTQEEVDT
+2488 KDVTNPTQEEVNA

-2546 IRFNEDAIDSET
+2546 IRFNEDAVDNET

-2569 DNPLVKLAAMDMI
+2569 DNPLVKLAAMDMV

-2604 DALRDENTF
+2604 TALRDENTF
-2613 VQYNGSRTSVVAQ
+2613 VQFNGARTSIIAQ
-2626 IKAQIDNAV
+2626 IKAQVDNVV

-2666 FKTVTRGMYEF
+2666 FETVTRGMYEF
-2677 SLNDKNNA
+2677 SLDDKDNA
-2685 IEFGFARESNSKVV
+2685 IEFGFARESNAEFV
-2699 PIQFNDYIYITKK
+2699 PIQFNNYIYITKK
-2712 EGNESV
+2712 EGNESI
-2718 TKLYKIVSPAPG
+2718 TRLYKIVSPDLGSG

-2761 YYEAVIE
+2761 YYEAVID
-2768 NLMSDDTDYTLEQL
+2768 NLMNSEVADYTLDEL
-2782 NELYKKHIATTKVNK
+2782 NELYKKHVATTKVNK

-2802 HFDIMADANNDNG
+2802 HFDIMSDANNDNG
-2815 GAKDAINKIIKT
+2815 GAKDAIDKIIKT
-2827 FNNYEGNRIFIQN
+2827 FNDYEGNRIFIQN
-2840 MYLYGKTKYDSFTP
+2840 MYLYDKTKYDSFTP

-2862 ISNDG
+2862 ISNGG
-2867 ESISINGNFLFRRAT
+2867 EPISINGNFLFRRAT

-2894 EHIEEKPQM
+2894 EHIEEKPQL
-2903 VEIVRETPMAS
+2903 VEIVKETPMAS
-2914 SREEV
+2914 SRGEV

-2997 STLGKFNQFYRD
+2997 STLGKFSQFYRD

-3021 VIEAIKNN
+3021 VINVIKNN
-3029 PDLQRQFLEALADAN
+3029 PALQRQFLETLADAN
-3044 AIIDKFGI
+3044 AIVDKFGI

-3066 KFYIEEMQ
+3066 KFYIDEMQ

-3082 TSVIDDAEVKF
+3082 SSIIDDAEVKF
-3093 GIDYLQKL
+3093 GLDYLQKL

-3114 WDGFHSSGWLDAWF
+3114 YDGFHSSGWLDAWF

-3140 VVTRKVMADIHA
+3140 VVTRKVMADIRA
-3152 KESQS
+3152 KESQA

-3273 KLRETI
+3273 KLREAI

-3287 DGVLSKEFEDK
+3287 DGILSKEFEDK

-3305 IDDLTSQFIGNDYK
+3305 INDLTSQFIGNEYK
-3319 PAYEYGFPGIERAPD
+3319 PAYEYGFPGTEQAPD
-3334 DSIIV
+3334 GSIIV
-3339 INQELYDNAR
+3339 TNQEVYDNAR
-3349 KQSLNDAIQLDQYL
+3349 KQSLNDAVQLDQYL

-3397 VRDSNGKVTTPA
+3397 IRDSNGKVTTPT
-3409 SQLDTNKE
+3409 SQLETNKE

-3429 HWSVDDIL
+3429 HWSVDDVL
-3437 KVQIEDAY
+3437 KVRIEDAY

-3452 GKASKARK
+3452 GKASKARA
-3460 LIKEKLTKGEQIYD
+3460 LIKEKLAKGEQIYD

-3487 EIAKIKED
+3487 EIAAIKED

-3500 GTTNTSLFSDR
+3500 GTSNTSLFSDR
-3511 NLINSAELT
+3511 NLINSAEPT

-3526 EFFKMLNSGGRS
+3526 EFFKMLNSGGMT
-3538 NPEYQKIITKIND
+3538 NPEYQEIITKINN

-3574 KTLADLYDELD
+3574 KALGDLYDELD
-3585 KTKKKIKT
+3585 KTKKHKGK
-3593 KYGYDVYEA
+3593 GSYDAYQA
-3602 YSEYAKENVNEK
+3602 YSKYAKENVNEQ
-3614 AYYDEEG
+3614 AYYSEED

-3628 PEFYTLWKRVNIRYE
+3628 PEFYTLWKRVNARYE
-3643 VLRDEKGK
+3643 VLRDKKGK

-3657 TGKAVYDLTKAPKP
+3657 TGKAVYDLTKAPTP

-3682 DAYWKD
+3682 DAYWED
-3688 LNKRDP
+3688 LNKDNP

-3733 LAKGIDYYKEW
+3733 LAKGIAYYKEW

-3792 YKNPNYIESYTDNE
+3792 YKNPNYIEGYTDNE

-3843 DTLMQFA
+3843 DTLMSFA

-3864 PHRVKK
+3864 PHRAKK

-3953 YQKRMDEATKK
+3953 YQKRIDEATKK

-4005 RMLSKMKAYDTN
+4005 RMLGKMKAYDTN

-4061 KIPQNKLTRN
+4061 KIPQNKLTRT

-4080 AKFMMLNFTGAI
+4080 AKFMMLNITGGI
-4092 GNITIG
+4092 GNITVG

-4119 GKNMWRQAVP
+4119 GKNMWRHAIP

-4171 ILNKIRDFMYSPNSM
+4171 VLNKIRDFMYSPNSM

-4234 AMKNII
+4234 AMRNII

-4253 KKNILADDNKKKEY
+4253 KKDILADDNKKKEY
-4267 IWNRRDINTEFA
+4267 VWNRRDINTEFA

-4286 QKKQFIAERKKLE
+4286 QKKQFITERKKLE

-4306 EELPTVMDQLD
+4306 EELPTVMDQVD

-4336 KSQDKE
+4336 KSKDKE

-4411 TKEVG
+4411 TKEIG

-4422 DFLTTPIRQLRYE
+4422 DFLTTPIRKLRYE
-4435 KEMSDGQVEALESL
+4435 KEMSDGQVEVLESL

-4480 AAGDVVGAL
+4480 ATGDVVGAL
-4489 GGVCT
+4489 GGICT

-4519 ADDLTTQSMMYNMLF
+4519 ADELTTQSMMYNMLF

-4546 IAGVTAGKDIMSACN
+4546 IAGVTAGKDIMAACN

-4575 YTSGRYAGQNKILV
+4575 YTSGRYAGQNKIIV

-4599 SLNNL
+4599 SINNL

-4618 NLLTLINVKDW
+4618 NLLTLINIKDW

>member
-1 MANNCSLKF
+1 MANNCNLKF
-10 NETKVYTN
+10 NETKVGTN
-18 LKAEVGNDDVLFNSL
+18 LRAEVGNDDVLFNSS

-54 VNNYGSIP
+54 ANNYGSIP
-62 NTNDESKEVATAIQN
+62 NANTDDDNESKEVATAIRN

-87 EHTTDSAFIS
+87 EHTTNSAFIS

-112 GIRTTG
+112 GIRMAG
-118 NLMLAFYH
+118 NQMLMFYH
-126 NDLIKGRLEE
+126 DDLIKGRLNE
-136 HAEDRKDNL
+136 HDTDRKNNL
-145 ANRVINRMFGAV
+145 ADRVINRMLSGVAV
-157 AKNILETRKIEATK
+157 GILINRKIKPTPV
-171 EEIAKVRKQLMNT
+171 EIDKIRKQLMNVND
-184 KSNDFIKIEEE
+184 NDFIKLEDE
-195 VSKYTP
+195 VSKTTP

-207 ATLKDMLSDKVKYF
+207 ATLKDMISDKVKYF

-235 FKKDDEISQQEVN
+235 FKKDDDLNQQEVN

-253 SIEDDEALNLD
+253 SIEDIQVLNID
-264 DAADNGSNS
+264 DAADNGSNN

-315 ADGKYQYDKSNPLG
+315 ANGKYQYDKSNPLG

-367 EYAGLAYLAND
+367 EYAGLAYLTSD

-404 IDDNTVIPVRSNTRA
+404 IDDNTVVPVRSNTRA

-444 TKDILES
+444 TNDILGA
-451 IKTKIKDYKA
+451 IKTKIADYKTV
-461 LQKTK
+461 QKTK
-466 GFDLNKEALSADIIN
+466 GFDLNKEALSGEIIN
-481 AIASRLKQYYPS
+481 DIATRLKQYYPS

-519 LTQLYG
+519 LTQLYS
-525 YLENTAKYANETLT
+525 YLENTAKHANITLN
-539 NKKYLDNKFKEANK
+539 NKRNLDNRFKEANK
-553 IEDKKARKEALD
+553 IKDKKARKEALD

-579 TKTYALELAKA
+579 TKAYALELAKA

-625 AIKATLTEEQ
+625 AVKGTLMEQQ
-635 KDGTKVST
+635 KDGSKVST

-666 HRNENGAIIN
+666 HRNENGAITN

-688 QITNYARD
+688 QITSYARD
-696 MVNISLFDGAG
+696 MINISLFDGAG

-767 VDGLFSKMHAIRNAK
+767 VDGLFSKMHAIKNAK
-782 GEVIGKEVSVDD
+782 GEVIAKEVSVDD

-819 INIVFEVKENIET
+819 INIVFEVKEKTET

-868 VFANYHIGKG
+868 VFANYHITKG

-914 YGDSL
+914 YGDKL
-919 LKYLFPSLYGG
+919 LNYLFPSLYGG
-930 ARDGFIPFTINA
+930 ARDGFIPFTTNA

-971 NAIARMSEYKDLDIN
+971 NAITRMSEYKDLDIN

-996 FALNHRLMYIAFNDV
+996 FALNHRLMYIAFNDI

-1092 TSEECKVAKT
+1092 TSEECKVAKV
-1102 YPDGRIEGE
+1102 YPDGRVEGE

-1205 ADLLK
+1205 TDLMK

-1223 YYDEKLNTIAPRQ
+1223 YYDEKLNTIVPRQ

-1253 LEQVYN
+1253 LEQVYK

-1308 RDEYD
+1308 REEYD

-1342 DNIARNSPLY
+1342 DNIDSNSPLH

-1366 KDSFNN
+1366 KDSFNK

-1379 PIDKDGNIKFDES
+1379 PLDKDGNIKFDEA
-1392 GNITGLDMQV
+1392 GNITGVDMQV

-1422 FVTLNASMP
+1422 FVTLNASAP
-1431 IAPNGCPNPVM
+1431 IAANGCPNPVM

-1486 KDQVSYSKELKYHPN
+1486 KDQVSYSKQLKYHPN

-1604 GIQYNTYIGRDGNI
+1604 GIQYNTTINADGNI
-1618 KRATWKDTVTE
+1618 QKILYNNLAGKSYDDYVKSQLNSEAKDK
-1629 NDWLNYIRRETGLKL
+1629 LKKAIKE
-1644 SGIDNET
+1644 GVNET
-1651 FENIKTE
+1651 TALSNVATEYGLQSREEFSKDKNLADENTRE
-1658 AKASTKAE
+1658 
-1666 ARDARKAEIEEIKNK
+1666 
-1681 FDEIES
+1681 
-1687 EAYFNLDDNTKEVI
+1687 
-1701 KLIHEKINEA
+1701 
-1711 YGAKP
+1711 
-1716 SKAKYQEQLE
+1716 
-1726 VEIATL
+1726 
-1732 SDRLEDF
+1732 
-1739 KDTYIE
+1739 
-1745 EELDAIKD
+1745 
-1753 YIEAKNQILNNVIN
+1753 
-1767 GFELSDDFD
+1767 
-1776 YNAIKSEK
+1776 
-1784 IKSAIKAYKDEQLR
+1784 
-1798 LAKQVAKGSRLL
+1798 
-1810 QFEAYK
+1810 
-1816 KKFDSDVI
+1816 
-1824 GNNSR
+1824 
-1829 QARNNRLLDDM
+1829 ARNNRLLDDM

-1879 SRSPYD
+1879 ARSPYD

-1909 DTFCSVCNTVRPRI
+1909 DTFCSVCNTVQPHI
-1923 ADNYVV
+1923 TDKYTIKVT
-1929 KIAYSKDKYNLKELK
+1929 YSKDKYNLEELQ

-2007 VYKTLVDIGSNYDT
+2007 VYKTLADIGSNYDT

-2045 SDKHN
+2045 SDKYN
-2050 KPIEEAIASLGKEIL
+2050 KPIEEAIRSLGKEIL
-2065 NAYHIKTDKMNLD
+2065 NTYHIKTDKMNLGE
-2078 DIVARVNALL
+2078 IVARVNALL
-2088 GVKYSLDKHN
+2088 GVKYNLDKHN

-2111 LNNDSRPVKENKY
+2111 LNDKNRPVK
-2124 IKHNT
+2124 
-2129 YSGLIDYNDNSV
+2129 GSV
-2141 FVFGS
+2141 
-2146 NPLGIN
+2146 
-2152 GNPSKGTGGA
+2152 
-2162 ALVALNQG
+2162 
-2170 RVQQGEIM
+2170 
-2178 DNTISNNG
+2178 
-2186 RAYGLTTVKA
+2186 
-2196 PNARNNKGNQLSI
+2196 
-2209 EEITNNI
+2209 
-2216 KKLYQYAN
+2216 YQ
-2224 NNKDKTFKVAY
+2224 
-2235 TDGKLLNGHSIEE
+2235 H
-2248 LVNAFINAG
+2248 
-2257 EIPNNVLFSD
+2257 
-2267 TLNKYFVK
+2267 
-2275 QTNINKE
+2275 
-2282 NINNIATDWT
+2282 DWA

-2298 DLAKLSNKIGDTARV
+2298 DIAKLADKIGSTARV

-2348 GTSSIVN
+2348 GTSSIVS

-2361 DPNKGLRS
+2361 DPTKGLRN

-2406 NFRIANRAIEVINGS
+2406 NFRIANRAIEAINGS

-2443 TDAVVCN
+2443 TDAIVNN
-2450 YTYDIEKKQTVV
+2450 YTYDVKKKQTVV

-2475 MGYGCTPDFTFNV
+2475 MGYGCTPDFTFDV
-2488 KDVTNPTQEEVDT
+2488 KDVTNPTQEEVDA
-2501 WSKLSPAQK
+2501 WSKLSPTQK

-2546 IRFNEDAIDSET
+2546 IRFNEDAVDNET

-2604 DALRDENTF
+2604 TALRDENTF
-2613 VQYNGSRTSVVAQ
+2613 VQYNGARTSIIAQ
-2626 IKAQIDNAV
+2626 IKAQVDNV
-2635 ARTDLIEQY
+2635 IARTDLVEQY
-2644 LRTDPGVTN
+2644 LRSDPGVTI

-2677 SLNDKNNA
+2677 SLDDKDNA
-2685 IEFGFARESNSKVV
+2685 IEFGFARESNSKFV
-2699 PIQFNDYIYITKK
+2699 PIQFNNYIYITNK
-2712 EGNESV
+2712 EGNETV
-2718 TKLYKIVSPAPG
+2718 TRLYKIVSPDLGSG
-2730 IGFAYPLNSL
+2730 IGFAYPLNGL

-2761 YYEAVIE
+2761 YYEAVID
-2768 NLMSDDTDYTLEQL
+2768 NLMNSEVADYTLDEL
-2782 NELYKKHIATTKVNK
+2782 NELYKNHIATTKVNK

-2802 HFDIMADANNDNG
+2802 HFDIMSDANNDNG
-2815 GAKDAINKIIKT
+2815 GAKDAIDKIIKT
-2827 FNNYEGNRIFIQN
+2827 FNDYEGNRIFIQN
-2840 MYLYGKTKYDSFTP
+2840 MYLYGKTKYDLFTP

-2862 ISNDG
+2862 ISSDG

-2894 EHIEEKPQM
+2894 EHIEEKPQL

-3029 PDLQRQFLEALADAN
+3029 PALQRQFLESLADAN

-3082 TSVIDDAEVKF
+3082 SSIIDDAEVKF

-3109 GIVSI
+3109 GLVSI
-3114 WDGFHSSGWLDAWF
+3114 FDGFHSSGWFDAWV
-3128 GDLQEQGNSLVQ
+3128 GDLQEQGNSLIQ
-3140 VVTRKVMADIHA
+3140 VVTRKVMADVRA
-3152 KESQS
+3152 KESQA

-3255 NEDEF
+3255 DEDEF

-3273 KLRETI
+3273 KLRESI

-3305 IDDLTSQFIGNDYK
+3305 INDLTSQFIGDDYK
-3319 PAYEYGFPGIERAPD
+3319 PAYEYGFPGTEQAPD
-3334 DSIIV
+3334 GSIIV
-3339 INQELYDNAR
+3339 TNQEVYDNAR
-3349 KQSLNDAIQLDQYL
+3349 KQSLNDAVQLDQYL
-3363 RRIKDIKEEYTA
+3363 KRIKDIKEEYTA

-3409 SQLDTNKE
+3409 SQLETNKE

-3429 HWSVDDIL
+3429 HWSVDEVL
-3437 KVQIEDAY
+3437 KVRIEDAY

-3452 GKASKARK
+3452 GKASKARA
-3460 LIKEKLTKGEQIYD
+3460 LIKEKLAKGEQIYD

-3487 EIAKIKED
+3487 EIAAIKED
-3495 VERNY
+3495 VEKNY
-3500 GTTNTSLFSDR
+3500 GTSSTSLFSDR
-3511 NLINSAELT
+3511 NLINSAEPT

-3526 EFFKMLNSGGRS
+3526 EFFKMLNSGGMT
-3538 NPEYQKIITKIND
+3538 NPEYQKIITKINN
-3551 ITRKYYNSAAK
+3551 INRKYYNSAAK

-3574 KTLADLYDELD
+3574 KALGDLYDELD
-3585 KTKKKIKT
+3585 KTKKKKG
-3593 KYGYDVYEA
+3593 KGSYDA
-3602 YSEYAKENVNEK
+3602 YQTYSKYAKENVNK
-3614 AYYDEEG
+3614 QAYYSEED

-3628 PEFYTLWKRVNIRYE
+3628 PEFYTLWKRVNARYE
-3643 VLRDEKGK
+3643 VLRDKKGK

-3657 TGKAVYDLTKAPKP
+3657 TGKAVYDLTKAPTP

-3682 DAYWKD
+3682 DAYWED

-3720 INTPQYYK
+3720 INTPQYYET
-3728 AKNAA
+3728 KNAA
-3733 LAKGIDYYKEW
+3733 LAKGNAYYKEW

-3792 YKNPNYIESYTDNE
+3792 YKNPNYIEGYTDNE

-3843 DTLMQFA
+3843 DTLMSFA

-3953 YQKRMDEATKK
+3953 YQKRIDEATKK

-4061 KIPQNKLTRN
+4061 KIPQNKLTRT

-4080 AKFMMLNFTGAI
+4080 AKFMMLNITGGI
-4092 GNITIG
+4092 GNITVG

-4119 GKNMWRQAVP
+4119 GKNMWRQAIP

-4171 ILNKIRDFMYSPNSM
+4171 VLNKIRDFMYSPNSM
-4186 GEHFMQNGAM
+4186 GEHFMQNGSM
-4196 FSMFFDNRMVKVPDA
+4196 FSIFFDNRMVKVPEA

-4234 AMKNII
+4234 AMRNII
-4240 GGNEELLNKYETF
+4240 GCNDELLNKYETF

-4286 QKKQFIAERKKLE
+4286 QKKQFITERKKLE

-4306 EELPTVMDQLD
+4306 EELPTVMDQVD

-4336 KSQDKE
+4336 KSKDKE

-4435 KEMSDGQVEALESL
+4435 KEMSDGQVETLESL

-4489 GGVCT
+4489 GGICT

-4519 ADDLTTQSMMYNMLF
+4519 ADELTTQSMMYNMLF

-4546 IAGVTAGKDIMSACN
+4546 IAGVTAGKDIMAACN

-4575 YTSGRYAGQNKILV
+4575 YTSGRYAGQNKIIV

>member
-54 VNNYGSIP
+54 ANNYGSIP

-87 EHTTDSAFIS
+87 EHTTGSAFIS

-145 ANRVINRMFGAV
+145 ANRVINRMLGAV
-157 AKNILETRKIEATK
+157 ATNILEARKVEATK

-184 KSNDFIKIEEE
+184 KSNDFVKLEDE
-195 VSKYTP
+195 VSKTTP

-221 TEVFQGDDRLGEIR
+221 TQVIQTDDRLGEIR
-235 FKKDDEISQQEVN
+235 FKKDDDLSQQEAD
-248 WNESY
+248 WSESFD
-253 SIEDDEALNLD
+253 IEDDDDLNLTN
-264 DAADNGSNS
+264 AADNASNN

-337 SVDNA
+337 VVNSA
-342 IKGDIE
+342 IRGDIE

-361 VAESNK
+361 IAESNK

-378 LRKKPDFAYKVF
+378 LKKKPDFAYKLF
-390 QVYRRRTMRKQQAR
+390 QVYRRRTIRKQQVR
-404 IDDNTVIPVRSNTRA
+404 IDDNSVSPTRSNNRA

-444 TKDILES
+444 TNDILGA
-451 IKTKIKDYKA
+451 IKIKIDDYKK

-466 GFDLNKEALSADIIN
+466 GFDLNKEALSGDIIN
-481 AIASRLKQYYPS
+481 AIATRLKQYYPS

-508 VDGKAPNIANN
+508 IDGKAPNIANN

-525 YLENTAKYANETLT
+525 YLENTAKYANETLN
-539 NKKYLDNKFKEANK
+539 NKRNLDNRFKEANK
-553 IEDKKARKEALD
+553 IKDKKAKKEALD

-579 TKTYALELAKA
+579 TKAYALELAKS

-625 AIKATLTEEQ
+625 AVKATLTEQQ

-666 HRNENGAIIN
+666 HRDENGVVIN

-729 FAQYFNAEQNPN
+729 FAQYFNAEQNPK

-767 VDGLFSKMHAIRNAK
+767 VDGLFSKMHAIKNAK
-782 GEVIGKEVSVDD
+782 GEVIAKEVSVDD
-794 INENHPIVQQ
+794 INENHPIIQQ
-804 FKNIFKQELL
+804 FRNIFKQELL
-814 DMANF
+814 DMVNF
-819 INIVFEVKENIET
+819 INIVFEVKENTET

-914 YGDSL
+914 YGDDL

-930 ARDGFIPFTINA
+930 ARDGFIPFTTNA

-971 NAIARMSEYKDLDIN
+971 NAITRMSEYKDLDIN

-996 FALNHRLMYIAFNDV
+996 FALNHRLMYIAFNDI

-1048 RENSTIVQGAFLNT
+1048 RENSTIIQGAFLNT
-1062 PEVQARL
+1062 PEVQSRL

-1102 YPDGRIEGE
+1102 YPDGKVEGE

-1117 DLVKNAKLTLEQAR
+1117 DLVKNAKLTLDQAR
-1131 DLMGGPILYKPD
+1131 DLMGGPIMYDNNGKPKLNAD
-1143 GTPELNKDK
+1143 G
-1152 SCRRSGGFSNT
+1152 SYRRSGGFSNT
-1163 TVNDAQ
+1163 TINDAQ

-1223 YYDEKLNTIAPRQ
+1223 YYDDKLNTIAPRQ

-1243 LVPRFIRGTQ
+1243 LVPRFIRETQ
-1253 LEQVYN
+1253 LEQVYE
-1259 AMKDNN
+1259 AMKANK

-1293 TEEHLKDFNNKAEDY
+1293 TKEHLKDFNNKAEDY
-1308 RDEYD
+1308 REEYD

-1342 DNIARNSPLY
+1342 DNIDSNSPLH

-1366 KDSFNN
+1366 KDSFNK

-1379 PIDKDGNIKFDES
+1379 SLDEDGNIKFDES
-1392 GNITGLDMQV
+1392 GNITGVDMQV

-1431 IAPNGCPNPVM
+1431 IAANGCPNPVM
-1442 PTYLSNVINKLE
+1442 PTYLSNVVNKLE

-1501 GERYIEIMLPKSNF
+1501 GERYIEIMLPASNF
-1515 GFAKNADGTYKDVD
+1515 GFAKNADGTYKKSK
-1529 EVRDKDGN
+1529 EE
-1537 LIGGLLKQL
+1537 LLKEL
-1546 QDAHLDT
+1546 QDAGLDT

-1604 GIQYNTYIGRDGNI
+1604 GIQYNTYIDKHGNI
-1618 KRATWKDTVTE
+1618 RKQDYSEKLDIYDYANYVNRHLEKTDKIKDKSVKE
-1629 NDWLNYIRRETGLKL
+1629 AFEKLNKEIDEQFEKSRKELAEEETQAYDVLSDETKELVKAAHKAFESQAVKNPETGKLTKDSYLKQLQFVADYIRT
-1644 SGIDNET
+1644 N
-1651 FENIKTE
+1651 KT
-1658 AKASTKAE
+1658 
-1666 ARDARKAEIEEIKNK
+1666 
-1681 FDEIES
+1681 
-1687 EAYFNLDDNTKEVI
+1687 NLDAADDNFISV
-1701 KLIHEKINEA
+1701 HEDMVDSISNE
-1711 YGAKP
+1711 YIDKKTFK
-1716 SKAKYQEQLE
+1716 SDKAKEILQARIDKFNKAAKKLGIMSYKQYLAQN
-1726 VEIATL
+1726 VE
-1732 SDRLEDF
+1732 
-1739 KDTYIE
+1739 
-1745 EELDAIKD
+1745 DANTR
-1753 YIEAKNQILNNVIN
+1753 E
-1767 GFELSDDFD
+1767 
-1776 YNAIKSEK
+1776 
-1784 IKSAIKAYKDEQLR
+1784 
-1798 LAKQVAKGSRLL
+1798 
-1810 QFEAYK
+1810 
-1816 KKFDSDVI
+1816 
-1824 GNNSR
+1824 
-1829 QARNNRLLDDM
+1829 ARNNRLLDDM
-1840 IHILRANE
+1840 IHILQANE

-1879 SRSPYD
+1879 ARSPYD

-1909 DTFCSVCNTVRPRI
+1909 DTFCSVCNTVHPHI
-1923 ADNYVV
+1923 TDKYTV
-1929 KIAYSKDKYNLKELK
+1929 KVAYSKDKYNLEELQ

-2007 VYKTLVDIGSNYDT
+2007 VYKTLADIGSNYDT

-2026 MQPAITRI
+2026 MQPAITKI

-2050 KPIEEAIASLGKEIL
+2050 KPIEEAIRSLGKEIL
-2065 NAYHIKTDKMNLD
+2065 NTYHINTDKMNLGE
-2078 DIVARVNALL
+2078 IIARVNGLL
-2088 GVKYSLDKHN
+2088 GTKYSLDKHN

-2111 LNNDSRPVKENKY
+2111 LNDKNRPVK
-2124 IKHNT
+2124 
-2129 YSGLIDYNDNSV
+2129 
-2141 FVFGS
+2141 GS
-2146 NPLGIN
+2146 I
-2152 GNPSKGTGGA
+2152 
-2162 ALVALNQG
+2162 
-2170 RVQQGEIM
+2170 
-2178 DNTISNNG
+2178 
-2186 RAYGLTTVKA
+2186 
-2196 PNARNNKGNQLSI
+2196 
-2209 EEITNNI
+2209 
-2216 KKLYQYAN
+2216 YQ
-2224 NNKDKTFKVAY
+2224 
-2235 TDGKLLNGHSIEE
+2235 H
-2248 LVNAFINAG
+2248 
-2257 EIPNNVLFSD
+2257 
-2267 TLNKYFVK
+2267 
-2275 QTNINKE
+2275 
-2282 NINNIATDWT
+2282 DWG

-2298 DLAKLSNKIGDTARV
+2298 DLAKLSDKIGSTARV

-2361 DPNKGLRS
+2361 NPTKGLRS
-2369 YITSDAKSAYPSLNA
+2369 YITSNAKSAYPSLNA

-2430 GFTQYILNTAYKQ
+2430 GFTQYILNSAYKQ
-2443 TDAVVCN
+2443 TDAVVNN
-2450 YTYDIEKKQTVV
+2450 YTYDVEKKQTIV
-2462 NKEVDETDEALRI
+2462 NKEFDETDEALRI
-2475 MGYGCTPDFTFNV
+2475 MGYGCTPNFTFNV
-2488 KDVTNPTQEEVDT
+2488 KDVTNPTQEEVNA

-2510 ISWLKANSVDAG
+2510 ISWLKANSFDAG

-2546 IRFNEDAIDSET
+2546 IRFNEDAVDNET

-2569 DNPLVKLAAMDMI
+2569 DNPLVKLAAMDMV

-2604 DALRDENTF
+2604 TALRDENTF
-2613 VQYNGSRTSVVAQ
+2613 VQYNGSRTSIIAQ
-2626 IKAQIDNAV
+2626 IKAQVDNAV
-2635 ARTDLIEQY
+2635 ARTDLVEQY

-2666 FKTVTRGMYEF
+2666 FETVTRGMYEF
-2677 SLNDKNNA
+2677 SLDDKDNA
-2685 IEFGFARESNSKVV
+2685 IEFGFARESNAEFV
-2699 PIQFNDYIYITKK
+2699 PIQFNNYIYITKK
-2712 EGNESV
+2712 EGNESI
-2718 TKLYKIVSPAPG
+2718 TRLYKIVSPDLGSG

-2761 YYEAVIE
+2761 YYEAVID
-2768 NLMSDDTDYTLEQL
+2768 NLMNSEVADYTLDEL
-2782 NELYKKHIATTKVNK
+2782 NELYKKHVATTKVNK

-2802 HFDIMADANNDNG
+2802 HFDIMSDANNDNG
-2815 GAKDAINKIIKT
+2815 GAKDAIDKIIKT
-2827 FNNYEGNRIFIQN
+2827 FNDYEGNRIFIQN
-2840 MYLYGKTKYDSFTP
+2840 MYLYDKTKYDSFTP

-2862 ISNDG
+2862 ISNGG
-2867 ESISINGNFLFRRAT
+2867 EPISINGNFLFRRAT

-2894 EHIEEKPQM
+2894 EHIEEKPQL
-2903 VEIVRETPMAS
+2903 VEIVKETPMAS
-2914 SREEV
+2914 SRGEV

-2979 FKDSVFYSGYA
+2979 FKDSVFYSGYV

-2997 STLGKFNQFYRD
+2997 STLGKFSQFYRD

-3021 VIEAIKNN
+3021 VINVIKNN
-3029 PDLQRQFLEALADAN
+3029 PALQRQFLETLADAN
-3044 AIIDKFGI
+3044 AIVDKFGI

-3066 KFYIEEMQ
+3066 KFYIDEMQ

-3082 TSVIDDAEVKF
+3082 SSIIDDAEVKF
-3093 GIDYLQKL
+3093 GLDYLQKL

-3109 GIVSI
+3109 GLISI
-3114 WDGFHSSGWLDAWF
+3114 YDGFHSSGWLDAWF

-3140 VVTRKVMADIHA
+3140 VVTRKVMADIRA
-3152 KESQS
+3152 KESQA
-3157 KDFAVA
+3157 KDFAIA

-3183 LNKIFDKNG
+3183 INKIFDKNG

-3273 KLRETI
+3273 KLREAI

-3287 DGVLSKEFEDK
+3287 DGILSKEFEDK

-3305 IDDLTSQFIGNDYK
+3305 INDLTSQFIGNEYK
-3319 PAYEYGFPGIERAPD
+3319 PAYEYGFPGTEQAPD
-3334 DSIIV
+3334 GSIIV
-3339 INQELYDNAR
+3339 TNQEVYDNAR
-3349 KQSLNDAIQLDQYL
+3349 KQSLNDAVQLDQYL

-3429 HWSVDDIL
+3429 HWSVDDVL
-3437 KVQIEDAY
+3437 KVRIEDAY

-3452 GKASKARK
+3452 GKASKARA
-3460 LIKEKLTKGEQIYD
+3460 LIKEKLAKGEQIYD

-3487 EIAKIKED
+3487 EIAAIKED

-3511 NLINSAELT
+3511 NLINSAEPT

-3526 EFFKMLNSGGRS
+3526 EFFKMLNSGGMT
-3538 NPEYQKIITKIND
+3538 NPEYQELITKINN

-3574 KTLADLYDELD
+3574 KALGDLYDELD
-3585 KTKKKIKT
+3585 KTKKHKGK
-3593 KYGYDVYEA
+3593 GSYDAYQA
-3602 YSEYAKENVNEK
+3602 YSKYAKENVNEQ
-3614 AYYDEEG
+3614 AYYSEED

-3628 PEFYTLWKRVNIRYE
+3628 PEFYTLWKRVNARYE
-3643 VLRDEKGK
+3643 VLRDKKGK

-3657 TGKAVYDLTKAPKP
+3657 TGKAVYDLTKAPTP

-3682 DAYWKD
+3682 DAYWED
-3688 LNKRDP
+3688 LNKDNP

-3728 AKNAA
+3728 TKNAA
-3733 LAKGIDYYKEW
+3733 LAKGIAYYKEW

-3792 YKNPNYIESYTDNE
+3792 YKNPNYIEGYTDNE

-3843 DTLMQFA
+3843 DTLMSFA

-3864 PHRVKK
+3864 PHRAKK

-3941 TSDEAYEKDLEA
+3941 ASDEAYEKDLEA
-3953 YQKRMDEATKK
+3953 YQKRIDEATKK

-4005 RMLSKMKAYDTN
+4005 RMLGKMKAYDTN

-4061 KIPQNKLTRN
+4061 KIPQNKLTRT

-4080 AKFMMLNFTGAI
+4080 AKFMMLNITGGI
-4092 GNITIG
+4092 GNITVG

-4119 GKNMWRQAVP
+4119 GKNMWRHAIP

-4171 ILNKIRDFMYSPNSM
+4171 VLNKIRDFMYSPNSM

-4234 AMKNII
+4234 AMRNII

-4253 KKNILADDNKKKEY
+4253 KKDILADDNKKKEY
-4267 IWNRRDINTEFA
+4267 VWNRRDINTEFA

-4286 QKKQFIAERKKLE
+4286 QKKQFITERKKLE

-4306 EELPTVMDQLD
+4306 EELPTVMDQVD

-4336 KSQDKE
+4336 KSKDKE

-4411 TKEVG
+4411 TKEIG

-4422 DFLTTPIRQLRYE
+4422 DFLTTPIRKLRYE
-4435 KEMSDGQVEALESL
+4435 KEMSDGQVEVLESL

-4489 GGVCT
+4489 GGICT

-4519 ADDLTTQSMMYNMLF
+4519 ADELTTQSMMYNMLF

-4546 IAGVTAGKDIMSACN
+4546 IAGVTAGKDIMAACN

-4575 YTSGRYAGQNKILV
+4575 YTSGRYAGQNKIIV

-4599 SLNNL
+4599 SINNL

>member
-1 MANNCSLKF
+1 M
-10 NETKVYTN
+10 
-18 LKAEVGNDDVLFNSL
+18 
-33 MSAVI
+33 
-38 DGSRPSG
+38 
-45 FNKEFETYY
+45 ETY
-54 VNNYGSIP
+54 
-62 NTNDESKEVATAIQN
+62 
-77 FYKNRNFNVN
+77 
-87 EHTTDSAFIS
+87 
-97 DVKSKGYTSTAAKTC
+97 
-112 GIRTTG
+112 
-118 NLMLAFYH
+118 
-126 NDLIKGRLEE
+126 IKGIYKR
-136 HAEDRKDNL
+136 
-145 ANRVINRMFGAV
+145 
-157 AKNILETRKIEATK
+157 
-171 EEIAKVRKQLMNT
+171 
-184 KSNDFIKIEEE
+184 
-195 VSKYTP
+195 
-201 QLRNQF
+201 
-207 ATLKDMLSDKVKYF
+207 
-221 TEVFQGDDRLGEIR
+221 
-235 FKKDDEISQQEVN
+235 
-248 WNESY
+248 
-253 SIEDDEALNLD
+253 SIF
-264 DAADNGSNS
+264 NG
-273 EKDTTTARWE
+273 
-283 DNGTKSDFMKDF
+283 
-295 SFAVRSYLS
+295 
-304 TIPKLSSTEVS
+304 
-315 ADGKYQYDKSNPLG
+315 
-329 MVDYMDFK
+329 
-337 SVDNA
+337 
-342 IKGDIE
+342 
-348 TTNIDAFLKKLED
+348 
-361 VAESNK
+361 
-367 EYAGLAYLAND
+367 
-378 LRKKPDFAYKVF
+378 
-390 QVYRRRTMRKQQAR
+390 
-404 IDDNTVIPVRSNTRA
+404 
-419 DKLETLRINYLN
+419 
-431 DIKSTALNIMIED
+431 
-444 TKDILES
+444 
-451 IKTKIKDYKA
+451 
-461 LQKTK
+461 
-466 GFDLNKEALSADIIN
+466 
-481 AIASRLKQYYPS
+481 
-493 LDKAAIE
+493 
-500 RFARLNGK
+500 
-508 VDGKAPNIANN
+508 
-519 LTQLYG
+519 
-525 YLENTAKYANETLT
+525 
-539 NKKYLDNKFKEANK
+539 
-553 IEDKKARKEALD
+553 
-565 SVREAYKQG
+565 
-574 YLSTN
+574 
-579 TKTYALELAKA
+579 
-590 LAPYSVVNID
+590 
-600 SNSTNALGNQSAD
+600 
-613 QINDSMITNFLN
+613 
-625 AIKATLTEEQ
+625 
-635 KDGTKVST
+635 
-643 ELINYGKY
+643 
-651 KFQGVQYNL
+651 
-660 SGILME
+660 
-666 HRNENGAIIN
+666 ENG
-676 YGLFYKDKDGNI
+676 F
-688 QITNYARD
+688 
-696 MVNISLFDGAG
+696 
-707 NPNTKDNVLY
+707 
-717 SGMSKGDYVYTG
+717 
-729 FAQYFNAEQNPN
+729 
-741 MLMGDY
+741 
-747 FMRIPSDAPKNFV
+747 
-760 VHAPRYK
+760 
-767 VDGLFSKMHAIRNAK
+767 
-782 GEVIGKEVSVDD
+782 VIG
-794 INENHPIVQQ
+794 
-804 FKNIFKQELL
+804 IF
-814 DMANF
+814 
-819 INIVFEVKENIET
+819 
-832 LEDGTVVDQRG
+832 
-843 RIVFNNDN
+843 
-851 TPMFKKGWGL
+851 
-861 DAESARR
+861 
-868 VFANYHIGKG
+868 
-878 HKHFIEKKGDGWA
+878 
-891 FNGLLFKDD
+891 
-900 RFVLTDYKTGTTTK
+900 
-914 YGDSL
+914 
-919 LKYLFPSLYGG
+919 
-930 ARDGFIPFTINA
+930 
-942 NGEVE
+942 
-947 LNLTADQEAMIT
+947 
-959 RMVKGFVTDYSN
+959 
-971 NAIARMSEYKDLDIN
+971 
-986 NLINEKNSID
+986 
-996 FALNHRLMYIAFNDV
+996 
-1011 FEGDTKF
+1011 
-1018 YKDTQTFLKRSKE
+1018 
-1031 SQASG
+1031 
-1036 VPYGFV
+1036 
-1042 DTSLDL
+1042 
-1048 RENSTIVQGAFLNT
+1048 
-1062 PEVQARL
+1062 
-1069 KAIGL
+1069 
-1074 DVQQK
+1074 
-1079 TKFNGITIKNTVR
+1079 
-1092 TSEECKVAKT
+1092 
-1102 YPDGRIEGE
+1102 
-1111 DGILVK
+1111 
-1117 DLVKNAKLTLEQAR
+1117 
-1131 DLMGGPILYKPD
+1131 
-1143 GTPELNKDK
+1143 
-1152 SCRRSGGFSNT
+1152 
-1163 TVNDAQ
+1163 
-1169 SYITFE
+1169 
-1175 EWIRRIAGR
+1175 
-1184 GQLNDYLP
+1184 
-1192 LIEAIQDESKEIP
+1192 
-1205 ADLLK
+1205 
-1210 KFVQVQKNFYYDQ
+1210 
-1223 YYDEKLNTIAPRQ
+1223 
-1236 IKNAEFV
+1236 
-1243 LVPRFIRGTQ
+1243 
-1253 LEQVYN
+1253 
-1259 AMKDNN
+1259 
-1265 IDQLNTE
+1265 
-1272 ETSKAGKARVLTIF
+1272 
-1286 DEKTGEV
+1286 
-1293 TEEHLKDFNNKAEDY
+1293 
-1308 RDEYD
+1308 
-1313 YNHLYT
+1313 
-1319 QQETPQHM
+1319 
-1327 NAKNKAGIQIMKKIL
+1327 
-1342 DNIARNSPLY
+1342 
-1352 AYKEDFFNMYVANI
+1352 
-1366 KDSFNN
+1366 
-1372 LVDELKI
+1372 
-1379 PIDKDGNIKFDES
+1379 
-1392 GNITGLDMQV
+1392 
-1402 FFDKLKDECM
+1402 
-1412 RLGLDSNMMD
+1412 
-1422 FVTLNASMP
+1422 
-1431 IAPNGCPNPVM
+1431 
-1442 PTYLSNVINKLE
+1442 
-1454 SISQAMFNSAIT
+1454 
-1466 RQELPGF
+1466 
-1473 HAAQITNVGFKAT
+1473 
-1486 KDQVSYSKELKYHPN
+1486 
-1501 GERYIEIMLPKSNF
+1501 
-1515 GFAKNADGTYKDVD
+1515 
-1529 EVRDKDGN
+1529 
-1537 LIGGLLKQL
+1537 
-1546 QDAHLDT
+1546 
-1553 LIGYRIPTEGK
+1553 
-1564 QSVCVMKVVGFLD
+1564 
-1577 DAQGSTIVVPDDWV
+1577 
-1591 SQTGSDFDIDSVY
+1591 
-1604 GIQYNTYIGRDGNI
+1604 
-1618 KRATWKDTVTE
+1618 
-1629 NDWLNYIRRETGLKL
+1629 
-1644 SGIDNET
+1644 
-1651 FENIKTE
+1651 
-1658 AKASTKAE
+1658 
-1666 ARDARKAEIEEIKNK
+1666 
-1681 FDEIES
+1681 
-1687 EAYFNLDDNTKEVI
+1687 
-1701 KLIHEKINEA
+1701 
-1711 YGAKP
+1711 
-1716 SKAKYQEQLE
+1716 
-1726 VEIATL
+1726 
-1732 SDRLEDF
+1732 
-1739 KDTYIE
+1739 
-1745 EELDAIKD
+1745 
-1753 YIEAKNQILNNVIN
+1753 
-1767 GFELSDDFD
+1767 
-1776 YNAIKSEK
+1776 
-1784 IKSAIKAYKDEQLR
+1784 
-1798 LAKQVAKGSRLL
+1798 
-1810 QFEAYK
+1810 
-1816 KKFDSDVI
+1816 
-1824 GNNSR
+1824 
-1829 QARNNRLLDDM
+1829 
-1840 IHILRANE
+1840 
-1848 SLEEN
+1848 
-1853 LSRSNFESIIAAR
+1853 
-1866 DKVMNPIVKEVRE
+1866 
-1879 SRSPYD
+1879 
-1885 FLDQA
+1885 
-1890 AYQEDVMSG
+1890 
-1899 AKLKAFSVTR
+1899 
-1909 DTFCSVCNTVRPRI
+1909 
-1923 ADNYVV
+1923 
-1929 KIAYSKDKYNLKELK
+1929 
-1944 KRFEKV
+1944 KV
-1950 EETDEGYVVTHN
+1950 EETDDGYVVTHN

-2007 VYKTLVDIGSNYDT
+2007 VYKTLADIGSNYDT

-2050 KPIEEAIASLGKEIL
+2050 KPIEEAIMSLGKEIL
-2065 NAYHIKTDKMNLD
+2065 NIYHIKTDKMNLG

-2105 ELAKRL
+2105 KLAKRL
-2111 LNNDSRPVKENKY
+2111 LNDDSRPVK
-2124 IKHNT
+2124 
-2129 YSGLIDYNDNSV
+2129 GSV
-2141 FVFGS
+2141 
-2146 NPLGIN
+2146 
-2152 GNPSKGTGGA
+2152 
-2162 ALVALNQG
+2162 
-2170 RVQQGEIM
+2170 
-2178 DNTISNNG
+2178 
-2186 RAYGLTTVKA
+2186 
-2196 PNARNNKGNQLSI
+2196 
-2209 EEITNNI
+2209 
-2216 KKLYQYAN
+2216 YQ
-2224 NNKDKTFKVAY
+2224 
-2235 TDGKLLNGHSIEE
+2235 H
-2248 LVNAFINAG
+2248 
-2257 EIPNNVLFSD
+2257 
-2267 TLNKYFVK
+2267 
-2275 QTNINKE
+2275 
-2282 NINNIATDWT
+2282 DWS

-2298 DLAKLSNKIGDTARV
+2298 DLSKLSNKIGDTARV

-2348 GTSSIVN
+2348 GSSSIVN

-2450 YTYDIEKKQTVV
+2450 YTYDVEKKQTVV

-2488 KDVTNPTQEEVDT
+2488 KDVTNPTQEEVDA

-2546 IRFNEDAIDSET
+2546 IRFNEDAVDSET
-2558 AYNLFDTAFSS
+2558 AYNLFDTAFNSN
-2569 DNPLVKLAAMDMI
+2569 NPLVKLAAMDMV

-2604 DALRDENTF
+2604 TALRDENTF

-2626 IKAQIDNAV
+2626 IKAQVDNAV

-2666 FKTVTRGMYEF
+2666 FKTLTRGMYEF
-2677 SLNDKNNA
+2677 SLEDKNNA
-2685 IEFGFARESNSKVV
+2685 IEFGFARESNSKFV
-2699 PIQFNDYIYITKK
+2699 PIRFNDYIYITKK

-2718 TKLYKIVSPAPG
+2718 TRLYKIVSPAPG

-2740 EAGEDR
+2740 EPGEDR

-2761 YYEAVIE
+2761 YYETVIS
-2768 NLMSDDTDYTLEQL
+2768 NLMNSDVADYTLPEL
-2782 NELYKKHIATTKVNK
+2782 NELYKNHIATTKVNK

-2802 HFDIMADANNDNG
+2802 HFDIMEDANNDNG

-2867 ESISINGNFLFRRAT
+2867 EPISINGNFLFRRAT

-2894 EHIEEKPQM
+2894 EHIEEKPQL

-2997 STLGKFNQFYRD
+2997 STLGKFSQFYRD

-3021 VIEAIKNN
+3021 VINAIKNN
-3029 PDLQRQFLEALADAN
+3029 PALQRQFLETLADAN

-3082 TSVIDDAEVKF
+3082 SSVIDDAEVKF

-3109 GIVSI
+3109 GLVSI
-3114 WDGFHSSGWLDAWF
+3114 FDGFHSSGWFDAWV

-3140 VVTRKVMADIHA
+3140 VVTRKVMADIRA
-3152 KESQS
+3152 KESQA

-3273 KLRETI
+3273 KLQEAI

-3305 IDDLTSQFIGNDYK
+3305 INDLTSQFIGNEYK
-3319 PAYEYGFPGIERAPD
+3319 PDFREGFPGTEQAPD
-3334 DSIIV
+3334 GSIIV
-3339 INQELYDNAR
+3339 TNQEVYDNAR

-3409 SQLDTNKE
+3409 SQLETNKE

-3429 HWSVDDIL
+3429 HWSVDDTI

-3445 KKLGITS
+3445 KKLGIANS
-3452 GKASKARK
+3452 KASEARR
-3460 LIKEKLTKGEQIYD
+3460 LIKEKLAKGEQIYD

-3487 EIAKIKED
+3487 EIAAIKED

-3511 NLINSAELT
+3511 NLINSAEQT

-3526 EFFKMLNSGGRS
+3526 EFFKMLNSGGMS
-3538 NPEYQKIITKIND
+3538 NPEYQKIITKINN

-3574 KTLADLYDELD
+3574 KALGDLYDELD
-3585 KTKKKIKT
+3585 KTNKKIKT

-3602 YSEYAKENVNEK
+3602 YNKYAKENVNEK
-3614 AYYDEEG
+3614 AYDDEEG

-3628 PEFYTLWKRVNIRYE
+3628 PEFYTLWKRVNSRYE
-3643 VLRDEKGK
+3643 VLRDKKGK

-3682 DAYWKD
+3682 DAYWED

-3733 LAKGIDYYKEW
+3733 LAKGTAYYKEW

-3792 YKNPNYIESYTDNE
+3792 YKNPNYIEGYTDNE

-3915 LMTQLKNKE
+3915 LMAQLKNKE

-3953 YQKRMDEATKK
+3953 YQKRIDEATKK

-4005 RMLSKMKAYDTN
+4005 RMLGKMKAYDTN

-4061 KIPQNKLTRN
+4061 KIPQNNLTRN

>member
-33 MSAVI
+33 MCAVI

-54 VNNYGSIP
+54 SNNYGSIP

-118 NLMLAFYH
+118 NLMLTFYH

-145 ANRVINRMFGAV
+145 ANRVINRMLGAV
-157 AKNILETRKIEATK
+157 ATNILEARKVEATK
-171 EEIAKVRKQLMNT
+171 EEIAKVRKQLMNVDG
-184 KSNDFIKIEEE
+184 NDFIKLEDE

-235 FKKDDEISQQEVN
+235 FKKDDDLSQQEVN

-253 SIEDDEALNLD
+253 SIEDIQALNLD
-264 DAADNGSNS
+264 DAADNGSNN

-304 TIPKLSSTEVS
+304 TIPKLSSAEVS

-337 SVDNA
+337 VVNSA
-342 IKGDIE
+342 IRGDIE

-361 VAESNK
+361 IAESNK

-378 LRKKPDFAYKVF
+378 LKKKPDFAYKVF

-444 TKDILES
+444 TKDILEA
-451 IKTKIKDYKA
+451 IKTKINDYKT

-466 GFDLNKEALSADIIN
+466 GFDLNKQALSADIIN

-508 VDGKAPNIANN
+508 ADGKAPNIANN

-525 YLENTAKYANETLT
+525 YLENTAKYANETLA
-539 NKKYLDNKFKEANK
+539 NKKYLDNRFKEANK
-553 IEDKKARKEALD
+553 IEDKKAKKEALD

-625 AIKATLTEEQ
+625 AVKATLTEEQ

-666 HRNENGAIIN
+666 HRDENGAVIN
-676 YGLFYKDKDGNI
+676 YGLFYKDKEGNI

-729 FAQYFNAEQNPN
+729 FAQYFNAEQNPK

-804 FKNIFKQELL
+804 FRNIFKQELL

-819 INIVFEVKENIET
+819 INIVFEVKENTET
-832 LEDGTVVDQRG
+832 LKDGTVVDQRG

-868 VFANYHIGKG
+868 VFANYHIAKG
-878 HKHFIEKKGDGWA
+878 YKHFIEKKGDGWA

-900 RFVLTDYKTGTTTK
+900 RFVITDYKTGTTTK
-914 YGDSL
+914 YGDRL

-930 ARDGFIPFTINA
+930 ARDGFIPFTTNA

-971 NAIARMSEYKDLDIN
+971 NAITRMSEYKDLDIN

-1048 RENSTIVQGAFLNT
+1048 RENSAIVQGAFLNT

-1092 TSEECKVAKT
+1092 TSEECKVAKV
-1102 YPDGRIEGE
+1102 YPDGRVEGE

-1253 LEQVYN
+1253 LEQVYK

-1308 RDEYD
+1308 REKYD

-1342 DNIARNSPLY
+1342 DNIDSNSPLY
-1352 AYKEDFFNMYVANI
+1352 KYKEDFFNMYVANI
-1366 KDSFNN
+1366 KDSFNK

-1379 PIDKDGNIKFDES
+1379 PLDKDGNIKFDES
-1392 GNITGLDMQV
+1392 GNITGVDMQV

-1473 HAAQITNVGFKAT
+1473 HAAQITNVGFNSKKYTKENPFNLDGIDKNKFDVEVYDREKTPGYKSKALRIYIKGKKKGWFELVKDKEDNNYSVHFKTTTEKIGKVEQDGKVVNPST
-1486 KDQVSYSKELKYHPN
+1486 KEERDELYTALRNAIPNGANVSTWGSISDGGVYALNKLGKGWKKVGERTIKHKKDDKDIVIPIYQKNGLTTSKTLRYHPKTKEHPE
-1501 GERYIEIMLPKSNF
+1501 GERYIEIMLPASNF
-1515 GFAKNADGTYKDVD
+1515 GFAKNADGTYKKSK
-1529 EVRDKDGN
+1529 EE
-1537 LIGGLLKQL
+1537 LLKEL

-1604 GIQYNTYIGRDGNI
+1604 GIQYNTYVGRDGNI

-1629 NDWLNYIRRETGLKL
+1629 NDWLNYVRRETGLKL
-1644 SGIDNET
+1644 SGIDDEK
-1651 FENIKTE
+1651 FKSIKTD
-1658 AKASTKAE
+1658 AKAATKAE
-1666 ARDARKAEIEEIKNK
+1666 AKDARKAAISEIKNK

-1687 EAYFNLDDNTKEVI
+1687 EAYFNLDDDTKEVI
-1701 KLIHEKINEA
+1701 KLIHKKINEA
-1711 YGAKP
+1711 YGTKP

-1732 SDRLEDF
+1732 SDRLENF

-1753 YIEAKNQILNNVIN
+1753 YIEAKKQILNNVIN

-1798 LAKQVAKGSRLL
+1798 LAKQIAKSSRLL

-1829 QARNNRLLDDM
+1829 EARNNRLLDDM

-1866 DKVMNPIVKEVRE
+1866 DKVMNPIVKQIRDD
-1879 SRSPYD
+1879 RSPYD

-1890 AYQEDVMSG
+1890 AYQEDVISG
-1899 AKLKAFSVTR
+1899 LKLKAFSVTR
-1909 DTFCSVCNTVRPRI
+1909 DTFCSVCNTVRPHI

-1929 KIAYSKDKYNLKELK
+1929 KIAYSKDKYNLEELK
-1944 KRFEKV
+1944 NRFEKV

-2007 VYKTLVDIGSNYDT
+2007 VYKTLADIGSNYDT

-2065 NAYHIKTDKMNLD
+2065 NAYHIKTDKMNLG
-2078 DIVARVNALL
+2078 DIITRVNALL

-2111 LNNDSRPVKENKY
+2111 LNDKNRPVK
-2124 IKHNT
+2124 
-2129 YSGLIDYNDNSV
+2129 GSV
-2141 FVFGS
+2141 
-2146 NPLGIN
+2146 
-2152 GNPSKGTGGA
+2152 
-2162 ALVALNQG
+2162 
-2170 RVQQGEIM
+2170 
-2178 DNTISNNG
+2178 
-2186 RAYGLTTVKA
+2186 
-2196 PNARNNKGNQLSI
+2196 
-2209 EEITNNI
+2209 
-2216 KKLYQYAN
+2216 YQ
-2224 NNKDKTFKVAY
+2224 
-2235 TDGKLLNGHSIEE
+2235 H
-2248 LVNAFINAG
+2248 
-2257 EIPNNVLFSD
+2257 
-2267 TLNKYFVK
+2267 
-2275 QTNINKE
+2275 
-2282 NINNIATDWT
+2282 DWA

-2298 DLAKLSNKIGDTARV
+2298 DLSKLSNKIGDTARV

-2334 IADLIEDENPALVV
+2334 IADLIEDEHPALIV
-2348 GTSSIVN
+2348 GSSSIVS

-2369 YITSDAKSAYPSLNA
+2369 YITSNAKSAYPSLNA

-2450 YTYDIEKKQTVV
+2450 YTYDVEKKQTVV

-2488 KDVTNPTQEEVDT
+2488 KDVTNPTQEEVNA

-2510 ISWLKANSVDAG
+2510 ISWLKANSIDAG

-2558 AYNLFDTAFSS
+2558 AYNLFDTAFNSN
-2569 DNPLVKLAAMDMI
+2569 NPLVKLAAMDMV

-2604 DALRDENTF
+2604 TALRDENTF

-2626 IKAQIDNAV
+2626 IKAQVDNAV

-2666 FKTVTRGMYEF
+2666 FKTVTRGMYE
-2677 SLNDKNNA
+2677 LGLTDNNVL
-2685 IEFGFARESNSKVV
+2685 IDFGFARESNSKLF
-2699 PIQFNDYIYITKK
+2699 PIKFNDYIYITKK
-2712 EGNESV
+2712 EGNESI
-2718 TKLYKIVSPAPG
+2718 TRLYKIVSPAPG

-2740 EAGEDR
+2740 EPGEDR

-2761 YYEAVIE
+2761 YYEAVID
-2768 NLMSDDTDYTLEQL
+2768 NLMSDEPDYTLDEL
-2782 NELYKKHIATTKVNK
+2782 NELYKNHIATTKVNK
-2797 VKAVT
+2797 IKAVT
-2802 HFDIMADANNDNG
+2802 HFDIMQDANNDNG

-2827 FNNYEGNRIFIQN
+2827 FNDYEGNRIFIQN

-2862 ISNDG
+2862 ISNGG
-2867 ESISINGNFLFRRAT
+2867 EPININGNFLFRRAT

-2894 EHIEEKPQM
+2894 EHIEEKPQL

-3029 PDLQRQFLEALADAN
+3029 PALQRQFLEALADAN

-3052 INQIKADEIENPTL
+3052 INQIKSDEIENPTL

-3082 TSVIDDAEVKF
+3082 SSVIDDAEVKF

-3109 GIVSI
+3109 GLVSI
-3114 WDGFHSSGWLDAWF
+3114 FDGFHSSGWFDAWV

-3140 VVTRKVMADIHA
+3140 VITRKVMADIRA
-3152 KESQS
+3152 KESQA
-3157 KDFAVA
+3157 KDFAIA

-3213 AKARVNVQEN
+3213 AKTRVNVQEN

-3273 KLRETI
+3273 KLREAI
-3279 RQINSRRI
+3279 RQINSHRI

-3305 IDDLTSQFIGNDYK
+3305 IDDLTSQFIGNEYK
-3319 PAYEYGFPGIERAPD
+3319 PDFREGFPGTSKDPD
-3334 DSIIV
+3334 DSII
-3339 INQELYDNAR
+3339 ITNQEVYDNAR

-3429 HWSVDDIL
+3429 HWSVDDTI

-3452 GKASKARK
+3452 SKASKARR
-3460 LIKEKLTKGEQIYD
+3460 LIKEKLAKGEQIYD
-3474 EFGNIDASKFTNT
+3474 EFGNIDTSKFTNA
-3487 EIAKIKED
+3487 EIAEIKED

-3511 NLINSAELT
+3511 NLINSAEPT

-3526 EFFKMLNSGGRS
+3526 EFFKMLNSGGMT
-3538 NPEYQKIITKIND
+3538 NPEYQKIITKINN

-3574 KTLADLYDELD
+3574 KTLGDLYDELD

-3602 YSEYAKENVNEK
+3602 YSKYAKENVNEQ
-3614 AYYDEEG
+3614 AYYSEED

-3628 PEFYTLWKRVNIRYE
+3628 PEFYTLWKRVNSRYE

-3651 IVIDET
+3651 IIIDET

-3682 DAYWKD
+3682 DAYWED

-3733 LAKGIDYYKEW
+3733 LAKGNAYYKEW

-3792 YKNPNYIESYTDNE
+3792 YKNPNYIEGYTDNE

-3850 KTETAKRAIASGMA
+3850 KTETAKRAIASGMV

-3953 YQKRMDEATKK
+3953 YQKRIDEATKK

-4005 RMLSKMKAYDTN
+4005 RMLGKMKAYDTN

-4061 KIPQNKLTRN
+4061 KIPQNNLTRN

-4322 LAFKEGSILAELQA
+4322 LAFKDGSILAELQA

-4546 IAGVTAGKDIMSACN
+4546 IAGVTAGKDIMAACN

-4567 MDDDYDPN
+4567 MDDDYEPN

>member
-10 NETKVYTN
+10 NKTKVYTN

-54 VNNYGSIP
+54 ANNYGSIP

-97 DVKSKGYTSTAAKTC
+97 DVKSKGYTNTAAKTC

-145 ANRVINRMFGAV
+145 ANRVINRMLGAV
-157 AKNILETRKIEATK
+157 ATNILEARKVEATK
-171 EEIAKVRKQLMNT
+171 EEIAKVRKQLTNT
-184 KSNDFIKIEEE
+184 KSNDFIKLEDE
-195 VSKYTP
+195 VSKTTP

-221 TEVFQGDDRLGEIR
+221 TQVIQTDDRLGEIR
-235 FKKDDEISQQEVN
+235 FKKDDDLSQQEAD
-248 WNESY
+248 WSESFD
-253 SIEDDEALNLD
+253 IEDDDDLNLNN
-264 DAADNGSNS
+264 AADNASNN

-337 SVDNA
+337 VVNSA
-342 IKGDIE
+342 IRGDIE

-361 VAESNK
+361 IAKSNK

-378 LRKKPDFAYKVF
+378 LKKKPDFAYKLF
-390 QVYRRRTMRKQQAR
+390 QVYRRRTIRKQQVR
-404 IDDNTVIPVRSNTRA
+404 IDDNAVSPTRSNTRA

-444 TKDILES
+444 TNDILGA
-451 IKTKIKDYKA
+451 IKTKIDDYKT

-508 VDGKAPNIANN
+508 VDGKTPNIANN

-525 YLENTAKYANETLT
+525 YLENTAKYANETLN
-539 NKKYLDNKFKEANK
+539 NKRNLDNRFKEANK
-553 IEDKKARKEALD
+553 IKDKKAKKEALD

-579 TKTYALELAKA
+579 TKAYALELAKS

-625 AIKATLTEEQ
+625 AVKATLTEEQ

-651 KFQGVQYNL
+651 KFQGLQYNL

-666 HRNENGAIIN
+666 HRDENGAIIN

-767 VDGLFSKMHAIRNAK
+767 VDGLFSKMHAIRNPK

-819 INIVFEVKENIET
+819 INIVFEVKENTET

-878 HKHFIEKKGDGWA
+878 HKHFIEKEGDGWA

-914 YGDSL
+914 YGDKL

-930 ARDGFIPFTINA
+930 ARDGFIPFTTNA

-947 LNLTADQEAMIT
+947 LNLSADQEAMIT

-971 NAIARMSEYKDLDIN
+971 NAITRMSEYKDLDIN

-996 FALNHRLMYIAFNDV
+996 FALNHRLMYIAFNDI

-1092 TSEECKVAKT
+1092 TSKECKVDTEDTTGKLT
-1102 YPDGRIEGE
+1102 DK
-1111 DGILVK
+1111 DGILVR
-1117 DLVKNAKLTLEQAR
+1117 DLVKNAKLTVKQAR
-1131 DLMGGPILYKPD
+1131 KLMK
-1143 GTPELNKDK
+1143 
-1152 SCRRSGGFSNT
+1152 GFSGT

-1253 LEQVYN
+1253 LEQVYE
-1259 AMKDNN
+1259 AMKANK

-1308 RDEYD
+1308 REEYD

-1342 DNIARNSPLY
+1342 DNIDSNSPLH

-1366 KDSFNN
+1366 KDSFNK

-1379 PIDKDGNIKFDES
+1379 SLDEDGNIKFDES
-1392 GNITGLDMQV
+1392 GNITGVDMQV

-1431 IAPNGCPNPVM
+1431 IAANGCPNPVM
-1442 PTYLSNVINKLE
+1442 PTYLSNVVNKLE

-1501 GERYIEIMLPKSNF
+1501 GERYIEIMLPASNF
-1515 GFAKNADGTYKDVD
+1515 GFAKNADGTYKKSK
-1529 EVRDKDGN
+1529 EE
-1537 LIGGLLKQL
+1537 LLKEL
-1546 QDAHLDT
+1546 QDAGLDT

-1604 GIQYNTYIGRDGNI
+1604 GIQYNTTINANGDIQKVLY
-1618 KRATWKDTVTE
+1618 
-1629 NDWLNYIRRETGLKL
+1629 NDLAGKSYDNYVKSQLN
-1644 SGIDNET
+1644 S
-1651 FENIKTE
+1651 E
-1658 AKASTKAE
+1658 AKAKL
-1666 ARDARKAEIEEIKNK
+1666 NK
-1681 FDEIES
+1681 
-1687 EAYFNLDDNTKEVI
+1687 
-1701 KLIHEKINEA
+1701 
-1711 YGAKP
+1711 
-1716 SKAKYQEQLE
+1716 
-1726 VEIATL
+1726 
-1732 SDRLEDF
+1732 
-1739 KDTYIE
+1739 
-1745 EELDAIKD
+1745 AIKD
-1753 YIEAKNQILNNVIN
+1753 GVNETTALSNVATEYGLQSREEFSKDKNL
-1767 GFELSDDFD
+1767 
-1776 YNAIKSEK
+1776 A
-1784 IKSAIKAYKDEQLR
+1784 DENTR
-1798 LAKQVAKGSRLL
+1798 
-1810 QFEAYK
+1810 E
-1816 KKFDSDVI
+1816 
-1824 GNNSR
+1824 
-1829 QARNNRLLDDM
+1829 ARNNRLLDDM
-1840 IHILRANE
+1840 IHILKANE

-1866 DKVMNPIVKEVRE
+1866 DKVMNPVVKEVRE
-1879 SRSPYD
+1879 ARSPYD

-1909 DTFCSVCNTVRPRI
+1909 DTFCSVCNTVHPHI
-1923 ADNYVV
+1923 TDKYTIKV
-1929 KIAYSKDKYNLKELK
+1929 AYSKDKYNLEELQ

-2007 VYKTLVDIGSNYDT
+2007 VYKTLADIGSNYDT

-2050 KPIEEAIASLGKEIL
+2050 KPIEEAIKSTGRAIL
-2065 NAYHIKTDKMNLD
+2065 ETYHINTDKMNLGE
-2078 DIVARVNALL
+2078 IIARVNGLL
-2088 GVKYSLDKHN
+2088 GTKYSLDKHN

-2111 LNNDSRPVKENKY
+2111 LNDKNRPVK
-2124 IKHNT
+2124 
-2129 YSGLIDYNDNSV
+2129 
-2141 FVFGS
+2141 GS
-2146 NPLGIN
+2146 I
-2152 GNPSKGTGGA
+2152 
-2162 ALVALNQG
+2162 
-2170 RVQQGEIM
+2170 
-2178 DNTISNNG
+2178 
-2186 RAYGLTTVKA
+2186 
-2196 PNARNNKGNQLSI
+2196 
-2209 EEITNNI
+2209 
-2216 KKLYQYAN
+2216 YQ
-2224 NNKDKTFKVAY
+2224 
-2235 TDGKLLNGHSIEE
+2235 H
-2248 LVNAFINAG
+2248 
-2257 EIPNNVLFSD
+2257 
-2267 TLNKYFVK
+2267 
-2275 QTNINKE
+2275 
-2282 NINNIATDWT
+2282 DWA

-2298 DLAKLSNKIGDTARV
+2298 DLAKLSDKIGSTARV

-2361 DPNKGLRS
+2361 DPTKGLRS
-2369 YITSDAKSAYPSLNA
+2369 YITSNAKSAYPSLNA

-2443 TDAVVCN
+2443 TDAVVNN
-2450 YTYDIEKKQTVV
+2450 YTYDVEKKQTVV
-2462 NKEVDETDEALRI
+2462 NKEFDETDEALRI

-2488 KDVTNPTQEEVDT
+2488 KDVTNPTQEEVNA

-2533 EYEMNRD
+2533 EYKMNRD

-2546 IRFNEDAIDSET
+2546 IRFNEDAVDNET

-2569 DNPLVKLAAMDMI
+2569 DNPLVKLAAMDMV

-2604 DALRDENTF
+2604 TALRDENTF
-2613 VQYNGSRTSVVAQ
+2613 VQFNGARTSIIAQ
-2626 IKAQIDNAV
+2626 IKAQVDNVV

-2644 LRTDPGVTN
+2644 LRSDPGVSN

-2666 FKTVTRGMYEF
+2666 FETVTRGMYEF
-2677 SLNDKNNA
+2677 SLDDKDNA
-2685 IEFGFARESNSKVV
+2685 IEFGFARESNAEFV
-2699 PIQFNDYIYITKK
+2699 PIQFNNYIYITKK
-2712 EGNESV
+2712 EGNESI
-2718 TKLYKIVSPAPG
+2718 TRLYKIVSPDLGSG

-2761 YYEAVIE
+2761 YYEAVID
-2768 NLMSDDTDYTLEQL
+2768 NLMNSEVADYTLDEL
-2782 NELYKKHIATTKVNK
+2782 NELYKKHVATTKVNK

-2802 HFDIMADANNDNG
+2802 HFDIMSDANNDNG
-2815 GAKDAINKIIKT
+2815 GAKDAIDKIIKT
-2827 FNNYEGNRIFIQN
+2827 FNDYEGNRIFIQN
-2840 MYLYGKTKYDSFTP
+2840 MYLYDKTKYDSFTP

-2867 ESISINGNFLFRRAT
+2867 EPISINGNFLFRRAT

-2894 EHIEEKPQM
+2894 EHIEEKPQL
-2903 VEIVRETPMAS
+2903 VEIIRETPMAS

-2979 FKDSVFYSGYA
+2979 FKYSVFYSGYA

-2997 STLGKFNQFYRD
+2997 STLGKFSQFYRD

-3021 VIEAIKNN
+3021 VINVIKNN
-3029 PDLQRQFLEALADAN
+3029 PALQRQFLETLADAN
-3044 AIIDKFGI
+3044 AIVDKFGI

-3066 KFYIEEMQ
+3066 KFYIDEMQ

-3082 TSVIDDAEVKF
+3082 SSIIDDTEVKF
-3093 GIDYLQKL
+3093 GLDYLQKL

-3109 GIVSI
+3109 GLISI
-3114 WDGFHSSGWLDAWF
+3114 YDGFHSSGWLDAWF

-3140 VVTRKVMADIHA
+3140 VVTRKVMADIRA
-3152 KESQS
+3152 KESQA
-3157 KDFAVA
+3157 KDFAIA

-3173 RAAKVGASVD
+3173 RAAKVGVSVD
-3183 LNKIFDKNG
+3183 INKIFDKNG

-3255 NEDEF
+3255 DEDEF

-3273 KLRETI
+3273 KLREAI

-3305 IDDLTSQFIGNDYK
+3305 INDLTSQFIGNDYK
-3319 PAYEYGFPGIERAPD
+3319 PAYEYGFPGTERAPD

-3339 INQELYDNAR
+3339 TNQEVYDNAR
-3349 KQSLNDAIQLDQYL
+3349 KQSLNDAVQLDQYL

-3417 YKKAKEWIANNA
+3417 YKKAKEWIANNV
-3429 HWSVDDIL
+3429 HWSVDDVL
-3437 KVQIEDAY
+3437 KVRIEDAY

-3452 GKASKARK
+3452 GKASKARA
-3460 LIKEKLTKGEQIYD
+3460 LIKEKLAKGEQIYD

-3487 EIAKIKED
+3487 EIAAIKED

-3511 NLINSAELT
+3511 NLINSAEPT

-3526 EFFKMLNSGGRS
+3526 EFFKMLNSGGMS
-3538 NPEYQKIITKIND
+3538 NPEYQKTITKINN

-3574 KTLADLYDELD
+3574 KALGDLYDELD
-3585 KTKKKIKT
+3585 KTKKKKG
-3593 KYGYDVYEA
+3593 KGSYYA
-3602 YSEYAKENVNEK
+3602 YQTYSKYAKENVNEQ
-3614 AYYDEEG
+3614 AYYSEED

-3628 PEFYTLWKRVNIRYE
+3628 PEFYTLWKRVNARYE
-3643 VLRDEKGK
+3643 VLRDKKGK

-3657 TGKAVYDLTKAPKP
+3657 TGKAVYDLTKAPTP

-3682 DAYWKD
+3682 DAYWED

-3733 LAKGIDYYKEW
+3733 LAKGIAYYKEW
-3744 YDNNHVYNP
+3744 YNNNHVYNP

-3792 YKNPNYIESYTDNE
+3792 YKNPNYIEGYTDNE

-3817 GTTHVPGYDNNLG
+3817 GTTHVPSYDNNLG

-3843 DTLMQFA
+3843 DTLMSFA

-3864 PHRVKK
+3864 PHRAKK

-3904 YSEDRTIDMPM
+3904 YSEDRTIDMSM

-3941 TSDEAYEKDLEA
+3941 ASDEAYEKDLEA
-3953 YQKRMDEATKK
+3953 YQKRIDEATKK

-4005 RMLSKMKAYDTN
+4005 RMLGKMKAYDTN

-4061 KIPQNKLTRN
+4061 KIPQNKLTRT

-4080 AKFMMLNFTGAI
+4080 AKFMMLNITGGI
-4092 GNITIG
+4092 GNITVG

-4119 GKNMWRQAVP
+4119 GKNMWRHAIP

-4171 ILNKIRDFMYSPNSM
+4171 VLNKIRDFMYSPNSM
-4186 GEHFMQNGAM
+4186 GEHFMQNGTM

-4234 AMKNII
+4234 AMRNII
-4240 GGNEELLNKYETF
+4240 GGNEELINKYETF
-4253 KKNILADDNKKKEY
+4253 KKDILADDNKKKEY
-4267 IWNRRDINTEFA
+4267 VWNRRDINTEFA

-4286 QKKQFIAERKKLE
+4286 QKKQFITERKKLE

-4306 EELPTVMDQLD
+4306 EELPTVMDQVD

-4322 LAFKEGSILAELQA
+4322 LTFKEGSILAELQA
-4336 KSQDKE
+4336 KSKDKE

-4411 TKEVG
+4411 TKEIG

-4422 DFLTTPIRQLRYE
+4422 DFLTTPIRKLRYE
-4435 KEMSDGQVEALESL
+4435 KEMSDGQVETLESL

-4489 GGVCT
+4489 GGICT

-4519 ADDLTTQSMMYNMLF
+4519 ADELTTQSMMYNMLF

-4546 IAGVTAGKDIMSACN
+4546 IAGVTAGKDIMAACN

-4575 YTSGRYAGQNKILV
+4575 YTSGRYAGQNKIIV

>member
-1 MANNCSLKF
+1 MANNCSLNF
-10 NETKVYTN
+10 NETKVGTN
-18 LKAEVGNDDVLFNSL
+18 LKAEVGNNDVLFNSL
-33 MSAVI
+33 MSNVI

-54 VNNYGSIP
+54 AINYGSVP
-62 NTNDESKEVATAIQN
+62 NVNDESKEVTTAIQN
-77 FYKNRNFNVN
+77 FYANTNFDVN
-87 EHTTDSAFIS
+87 AHTTDSAFIS
-97 DVKSKGYTSTAAKTC
+97 DVMSKGYTSTAAKSC
-112 GIRTTG
+112 GIRIAG
-118 NLMLAFYH
+118 NQMLMFYH
-126 NDLIKGRLEE
+126 DDLIKGRLDE
-136 HAEDRKDNL
+136 HADDRKNNL
-145 ANRVINRMFGAV
+145 ADRVINRMLSGV
-157 AKNILETRKIEATK
+157 VVGVLINRKTK
-171 EEIAKVRKQLMNT
+171 PTPAEIDKVRKQLMNVND
-184 KSNDFIKIEEE
+184 NDFIKIEEE
-195 VSKYTP
+195 VAKAAP

-221 TEVFQGDDRLGEIR
+221 TQVIQTDPRLGEIR
-235 FKKDDEISQQEVN
+235 FKKDDELNQQDVD

-253 SIEDDEALNLD
+253 SIEDDEVSNND
-264 DAADNGSNS
+264 DAADNGSNN

-283 DNGTKSDFMKDF
+283 DNGTKSDFTKDF

-304 TIPKLSSTEVS
+304 TIPKLSSAEIS

-337 SVDNA
+337 AVNSA
-342 IKGDIE
+342 IQGDRDV
-348 TTNIDAFLKKLED
+348 TNINSFLKKLED
-361 VAESNK
+361 IAKSNK

-390 QVYRRRTMRKQQAR
+390 QIYQRSTIRKQQVR
-404 IDDNTVIPVRSNTRA
+404 IDDNNVSPARSNSRA
-419 DKLETLRINYLN
+419 DKLETLRLNYLN
-431 DIKSTALNIMIED
+431 DIKSTALNIMNED
-444 TKDILES
+444 TNEILRAINE
-451 IKTKIKDYKA
+451 KIKAYKKIPA
-461 LQKTK
+461 DSR
-466 GFDLNKEALSADIIN
+466 FDLNRQALSADIIN

-508 VDGKAPNIANN
+508 VDGKTVNIGNN
-519 LTQLYG
+519 LTQLYT
-525 YLENTAKYANETLT
+525 YLSNTSKYANETFI
-539 NKKYLDNKFKEANK
+539 NKQTLNNRFKEANK
-553 IEDKKARKEALD
+553 IEDKKAKKEALD
-565 SVREAYKQG
+565 NVREAYKQG

-579 TKTYALELAKA
+579 TKAYALELARD

-600 SNSTNALGNQSAD
+600 CNSTNALGNQSAD

-625 AIKATLTEEQ
+625 AVKGTLMEQQ
-635 KDGTKVST
+635 KDGSKVST
-643 ELINYGKY
+643 ELVNYGKY

-660 SGILME
+660 SSILME
-666 HRNENGAIIN
+666 HRNENGAITN

-688 QITNYARD
+688 QITSYARD
-696 MVNISLFDGAG
+696 MINISLFDGAG
-707 NPNTKDNVLY
+707 NPNTKNNVLY

-729 FAQYFNAEQNPN
+729 FAQYFNAEQNPK

-767 VDGLFSKMHAIRNAK
+767 VDGLFSKMHAIKNAK
-782 GEVIGKEVSVDD
+782 GEVIAKEVSVDD

-804 FKNIFKQELL
+804 FRNIFKQELL

-819 INIVFEVKENIET
+819 INIVFETNSLGQIKY
-832 LEDGTVVDQRG
+832 
-843 RIVFNNDN
+843 NNDGS
-851 TPMFKKGWGL
+851 PMFKKGWGL

-868 VFANYHIGKG
+868 VFANYHIAKG

-914 YGDSL
+914 YGDKL
-919 LKYLFPSLYGG
+919 LNYLFPALYGE
-930 ARDGFIPFTINA
+930 ARDGFIPFATNA

-947 LNLTADQEAMIT
+947 LNLSAEQEDIIT

-971 NAIARMSEYKDLDIN
+971 NAITRMSEYKDLDVN

-1048 RENSTIVQGAFLNT
+1048 RENSAIVQGAFLNT
-1062 PEVQARL
+1062 PEIQARL

-1092 TSEECKVAKT
+1092 TSEECKVDIKDT
-1102 YPDGRIEGE
+1102 TGKLTDK

-1117 DLVKNAKLTLEQAR
+1117 DLVKNAKLTVEQAR
-1131 DLMGGPILYKPD
+1131 KLMK
-1143 GTPELNKDK
+1143 
-1152 SCRRSGGFSNT
+1152 GFSGT

-1205 ADLLK
+1205 ADLMK

-1243 LVPRFIRGTQ
+1243 LVPRFIKGTQ
-1253 LEQVYN
+1253 LEQVYE
-1259 AMKDNN
+1259 AMKANN

-1272 ETSKAGKARVLTIF
+1272 ETSKAGKVRVLTIF

-1308 RDEYD
+1308 REEYD

-1342 DNIARNSPLY
+1342 DNIDSKSPLY
-1352 AYKEDFFNMYVANI
+1352 KYKEDFFNMYVANI
-1366 KDSFNN
+1366 KDSFNS
-1372 LVDELKI
+1372 LVNELKI
-1379 PIDKDGNIKFDES
+1379 PLDKDGNIKFDGA
-1392 GNITGLDMQV
+1392 GNIEGVDMQV
-1402 FFDKLKDECM
+1402 FFDKLKDEAM

-1422 FVTLNASMP
+1422 FVTLNTECPVSV
-1431 IAPNGCPNPVM
+1431 NGLPNPIM

-1501 GERYIEIMLPKSNF
+1501 GERYIEIMLPASNF
-1515 GFAKNADGTYKDVD
+1515 GFAKNADGTYKKSK
-1529 EVRDKDGN
+1529 EE
-1537 LIGGLLKQL
+1537 LLKEL
-1546 QDAHLDT
+1546 QDAGLDT

-1604 GIQYNTYIGRDGNI
+1604 GIQYNTSINADGNI
-1618 KRATWKDTVTE
+1618 QKVIYNDLAGKSYDDYIKSQLNSEAKDK
-1629 NDWLNYIRRETGLKL
+1629 LKKAIKE
-1644 SGIDNET
+1644 GVNET
-1651 FENIKTE
+1651 TALSNVAAEYGLQSREEFSKDKNLADENTR
-1658 AKASTKAE
+1658 A
-1666 ARDARKAEIEEIKNK
+1666 
-1681 FDEIES
+1681 
-1687 EAYFNLDDNTKEVI
+1687 
-1701 KLIHEKINEA
+1701 
-1711 YGAKP
+1711 
-1716 SKAKYQEQLE
+1716 
-1726 VEIATL
+1726 
-1732 SDRLEDF
+1732 
-1739 KDTYIE
+1739 
-1745 EELDAIKD
+1745 
-1753 YIEAKNQILNNVIN
+1753 
-1767 GFELSDDFD
+1767 
-1776 YNAIKSEK
+1776 
-1784 IKSAIKAYKDEQLR
+1784 
-1798 LAKQVAKGSRLL
+1798 
-1810 QFEAYK
+1810 
-1816 KKFDSDVI
+1816 
-1824 GNNSR
+1824 
-1829 QARNNRLLDDM
+1829 ARNNRLLDDM
-1840 IHILRANE
+1840 IHILQDNK

-1879 SRSPYD
+1879 ARSPYD

-1909 DTFCSVCNTVRPRI
+1909 DTFCSVCNTVQPHI

-1929 KIAYSKDKYNLKELK
+1929 KVAYNKDKYSLKELQ

-1950 EETDEGYVVTHN
+1950 EEVGNSYIVTHN
-1962 TLGWTNDNKNV
+1962 TLGWTKDNKNV

-2007 VYKTLVDIGSNYDT
+2007 VYKTLADIGSNYDT

-2045 SDKHN
+2045 SNKHN
-2050 KPIEEAIASLGKEIL
+2050 KPIEEAIRSLGKEIL
-2065 NAYHIKTDKMNLD
+2065 AAYHINTDKMNLGE
-2078 DIVARVNALL
+2078 IITRTNALL
-2088 GVKYSLDKHN
+2088 GVKYTLDKHN

-2111 LNNDSRPVKENKY
+2111 LNDNSRPVK
-2124 IKHNT
+2124 
-2129 YSGLIDYNDNSV
+2129 
-2141 FVFGS
+2141 GS
-2146 NPLGIN
+2146 I
-2152 GNPSKGTGGA
+2152 
-2162 ALVALNQG
+2162 
-2170 RVQQGEIM
+2170 
-2178 DNTISNNG
+2178 
-2186 RAYGLTTVKA
+2186 
-2196 PNARNNKGNQLSI
+2196 
-2209 EEITNNI
+2209 
-2216 KKLYQYAN
+2216 YQ
-2224 NNKDKTFKVAY
+2224 
-2235 TDGKLLNGHSIEE
+2235 H
-2248 LVNAFINAG
+2248 
-2257 EIPNNVLFSD
+2257 
-2267 TLNKYFVK
+2267 
-2275 QTNINKE
+2275 
-2282 NINNIATDWT
+2282 DWS
-2292 VLFAYN
+2292 VLFAYK
-2298 DLAKLSNKIGDTARV
+2298 DLAKLSDKIGATARV

-2334 IADLIEDENPALVV
+2334 IADLLIDEHPALVV
-2348 GTSSIVN
+2348 GTSSIVS

-2361 DPNKGLRS
+2361 QPSKGLRS
-2369 YITSDAKSAYPSLNA
+2369 YITSDNKSSYPSLNA

-2391 PSILV
+2391 PSILI

-2406 NFRIANRAIEVINGS
+2406 RFRIANRAIEVINGS

-2443 TDAVVCN
+2443 TDAVINN
-2450 YTYDIEKKQTVV
+2450 YTYNVEKKQTVV
-2462 NKEVDETDEALRI
+2462 NKEVEEEDEALRI

-2488 KDVTNPTQEEVDT
+2488 KNVTAPTQKEVDA

-2546 IRFNEDAIDSET
+2546 IRFNEDAVDSET
-2558 AYNLFDTAFSS
+2558 AYNLFDTAFNSE
-2569 DNPLVKLAAMDMI
+2569 NPLVKLAAMDMI

-2590 FKIGRGA
+2590 FKMGRGA

-2604 DALRDENTF
+2604 TALRDENTF
-2613 VQYNGSRTSVVAQ
+2613 VQYNGARTNIVDQ
-2626 IKAQIDNAV
+2626 IKAQINNAV
-2635 ARTDLIEQY
+2635 ARTDLVEQY

-2653 VPHKFMNKKYSSM
+2653 VPHKFMNKKYSSI
-2666 FKTVTRGMYEF
+2666 FKTVTRGMYEL
-2677 SLNDKNNA
+2677 SLNNEDDA
-2685 IEFGFARESNSKVV
+2685 IEFGFARETNSKFV
-2699 PIQFNDYIYITKK
+2699 PVQFNDYIYITKK
-2712 EGNESV
+2712 EGNENV
-2718 TKLYKIVSPAPG
+2718 TRLYKIYSPEEG
-2730 IGFAYPLNSL
+2730 IAFVYPLNSL
-2740 EAGEDR
+2740 EPGEDR
-2746 EVSINNANNSVPLPS
+2746 EVSINNANNIVPLPS
-2761 YYEAVIE
+2761 YYETVIE
-2768 NLMSDDTDYTLEQL
+2768 NLLNTNIPDYTLDEL
-2782 NELYKKHIATTKVNK
+2782 NKLYQENIARTKVNR
-2797 VKAVT
+2797 VNVSA
-2802 HFDIMADANNDNG
+2802 HFDIMEDAKKDNG
-2815 GAKDAINKIIKT
+2815 GAKDAINKIVKA
-2827 FNNYEGNRIFIQN
+2827 FNNTTATKVFIQN
-2840 MYLYGKTKYDSFTP
+2840 MYLHNNSDYRRFTA
-2854 PIHVEGET
+2854 PIHIEGET
-2862 ISNDG
+2862 TDDSGSKIN
-2867 ESISINGNFLFRRAT
+2867 INGDFIFRQAT
-2882 KVSIESHNIRTG
+2882 KANVALHNKLTKDTV
-2894 EHIEEKPQM
+2894 EFKPQM
-2903 VEIVRETPMAS
+2903 VEVSMMPSMAS

-2919 TLGSASSKLE
+2919 TLGSASSRLE

-2941 NIVKELNRRSG
+2941 NIIKELNRRSG
-2952 LGDIEAGK
+2952 LGDMEAGK

-2997 STLGKFNQFYRD
+2997 STLGKFSQFYRD

-3021 VIEAIKNN
+3021 VINAIKNN
-3029 PDLQRQFLEALADAN
+3029 PALQRQFLETLADAN

-3066 KFYIEEMQ
+3066 KFYIDEMQ

-3082 TSVIDDAEVKF
+3082 SSIIDDAEVKF

-3109 GIVSI
+3109 GLVSI
-3114 WDGFHSSGWLDAWF
+3114 FDGFHSSGWFDAWV

-3140 VVTRKVMADIHA
+3140 VVTRKVMADIRA
-3152 KESQS
+3152 KENQA
-3157 KDFAVA
+3157 KDFAVT
-3163 FGKHFEDIKA
+3163 FGKHIEDIKA
-3173 RAAKVGASVD
+3173 RAGKVGASVD

-3192 NIVRNY
+3192 NIVRAY
-3198 TDKFVEDIKELKRNV
+3198 TDNFVEDIKELKRNV
-3213 AKARVNVQEN
+3213 VKSRVNVQEN

-3255 NEDEF
+3255 DEDEY

-3273 KLRETI
+3273 KLREAI

-3298 LVELRTK
+3298 LTELRTK
-3305 IDDLTSQFIGNDYK
+3305 INDLTSQFIGDDYK
-3319 PAYEYGFPGIERAPD
+3319 PAYEYGFPGTEQAPD
-3334 DSIIV
+3334 GSIIV
-3339 INQELYDNAR
+3339 TNQEVYDNAR

-3375 KEEKEGFRDM
+3375 KEEKDGFRDM
-3385 LDKMLNIIDNAE
+3385 LEKMLNIIDNAE

-3409 SQLDTNKE
+3409 SQLESNKE
-3417 YKKAKEWIANNA
+3417 YQKAKEWIANNA
-3429 HWSVDDIL
+3429 HWSVDDTI

-3445 KKLGITS
+3445 KKLGITNS
-3452 GKASKARK
+3452 KASKARA
-3460 LIKEKLTKGEQIYD
+3460 LIKQKLAKGEQIYD
-3474 EFGNIDASKFTNT
+3474 EFGNIDASKFTNV
-3487 EIAKIKED
+3487 EIAAIKED

-3500 GTTNTSLFSDR
+3500 GTSSTSLFSDR
-3511 NLINSAELT
+3511 NLINSAEPT
-3520 NEAAPS
+3520 SEAAPN

-3551 ITRKYYNSAAK
+3551 ITRKYYNSATK

-3574 KTLADLYDELD
+3574 KALGDLYDELD
-3585 KTKKKIKT
+3585 KTKKKIGGP
-3593 KYGYDVYEA
+3593 YGYDA
-3602 YSEYAKENVNEK
+3602 YQSYSKYAKENVNEK

-3628 PEFYTLWKRVNIRYE
+3628 PEFYTLWKRVNARYE
-3643 VLRDEKGK
+3643 VLRDKKGK
-3651 IVIDET
+3651 IIVDET

-3671 NHWLYTTIAPN
+3671 NHWLYSTIAPN
-3682 DAYWKD
+3682 DAYWED

-3694 KEAARQKKEVE
+3694 KEAARQKQEIE
-3705 DKTKAQE
+3705 NKTKAQE
-3712 FLSNTLET
+3712 FLSSTLES

-3728 AKNAA
+3728 AKQAA
-3733 LAKGIDYYKEW
+3733 LAKGEAYYKEW

-3753 FTHAYEALPIWNRT
+3753 FTHAYESLPIWNRT

-3792 YKNPNYIESYTDNE
+3792 YKNPNYIEGYTDNE
-3806 NYKTVETDDKN
+3806 NYKTVETDNKN

-3830 LNEYEQEAKQYIQ
+3830 LNEYEQEAKKYIQ
-3843 DTLMQFA
+3843 DTLMSFA
-3850 KTETAKRAIASGMA
+3850 KTETAKRAIASGMT
-3864 PHRVKK
+3864 PHRAKK

-3915 LMTQLKNKE
+3915 LMSQLKNKE

-3930 IRSTKPKRETY
+3930 IRKTKPKRETY
-3941 TSDEAYEKDLEA
+3941 TSDEDYEKDLEA
-3953 YQKRMDEATKK
+3953 YQKRIDEATKK

-3981 QDFISAAGHY
+3981 QDFIATAGHY

-4005 RMLSKMKAYDTN
+4005 RMLGKMKAYDTN

-4054 RLVYDQY
+4054 RLVYDQN
-4061 KIPQNKLTRN
+4061 KIPQNKLTKT

-4080 AKFMMLNFTGAI
+4080 AKFMMLNITGGI
-4092 GNITIG
+4092 GNITVG

-4108 KEYFTPTGWLK
+4108 REYFTPTGWLK
-4119 GKNMWRQAVP
+4119 GKNMWRQGLP

-4149 FMNIVDFDEV
+4149 FMNVIDFDEV
-4159 NNRPTVHLDADT
+4159 NNRPTVHLDADGV
-4171 ILNKIRDFMYSPNSM
+4171 LNKIRDFMYSPNSM

-4196 FSMFFDNRMVKVPDA
+4196 FSMFFDNRMVKVSEA
-4211 ESNGRLGYEAMT
+4211 ESDGKLGYEAMT
-4223 WEQYKNKFHEY
+4223 WEQYRNKFHEY

-4240 GGNEELLNKYETF
+4240 GGNEELLNKYEEF
-4253 KKNILADDNKKKEY
+4253 KNNIFADDNKKKEY

-4279 NLYLTKE
+4279 NIYLTKE

-4306 EELPTVMDQLD
+4306 EELPTIMDQVD

-4322 LAFKEGSILAELQA
+4322 LSFKDGSILAELQA
-4336 KSQDKE
+4336 KSKDKE

-4350 GYMKGKVISVNKK
+4350 GYMKGKVISINKK

-4422 DFLTTPIRQLRYE
+4422 DFLTTPIRQLQYE
-4435 KEMSDGQVEALESL
+4435 KEMSDSQVETLESL

-4480 AAGDVVGAL
+4480 AAGDAVGAL
-4489 GGVCT
+4489 GGICT

-4546 IAGVTAGKDIMSACN
+4546 IAGVTAGKDIMAACN

-4589 KLGRQIPIYR
+4589 KLGRQVPIYR
-4599 SLNNL
+4599 SINNL

-4629 ANDIRGTSSLE
+4629 ANDIRGTSALE

>member
-54 VNNYGSIP
+54 ANNYGSIP
-62 NTNDESKEVATAIQN
+62 NTNDESKEVATAIKN

-136 HAEDRKDNL
+136 HAEGRKDNL
-145 ANRVINRMFGAV
+145 ANRVINRMLGAV
-157 AKNILETRKIEATK
+157 ATNILEARKVEATK

-184 KSNDFIKIEEE
+184 KSNDFIKLEDE
-195 VSKYTP
+195 VSKTTP

-221 TEVFQGDDRLGEIR
+221 TQVIQTDDRLGEIR
-235 FKKDDEISQQEVN
+235 FKKDDDLSQQEAD
-248 WNESY
+248 WSESFD
-253 SIEDDEALNLD
+253 IEDDDDLNLNN
-264 DAADNGSNS
+264 AADNASNN

-337 SVDNA
+337 VVNSA
-342 IKGDIE
+342 IRGDIE

-361 VAESNK
+361 IAKSNK

-378 LRKKPDFAYKVF
+378 LKKKPDFAYKLF
-390 QVYRRRTMRKQQAR
+390 QVYRRRTIRKQQVR
-404 IDDNTVIPVRSNTRA
+404 IDDNSVSPTRSNNRA

-444 TKDILES
+444 TNDILGA
-451 IKTKIKDYKA
+451 IKTKIDDYKT

-466 GFDLNKEALSADIIN
+466 GFDLNKQALSADIIN

-525 YLENTAKYANETLT
+525 YLENTAKYANETLN
-539 NKKYLDNKFKEANK
+539 NKRNLDNRFKEANK
-553 IEDKKARKEALD
+553 IKDKKAKKEALD

-579 TKTYALELAKA
+579 TKAYALELAKS

-625 AIKATLTEEQ
+625 AVKATLTEQQ

-666 HRNENGAIIN
+666 HRDENGAVIN

-729 FAQYFNAEQNPN
+729 FAQYFNTEQNPK

-767 VDGLFSKMHAIRNAK
+767 VDGLFSKMHAIKNAK
-782 GEVIGKEVSVDD
+782 GEVIAKEVSVDD

-804 FKNIFKQELL
+804 FRNIFKQELL
-814 DMANF
+814 DMVNF
-819 INIVFEVKENIET
+819 INIVFEVKENTET
-832 LEDGTVVDQRG
+832 LKDGTVVDQRG

-914 YGDSL
+914 YGDDL

-930 ARDGFIPFTINA
+930 ARDGFIPFTTNA

-971 NAIARMSEYKDLDIN
+971 NAITRMSEYKDLDIN

-996 FALNHRLMYIAFNDV
+996 FALNHRLMYIAFNDI

-1062 PEVQARL
+1062 PEVQSRL
-1069 KAIGL
+1069 KSIGL

-1102 YPDGRIEGE
+1102 YPDGKVEGE

-1117 DLVKNAKLTLEQAR
+1117 DLVKNSKLTLEQAR
-1131 DLMGGPILYKPD
+1131 DLMGGPIMYDNNGKPKLNAD
-1143 GTPELNKDK
+1143 G
-1152 SCRRSGGFSNT
+1152 SYRRSGGFSNT
-1163 TVNDAQ
+1163 TINDAQ

-1223 YYDEKLNTIAPRQ
+1223 YYDDKLNTIAPRQ

-1253 LEQVYN
+1253 LEQVYE
-1259 AMKDNN
+1259 AMKANK

-1308 RDEYD
+1308 REEYD

-1342 DNIARNSPLY
+1342 DNIDSNSLLH

-1366 KDSFNN
+1366 KDSFNK

-1379 PIDKDGNIKFDES
+1379 SLDEDGNIKFDES
-1392 GNITGLDMQV
+1392 GNITGVDMQV

-1412 RLGLDSNMMD
+1412 RLGNDSNMMD

-1431 IAPNGCPNPVM
+1431 IAANGCPNPVM
-1442 PTYLSNVINKLE
+1442 PTYLSNVVNKLE

-1501 GERYIEIMLPKSNF
+1501 GERYIEIMIPASNF
-1515 GFAKNADGTYKDVD
+1515 GFAKNADGTYKKSK
-1529 EVRDKDGN
+1529 EE
-1537 LIGGLLKQL
+1537 LLKEL
-1546 QDAHLDT
+1546 QDAGLDT

-1629 NDWLNYIRRETGLKL
+1629 NDWLNYVRRETGLRL
-1644 SGIDNET
+1644 SGIDNEK
-1651 FENIKTE
+1651 FENIKAD

-1666 ARDARKAEIEEIKNK
+1666 ARDARKAEIAEIKNR

-1687 EAYFNLDDNTKEVI
+1687 EAYFNLDDDTKEVI

-1711 YGAKP
+1711 YGPKP

-1726 VEIATL
+1726 VEISTL
-1732 SDRLEDF
+1732 TGRLEEF
-1739 KDTYIE
+1739 KDIYIE

-1753 YIEAKNQILNNVIN
+1753 YIEAKKQILNNVIN

-1798 LAKQVAKGSRLL
+1798 LAKQIARSSRLL

-1824 GNNSR
+1824 GNNTR
-1829 QARNNRLLDDM
+1829 EARNNRLLDDM
-1840 IHILRANE
+1840 IHILQANE

-1866 DKVMNPIVKEVRE
+1866 DKVMNPVVKEVRE
-1879 SRSPYD
+1879 ARSPYD

-1909 DTFCSVCNTVRPRI
+1909 DTFCSVCNTVHPHI
-1923 ADNYVV
+1923 TDKYTV
-1929 KIAYSKDKYNLKELK
+1929 KVAYSKDKYNLEELQ

-2007 VYKTLVDIGSNYDT
+2007 VYKTLADIGSNYDT

-2026 MQPAITRI
+2026 MQPAITKI

-2050 KPIEEAIASLGKEIL
+2050 KPIEEAIRSLGKEIL
-2065 NAYHIKTDKMNLD
+2065 NTYHINTDKMNLGE
-2078 DIVARVNALL
+2078 IVARVNGLL
-2088 GVKYSLDKHN
+2088 GTKYSLDKHN
-2098 DITLSPD
+2098 DIILSPD

-2111 LNNDSRPVKENKY
+2111 LNDKNRPVK
-2124 IKHNT
+2124 
-2129 YSGLIDYNDNSV
+2129 V
-2141 FVFGS
+2141 
-2146 NPLGIN
+2146 
-2152 GNPSKGTGGA
+2152 
-2162 ALVALNQG
+2162 
-2170 RVQQGEIM
+2170 
-2178 DNTISNNG
+2178 
-2186 RAYGLTTVKA
+2186 
-2196 PNARNNKGNQLSI
+2196 SI
-2209 EEITNNI
+2209 
-2216 KKLYQYAN
+2216 YQ
-2224 NNKDKTFKVAY
+2224 
-2235 TDGKLLNGHSIEE
+2235 H
-2248 LVNAFINAG
+2248 
-2257 EIPNNVLFSD
+2257 
-2267 TLNKYFVK
+2267 
-2275 QTNINKE
+2275 
-2282 NINNIATDWT
+2282 DWA

-2298 DLAKLSNKIGDTARV
+2298 DLAKLSDKIGATARV

-2361 DPNKGLRS
+2361 DPTKGLRS
-2369 YITSDAKSAYPSLNA
+2369 YITSNAKSAYPSLNA

-2443 TDAVVCN
+2443 TDAVVNN
-2450 YTYDIEKKQTVV
+2450 YTYDVEKKQTVV
-2462 NKEVDETDEALRI
+2462 NKEFDETDEALRI

-2488 KDVTNPTQEEVDT
+2488 KDVTNPTQEEVNV

-2546 IRFNEDAIDSET
+2546 IRFNEDAVDNET

-2569 DNPLVKLAAMDMI
+2569 DNPLVKLAAMDMV

-2604 DALRDENTF
+2604 TALRDENTF
-2613 VQYNGSRTSVVAQ
+2613 VQFNGARTSIIAQ
-2626 IKAQIDNAV
+2626 IKAQVDNAV
-2635 ARTDLIEQY
+2635 SRTDLVEQY
-2644 LRTDPGVTN
+2644 LRSDPGVSN

-2666 FKTVTRGMYEF
+2666 FETVTRGMYEF
-2677 SLNDKNNA
+2677 SLDDKDNA
-2685 IEFGFARESNSKVV
+2685 IEFGFARESNAEFV
-2699 PIQFNDYIYITKK
+2699 PIQFNNYIYITKK

-2718 TKLYKIVSPAPG
+2718 TRLYKIVSPDLGSG
-2730 IGFAYPLNSL
+2730 IGFAYPLNGL

-2761 YYEAVIE
+2761 YYEAVID
-2768 NLMSDDTDYTLEQL
+2768 NLMNSEVADYTLDEL
-2782 NELYKKHIATTKVNK
+2782 NELYKKHVATTKVNK

-2802 HFDIMADANNDNG
+2802 HFDIMSDANNDNG

-2862 ISNDG
+2862 ISNGG
-2867 ESISINGNFLFRRAT
+2867 EPISINGNFLFRRAT

-2894 EHIEEKPQM
+2894 EHIEEKPQL

-2997 STLGKFNQFYRD
+2997 STLGKFSQFYRD

-3021 VIEAIKNN
+3021 VINVIKNN
-3029 PDLQRQFLEALADAN
+3029 PALQRQFLETLADAN
-3044 AIIDKFGI
+3044 AIVDKFGI

-3066 KFYIEEMQ
+3066 KFYIDEMQ

-3082 TSVIDDAEVKF
+3082 SSIIDDAEVKF
-3093 GIDYLQKL
+3093 GLDYLQKL

-3109 GIVSI
+3109 GLISI
-3114 WDGFHSSGWLDAWF
+3114 YDGFHSSGWLDAWF

-3140 VVTRKVMADIHA
+3140 VVTRKVMADIRA
-3152 KESQS
+3152 KESQA

-3255 NEDEF
+3255 DEDEF
-3260 IINNHPQIYSEYV
+3260 IINNHPQIYSEYI
-3273 KLRETI
+3273 KLREAI

-3305 IDDLTSQFIGNDYK
+3305 INDLTSQFIGNEYK
-3319 PAYEYGFPGIERAPD
+3319 PAYEYGFPGTERAPD

-3339 INQELYDNAR
+3339 TNQEVYDNAR
-3349 KQSLNDAIQLDQYL
+3349 KQSLNDAVQLDQYL

-3429 HWSVDDIL
+3429 HWSVDDVL
-3437 KVQIEDAY
+3437 KVRIEDAY
-3445 KKLGITS
+3445 KKLGITNF
-3452 GKASKARK
+3452 KASKARAFIKDK
-3460 LIKEKLTKGEQIYD
+3460 LAKGEQIYD

-3487 EIAKIKED
+3487 EIAAIKED

-3511 NLINSAELT
+3511 NLINSAEPT

-3526 EFFKMLNSGGRS
+3526 EFFKMLNSGGMT
-3538 NPEYQKIITKIND
+3538 NPEYQEIITKINN

-3574 KTLADLYDELD
+3574 KALGDLYDELD
-3585 KTKKKIKT
+3585 KTKKHKGK
-3593 KYGYDVYEA
+3593 GSYDAYQA
-3602 YSEYAKENVNEK
+3602 YSKYAKENVNEQ
-3614 AYYDEEG
+3614 AYYSEED

-3628 PEFYTLWKRVNIRYE
+3628 PEFYTLWKRVNARYE
-3643 VLRDEKGK
+3643 VLRDKKGK

-3682 DAYWKD
+3682 DAYWED

-3733 LAKGIDYYKEW
+3733 LAKGIAYYKEW

-3792 YKNPNYIESYTDNE
+3792 YKNPNYIEGYTDNE

-3817 GTTHVPGYDNNLG
+3817 RTTHVPGYDNNLG

-3843 DTLMQFA
+3843 DTLMSFA

-3864 PHRVKK
+3864 PHRAKK

-3941 TSDEAYEKDLEA
+3941 ASDEAYEKDLEA
-3953 YQKRMDEATKK
+3953 YQKRIDEATKK

-4005 RMLSKMKAYDTN
+4005 RMLGKMKAYDTN

-4061 KIPQNKLTRN
+4061 KIPQNKLTRT

-4080 AKFMMLNFTGAI
+4080 AKFMMLNITGGI
-4092 GNITIG
+4092 GNITVG

-4119 GKNMWRQAVP
+4119 GKNMWRHAIP

-4171 ILNKIRDFMYSPNSM
+4171 VLNKIRDFMYSPNSM

-4234 AMKNII
+4234 AMRNII

-4253 KKNILADDNKKKEY
+4253 KKDILADDNKKKEY
-4267 IWNRRDINTEFA
+4267 VWNRRDINTEFA

-4286 QKKQFIAERKKLE
+4286 QKKQFITERKKLE

-4306 EELPTVMDQLD
+4306 EELPTVMDQVD

-4336 KSQDKE
+4336 KSKDKE

-4411 TKEVG
+4411 TKEIG

-4422 DFLTTPIRQLRYE
+4422 DFLTTPIRKLRYE
-4435 KEMSDGQVEALESL
+4435 KEMSDGQVEVLESL

-4489 GGVCT
+4489 GGICT

-4519 ADDLTTQSMMYNMLF
+4519 ADELTTQSMMYNMLF

-4546 IAGVTAGKDIMSACN
+4546 IAGVTAGKDIMAACN

-4575 YTSGRYAGQNKILV
+4575 YTSGRYAGQNKIIV

-4618 NLLTLINVKDW
+4618 NLLTLINIKDW

>member
-54 VNNYGSIP
+54 ANNYGSIP

-145 ANRVINRMFGAV
+145 ANRVINRMLGAV
-157 AKNILETRKIEATK
+157 ATNILEARKVEATK

-184 KSNDFIKIEEE
+184 KSNDFVKLEDE
-195 VSKYTP
+195 VSKTTP

-221 TEVFQGDDRLGEIR
+221 TQVIQTDDRLGEIR
-235 FKKDDEISQQEVN
+235 FKKDDDLSQQEAD
-248 WNESY
+248 WSESFD
-253 SIEDDEALNLD
+253 IEDDDDLNLNN
-264 DAADNGSNS
+264 AADNASNN

-315 ADGKYQYDKSNPLG
+315 ANGKYQYDKSNPLG

-337 SVDNA
+337 VVNSA
-342 IKGDIE
+342 IRGDIE

-361 VAESNK
+361 IAKSNK

-378 LRKKPDFAYKVF
+378 LKKKPDFAYKLF
-390 QVYRRRTMRKQQAR
+390 QVYRRRTIRKQQVR
-404 IDDNTVIPVRSNTRA
+404 IDNNSVSPTRSNNRA

-444 TKDILES
+444 TNDILGA
-451 IKTKIKDYKA
+451 IKTKIDDYKT

-466 GFDLNKEALSADIIN
+466 GFDLNKQALSADIIN

-508 VDGKAPNIANN
+508 VDGKTPNIANN

-525 YLENTAKYANETLT
+525 YLENTAKYANETLN
-539 NKKYLDNKFKEANK
+539 NKRNLDNRFKEANK
-553 IEDKKARKEALD
+553 IKDKKAKKEALD

-579 TKTYALELAKA
+579 TKAYALELAKS

-625 AIKATLTEEQ
+625 AVKATLTEQQ
-635 KDGTKVST
+635 KDGSKVST

-666 HRNENGAIIN
+666 HRDENGSVIN

-729 FAQYFNAEQNPN
+729 FAQYFNAEQNPK

-767 VDGLFSKMHAIRNAK
+767 VDGLFSKMRAIKNAK
-782 GEVIGKEVSVDD
+782 GEVIAKEVSVDD
-794 INENHPIVQQ
+794 INENHSIVQQ
-804 FKNIFKQELL
+804 FRNIFKQELL
-814 DMANF
+814 DMVNF
-819 INIVFEVKENIET
+819 INIVFEVKENTET

-914 YGDSL
+914 YGDDL

-930 ARDGFIPFTINA
+930 ARDGFIPFTTNS

-947 LNLTADQEAMIT
+947 LNLSADQEAMIT

-971 NAIARMSEYKDLDIN
+971 NAITRMSEYKDLDIN

-996 FALNHRLMYIAFNDV
+996 FALNHRLMYIAFNDI

-1062 PEVQARL
+1062 PEVQTRL

-1102 YPDGRIEGE
+1102 YPDGKVEGE

-1117 DLVKNAKLTLEQAR
+1117 DLVKNAKLTLDQAR
-1131 DLMGGPILYKPD
+1131 DLMGGPIMYDNNGKPKLNAD
-1143 GTPELNKDK
+1143 G
-1152 SCRRSGGFSNT
+1152 SYRRSGGFSNT
-1163 TVNDAQ
+1163 TINDAQ

-1223 YYDEKLNTIAPRQ
+1223 YYDDKLNTIAPRQ

-1253 LEQVYN
+1253 LEQVYEV
-1259 AMKDNN
+1259 MKANK

-1308 RDEYD
+1308 REEYD

-1342 DNIARNSPLY
+1342 DNIDSNSPLH

-1366 KDSFNN
+1366 KDSFNK

-1379 PIDKDGNIKFDES
+1379 SLDEDGNIKFDES
-1392 GNITGLDMQV
+1392 GNITGVDMQV

-1431 IAPNGCPNPVM
+1431 IAANGCPNPVM
-1442 PTYLSNVINKLE
+1442 PTYLSNVVNKLE

-1501 GERYIEIMLPKSNF
+1501 GERYIEIMLPASNF
-1515 GFAKNADGTYKDVD
+1515 GFAKNADGTYKKSK
-1529 EVRDKDGN
+1529 EE
-1537 LIGGLLKQL
+1537 LLKEL
-1546 QDAHLDT
+1546 QDAGLDT

-1629 NDWLNYIRRETGLKL
+1629 NDWLNYVRRETGLRL
-1644 SGIDNET
+1644 SGIDNEK
-1651 FENIKTE
+1651 FENIKAD

-1666 ARDARKAEIEEIKNK
+1666 ARDARKAEIAEIKNR

-1687 EAYFNLDDNTKEVI
+1687 EAYFNLDDDTKEVI

-1711 YGAKP
+1711 YGPKP
-1716 SKAKYQEQLE
+1716 SKAKYQEQLK
-1726 VEIATL
+1726 VEISTL
-1732 SDRLEDF
+1732 TGRLEEF
-1739 KDTYIE
+1739 KDIYIE

-1753 YIEAKNQILNNVIN
+1753 YIEAKKQILNNVIN

-1798 LAKQVAKGSRLL
+1798 LAKQIARSSRLL

-1824 GNNSR
+1824 GNNTR
-1829 QARNNRLLDDM
+1829 EARNNRLLDDM
-1840 IHILRANE
+1840 IHILQANE

-1866 DKVMNPIVKEVRE
+1866 DKVMNPVVKEVRE
-1879 SRSPYD
+1879 ARSPYD

-1909 DTFCSVCNTVRPRI
+1909 DTFCSVCNTVHPHI
-1923 ADNYVV
+1923 TDKYTIKV
-1929 KIAYSKDKYNLKELK
+1929 AYSKDKYNLEELQ

-2007 VYKTLVDIGSNYDT
+2007 VYKTLADIGSNYDT

-2026 MQPAITRI
+2026 MQPAITKI

-2050 KPIEEAIASLGKEIL
+2050 KPIEEAIRSLGKEIL
-2065 NAYHIKTDKMNLD
+2065 NTYHINTDKMNLGE
-2078 DIVARVNALL
+2078 IVARVNGLL
-2088 GVKYSLDKHN
+2088 GTKYSLDKHN

-2111 LNNDSRPVKENKY
+2111 LNDKNRPVK
-2124 IKHNT
+2124 
-2129 YSGLIDYNDNSV
+2129 
-2141 FVFGS
+2141 GS
-2146 NPLGIN
+2146 I
-2152 GNPSKGTGGA
+2152 
-2162 ALVALNQG
+2162 
-2170 RVQQGEIM
+2170 
-2178 DNTISNNG
+2178 
-2186 RAYGLTTVKA
+2186 
-2196 PNARNNKGNQLSI
+2196 
-2209 EEITNNI
+2209 
-2216 KKLYQYAN
+2216 YQ
-2224 NNKDKTFKVAY
+2224 
-2235 TDGKLLNGHSIEE
+2235 H
-2248 LVNAFINAG
+2248 
-2257 EIPNNVLFSD
+2257 
-2267 TLNKYFVK
+2267 
-2275 QTNINKE
+2275 
-2282 NINNIATDWT
+2282 DWG

-2298 DLAKLSNKIGDTARV
+2298 DLAKLSDKIGSTARV

-2361 DPNKGLRS
+2361 DPTKGLRS
-2369 YITSDAKSAYPSLNA
+2369 YITSNAKSAYPSLNA

-2430 GFTQYILNTAYKQ
+2430 GFTQYILNAAYKQ
-2443 TDAVVCN
+2443 TDAVVNN
-2450 YTYDIEKKQTVV
+2450 YTYDVEKKQTIV
-2462 NKEVDETDEALRI
+2462 NKEFDETDEALRI

-2488 KDVTNPTQEEVDT
+2488 KDVTNPTQEEVNA

-2510 ISWLKANSVDAG
+2510 ISWLKSNSVDAG

-2546 IRFNEDAIDSET
+2546 IRFNEDAVDNET

-2569 DNPLVKLAAMDMI
+2569 DNPLVKLAAMDMV

-2604 DALRDENTF
+2604 TALRDENTF
-2613 VQYNGSRTSVVAQ
+2613 VQYNGSRTSIIAQ
-2626 IKAQIDNAV
+2626 IKAQVDNAV
-2635 ARTDLIEQY
+2635 SRTDLVEQY
-2644 LRTDPGVTN
+2644 LRSDPGVSN

-2666 FKTVTRGMYEF
+2666 FETVTRGMYEF
-2677 SLNDKNNA
+2677 SLDDKDNA
-2685 IEFGFARESNSKVV
+2685 IEFGFARESNAEFV
-2699 PIQFNDYIYITKK
+2699 PIQFNNYIYITKK

-2718 TKLYKIVSPAPG
+2718 TRLYKIVSPDLGSG
-2730 IGFAYPLNSL
+2730 IGFAYPLNGL

-2761 YYEAVIE
+2761 YYEAVID
-2768 NLMSDDTDYTLEQL
+2768 NLMNSEVADYTLDEL
-2782 NELYKKHIATTKVNK
+2782 NELYKKHVATTKVNK

-2802 HFDIMADANNDNG
+2802 HFDIMSDANNDNG

-2862 ISNDG
+2862 ISNGG
-2867 ESISINGNFLFRRAT
+2867 EPISINGNFLFRRAT

-2894 EHIEEKPQM
+2894 EHIEEKPQL

-2997 STLGKFNQFYRD
+2997 STLGKFSQFYRD

-3021 VIEAIKNN
+3021 VINVIKNN
-3029 PDLQRQFLEALADAN
+3029 PALQRQFLETLADAN

-3066 KFYIEEMQ
+3066 KFYIDEMQ

-3082 TSVIDDAEVKF
+3082 SSIIDDAEVKF
-3093 GIDYLQKL
+3093 GLDYLQKL

-3109 GIVSI
+3109 GLISI
-3114 WDGFHSSGWLDAWF
+3114 YDGFHSSGWLDAWF

-3140 VVTRKVMADIHA
+3140 VVTRKVMADIRA
-3152 KESQS
+3152 KESQA
-3157 KDFAVA
+3157 KDFAIA

-3183 LNKIFDKNG
+3183 INKIFDKNG

-3273 KLRETI
+3273 KLREAI

-3287 DGVLSKEFEDK
+3287 DGALSKEFEDK

-3305 IDDLTSQFIGNDYK
+3305 INDLTSQFIGNEYK
-3319 PAYEYGFPGIERAPD
+3319 PDFREGFPGTSKAPD
-3334 DSIIV
+3334 ESII
-3339 INQELYDNAR
+3339 ITNQEVYDNAR
-3349 KQSLNDAIQLDQYL
+3349 KLSLNDAVQLNQYL

-3429 HWSVDDIL
+3429 HWSVDDVL
-3437 KVQIEDAY
+3437 KVRIEDAY

-3452 GKASKARK
+3452 GKASKARA
-3460 LIKEKLTKGEQIYD
+3460 LIKDKLAKGEQIYD
-3474 EFGNIDASKFTNT
+3474 EFGNIDASKFTNV
-3487 EIAKIKED
+3487 EIAAIKED
-3495 VERNY
+3495 VEKNY
-3500 GTTNTSLFSDR
+3500 GTSSTSLFSDR
-3511 NLINSAELT
+3511 NLINSAEPT

-3526 EFFKMLNSGGRS
+3526 EFFKMLNSGGMS
-3538 NPEYQKIITKIND
+3538 NPEYQKIITDINN

-3574 KTLADLYDELD
+3574 KALGDLYDELD
-3585 KTKKKIKT
+3585 KTKKKKG
-3593 KYGYDVYEA
+3593 KGSYYA
-3602 YSEYAKENVNEK
+3602 YQTYSKYAKENVNK
-3614 AYYDEEG
+3614 QAYYSEED

-3628 PEFYTLWKRVNIRYE
+3628 PEFYTLWKRVNARYE
-3643 VLRDEKGK
+3643 VLRDKKGK

-3682 DAYWKD
+3682 DAYWED
-3688 LNKRDP
+3688 LNKDNP

-3733 LAKGIDYYKEW
+3733 LAKGIAYYKEW

-3792 YKNPNYIESYTDNE
+3792 YKNPNYIEGYTDNE

-3843 DTLMQFA
+3843 DTLMSFA

-3864 PHRVKK
+3864 PHRAKK

-3941 TSDEAYEKDLEA
+3941 ASDEAYEKDLEA
-3953 YQKRMDEATKK
+3953 YQKRIDEATKK

-4005 RMLSKMKAYDTN
+4005 RMLGKMKAYDTN

-4061 KIPQNKLTRN
+4061 KIPQNKLTRT

-4080 AKFMMLNFTGAI
+4080 AKFMMLNITGGI
-4092 GNITIG
+4092 GNITVG

-4119 GKNMWRQAVP
+4119 GKNMWRHAIP

-4171 ILNKIRDFMYSPNSM
+4171 VLNKIRDFMYSPNSM

-4196 FSMFFDNRMVKVPDA
+4196 FSMFFDNRIVKVPDA

-4223 WEQYKNKFHEY
+4223 WEQYKNKFQEY
-4234 AMKNII
+4234 AMRNII

-4253 KKNILADDNKKKEY
+4253 KKDILADDNKKKEY
-4267 IWNRRDINTEFA
+4267 VWNRRDINTEFA

-4286 QKKQFIAERKKLE
+4286 QKKQFITERKKLE

-4306 EELPTVMDQLD
+4306 EELPTVMDQVD

-4336 KSQDKE
+4336 KSKDKE

-4411 TKEVG
+4411 TKEIG

-4422 DFLTTPIRQLRYE
+4422 DFLTTPIRKLRYE
-4435 KEMSDGQVEALESL
+4435 KEMSDGQVEVLESL

-4489 GGVCT
+4489 GGICT

-4519 ADDLTTQSMMYNMLF
+4519 ADELTTQSMMYNMLF

-4546 IAGVTAGKDIMSACN
+4546 IAGVTAGKDIMAACN

-4575 YTSGRYAGQNKILV
+4575 YTSGRYAGQNKIIV

-4618 NLLTLINVKDW
+4618 NLLTLINIKDW

>member
-18 LKAEVGNDDVLFNSL
+18 LKAEVGNNDVLFNSL

-54 VNNYGSIP
+54 ANNYGSIP

-145 ANRVINRMFGAV
+145 ANRVINRMLGAV
-157 AKNILETRKIEATK
+157 ATNILEARKVEATK

-184 KSNDFIKIEEE
+184 KSNDFVKLEDE
-195 VSKYTP
+195 VSKTTP

-221 TEVFQGDDRLGEIR
+221 TQVIQTDDRLGEIR
-235 FKKDDEISQQEVN
+235 FKKDDDLSQQEAD
-248 WNESY
+248 WNESFD
-253 SIEDDEALNLD
+253 IEDDDDLNLNN
-264 DAADNGSNS
+264 AADNASNN

-337 SVDNA
+337 VVNSA
-342 IKGDIE
+342 IRGDIE

-361 VAESNK
+361 IAESNK
-367 EYAGLAYLAND
+367 EYAGLTYLAND
-378 LRKKPDFAYKVF
+378 LKKKPDFAYKLF
-390 QVYRRRTMRKQQAR
+390 QVYRRRTIRKQQVR
-404 IDDNTVIPVRSNTRA
+404 IDDNAVSPTRSNNRA

-444 TKDILES
+444 TNDILGA
-451 IKTKIKDYKA
+451 IKTKIDDYKT

-466 GFDLNKEALSADIIN
+466 GFDLNKQALSADIIN

-525 YLENTAKYANETLT
+525 YLENTAKYANETLN
-539 NKKYLDNKFKEANK
+539 NKRNLDNRFKEANK
-553 IEDKKARKEALD
+553 IKDKKAKKEALD

-579 TKTYALELAKA
+579 TKAYALELAKS

-625 AIKATLTEEQ
+625 AVKATLTEQQ

-666 HRNENGAIIN
+666 HRDENGAVIN

-729 FAQYFNAEQNPN
+729 FAQYFNAEQNPK

-767 VDGLFSKMHAIRNAK
+767 VDGLFSKMHAIKNAK
-782 GEVIGKEVSVDD
+782 GEVIAKEVSVDD

-819 INIVFEVKENIET
+819 INIVFEVKENTET

-851 TPMFKKGWGL
+851 TPIFKKGWGL

-914 YGDSL
+914 YGDDL

-930 ARDGFIPFTINA
+930 ARDGFIPFTTNA

-947 LNLTADQEAMIT
+947 LNLSADQEAMIT

-971 NAIARMSEYKDLDIN
+971 NAITRMSEYKDLDIN

-996 FALNHRLMYIAFNDV
+996 FALNHRLMYIAFNDI

-1092 TSEECKVAKT
+1092 TSEECKVDTEDTTGNLTDK
-1102 YPDGRIEGE
+1102 
-1111 DGILVK
+1111 DGILVR
-1117 DLVKNAKLTLEQAR
+1117 DLVKNAKLTVKQAR
-1131 DLMGGPILYKPD
+1131 KLMK
-1143 GTPELNKDK
+1143 
-1152 SCRRSGGFSNT
+1152 GFSGT

-1223 YYDEKLNTIAPRQ
+1223 YYDDKLNTIAPRQ

-1253 LEQVYN
+1253 LEQVYE
-1259 AMKDNN
+1259 AMKANK

-1308 RDEYD
+1308 REEYD

-1342 DNIARNSPLY
+1342 DNIDINSPLH

-1366 KDSFNN
+1366 KDSFNK

-1379 PIDKDGNIKFDES
+1379 PLDEDGNIKFDEA
-1392 GNITGLDMQV
+1392 GNITGVDMQV

-1422 FVTLNASMP
+1422 FVTLNTSMP
-1431 IAPNGCPNPVM
+1431 IAANGCPNPVM
-1442 PTYLSNVINKLE
+1442 PTYLSNVVNKLE

-1501 GERYIEIMLPKSNF
+1501 GERYIEIMLPASNF
-1515 GFAKNADGTYKDVD
+1515 GFAKNADGTYKKSK
-1529 EVRDKDGN
+1529 EE
-1537 LIGGLLKQL
+1537 LLKEL
-1546 QDAHLDT
+1546 QAAGLDT

-1604 GIQYNTYIGRDGNI
+1604 GIQYNTTINANGDIQKVLY
-1618 KRATWKDTVTE
+1618 
-1629 NDWLNYIRRETGLKL
+1629 NDLAGKSYDNYVKSQLN
-1644 SGIDNET
+1644 S
-1651 FENIKTE
+1651 E
-1658 AKASTKAE
+1658 AKA
-1666 ARDARKAEIEEIKNK
+1666 
-1681 FDEIES
+1681 
-1687 EAYFNLDDNTKEVI
+1687 
-1701 KLIHEKINEA
+1701 KLK
-1711 YGAKP
+1711 K
-1716 SKAKYQEQLE
+1716 
-1726 VEIATL
+1726 
-1732 SDRLEDF
+1732 
-1739 KDTYIE
+1739 
-1745 EELDAIKD
+1745 AIKD
-1753 YIEAKNQILNNVIN
+1753 GVNETTALSNVATEYGLQSREEFSKDKNL
-1767 GFELSDDFD
+1767 
-1776 YNAIKSEK
+1776 A
-1784 IKSAIKAYKDEQLR
+1784 DENTR
-1798 LAKQVAKGSRLL
+1798 
-1810 QFEAYK
+1810 E
-1816 KKFDSDVI
+1816 
-1824 GNNSR
+1824 
-1829 QARNNRLLDDM
+1829 ARNNRLLDDM
-1840 IHILRANE
+1840 IHILQANE

-1879 SRSPYD
+1879 ARSPYD

-1909 DTFCSVCNTVRPRI
+1909 DTFCSVCNTVHPHI
-1923 ADNYVV
+1923 TDKYTIKV
-1929 KIAYSKDKYNLKELK
+1929 AYSKDKYNLEELQ

-2007 VYKTLVDIGSNYDT
+2007 VYKTLADIGSNYDT

-2050 KPIEEAIASLGKEIL
+2050 KPIEEAIRSLGKEIL
-2065 NAYHIKTDKMNLD
+2065 NTYHINTDKMNLGE
-2078 DIVARVNALL
+2078 IVARVNGLL
-2088 GVKYSLDKHN
+2088 GTKYSLDKHN

-2111 LNNDSRPVKENKY
+2111 LNDKNRPVK
-2124 IKHNT
+2124 
-2129 YSGLIDYNDNSV
+2129 
-2141 FVFGS
+2141 
-2146 NPLGIN
+2146 
-2152 GNPSKGTGGA
+2152 
-2162 ALVALNQG
+2162 G
-2170 RVQQGEIM
+2170 RI
-2178 DNTISNNG
+2178 
-2186 RAYGLTTVKA
+2186 
-2196 PNARNNKGNQLSI
+2196 
-2209 EEITNNI
+2209 
-2216 KKLYQYAN
+2216 YQ
-2224 NNKDKTFKVAY
+2224 
-2235 TDGKLLNGHSIEE
+2235 H
-2248 LVNAFINAG
+2248 
-2257 EIPNNVLFSD
+2257 
-2267 TLNKYFVK
+2267 
-2275 QTNINKE
+2275 
-2282 NINNIATDWT
+2282 DWA

-2298 DLAKLSNKIGDTARV
+2298 DLAKLSDKIGSTARV

-2361 DPNKGLRS
+2361 DPTKGLRS
-2369 YITSDAKSAYPSLNA
+2369 YITSNAKSAYPSLNA

-2443 TDAVVCN
+2443 TDAVVNN
-2450 YTYDIEKKQTVV
+2450 YTYDVEKKQTVV
-2462 NKEVDETDEALRI
+2462 NKEFDETDEALRI
-2475 MGYGCTPDFTFNV
+2475 MGYGCTPDFIFDV
-2488 KDVTNPTQEEVDT
+2488 KDVTNPTQEEVDA

-2546 IRFNEDAIDSET
+2546 IRFNEDAVDNET
-2558 AYNLFDTAFSS
+2558 AYNLFDTAFNS
-2569 DNPLVKLAAMDMI
+2569 DNPLVKLAAMDMV

-2604 DALRDENTF
+2604 TALRDENTF
-2613 VQYNGSRTSVVAQ
+2613 VQYNGSRTSIIAQ
-2626 IKAQIDNAV
+2626 IKAQVDNAV
-2635 ARTDLIEQY
+2635 SRTDLVEQY
-2644 LRTDPGVTN
+2644 LRSDPGVSN

-2666 FKTVTRGMYEF
+2666 FETVTRGMYEF
-2677 SLNDKNNA
+2677 SLDDKDNA
-2685 IEFGFARESNSKVV
+2685 IEFGFARESNAEFV
-2699 PIQFNDYIYITKK
+2699 PIQFNNYIYITKK
-2712 EGNESV
+2712 EGNESI
-2718 TKLYKIVSPAPG
+2718 TRLYKIVSPDLGSG

-2761 YYEAVIE
+2761 YYEAVID
-2768 NLMSDDTDYTLEQL
+2768 NLMNSEVADYTLDEL
-2782 NELYKKHIATTKVNK
+2782 NELYKKHVATTKVNK

-2802 HFDIMADANNDNG
+2802 HFDIMSDANNDNG
-2815 GAKDAINKIIKT
+2815 GAKDAIDKIIKT
-2827 FNNYEGNRIFIQN
+2827 FNDYEGNRIFIQN
-2840 MYLYGKTKYDSFTP
+2840 MYLYDKTKYDSFTP

-2862 ISNDG
+2862 ISNGG
-2867 ESISINGNFLFRRAT
+2867 EPISINGNFLFRRAT

-2894 EHIEEKPQM
+2894 EHIEEKPQL

-2997 STLGKFNQFYRD
+2997 STLGKFSQFYRD

-3021 VIEAIKNN
+3021 VINVIKNN
-3029 PDLQRQFLEALADAN
+3029 PALQRQLLETLADAN
-3044 AIIDKFGI
+3044 AIVDKFGI

-3066 KFYIEEMQ
+3066 KFYIDEMQ

-3082 TSVIDDAEVKF
+3082 SSIIDDAEVKF
-3093 GIDYLQKL
+3093 GLDYLQKL

-3109 GIVSI
+3109 GLISI
-3114 WDGFHSSGWLDAWF
+3114 YDGFHSSGWLDAWF

-3140 VVTRKVMADIHA
+3140 VVTRKVMADIRA
-3152 KESQS
+3152 KESQA
-3157 KDFAVA
+3157 KDFAVD

-3213 AKARVNVQEN
+3213 AKTRVNVQEN

-3255 NEDEF
+3255 DEDEF

-3273 KLRETI
+3273 KLREAI

-3305 IDDLTSQFIGNDYK
+3305 INDLTSQFIGNEYK
-3319 PAYEYGFPGIERAPD
+3319 PDFREGFPGTSKAPD
-3334 DSIIV
+3334 ESII
-3339 INQELYDNAR
+3339 ITNQEVYDNAR
-3349 KQSLNDAIQLDQYL
+3349 KLSLNDAVQLDQYL

-3409 SQLDTNKE
+3409 SQLETNKE

-3429 HWSVDDIL
+3429 HWSVDDVL
-3437 KVQIEDAY
+3437 KVRIEDAY
-3445 KKLGITS
+3445 KKLGITNF
-3452 GKASKARK
+3452 KASKARAFIKDK
-3460 LIKEKLTKGEQIYD
+3460 LAKGEQIYD

-3487 EIAKIKED
+3487 EIAAIKED

-3511 NLINSAELT
+3511 NLINSAEPT

-3526 EFFKMLNSGGRS
+3526 EFFKMLNSGGMT
-3538 NPEYQKIITKIND
+3538 NPEYQEIITKINN

-3574 KTLADLYDELD
+3574 KALGDLYDELD
-3585 KTKKKIKT
+3585 KTKKHKGK
-3593 KYGYDVYEA
+3593 GSYDAYQA
-3602 YSEYAKENVNEK
+3602 YSKYAKENVNEQ
-3614 AYYDEEG
+3614 AYYSEED

-3628 PEFYTLWKRVNIRYE
+3628 PEFYTLWKRVNARYE
-3643 VLRDEKGK
+3643 VLRDKKGK

-3657 TGKAVYDLTKAPKP
+3657 TGKAVYDLTKAPTP

-3682 DAYWKD
+3682 GAYWEN

-3733 LAKGIDYYKEW
+3733 LAKGIAYYKEW

-3792 YKNPNYIESYTDNE
+3792 YKNPNYIEGYTDNE

-3843 DTLMQFA
+3843 DTLMSFA

-3864 PHRVKK
+3864 PHRAKK

-3904 YSEDRTIDMPM
+3904 YSEDRTIDMHM

-3924 SVDLDN
+3924 SVDLNN
-3930 IRSTKPKRETY
+3930 IRSTKPKRENY
-3941 TSDEAYEKDLEA
+3941 ASDEAYEKDLEA
-3953 YQKRMDEATKK
+3953 YQKRIDEATKK

-4005 RMLSKMKAYDTN
+4005 RMLGKMKAYDTN

-4040 ADTRLQEQFDNWVR
+4040 VDTRLQEQFDNWVR

-4061 KIPQNKLTRN
+4061 KIPQNKLTRT

-4080 AKFMMLNFTGAI
+4080 AKFMMLNITGGI
-4092 GNITIG
+4092 GNITVG

-4119 GKNMWRQAVP
+4119 GKNMWRHAIP

-4171 ILNKIRDFMYSPNSM
+4171 VLNKIRDFMYSPNSM

-4234 AMKNII
+4234 AMRNII

-4253 KKNILADDNKKKEY
+4253 KKDILADDNKKKEY
-4267 IWNRRDINTEFA
+4267 VWNRRDINTEFA

-4286 QKKQFIAERKKLE
+4286 QKKQFITERKKLE

-4306 EELPTVMDQLD
+4306 EELPTVMDQVD

-4336 KSQDKE
+4336 KSKDKE

-4411 TKEVG
+4411 TKEIG

-4422 DFLTTPIRQLRYE
+4422 DFLTTPIRKLRYE
-4435 KEMSDGQVEALESL
+4435 KEMSDGQVETLESL

-4489 GGVCT
+4489 GGICT

-4519 ADDLTTQSMMYNMLF
+4519 ADELTTQSMMYNMLF

-4546 IAGVTAGKDIMSACN
+4546 IAGVTAGKDIMAACN

-4575 YTSGRYAGQNKILV
+4575 YTSGRYAGQNKIIV

-4640 R
+4640 H

>member
-54 VNNYGSIP
+54 ANNYGSIP

-87 EHTTDSAFIS
+87 EHTTGSAFIS

-145 ANRVINRMFGAV
+145 ANRVINRMLGAV
-157 AKNILETRKIEATK
+157 ATNILEARKVEATK

-184 KSNDFIKIEEE
+184 KSNDFIKLEDE
-195 VSKYTP
+195 VSKTTP

-221 TEVFQGDDRLGEIR
+221 TQVIQTDDRLGEIR
-235 FKKDDEISQQEVN
+235 FKKDDDLSQQEAD
-248 WNESY
+248 WSESFD
-253 SIEDDEALNLD
+253 IEDNDDLNLNN
-264 DAADNGSNS
+264 AADNASNN

-337 SVDNA
+337 VVNSA
-342 IKGDIE
+342 IRGDIE

-361 VAESNK
+361 IAESNK

-378 LRKKPDFAYKVF
+378 LKKKPDFAYKLF
-390 QVYRRRTMRKQQAR
+390 QVYRRRTIRKQQVR
-404 IDDNTVIPVRSNTRA
+404 IDDNSVSPTRSNNRA

-444 TKDILES
+444 TNDILGA
-451 IKTKIKDYKA
+451 IKTKIDDYKT

-466 GFDLNKEALSADIIN
+466 GFDLNKQALSADIIN

-508 VDGKAPNIANN
+508 VDGKTPNIANN

-525 YLENTAKYANETLT
+525 YLENTAKYANETLN
-539 NKKYLDNKFKEANK
+539 NKRNLDNRFKEANK
-553 IEDKKARKEALD
+553 IKDKKAKKEALD

-579 TKTYALELAKA
+579 TKAYALELAKS

-625 AIKATLTEEQ
+625 AVKATLTEQQ

-643 ELINYGKY
+643 ELINYEKY

-666 HRNENGAIIN
+666 HRDENGAVIN

-729 FAQYFNAEQNPN
+729 FAQYFNAEQNPK

-767 VDGLFSKMHAIRNAK
+767 VDGLFSKMHAIRNPK

-804 FKNIFKQELL
+804 FRNIFKQELL
-814 DMANF
+814 DMVNF
-819 INIVFEVKENIET
+819 INIVFEVKENTET

-878 HKHFIEKKGDGWA
+878 HKHFIEKKGDGWV

-914 YGDSL
+914 YGDDL

-930 ARDGFIPFTINA
+930 ARDGFIPFTTNA

-947 LNLTADQEAMIT
+947 LNLSADQEAMIT

-971 NAIARMSEYKDLDIN
+971 NAITRMSEYKDLDIN

-996 FALNHRLMYIAFNDV
+996 FALNHRLMYIAFNDI

-1102 YPDGRIEGE
+1102 YPDGKVEGE

-1117 DLVKNAKLTLEQAR
+1117 DLVKNSKLTLEQAR
-1131 DLMGGPILYKPD
+1131 DLMGGPIMYDNNGKPKLNAD
-1143 GTPELNKDK
+1143 G
-1152 SCRRSGGFSNT
+1152 SYRRSGGFSNT
-1163 TVNDAQ
+1163 TINDAQ

-1223 YYDEKLNTIAPRQ
+1223 YYDDKLNTIAPRQ

-1253 LEQVYN
+1253 LEQVYE
-1259 AMKDNN
+1259 AMKANK

-1308 RDEYD
+1308 SEEYD

-1342 DNIARNSPLY
+1342 DNIDSNSPLHD
-1352 AYKEDFFNMYVANI
+1352 YKEDFFNMYVANI
-1366 KDSFNN
+1366 KDSFNK

-1379 PIDKDGNIKFDES
+1379 PLDKDGNIKFDEA
-1392 GNITGLDMQV
+1392 GNITGVDMQV

-1431 IAPNGCPNPVM
+1431 IAANGCPNPVM
-1442 PTYLSNVINKLE
+1442 PTYLSNVVNKLE

-1501 GERYIEIMLPKSNF
+1501 GERYIEIMLPASNF
-1515 GFAKNADGTYKDVD
+1515 GFAKNADGTYKKSK
-1529 EVRDKDGN
+1529 EE
-1537 LIGGLLKQL
+1537 LLKEL
-1546 QDAHLDT
+1546 QASGLDT

-1604 GIQYNTYIGRDGNI
+1604 GIQYNTYIDKHGNI
-1618 KRATWKDTVTE
+1618 RKQDYSEKLDIYDYANYVNRHLEKADKIKDKSVKE
-1629 NDWLNYIRRETGLKL
+1629 AFEKLNKEIDEQFEKSRKELVEEETQAYDVLSDETKELVKAAHKDFESQAVKNPETGKLTKDSYLKQLQFVADYIRT
-1644 SGIDNET
+1644 N
-1651 FENIKTE
+1651 KT
-1658 AKASTKAE
+1658 
-1666 ARDARKAEIEEIKNK
+1666 
-1681 FDEIES
+1681 
-1687 EAYFNLDDNTKEVI
+1687 NLDAADDNFISV
-1701 KLIHEKINEA
+1701 HEDMVDSISNE
-1711 YGAKP
+1711 YLDKKTFK
-1716 SKAKYQEQLE
+1716 SDKAKEILQARIDKFNKAAKKLGIMSYKQYLAQN
-1726 VEIATL
+1726 VE
-1732 SDRLEDF
+1732 
-1739 KDTYIE
+1739 
-1745 EELDAIKD
+1745 DA
-1753 YIEAKNQILNNVIN
+1753 
-1767 GFELSDDFD
+1767 
-1776 YNAIKSEK
+1776 
-1784 IKSAIKAYKDEQLR
+1784 
-1798 LAKQVAKGSRLL
+1798 
-1810 QFEAYK
+1810 
-1816 KKFDSDVI
+1816 
-1824 GNNSR
+1824 NSR
-1829 QARNNRLLDDM
+1829 EARNNRLLDDM
-1840 IHILRANE
+1840 IHILQANE

-1879 SRSPYD
+1879 ARSPYD

-1909 DTFCSVCNTVRPRI
+1909 DTFCSVCNTVHPHI
-1923 ADNYVV
+1923 TDKYTVKVV
-1929 KIAYSKDKYNLKELK
+1929 YSKDKYNLEELQ

-2007 VYKTLVDIGSNYDT
+2007 VYKTLADIGSNYDT

-2050 KPIEEAIASLGKEIL
+2050 KPIEEAIRSLGKEIL
-2065 NAYHIKTDKMNLD
+2065 NAYHINTDKMNLGE
-2078 DIVARVNALL
+2078 IVARVNGLL
-2088 GVKYSLDKHN
+2088 GTKYSLDKHN

-2111 LNNDSRPVKENKY
+2111 RNDKNRPVK
-2124 IKHNT
+2124 
-2129 YSGLIDYNDNSV
+2129 
-2141 FVFGS
+2141 GS
-2146 NPLGIN
+2146 I
-2152 GNPSKGTGGA
+2152 
-2162 ALVALNQG
+2162 
-2170 RVQQGEIM
+2170 
-2178 DNTISNNG
+2178 
-2186 RAYGLTTVKA
+2186 
-2196 PNARNNKGNQLSI
+2196 
-2209 EEITNNI
+2209 
-2216 KKLYQYAN
+2216 YQ
-2224 NNKDKTFKVAY
+2224 
-2235 TDGKLLNGHSIEE
+2235 H
-2248 LVNAFINAG
+2248 
-2257 EIPNNVLFSD
+2257 
-2267 TLNKYFVK
+2267 
-2275 QTNINKE
+2275 
-2282 NINNIATDWT
+2282 DWA

-2298 DLAKLSNKIGDTARV
+2298 DLAKLSDKIGATARV

-2361 DPNKGLRS
+2361 DPTKGLRS
-2369 YITSDAKSAYPSLNA
+2369 YIISNAKSVYPSLNA

-2391 PSILV
+2391 PSIFV

-2430 GFTQYILNTAYKQ
+2430 GFTQYILNAAYKQ
-2443 TDAVVCN
+2443 TDAVVNN
-2450 YTYDIEKKQTVV
+2450 YTYDVEKKQTVV
-2462 NKEVDETDEALRI
+2462 NKEFDETDEALRI
-2475 MGYGCTPDFTFNV
+2475 IGYGCTPDFTFNV
-2488 KDVTNPTQEEVDT
+2488 KDVTNPTQEEVNA

-2546 IRFNEDAIDSET
+2546 IRFNEDAVDSET

-2569 DNPLVKLAAMDMI
+2569 DNPLVKLAAMDMV

-2604 DALRDENTF
+2604 TALRDENTF
-2613 VQYNGSRTSVVAQ
+2613 VQFNGARTSIIAQ
-2626 IKAQIDNAV
+2626 IKAQVDNV
-2635 ARTDLIEQY
+2635 VSRTDLIEQY
-2644 LRTDPGVTN
+2644 LRSDPGVSN

-2666 FKTVTRGMYEF
+2666 FETVTRGMYEF
-2677 SLNDKNNA
+2677 SLDDKDNA
-2685 IEFGFARESNSKVV
+2685 IEFGFARESNAKFV
-2699 PIQFNDYIYITKK
+2699 PIQFNNYIYITKK

-2718 TKLYKIVSPAPG
+2718 TRLYKIVSPDLGSG
-2730 IGFAYPLNSL
+2730 IGFAYPLNGL

-2761 YYEAVIE
+2761 YYEAVID
-2768 NLMSDDTDYTLEQL
+2768 NLMNSEVADYTLDEL
-2782 NELYKKHIATTKVNK
+2782 NELYKKHVATTKINK

-2802 HFDIMADANNDNG
+2802 HFDIMSDANNDNG

-2827 FNNYEGNRIFIQN
+2827 FNDYEGNRIFIQN

-2862 ISNDG
+2862 ISNGG
-2867 ESISINGNFLFRRAT
+2867 EPISINGNFLFRRAT
-2882 KVSIESHNIRTG
+2882 KVSIESHNISTG
-2894 EHIEEKPQM
+2894 EHIEEKPQL

-2997 STLGKFNQFYRD
+2997 STLGKFSQFYRD

-3021 VIEAIKNN
+3021 VINVIKNN
-3029 PDLQRQFLEALADAN
+3029 PALQRQFLETLADAN
-3044 AIIDKFGI
+3044 AIVDKFGI

-3066 KFYIEEMQ
+3066 KFYIDEMQ

-3082 TSVIDDAEVKF
+3082 SSIIDDAEVKF
-3093 GIDYLQKL
+3093 GLDYLQKL

-3109 GIVSI
+3109 GLISI
-3114 WDGFHSSGWLDAWF
+3114 YDGFHSSGWLDAWF

-3140 VVTRKVMADIHA
+3140 VVTRKVMADIRA
-3152 KESQS
+3152 KESQA

-3183 LNKIFDKNG
+3183 INKIFDKNG

-3273 KLRETI
+3273 KLREAI

-3305 IDDLTSQFIGNDYK
+3305 INDLTSQFIGNDYK
-3319 PAYEYGFPGIERAPD
+3319 PAYEYGFPGTEQAPD
-3334 DSIIV
+3334 GSIIV
-3339 INQELYDNAR
+3339 TNQEVYDNAR
-3349 KQSLNDAIQLDQYL
+3349 KQSLNDAVQLDQYL

-3429 HWSVDDIL
+3429 HWSVDDVL
-3437 KVQIEDAY
+3437 KVRIEDAY
-3445 KKLGITS
+3445 KKLGITNF
-3452 GKASKARK
+3452 KASKARAFIKDK
-3460 LIKEKLTKGEQIYD
+3460 LAKGEQIYD

-3487 EIAKIKED
+3487 EIAAIKED

-3511 NLINSAELT
+3511 NLINSAEPT

-3526 EFFKMLNSGGRS
+3526 EFFKMLNSGGMT
-3538 NPEYQKIITKIND
+3538 NPEYQEIITKINN

-3574 KTLADLYDELD
+3574 KALGDLYDELD
-3585 KTKKKIKT
+3585 KTKKHKGK
-3593 KYGYDVYEA
+3593 GSYDAYQA
-3602 YSEYAKENVNEK
+3602 YSKYAKENVNEQ
-3614 AYYDEEG
+3614 AYYSEED

-3628 PEFYTLWKRVNIRYE
+3628 PEFYTLWKRVNARYE
-3643 VLRDEKGK
+3643 VLRDKKGK

-3657 TGKAVYDLTKAPKP
+3657 TGKAVYDLTKAPTP

-3682 DAYWKD
+3682 DAYWED

-3733 LAKGIDYYKEW
+3733 LAKGMAYYKEW

-3792 YKNPNYIESYTDNE
+3792 YKNPNYIEGYTDNE

-3843 DTLMQFA
+3843 DTLMSFA

-3864 PHRVKK
+3864 PHRAKK

-3941 TSDEAYEKDLEA
+3941 ASDEAYEKDLEA
-3953 YQKRMDEATKK
+3953 YQKRIDEATKK

-4005 RMLSKMKAYDTN
+4005 RMLGKMKAYDTN

-4040 ADTRLQEQFDNWVR
+4040 VDTRLQEQFDNWVR

-4061 KIPQNKLTRN
+4061 KIPQNKLTKT

-4080 AKFMMLNFTGAI
+4080 AKFMMLNITGGI
-4092 GNITIG
+4092 GNITVG

-4119 GKNMWRQAVP
+4119 GKNMWRHAIP

-4171 ILNKIRDFMYSPNSM
+4171 VLNKIRDFMYSPNSM

-4234 AMKNII
+4234 AMRNII
-4240 GGNEELLNKYETF
+4240 GGNEELINKYETF

-4267 IWNRRDINTEFA
+4267 VWNRRDINTEFA

-4286 QKKQFIAERKKLE
+4286 QKKQFITERKKLE

-4306 EELPTVMDQLD
+4306 EELPTVMDQVD

-4336 KSQDKE
+4336 KSKDKE

-4411 TKEVG
+4411 TKEIG

-4422 DFLTTPIRQLRYE
+4422 DFLTTPIRKLRYE
-4435 KEMSDGQVEALESL
+4435 KEMSDGQVEVLESL
-4449 QVLLKGYAEFA
+4449 QVLIKGYAEFA

-4473 QRASIER
+4473 QKASIER

-4489 GGVCT
+4489 GGICT

-4519 ADDLTTQSMMYNMLF
+4519 ADELTTQSMMYNMLF

-4546 IAGVTAGKDIMSACN
+4546 IAGVTAGKDIMAACN

-4575 YTSGRYAGQNKILV
+4575 YTSGRYAGQNKIIV

-4618 NLLTLINVKDW
+4618 NLLTLINIKDW

>member
-54 VNNYGSIP
+54 ANNYGSIP
-62 NTNDESKEVATAIQN
+62 NTNDESKEVATAIKN

-87 EHTTDSAFIS
+87 EHTTGSAFIS

-145 ANRVINRMFGAV
+145 ANRVINRMLGAV
-157 AKNILETRKIEATK
+157 ATNILEARKVEATK
-171 EEIAKVRKQLMNT
+171 EEISKVRKQLMNT
-184 KSNDFIKIEEE
+184 KSNDFIKLEDE
-195 VSKYTP
+195 VSKTTP

-221 TEVFQGDDRLGEIR
+221 TQVIQTDDRLGEIR
-235 FKKDDEISQQEVN
+235 FKKDDDLSQQEAD
-248 WNESY
+248 WSESFD
-253 SIEDDEALNLD
+253 IENDDDLNLNN
-264 DAADNGSNS
+264 AADNASNN

-337 SVDNA
+337 VVNSA
-342 IKGDIE
+342 IRGDIE

-361 VAESNK
+361 IAESNK

-378 LRKKPDFAYKVF
+378 LKKKPDFAYKLF
-390 QVYRRRTMRKQQAR
+390 QVYRRRTIRKQQVR
-404 IDDNTVIPVRSNTRA
+404 IDDNSVSPTRSNNRA

-444 TKDILES
+444 TNDILGA
-451 IKTKIKDYKA
+451 IKTKIDDYKT

-466 GFDLNKEALSADIIN
+466 GFDLNKQALSADIIN

-508 VDGKAPNIANN
+508 VDGKTPNIANN

-525 YLENTAKYANETLT
+525 YLENTAKYANETLN
-539 NKKYLDNKFKEANK
+539 NKRNLDNRFKEANK
-553 IEDKKARKEALD
+553 IKDKKAKKEALD

-579 TKTYALELAKA
+579 TKAYALELAKS

-625 AIKATLTEEQ
+625 AVKATLTEQQ

-666 HRNENGAIIN
+666 HRDENGAVIN

-729 FAQYFNAEQNPN
+729 FAQYFNAEQNPK

-767 VDGLFSKMHAIRNAK
+767 VDGLFSKMHAIKNPK

-819 INIVFEVKENIET
+819 INIVFEVKENTET
-832 LEDGTVVDQRG
+832 LDDGTVVDQRG

-914 YGDSL
+914 YGDDL

-930 ARDGFIPFTINA
+930 ARDGFIPFTTNA

-947 LNLTADQEAMIT
+947 LNLSADQEAMIT

-971 NAIARMSEYKDLDIN
+971 NAITRMSEYKDLDIN

-996 FALNHRLMYIAFNDV
+996 FALNHRLMYIAFNDI

-1062 PEVQARL
+1062 PEVQSRL
-1069 KAIGL
+1069 KSIGL

-1102 YPDGRIEGE
+1102 YPDGKVEGE

-1117 DLVKNAKLTLEQAR
+1117 DLVKNSKLTLEQAR
-1131 DLMGGPILYKPD
+1131 DLMGGPIMYDNNGKPKLNAD
-1143 GTPELNKDK
+1143 G
-1152 SCRRSGGFSNT
+1152 SYRRSGGFSNT
-1163 TVNDAQ
+1163 TINDAQ

-1223 YYDEKLNTIAPRQ
+1223 YYDDKLNTIAPRQ

-1253 LEQVYN
+1253 LEQVYE
-1259 AMKDNN
+1259 AMKANK

-1308 RDEYD
+1308 REEYD

-1342 DNIARNSPLY
+1342 DNIDSNSPLH

-1366 KDSFNN
+1366 KDSFNK

-1379 PIDKDGNIKFDES
+1379 PLDEDGNIEFDEA
-1392 GNITGLDMQV
+1392 GNITGVDMQV

-1431 IAPNGCPNPVM
+1431 IAANGCPNPVM
-1442 PTYLSNVINKLE
+1442 PTYLSNVVNKLE

-1501 GERYIEIMLPKSNF
+1501 GERYIEIMLPASNF
-1515 GFAKNADGTYKDVD
+1515 GFAKNADGTYKKSK
-1529 EVRDKDGN
+1529 EE
-1537 LIGGLLKQL
+1537 LLKEL
-1546 QDAHLDT
+1546 QDAGLDT

-1604 GIQYNTYIGRDGNI
+1604 GIQYNTYIDKHGNI
-1618 KRATWKDTVTE
+1618 RKQ
-1629 NDWLNYIRRETGLKL
+1629 NY
-1644 SGIDNET
+1644 S
-1651 FENIKTE
+1651 
-1658 AKASTKAE
+1658 
-1666 ARDARKAEIEEIKNK
+1666 
-1681 FDEIES
+1681 
-1687 EAYFNLDDNTKEVI
+1687 
-1701 KLIHEKINEA
+1701 
-1711 YGAKP
+1711 
-1716 SKAKYQEQLE
+1716 
-1726 VEIATL
+1726 
-1732 SDRLEDF
+1732 
-1739 KDTYIE
+1739 
-1745 EELDAIKD
+1745 EELDIYDYANYVNRHLEKADKIKD
-1753 YIEAKNQILNNVIN
+1753 KSVKEAFEKLNKEIDEQ
-1767 GFELSDDFD
+1767 FEKSRKELAEEETQAYDVLSDETKELVKVAHKDFESQAVK
-1776 YNAIKSEK
+1776 NPETGKLT
-1784 IKSAIKAYKDEQLR
+1784 KDSYL
-1798 LAKQVAKGSRLL
+1798 KQL
-1810 QFEAYK
+1810 QFVADYIRTNKTNLDAADDNFISVHEDMVDSISNEYIDKKTFKSDKAKEILQARIDKFNKAAKKLGIMSYK
-1816 KKFDSDVI
+1816 QYLAQNVEDA
-1824 GNNSR
+1824 NSR
-1829 QARNNRLLDDM
+1829 EARNNRLLDDM
-1840 IHILRANE
+1840 IHILQANE

-1879 SRSPYD
+1879 ARSPYD

-1909 DTFCSVCNTVRPRI
+1909 DTFCSVCNTVHPHI
-1923 ADNYVV
+1923 TDKYTIKV
-1929 KIAYSKDKYNLKELK
+1929 AYSKDKYNLEELQ

-2007 VYKTLVDIGSNYDT
+2007 VYKTLADIGSNYDT

-2026 MQPAITRI
+2026 MQPAITKI

-2050 KPIEEAIASLGKEIL
+2050 KPIEEAIKSTGKEIL
-2065 NAYHIKTDKMNLD
+2065 NTYHINTDKMNLGE
-2078 DIVARVNALL
+2078 IVARVNGLL
-2088 GVKYSLDKHN
+2088 GTKYSLDKHN

-2111 LNNDSRPVKENKY
+2111 LNDKNRPVK
-2124 IKHNT
+2124 
-2129 YSGLIDYNDNSV
+2129 
-2141 FVFGS
+2141 GS
-2146 NPLGIN
+2146 I
-2152 GNPSKGTGGA
+2152 
-2162 ALVALNQG
+2162 
-2170 RVQQGEIM
+2170 
-2178 DNTISNNG
+2178 
-2186 RAYGLTTVKA
+2186 
-2196 PNARNNKGNQLSI
+2196 
-2209 EEITNNI
+2209 
-2216 KKLYQYAN
+2216 YQ
-2224 NNKDKTFKVAY
+2224 
-2235 TDGKLLNGHSIEE
+2235 H
-2248 LVNAFINAG
+2248 
-2257 EIPNNVLFSD
+2257 
-2267 TLNKYFVK
+2267 
-2275 QTNINKE
+2275 
-2282 NINNIATDWT
+2282 DWA

-2298 DLAKLSNKIGDTARV
+2298 DLAKLSDKIGATARV

-2361 DPNKGLRS
+2361 DPTKGLRS
-2369 YITSDAKSAYPSLNA
+2369 YITSNAKSVYPSLNA

-2430 GFTQYILNTAYKQ
+2430 GFTQYILNAAYKQ
-2443 TDAVVCN
+2443 IDAVVNN
-2450 YTYDIEKKQTVV
+2450 YTYDVEKKQTVV
-2462 NKEVDETDEALRI
+2462 NKEFDETDEALRI

-2488 KDVTNPTQEEVDT
+2488 KDVTNPTQEEVNA
-2501 WSKLSPAQK
+2501 WSKLSPTQK

-2546 IRFNEDAIDSET
+2546 IRFNEDAVDNET

-2569 DNPLVKLAAMDMI
+2569 DNPLVKLAAMDMV

-2604 DALRDENTF
+2604 TALRDENTF
-2613 VQYNGSRTSVVAQ
+2613 VQFNGARTSIIAQ
-2626 IKAQIDNAV
+2626 IKAQVDNV
-2635 ARTDLIEQY
+2635 VSRTDLIEQY
-2644 LRTDPGVTN
+2644 LRSDPGVSN
-2653 VPHKFMNKKYSSM
+2653 VPHKFMNKKYSSI
-2666 FKTVTRGMYEF
+2666 FETVTRGMYEF
-2677 SLNDKNNA
+2677 SLDDKDNA
-2685 IEFGFARESNSKVV
+2685 IEFGFARESNAEFV
-2699 PIQFNDYIYITKK
+2699 PIQFNNYIYITKK

-2718 TKLYKIVSPAPG
+2718 TRLYKIVSPDLGSG
-2730 IGFAYPLNSL
+2730 IGFAYPLNGL

-2761 YYEAVIE
+2761 YYEAVID
-2768 NLMSDDTDYTLEQL
+2768 NLMNSEVADYTLDEL
-2782 NELYKKHIATTKVNK
+2782 NELYKKHVATTKVNK

-2802 HFDIMADANNDNG
+2802 HFDIMSDANNDNG

-2862 ISNDG
+2862 ISNGG
-2867 ESISINGNFLFRRAT
+2867 EPISINGNFLFRRAT

-2894 EHIEEKPQM
+2894 EHIEEKPQL

-2974 KGYKE
+2974 KGYKK

-2997 STLGKFNQFYRD
+2997 STLGKFSQFYRD

-3021 VIEAIKNN
+3021 VINVIKNN
-3029 PDLQRQFLEALADAN
+3029 PALQRQFLETLADAN
-3044 AIIDKFGI
+3044 AIVDKFGI

-3066 KFYIEEMQ
+3066 KFYIDEMQ

-3082 TSVIDDAEVKF
+3082 SSIIDDAEVKF
-3093 GIDYLQKL
+3093 GLDYLQKL

-3109 GIVSI
+3109 GLISI
-3114 WDGFHSSGWLDAWF
+3114 YDGFHSSGWLDAWF

-3140 VVTRKVMADIHA
+3140 VVTRKVMADIRA
-3152 KESQS
+3152 KESQA

-3183 LNKIFDKNG
+3183 INKIFDKNG

-3255 NEDEF
+3255 DEDEF

-3273 KLRETI
+3273 KLREAI

-3305 IDDLTSQFIGNDYK
+3305 INDLTSQFIGNDYK
-3319 PAYEYGFPGIERAPD
+3319 PAYEYGFPGTEQAPD
-3334 DSIIV
+3334 GSIIV
-3339 INQELYDNAR
+3339 TNQEVYDNAR
-3349 KQSLNDAIQLDQYL
+3349 KQSLNDAVQLDQYL

-3429 HWSVDDIL
+3429 HWSVDDVL
-3437 KVQIEDAY
+3437 KVRIEDAY
-3445 KKLGITS
+3445 KKLGITNF
-3452 GKASKARK
+3452 KASKARAFIKDK
-3460 LIKEKLTKGEQIYD
+3460 LAKGEQIYD

-3487 EIAKIKED
+3487 EIAAIKED

-3511 NLINSAELT
+3511 NLINSAEPT

-3526 EFFKMLNSGGRS
+3526 EFFKMLNSGGMT
-3538 NPEYQKIITKIND
+3538 NPEYQEIITKINN

-3574 KTLADLYDELD
+3574 KALGDLYDELD
-3585 KTKKKIKT
+3585 KTKKHKGK
-3593 KYGYDVYEA
+3593 GSYDAYQA
-3602 YSEYAKENVNEK
+3602 YSKYTKENVNEQ
-3614 AYYDEEG
+3614 AYYSEED

-3628 PEFYTLWKRVNIRYE
+3628 PEFYTLWKRVNARYE
-3643 VLRDEKGK
+3643 VLRDKKGK

-3657 TGKAVYDLTKAPKP
+3657 TGKAVYDLTKAPTP

-3682 DAYWKD
+3682 DAYWED

-3733 LAKGIDYYKEW
+3733 LAKGIAYYKEW

-3792 YKNPNYIESYTDNE
+3792 YKNPNYIEGYTDNE

-3843 DTLMQFA
+3843 DTLMSFA

-3864 PHRVKK
+3864 PHRAKK

-3941 TSDEAYEKDLEA
+3941 ASDEAYEKDLEA
-3953 YQKRMDEATKK
+3953 YQKRIDEAIKK

-4005 RMLSKMKAYDTN
+4005 RMLGKMKAYDTN

-4061 KIPQNKLTRN
+4061 KIPQNKLTRT

-4080 AKFMMLNFTGAI
+4080 AKFMMLNITGGI
-4092 GNITIG
+4092 GNITVG

-4108 KEYFTPTGWLK
+4108 KEYFTSTGWLK
-4119 GKNMWRQAVP
+4119 GKNMWRHAIP

-4171 ILNKIRDFMYSPNSM
+4171 VLNKIRDFMYSPNSM

-4253 KKNILADDNKKKEY
+4253 KKDILADDNKKKEY
-4267 IWNRRDINTEFA
+4267 VWNRRDINTEFA

-4286 QKKQFIAERKKLE
+4286 QKKQFITERKKLE

-4306 EELPTVMDQLD
+4306 EELPTVMDQVD

-4336 KSQDKE
+4336 KSKDKE

-4411 TKEVG
+4411 TKEIG

-4422 DFLTTPIRQLRYE
+4422 DFLTTPIRKLRYE
-4435 KEMSDGQVEALESL
+4435 KEISDGQVEVLESL

-4489 GGVCT
+4489 GGICT

-4519 ADDLTTQSMMYNMLF
+4519 ADELTTQSMMYNMLF

-4546 IAGVTAGKDIMSACN
+4546 IAGVTAGKDIMAACN

-4575 YTSGRYAGQNKILV
+4575 YTSGRYAGQNKIIV

-4618 NLLTLINVKDW
+4618 NLLTLINIKDW

>member
-54 VNNYGSIP
+54 ANNYGSIP

-97 DVKSKGYTSTAAKTC
+97 DVKSKGYTNTAAKTC

-145 ANRVINRMFGAV
+145 ANRVINRMLGAV
-157 AKNILETRKIEATK
+157 ATNILEARKVEATK

-184 KSNDFIKIEEE
+184 KSNDFVKLENE

-221 TEVFQGDDRLGEIR
+221 TQVIQTDDRLGEIR
-235 FKKDDEISQQEVN
+235 FKKDDDDLSQQEAD
-248 WNESY
+248 WSESFD
-253 SIEDDEALNLD
+253 IEDDDDLNLNN
-264 DAADNGSNS
+264 AADNASNN

-283 DNGTKSDFMKDF
+283 DNGIKSDFMKDF

-337 SVDNA
+337 VVNSA
-342 IKGDIE
+342 IRGDIE

-361 VAESNK
+361 IAESNK

-378 LRKKPDFAYKVF
+378 LKKKPDFAYKLF
-390 QVYRRRTMRKQQAR
+390 QVYRRRTIRKQQVR
-404 IDDNTVIPVRSNTRA
+404 IDDNSVSPTRSNNRA

-444 TKDILES
+444 TNDILGA
-451 IKTKIKDYKA
+451 IKTKIDDYKT

-466 GFDLNKEALSADIIN
+466 GFDLNKQALSADIIN

-508 VDGKAPNIANN
+508 VDDKTPNIANN

-525 YLENTAKYANETLT
+525 YIENTAKYANETLN
-539 NKKYLDNKFKEANK
+539 NKRNLDNRFKEANK
-553 IEDKKARKEALD
+553 IKDKKAKKEALD

-579 TKTYALELAKA
+579 TKAYALELAKS

-625 AIKATLTEEQ
+625 AVKATLTEQQ
-635 KDGTKVST
+635 KDGSKVST

-666 HRNENGAIIN
+666 HRDENGAVIN

-729 FAQYFNAEQNPN
+729 FAQYFNAEQNPK

-767 VDGLFSKMHAIRNAK
+767 VDGLFSKMHAIKNAK
-782 GEVIGKEVSVDD
+782 GEVIAKEVSVDD

-804 FKNIFKQELL
+804 FRNIFKQELL
-814 DMANF
+814 DMVNF
-819 INIVFEVKENIET
+819 INIVFEVKENTET

-914 YGDSL
+914 YGDDL

-930 ARDGFIPFTINA
+930 ARDGFIPFTTNS

-947 LNLTADQEAMIT
+947 LNLSADQEAMIT

-971 NAIARMSEYKDLDIN
+971 NAITRMSEYKDLDIN

-996 FALNHRLMYIAFNDV
+996 FALNHRLMYIAFNDI

-1102 YPDGRIEGE
+1102 YPDGKVEGE

-1117 DLVKNAKLTLEQAR
+1117 DLVKNAKLTLDQAR
-1131 DLMGGPILYKPD
+1131 DLMGGPIMYDNNGKPKLNAD
-1143 GTPELNKDK
+1143 G
-1152 SCRRSGGFSNT
+1152 SYRRSGGFSNT
-1163 TVNDAQ
+1163 TINDAQ

-1223 YYDEKLNTIAPRQ
+1223 YYDDKLNTIAPRQ

-1253 LEQVYN
+1253 LEQVYE
-1259 AMKDNN
+1259 AMKANK

-1308 RDEYD
+1308 REEYD

-1342 DNIARNSPLY
+1342 DNIDSNSPLH

-1366 KDSFNN
+1366 KDSFNK

-1379 PIDKDGNIKFDES
+1379 SLDEDGNIKFDES
-1392 GNITGLDMQV
+1392 GNITGVDMQV

-1431 IAPNGCPNPVM
+1431 IAANGCPNPVM
-1442 PTYLSNVINKLE
+1442 PTYLSNVVNKLE

-1473 HAAQITNVGFKAT
+1473 HAAQITNVSFKAT

-1501 GERYIEIMLPKSNF
+1501 GERYIEIMLPASNF
-1515 GFAKNADGTYKDVD
+1515 GFAKNADGTYKKSK
-1529 EVRDKDGN
+1529 EE
-1537 LIGGLLKQL
+1537 LLKEL
-1546 QDAHLDT
+1546 QDAGLDT

-1577 DAQGSTIVVPDDWV
+1577 DVQGSTIVVPDDWV

-1629 NDWLNYIRRETGLKL
+1629 NDWLNYVRRETGLRL
-1644 SGIDNET
+1644 SGIDNEK
-1651 FENIKTE
+1651 FENIKAD

-1666 ARDARKAEIEEIKNK
+1666 ARDARKAEIAEIKNR

-1687 EAYFNLDDNTKEVI
+1687 EAYFNLDDDTKEVI

-1711 YGAKP
+1711 YGPKP

-1726 VEIATL
+1726 VEISTL
-1732 SDRLEDF
+1732 TGRLEEF
-1739 KDTYIE
+1739 KDIYIE

-1753 YIEAKNQILNNVIN
+1753 YIEAKKQILNNVIN

-1798 LAKQVAKGSRLL
+1798 LAKQIARSSRLL

-1824 GNNSR
+1824 GNNTR
-1829 QARNNRLLDDM
+1829 EARNNRLLDDM
-1840 IHILRANE
+1840 IHILQANE

-1866 DKVMNPIVKEVRE
+1866 DKVMNPVVKEVRE
-1879 SRSPYD
+1879 ARSPYD

-1909 DTFCSVCNTVRPRI
+1909 DTFCSVCNTVHPHI
-1923 ADNYVV
+1923 TNKYTIKV
-1929 KIAYSKDKYNLKELK
+1929 AYSKDKYNLEELQ

-1994 EGAIPNVNDFTFA
+1994 EGAIPNVNAFTFA
-2007 VYKTLVDIGSNYDT
+2007 VYKTLADIGSNYDT

-2026 MQPAITRI
+2026 MQPAITKI

-2045 SDKHN
+2045 SDKYN
-2050 KPIEEAIASLGKEIL
+2050 KPIEEAIRSLGKEIL
-2065 NAYHIKTDKMNLD
+2065 NTYHINTDKMNLGE
-2078 DIVARVNALL
+2078 IVARVNGLL
-2088 GVKYSLDKHN
+2088 GTKYSLDKHN
-2098 DITLSPD
+2098 DIILSPD

-2111 LNNDSRPVKENKY
+2111 LNDKNRPVK
-2124 IKHNT
+2124 
-2129 YSGLIDYNDNSV
+2129 
-2141 FVFGS
+2141 GS
-2146 NPLGIN
+2146 I
-2152 GNPSKGTGGA
+2152 
-2162 ALVALNQG
+2162 
-2170 RVQQGEIM
+2170 
-2178 DNTISNNG
+2178 
-2186 RAYGLTTVKA
+2186 
-2196 PNARNNKGNQLSI
+2196 
-2209 EEITNNI
+2209 
-2216 KKLYQYAN
+2216 YQ
-2224 NNKDKTFKVAY
+2224 
-2235 TDGKLLNGHSIEE
+2235 H
-2248 LVNAFINAG
+2248 
-2257 EIPNNVLFSD
+2257 
-2267 TLNKYFVK
+2267 
-2275 QTNINKE
+2275 
-2282 NINNIATDWT
+2282 DWG

-2298 DLAKLSNKIGDTARV
+2298 DLAKLSDKIGSTARV

-2361 DPNKGLRS
+2361 DPTKGLRS
-2369 YITSDAKSAYPSLNA
+2369 YITSNAKSAYPSLNA

-2406 NFRIANRAIEVINGS
+2406 NFRIANRAIEFINGS

-2430 GFTQYILNTAYKQ
+2430 GFTQYILNAAYKQ
-2443 TDAVVCN
+2443 TDAVVNN
-2450 YTYDIEKKQTVV
+2450 YTYDVEKKQTIV
-2462 NKEVDETDEALRI
+2462 NKEFDETDEALRI

-2488 KDVTNPTQEEVDT
+2488 KDVTNPTQEEVNA

-2510 ISWLKANSVDAG
+2510 ISWLKSNSVDAG

-2546 IRFNEDAIDSET
+2546 IRFNEDAVDNET

-2569 DNPLVKLAAMDMI
+2569 DNPLVKLAAMDMV

-2604 DALRDENTF
+2604 TALRDENTF
-2613 VQYNGSRTSVVAQ
+2613 VQFNGARTSIIAQ
-2626 IKAQIDNAV
+2626 IKAQVDNAV
-2635 ARTDLIEQY
+2635 SRTDLVEQY
-2644 LRTDPGVTN
+2644 LRSDPGVSN

-2666 FKTVTRGMYEF
+2666 FETVTRGMYEF
-2677 SLNDKNNA
+2677 SLDDKDNA
-2685 IEFGFARESNSKVV
+2685 IEFGFARESNAEFV
-2699 PIQFNDYIYITKK
+2699 PIQFNNYIYITKK

-2718 TKLYKIVSPAPG
+2718 TRLYKIVSPDLGSG
-2730 IGFAYPLNSL
+2730 IGFAYPLNGL

-2761 YYEAVIE
+2761 YYEAVID
-2768 NLMSDDTDYTLEQL
+2768 NLMNSEVADYTLDEL
-2782 NELYKKHIATTKVNK
+2782 NELYKKHVATTKVNK

-2802 HFDIMADANNDNG
+2802 HFDIMSDANNDNG

-2862 ISNDG
+2862 ISNGG
-2867 ESISINGNFLFRRAT
+2867 EPISINGNFLFRRAT

-2894 EHIEEKPQM
+2894 EHIEEKPQL

-2997 STLGKFNQFYRD
+2997 STLGKFSQFYRD

-3021 VIEAIKNN
+3021 VINVIKNN
-3029 PDLQRQFLEALADAN
+3029 PALQRQFLETLADAN
-3044 AIIDKFGI
+3044 AIVDKFGI
-3052 INQIKADEIENPTL
+3052 INQIKVDEIENPTL
-3066 KFYIEEMQ
+3066 KFYIDEMQ

-3082 TSVIDDAEVKF
+3082 SSIIDDAEVKF
-3093 GIDYLQKL
+3093 GLDYLQKL

-3114 WDGFHSSGWLDAWF
+3114 YDGFHSSGWLDAWF

-3140 VVTRKVMADIHA
+3140 VVTRKVMADIRA
-3152 KESQS
+3152 KESQA

-3260 IINNHPQIYSEYV
+3260 IINNHPQIYSEYI
-3273 KLRETI
+3273 KLREAI

-3305 IDDLTSQFIGNDYK
+3305 INDLTSQFIGNEYK
-3319 PAYEYGFPGIERAPD
+3319 PAYEYGFPGTERAPD

-3339 INQELYDNAR
+3339 TNQEVYDNAR
-3349 KQSLNDAIQLDQYL
+3349 KQSLNDAVQLDQYL

-3429 HWSVDDIL
+3429 HWSVDDVL
-3437 KVQIEDAY
+3437 KVRIEDAY
-3445 KKLGITS
+3445 KKLGIINF
-3452 GKASKARK
+3452 KASKARAFIKDK
-3460 LIKEKLTKGEQIYD
+3460 LAKGEQIYD

-3487 EIAKIKED
+3487 EIAAIKED

-3511 NLINSAELT
+3511 NLINSAEPT

-3526 EFFKMLNSGGRS
+3526 EFFKMLNSGGMT
-3538 NPEYQKIITKIND
+3538 NPEYQELITKINN

-3574 KTLADLYDELD
+3574 KSLGDLYDELD
-3585 KTKKKIKT
+3585 KTKKHKGK
-3593 KYGYDVYEA
+3593 GSYDAYQA
-3602 YSEYAKENVNEK
+3602 YSKYAKENVNEQ
-3614 AYYDEEG
+3614 AYYSEED

-3628 PEFYTLWKRVNIRYE
+3628 PEFYTLWKRVNARYE
-3643 VLRDEKGK
+3643 VLRDKKGK

-3682 DAYWKD
+3682 NAYWED
-3688 LNKRDP
+3688 LNKDNP

-3733 LAKGIDYYKEW
+3733 LAKGIAYYKEW

-3792 YKNPNYIESYTDNE
+3792 YKNPNYIEGYTDNE

-3843 DTLMQFA
+3843 DTLMSFA
-3850 KTETAKRAIASGMA
+3850 KTETAKRAIASGMV
-3864 PHRVKK
+3864 PHRAKK

-3904 YSEDRTIDMPM
+3904 YSEDRTIDIPM

-3941 TSDEAYEKDLEA
+3941 ASDEAYEKDLEA
-3953 YQKRMDEATKK
+3953 YQKRIDEATKK

-4005 RMLSKMKAYDTN
+4005 RMLGKMKAYDTN

-4040 ADTRLQEQFDNWVR
+4040 ADIRLQEQFDNWVR

-4061 KIPQNKLTRN
+4061 KIPQNKLTRT

-4080 AKFMMLNFTGAI
+4080 AKFMMLNITGGI
-4092 GNITIG
+4092 GNITVG

-4119 GKNMWRQAVP
+4119 GKNMWRHAIP

-4171 ILNKIRDFMYSPNSM
+4171 VLNKIRDFMYSPNSM

-4234 AMKNII
+4234 AMRNII

-4253 KKNILADDNKKKEY
+4253 KKDILADDNKKKEY
-4267 IWNRRDINTEFA
+4267 VWNRRDINTEFA

-4286 QKKQFIAERKKLE
+4286 QKKQFITERKKLE

-4306 EELPTVMDQLD
+4306 EELPTVMDQVD

-4336 KSQDKE
+4336 KSKDKE

-4411 TKEVG
+4411 TKEIG

-4422 DFLTTPIRQLRYE
+4422 DFLTTPIRKLRYE
-4435 KEMSDGQVEALESL
+4435 KEMSDGQVEVLESL

-4460 MNLQTNWQ
+4460 INLQTNWQ

-4489 GGVCT
+4489 GGICT

-4519 ADDLTTQSMMYNMLF
+4519 ADELTTQSMMYNMLF

-4546 IAGVTAGKDIMSACN
+4546 IAGVTAGKDIMAACN

-4575 YTSGRYAGQNKILV
+4575 YTSGRYAGQNKIIV

-4599 SLNNL
+4599 SINNL

-4618 NLLTLINVKDW
+4618 NLLTLINIKDW

>member
-54 VNNYGSIP
+54 ANNYGSIP

-145 ANRVINRMFGAV
+145 ANRVINRMLGAV
-157 AKNILETRKIEATK
+157 ATNILEARKVEATK

-184 KSNDFIKIEEE
+184 KSNDFVKLEDE
-195 VSKYTP
+195 VSKTTP

-221 TEVFQGDDRLGEIR
+221 TQVIQTDDRLGEIR
-235 FKKDDEISQQEVN
+235 FKKDDDLSQQEAD
-248 WNESY
+248 WSESFD
-253 SIEDDEALNLD
+253 IEDDDDLNLNN
-264 DAADNGSNS
+264 AADNASNN

-304 TIPKLSSTEVS
+304 TIPKLNSTEVS

-337 SVDNA
+337 VVNSA
-342 IKGDIE
+342 IRGDIE

-361 VAESNK
+361 IAESNK

-378 LRKKPDFAYKVF
+378 LKKKPDFAYKLF
-390 QVYRRRTMRKQQAR
+390 QVYRRRTIRKQQVR
-404 IDDNTVIPVRSNTRA
+404 IDDNAVSPTRSNNRA

-444 TKDILES
+444 TNDILGA
-451 IKTKIKDYKA
+451 IKTKIDDYKT

-466 GFDLNKEALSADIIN
+466 GFDLNKQALSADIIN

-525 YLENTAKYANETLT
+525 YLENTAKYANETLN
-539 NKKYLDNKFKEANK
+539 NKRNLDNRFKEANK
-553 IEDKKARKEALD
+553 IKDKKAKKEALD

-579 TKTYALELAKA
+579 TKAYALELAKS

-625 AIKATLTEEQ
+625 AVKATLTEQQ
-635 KDGTKVST
+635 KDGSKVST

-666 HRNENGAIIN
+666 HRDGNGAVIN

-729 FAQYFNAEQNPN
+729 FAQYFNAEQNPK

-767 VDGLFSKMHAIRNAK
+767 VDGLFSKMHAIKNAK
-782 GEVIGKEVSVDD
+782 GEVIAKEVSVDD

-804 FKNIFKQELL
+804 FRNIFKQELL
-814 DMANF
+814 DMVNF
-819 INIVFEVKENIET
+819 INIVFEVKENTET

-900 RFVLTDYKTGTTTK
+900 RFVLTNYKTGTTTK
-914 YGDSL
+914 YGDDL

-930 ARDGFIPFTINA
+930 ARDGFIPFTTNA
-942 NGEVE
+942 NDEVE

-971 NAIARMSEYKDLDIN
+971 NAITRMSEYKDLDIN

-996 FALNHRLMYIAFNDV
+996 FALNHRLMYIAFNDI

-1048 RENSTIVQGAFLNT
+1048 RENSTIIQGAFLNT
-1062 PEVQARL
+1062 PEVQSRL

-1102 YPDGRIEGE
+1102 YPDGKVEGE

-1117 DLVKNAKLTLEQAR
+1117 DLVKNAKLTLDQAR
-1131 DLMGGPILYKPD
+1131 DLMGGPIMYDNNGKPKLNAD
-1143 GTPELNKDK
+1143 G
-1152 SCRRSGGFSNT
+1152 SYRRSGGFSNT
-1163 TVNDAQ
+1163 TINDAQ

-1223 YYDEKLNTIAPRQ
+1223 YYDDKLNTIAPRQ

-1253 LEQVYN
+1253 LEQVYE
-1259 AMKDNN
+1259 AMKANK

-1308 RDEYD
+1308 REEYD

-1342 DNIARNSPLY
+1342 DNIDSNSPLH

-1366 KDSFNN
+1366 KDSFNK

-1379 PIDKDGNIKFDES
+1379 PLDEDGNIKFDEA
-1392 GNITGLDMQV
+1392 GNITGVDMQV

-1431 IAPNGCPNPVM
+1431 IAANGCPNPVM
-1442 PTYLSNVINKLE
+1442 PTYLSNVVNKLE

-1501 GERYIEIMLPKSNF
+1501 GERYIEIMLPASNF
-1515 GFAKNADGTYKDVD
+1515 GFAKNADGTYKKSK
-1529 EVRDKDGN
+1529 EE
-1537 LIGGLLKQL
+1537 LLKEL
-1546 QDAHLDT
+1546 QDAGLDT

-1604 GIQYNTYIGRDGNI
+1604 GIQYNTTINANGDIQKVLYNNLAGKSYDNYV
-1618 KRATWKDTVTE
+1618 KSQ
-1629 NDWLNYIRRETGLKL
+1629 LN
-1644 SGIDNET
+1644 S
-1651 FENIKTE
+1651 E
-1658 AKASTKAE
+1658 AKAKL
-1666 ARDARKAEIEEIKNK
+1666 NK
-1681 FDEIES
+1681 
-1687 EAYFNLDDNTKEVI
+1687 
-1701 KLIHEKINEA
+1701 
-1711 YGAKP
+1711 
-1716 SKAKYQEQLE
+1716 
-1726 VEIATL
+1726 
-1732 SDRLEDF
+1732 
-1739 KDTYIE
+1739 
-1745 EELDAIKD
+1745 AIKD
-1753 YIEAKNQILNNVIN
+1753 GVNETTVLSNVATEYGLQSREEFSKDKNL
-1767 GFELSDDFD
+1767 
-1776 YNAIKSEK
+1776 A
-1784 IKSAIKAYKDEQLR
+1784 DENTR
-1798 LAKQVAKGSRLL
+1798 
-1810 QFEAYK
+1810 E
-1816 KKFDSDVI
+1816 
-1824 GNNSR
+1824 
-1829 QARNNRLLDDM
+1829 ARNNRLLDDM
-1840 IHILRANE
+1840 IHILQANE

-1866 DKVMNPIVKEVRE
+1866 DKVMNPVVKEVRE
-1879 SRSPYD
+1879 ARSPYD

-1909 DTFCSVCNTVRPRI
+1909 DTFCSVCNTVHPHI
-1923 ADNYVV
+1923 TDKYTIKV
-1929 KIAYSKDKYNLKELK
+1929 AYSKDKYNLEELQ

-2007 VYKTLVDIGSNYDT
+2007 VYKTLADIGSNYDT

-2026 MQPAITRI
+2026 MQPAITKI

-2050 KPIEEAIASLGKEIL
+2050 KPIEEAIKSTGKEIL
-2065 NAYHIKTDKMNLD
+2065 NTYHINTDKMNLGE
-2078 DIVARVNALL
+2078 IIARVNGLL
-2088 GVKYSLDKHN
+2088 GTKYSLDKHN
-2098 DITLSPD
+2098 NITLSSD

-2111 LNNDSRPVKENKY
+2111 LNDKNRPVK
-2124 IKHNT
+2124 
-2129 YSGLIDYNDNSV
+2129 
-2141 FVFGS
+2141 GS
-2146 NPLGIN
+2146 I
-2152 GNPSKGTGGA
+2152 
-2162 ALVALNQG
+2162 
-2170 RVQQGEIM
+2170 
-2178 DNTISNNG
+2178 
-2186 RAYGLTTVKA
+2186 
-2196 PNARNNKGNQLSI
+2196 
-2209 EEITNNI
+2209 
-2216 KKLYQYAN
+2216 YQ
-2224 NNKDKTFKVAY
+2224 
-2235 TDGKLLNGHSIEE
+2235 H
-2248 LVNAFINAG
+2248 
-2257 EIPNNVLFSD
+2257 
-2267 TLNKYFVK
+2267 
-2275 QTNINKE
+2275 
-2282 NINNIATDWT
+2282 DWA
-2292 VLFAYN
+2292 VLFAYK
-2298 DLAKLSNKIGDTARV
+2298 DLAKLSDKIGSTARV

-2361 DPNKGLRS
+2361 DPTKGLRS
-2369 YITSDAKSAYPSLNA
+2369 YVTSNAKSAYPSLNA

-2430 GFTQYILNTAYKQ
+2430 GFTQYILNAAYKQ
-2443 TDAVVCN
+2443 TDAVVNN
-2450 YTYDIEKKQTVV
+2450 YTYDVEKKQTIV
-2462 NKEVDETDEALRI
+2462 NKEFDETDEALRI

-2488 KDVTNPTQEEVDT
+2488 KDVTNPTQEEVNA

-2546 IRFNEDAIDSET
+2546 IRFNEDAVDNET

-2569 DNPLVKLAAMDMI
+2569 DNPLVKLAAMDMV

-2604 DALRDENTF
+2604 TALRDENTF
-2613 VQYNGSRTSVVAQ
+2613 VQFNGARTSIIAQ
-2626 IKAQIDNAV
+2626 IKAQVDNAV
-2635 ARTDLIEQY
+2635 SRTDLVEQY
-2644 LRTDPGVTN
+2644 LRSDPGVSN

-2666 FKTVTRGMYEF
+2666 FETVTRGMYEF
-2677 SLNDKNNA
+2677 SLDDKDNA
-2685 IEFGFARESNSKVV
+2685 IEFGFARESNAEFV
-2699 PIQFNDYIYITKK
+2699 PIQFNNYIYITKK

-2718 TKLYKIVSPAPG
+2718 TRLYKIVSPDLGSG
-2730 IGFAYPLNSL
+2730 IGFAYPLNGL

-2761 YYEAVIE
+2761 YYEAVID
-2768 NLMSDDTDYTLEQL
+2768 NLMNSEVADYTLDEL
-2782 NELYKKHIATTKVNK
+2782 NELYKKHVATTKVNK

-2802 HFDIMADANNDNG
+2802 HFDIMSDANNDNG

-2862 ISNDG
+2862 ISNGG
-2867 ESISINGNFLFRRAT
+2867 EPISINGNFLFRRAT

-2894 EHIEEKPQM
+2894 EHIEEKPQL

-2997 STLGKFNQFYRD
+2997 STLGKFSQFYRD

-3021 VIEAIKNN
+3021 VINVIKNN
-3029 PDLQRQFLEALADAN
+3029 PALQRQFLETLADAN
-3044 AIIDKFGI
+3044 AIVDKFGI

-3066 KFYIEEMQ
+3066 KFYIDEMQ

-3082 TSVIDDAEVKF
+3082 SSIIDDAEVKF
-3093 GIDYLQKL
+3093 GLDYLQKL

-3109 GIVSI
+3109 GLISI
-3114 WDGFHSSGWLDAWF
+3114 YDGFHSSGWLDAWF

-3140 VVTRKVMADIHA
+3140 VVTRKVMADIRA
-3152 KESQS
+3152 KESQA
-3157 KDFAVA
+3157 KDFAIA

-3183 LNKIFDKNG
+3183 INKIFDKNG

-3237 LLDHVNREYV
+3237 LLDHVNREYI

-3255 NEDEF
+3255 DEDEF

-3273 KLRETI
+3273 KLREAI

-3287 DGVLSKEFEDK
+3287 DGVLNKEFEDK

-3305 IDDLTSQFIGNDYK
+3305 INDLTSQFIGNEYK
-3319 PAYEYGFPGIERAPD
+3319 PDFREGFPGTSKAPD
-3334 DSIIV
+3334 ESII
-3339 INQELYDNAR
+3339 ITNQEVYDNAR
-3349 KQSLNDAIQLDQYL
+3349 KLSLNDAVQLNQYL
-3363 RRIKDIKEEYTA
+3363 RRIKDIKEEYIA

-3429 HWSVDDIL
+3429 HWSVDDVL
-3437 KVQIEDAY
+3437 KVRIEDAY
-3445 KKLGITS
+3445 KKLGITNF
-3452 GKASKARK
+3452 KASKARAFIKDK
-3460 LIKEKLTKGEQIYD
+3460 LAKGEQIYD

-3487 EIAKIKED
+3487 EIAAIKED

-3511 NLINSAELT
+3511 NLINSAEPT

-3526 EFFKMLNSGGRS
+3526 EFFKMFNSGGMT
-3538 NPEYQKIITKIND
+3538 NPEYQEIITKINN

-3574 KTLADLYDELD
+3574 KALGDLYDELD
-3585 KTKKKIKT
+3585 KTKKHKGK
-3593 KYGYDVYEA
+3593 GSYDAYQA
-3602 YSEYAKENVNEK
+3602 YSKYAKENVNEQ
-3614 AYYDEEG
+3614 AYYSEED

-3628 PEFYTLWKRVNIRYE
+3628 PEFYTLWKRVNARYE
-3643 VLRDEKGK
+3643 VLRDKKGK

-3657 TGKAVYDLTKAPKP
+3657 TGKAVYDLTKAPTP

-3682 DAYWKD
+3682 DAYWED
-3688 LNKRDP
+3688 LNKDNP

-3733 LAKGIDYYKEW
+3733 LAKGIAYYKEW

-3792 YKNPNYIESYTDNE
+3792 YKNPNYIEGYTDNE

-3843 DTLMQFA
+3843 DTLMSFA

-3864 PHRVKK
+3864 PHRAKK

-3941 TSDEAYEKDLEA
+3941 ASDEAYEKDLEA
-3953 YQKRMDEATKK
+3953 YQKRIDEATKK

-4005 RMLSKMKAYDTN
+4005 RMLGKMKAYDTN

-4061 KIPQNKLTRN
+4061 KIPQNKLTRT

-4080 AKFMMLNFTGAI
+4080 AKFMMLNITGGI
-4092 GNITIG
+4092 GNITVG

-4119 GKNMWRQAVP
+4119 GKNMWRHAIP

-4171 ILNKIRDFMYSPNSM
+4171 VLNKIRDFMYSPNSM

-4196 FSMFFDNRMVKVPDA
+4196 FSMFFDNRMVKVPDT

-4234 AMKNII
+4234 AMRNII

-4253 KKNILADDNKKKEY
+4253 KKDILADDNKKKEY
-4267 IWNRRDINTEFA
+4267 VWNRRDINTEFA

-4286 QKKQFIAERKKLE
+4286 QKKQFITERKKLE

-4306 EELPTVMDQLD
+4306 EELPTVMDQVD

-4336 KSQDKE
+4336 KSKDKE

-4411 TKEVG
+4411 TKEIG

-4422 DFLTTPIRQLRYE
+4422 DFLTTPIRKLRYE
-4435 KEMSDGQVEALESL
+4435 KEMSDGQVEVLESL

-4489 GGVCT
+4489 GGICT

-4519 ADDLTTQSMMYNMLF
+4519 ADELTTQSMMYNMLF

-4546 IAGVTAGKDIMSACN
+4546 IAGVTAGKDIMAACN

-4575 YTSGRYAGQNKILV
+4575 YTSGRYAGQNKIIV

>member
-10 NETKVYTN
+10 NETKVGTN

-54 VNNYGSIP
+54 SNNYGSIP
-62 NTNDESKEVATAIQN
+62 NTNDESKEVVTAIQN

-112 GIRTTG
+112 GIRMAA
-118 NLMLAFYH
+118 NQMLMFYH
-126 NDLIKGRLEE
+126 DDLIKGRLDE
-136 HAEDRKDNL
+136 HADDRKNNL
-145 ANRVINRMFGAV
+145 ADRVINRMLSGVAV
-157 AKNILETRKIEATK
+157 GILINRKTK
-171 EEIAKVRKQLMNT
+171 PTPAEIDKIRKQLMNIDG
-184 KSNDFIKIEEE
+184 NDFVNLEDE
-195 VSKYTP
+195 VSKATP

-207 ATLKDMLSDKVKYF
+207 ATLKDMISDKVKYF
-221 TEVFQGDDRLGEIR
+221 TEVFQGDNRLGEIR
-235 FKKDDEISQQEVN
+235 FKKDDEISQQEIN

-283 DNGTKSDFMKDF
+283 DNGTKSDFTKDF

-378 LRKKPDFAYKVF
+378 LKKKPDFAYKVF

-404 IDDNTVIPVRSNTRA
+404 IDDNTVVPVRSNTRA

-444 TKDILES
+444 TKDILEA

-466 GFDLNKEALSADIIN
+466 GFDLNKEALSSDIIN
-481 AIASRLKQYYPS
+481 AIANRLKQYYPS

-500 RFARLNGK
+500 RFAKLNGK

-525 YLENTAKYANETLT
+525 YLENTAKYANETLA
-539 NKKYLDNKFKEANK
+539 NKKYLDNRFKEANK

-625 AIKATLTEEQ
+625 AVKATLTEEQ

-767 VDGLFSKMHAIRNAK
+767 VDGLFSKMHAIKNAK
-782 GEVIGKEVSVDD
+782 GEVVSKEVNVED

-804 FKNIFKQELL
+804 FRNIFKQELL

-819 INIVFEVKENIET
+819 INIVFETNSLGQIKYND
-832 LEDGTVVDQRG
+832 DGS
-843 RIVFNNDN
+843 
-851 TPMFKKGWGL
+851 PMFKKGWGL

-900 RFVLTDYKTGTTTK
+900 RFVLTDYKTGKTTK
-914 YGDSL
+914 YGDEL

-930 ARDGFIPFTINA
+930 ARDIFIPFTTNA

-1062 PEVQARL
+1062 PEVQSRL

-1092 TSEECKVAKT
+1092 TSEECKVDTEDTTGKLT
-1102 YPDGRIEGE
+1102 DK
-1111 DGILVK
+1111 DGILVR
-1117 DLVKNAKLTLEQAR
+1117 DLVKNAKLTVKQAR
-1131 DLMGGPILYKPD
+1131 NLMK
-1143 GTPELNKDK
+1143 
-1152 SCRRSGGFSNT
+1152 GFSGT

-1223 YYDEKLNTIAPRQ
+1223 YYDKDLNTIAPRQ

-1253 LEQVYN
+1253 LEQVYK

-1293 TEEHLKDFNNKAEDY
+1293 TEEHLKDFNNKAKDY
-1308 RDEYD
+1308 REEYD

-1342 DNIARNSPLY
+1342 DNIDRNSPLY
-1352 AYKEDFFNMYVANI
+1352 KYKEDFFDMYVANI

-1379 PIDKDGNIKFDES
+1379 PLDKDGNIKFDDS
-1392 GNITGLDMQV
+1392 GNITGIDMQV

-1431 IAPNGCPNPVM
+1431 IAANGCPNPVM

-1454 SISQAMFNSAIT
+1454 SISQAMFNNAIT

-1501 GERYIEIMLPKSNF
+1501 GERYIEIMLPASNF
-1515 GFAKNADGTYKDVD
+1515 GFAKNADGTYKKSK
-1529 EVRDKDGN
+1529 EE
-1537 LIGGLLKQL
+1537 LLKEL
-1546 QDAHLDT
+1546 QDAGLDT

-1618 KRATWKDTVTE
+1618 KKATWKDTVTE

-1644 SGIDNET
+1644 SGIDNEK
-1651 FENIKTE
+1651 FENIKAD

-1666 ARDARKAEIEEIKNK
+1666 ARDARKAEIEKIKNK

-1687 EAYFNLDDNTKEVI
+1687 EAYFNLDDDTKEVI

-1726 VEIATL
+1726 VEISTL
-1732 SDRLEDF
+1732 TGRLEDF

-1753 YIEAKNQILNNVIN
+1753 YIEAKKQILNNVIN

-1798 LAKQVAKGSRLL
+1798 LAKQVAKSSRLL

-1840 IHILRANE
+1840 IHILKANE

-1879 SRSPYD
+1879 ARSPYD

-1909 DTFCSVCNTVRPRI
+1909 DTFCSVCNTVRPHI

-1929 KIAYSKDKYNLKELK
+1929 KIVYSKYKYNLEELQ

-2007 VYKTLVDIGSNYDT
+2007 VYKTLADIGSNYDT

-2065 NAYHIKTDKMNLD
+2065 NAYHIKTDKLNLSE
-2078 DIVARVNALL
+2078 IVAKVNALL
-2088 GVKYSLDKHN
+2088 GTKYDLDRHN
-2098 DITLSPD
+2098 NITLSPD
-2105 ELAKRL
+2105 ELSKRL
-2111 LNNDSRPVKENKY
+2111 LNDENRPVN
-2124 IKHNT
+2124 
-2129 YSGLIDYNDNSV
+2129 
-2141 FVFGS
+2141 GS
-2146 NPLGIN
+2146 I
-2152 GNPSKGTGGA
+2152 
-2162 ALVALNQG
+2162 
-2170 RVQQGEIM
+2170 
-2178 DNTISNNG
+2178 
-2186 RAYGLTTVKA
+2186 
-2196 PNARNNKGNQLSI
+2196 
-2209 EEITNNI
+2209 
-2216 KKLYQYAN
+2216 YQ
-2224 NNKDKTFKVAY
+2224 
-2235 TDGKLLNGHSIEE
+2235 H
-2248 LVNAFINAG
+2248 
-2257 EIPNNVLFSD
+2257 
-2267 TLNKYFVK
+2267 
-2275 QTNINKE
+2275 
-2282 NINNIATDWT
+2282 DWT

-2334 IADLIEDENPALVV
+2334 IADLLEDVYPALVV
-2348 GTSSIVN
+2348 GSSSIVN

-2450 YTYDIEKKQTVV
+2450 YTYDVEKKQTVV

-2475 MGYGCTPDFTFNV
+2475 MGYGCTPNFTFNV
-2488 KDVTNPTQEEVDT
+2488 KDVTNPTQEEVDV

-2510 ISWLKANSVDAG
+2510 ISWLRSNSVDAG

-2546 IRFNEDAIDSET
+2546 IRFNEDAVDNET
-2558 AYNLFDTAFSS
+2558 AYNLFDTAFNSN
-2569 DNPLVKLAAMDMI
+2569 NPLVKLAAMDMV

-2613 VQYNGSRTSVVAQ
+2613 VQYNGARTSVVDQ
-2626 IKAQIDNAV
+2626 IKAQINNAT
-2635 ARTDLIEQY
+2635 ARTELVEQY

-2699 PIQFNDYIYITKK
+2699 PIRFNDYIYITKK

-2718 TKLYKIVSPAPG
+2718 TRLYKIVSPAPG

-2740 EAGEDR
+2740 EPGEDR
-2746 EVSINNANNSVPLPS
+2746 EVSINNANNSIPLPS

-2768 NLMSDDTDYTLEQL
+2768 NLMSDETDYTLEQL

-2815 GAKDAINKIIKT
+2815 GAKDAITKIIKT

-2867 ESISINGNFLFRRAT
+2867 EPISINGNFLFRRAT

-2894 EHIEEKPQM
+2894 EHIEEKPQL

-2914 SREEV
+2914 SRGEI

-3029 PDLQRQFLEALADAN
+3029 PALQRQFLEALADAN

-3074 KMIKELSN
+3074 KMVKELSN
-3082 TSVIDDAEVKF
+3082 SSVIDDAEVKF

-3109 GIVSI
+3109 GLVSI
-3114 WDGFHSSGWLDAWF
+3114 FDGFHSSGWFDAWV

-3140 VVTRKVMADIHA
+3140 IVTRKVMADISA
-3152 KESQS
+3152 KESQA
-3157 KDFAVA
+3157 KDFAVS

-3255 NEDEF
+3255 DEDEF

-3273 KLRETI
+3273 KLREAI

-3287 DGVLSKEFEDK
+3287 DGVLSEEFEDK

-3305 IDDLTSQFIGNDYK
+3305 INDLTSQFIGNDYK
-3319 PAYEYGFPGIERAPD
+3319 PAYEYGFPGTEQAPD
-3334 DSIIV
+3334 GSIIV
-3339 INQELYDNAR
+3339 TNQEVYDNAR
-3349 KQSLNDAIQLDQYL
+3349 KQSLNDAVQLDQYL

-3429 HWSVDDIL
+3429 HWSVDDTI

-3452 GKASKARK
+3452 SKASEARR
-3460 LIKEKLTKGEQIYD
+3460 LIKEKLAKGEQIYD
-3474 EFGNIDASKFTNT
+3474 EFGNIDASKFTNV
-3487 EIAKIKED
+3487 EIAAIKKD

-3500 GTTNTSLFSDR
+3500 GTSNTSLFSDR
-3511 NLINSAELT
+3511 NLINSAEPT

-3574 KTLADLYDELD
+3574 KALADLYDELD
-3585 KTKKKIKT
+3585 KTKKKIGGPH
-3593 KYGYDVYEA
+3593 GYDAYKA
-3602 YSEYAKENVNEK
+3602 YSKYAKVNENTK

-3628 PEFYTLWKRVNIRYE
+3628 PEFYTLWKRVNTRYE
-3643 VLRDEKGK
+3643 VLRDKKGK
-3651 IVIDET
+3651 IIVDET
-3657 TGKAVYDLTKAPKP
+3657 TGKAVYDLTKVAKP
-3671 NHWLYTTIAPN
+3671 NPWLYASISPN
-3682 DAYWKD
+3682 DAYWED

-3733 LAKGIDYYKEW
+3733 LAKGNAYYKEW

-3792 YKNPNYIESYTDNE
+3792 YKNPNYIEGYTDNE

-3843 DTLMQFA
+3843 DTLMSFA

-3864 PHRVKK
+3864 PHRANKP
-3870 AEHDA
+3870 EHDA
-3875 KWAAKQAKEFIGFS
+3875 KWAVKQAKEFIGFS

-3915 LMTQLKNKE
+3915 LISQLKNKE

-3941 TSDEAYEKDLEA
+3941 ASDEAYEKDLEA
-3953 YQKRMDEATKK
+3953 YQKRIDEATKK

-3981 QDFISAAGHY
+3981 QDFISVAGHY

-4005 RMLSKMKAYDTN
+4005 RMLGKMKAYDTN

-4061 KIPQNKLTRN
+4061 KIPQNKLTRT

-4080 AKFMMLNFTGAI
+4080 AKFMMLNITGAI

-4119 GKNMWRQAVP
+4119 GKNMWRQAIP

-4546 IAGVTAGKDIMSACN
+4546 IAGVTAGKDIMAACN

>member
-1 MANNCSLKF
+1 MANNCSLNF
-10 NETKVYTN
+10 NETKVGTN
-18 LKAEVGNDDVLFNSL
+18 LKAEVGNNDVLFNSL
-33 MSAVI
+33 MSNVI

-54 VNNYGSIP
+54 AINYGSIP
-62 NTNDESKEVATAIQN
+62 NVNDESKEVVTAIQN
-77 FYKNRNFNVN
+77 FYANTNFDVN
-87 EHTTDSAFIS
+87 AHTTDSAFIS
-97 DVKSKGYTSTAAKTC
+97 DVISKGYTSTAAKSC
-112 GIRTTG
+112 GIRIAG
-118 NLMLAFYH
+118 NQMLMFYH
-126 NDLIKGRLEE
+126 DDLIKGRLDE
-136 HAEDRKDNL
+136 HADDRKNNL
-145 ANRVINRMFGAV
+145 ADRVINRMLSGVAV
-157 AKNILETRKIEATK
+157 GVLINRKTK
-171 EEIAKVRKQLMNT
+171 PTPSEIDKVRKQLMNING
-184 KSNDFIKIEEE
+184 NDFIKIEEE
-195 VSKYTP
+195 VAKATP

-207 ATLKDMLSDKVKYF
+207 ATLKDMLSNKVKYF
-221 TEVFQGDDRLGEIR
+221 TQVIQTDPRLGEIR
-235 FKKDDEISQQEVN
+235 FKKDDDLSQQEVD

-253 SIEDDEALNLD
+253 SIEDDEDSNSD
-264 DAADNGSNS
+264 DASDNGSNN

-283 DNGTKSDFMKDF
+283 DNGTKSDFTKDF

-304 TIPKLSSTEVS
+304 TIPKLSSAEIS

-337 SVDNA
+337 AVNSA
-342 IKGDIE
+342 IQGDRDV
-348 TTNIDAFLKKLED
+348 TNIDSFLKKLED
-361 VAESNK
+361 IAKSNK

-390 QVYRRRTMRKQQAR
+390 QIYQRSTIRKQQVR
-404 IDDNTVIPVRSNTRA
+404 IDDNNVSPARSNSRA
-419 DKLETLRINYLN
+419 DKLETLRLNYLN
-431 DIKSTALNIMIED
+431 DIKSTALNIMNED
-444 TKDILES
+444 TNEILRAINE
-451 IKTKIKDYKA
+451 KIKVYKKIPA
-461 LQKTK
+461 DSR
-466 GFDLNKEALSADIIN
+466 FDLNRQALSADIIS

-508 VDGKAPNIANN
+508 VDGKAPNIGNN

-525 YLENTAKYANETLT
+525 YLSNTAKYANETLI
-539 NKKYLDNKFKEANK
+539 NKQTLDDRFKEANK
-553 IEDKKARKEALD
+553 IKDKKAKKEALD
-565 SVREAYKQG
+565 AVREAYKQG

-579 TKTYALELAKA
+579 TKAYALELARD

-600 SNSTNALGNQSAD
+600 CNSTNALGNQSAD

-625 AIKATLTEEQ
+625 AVKGTLMEQQ
-635 KDGTKVST
+635 KDGSKVST
-643 ELINYGKY
+643 ELVNYGKY

-666 HRNENGAIIN
+666 HRNENGAITN

-688 QITNYARD
+688 QITSYARD
-696 MVNISLFDGAG
+696 MINISLFDGAG
-707 NPNTKDNVLY
+707 NPNTKNNVLY

-729 FAQYFNAEQNPN
+729 FAQYFNAEQNPK

-767 VDGLFSKMHAIRNAK
+767 VDGLFSKMHAIKNAK
-782 GEVIGKEVSVDD
+782 GEVIGKEVNVED

-804 FKNIFKQELL
+804 FRNIFKQELL

-819 INIVFEVKENIET
+819 INIVFDTNSSGQIKYND
-832 LEDGTVVDQRG
+832 DG
-843 RIVFNNDN
+843 

-900 RFVLTDYKTGTTTK
+900 RFVLTDYKTGKTTK
-914 YGDSL
+914 YGDKL
-919 LKYLFPSLYGG
+919 LNYLFPSLYGG
-930 ARDGFIPFTINA
+930 NIKTFIPFISNA

-971 NAIARMSEYKDLDIN
+971 DAITRMSEYKDLDIN

-996 FALNHRLMYIAFNDV
+996 FALNHRLMYIAFNDM

-1048 RENSTIVQGAFLNT
+1048 RKNSTIVQGAFLNT
-1062 PEVQARL
+1062 PEVQAKL

-1092 TSEECKVAKT
+1092 TSEECKVAKV
-1102 YPDGRIEGE
+1102 YPDGRVEGE

-1163 TVNDAQ
+1163 TINDAQ

-1243 LVPRFIRGTQ
+1243 LVPRFIKGTQ
-1253 LEQVYN
+1253 LEQVYK

-1272 ETSKAGKARVLTIF
+1272 ETSKAGKARVFTIF

-1308 RDEYD
+1308 REEYD

-1342 DNIARNSPLY
+1342 DNIDSKSPLY
-1352 AYKEDFFNMYVANI
+1352 KYKEDFFNMYVANI
-1366 KDSFNN
+1366 KDRFNQ

-1379 PIDKDGNIKFDES
+1379 PLDKDGNIKFNEDGS
-1392 GNITGLDMQV
+1392 IQGVDMQV
-1402 FFDKLKDECM
+1402 FFDKLKDEAM

-1422 FVTLNASMP
+1422 FVTLNAECPVSV
-1431 IAPNGCPNPVM
+1431 NGLPNPVM

-1501 GERYIEIMLPKSNF
+1501 GERYIEIMLPASNF
-1515 GFAKNADGTYKDVD
+1515 GFAKNADGTYKKSK
-1529 EVRDKDGN
+1529 EE
-1537 LIGGLLKQL
+1537 LLKEL
-1546 QDAHLDT
+1546 QDAGLDT

-1644 SGIDNET
+1644 SGIDNEK
-1651 FENIKTE
+1651 FESIKAD

-1666 ARDARKAEIEEIKNK
+1666 AKDARKAEIVAIKNK
-1681 FDEIES
+1681 FDKIES
-1687 EAYFNLDDNTKEVI
+1687 EAYSYLDDDTKEVI

-1711 YGAKP
+1711 YGQKS

-1726 VEIATL
+1726 VEISTL
-1732 SDRLEDF
+1732 TKRLEDF

-1753 YIEAKNQILNNVIN
+1753 YIEAKKQILNNIIN

-1798 LAKQVAKGSRLL
+1798 LAKQVAKASRLL
-1810 QFEAYK
+1810 QFDAYK
-1816 KKFDSDVI
+1816 KKFDADVI

-1829 QARNNRLLDDM
+1829 AARNNRLLDDM

-1879 SRSPYD
+1879 ARSPYD

-1909 DTFCSVCNTVRPRI
+1909 DTFCSVCNTVQPHI

-1929 KIAYSKDKYNLKELK
+1929 KVAYSKDKYNLKELQ

-2007 VYKTLVDIGSNYDT
+2007 VYKTLADIGSNYDT

-2026 MQPAITRI
+2026 MQPVITRI

-2050 KPIEEAIASLGKEIL
+2050 KPIEEAISSLGKEIL
-2065 NAYHIKTDKMNLD
+2065 NTYHINTDKMNLGEI
-2078 DIVARVNALL
+2078 IVRVNALL

-2111 LNNDSRPVKENKY
+2111 LNDKSRPVK
-2124 IKHNT
+2124 
-2129 YSGLIDYNDNSV
+2129 GSV
-2141 FVFGS
+2141 
-2146 NPLGIN
+2146 
-2152 GNPSKGTGGA
+2152 
-2162 ALVALNQG
+2162 
-2170 RVQQGEIM
+2170 
-2178 DNTISNNG
+2178 
-2186 RAYGLTTVKA
+2186 
-2196 PNARNNKGNQLSI
+2196 
-2209 EEITNNI
+2209 
-2216 KKLYQYAN
+2216 YQ
-2224 NNKDKTFKVAY
+2224 
-2235 TDGKLLNGHSIEE
+2235 H
-2248 LVNAFINAG
+2248 
-2257 EIPNNVLFSD
+2257 
-2267 TLNKYFVK
+2267 
-2275 QTNINKE
+2275 
-2282 NINNIATDWT
+2282 DWA

-2298 DLAKLSNKIGDTARV
+2298 DLAKLSDKIGATARV

-2334 IADLIEDENPALVV
+2334 IADLLIEEHPALVV
-2348 GTSSIVN
+2348 NGLPIVS

-2361 DPNKGLRS
+2361 QPSKGLRS
-2369 YITSDAKSAYPSLNA
+2369 YITSDSKSSYPSLNA

-2443 TDAVVCN
+2443 TDAVIN
-2450 YTYDIEKKQTVV
+2450 SYTYDVEKKQTVV
-2462 NKEVDETDEALRI
+2462 NKEVEEEDEALRI
-2475 MGYGCTPDFTFNV
+2475 MGYGCTPDFTFDV
-2488 KDVTNPTQEEVDT
+2488 KNVTNPTQKEVDA

-2546 IRFNEDAIDSET
+2546 IRFNEDAVDNET
-2558 AYNLFDTAFSS
+2558 AYNLFDTAFNSN
-2569 DNPLVKLAAMDMI
+2569 NPLVKLAAMDMI

-2604 DALRDENTF
+2604 TALRDENTF
-2613 VQYNGSRTSVVAQ
+2613 VQYNGARTSVVAQ

-2635 ARTDLIEQY
+2635 ARTDLVEQY

-2653 VPHKFMNKKYSSM
+2653 VPHKFMSKKYSSK
-2666 FKTVTRGMYEF
+2666 FKTLTRGMYEL
-2677 SLNDKNNA
+2677 SLNNEDDA
-2685 IEFGFARESNSKVV
+2685 IEFGFARKTNSKFV
-2699 PIQFNDYIYITKK
+2699 PVQFNDYIYITKK

-2718 TKLYKIVSPAPG
+2718 TRLYKIDSPEQG
-2730 IGFAYPLNSL
+2730 IAFAYPLNSL
-2740 EAGEDR
+2740 EPGEDR
-2746 EVSINNANNSVPLPS
+2746 EVSINNANNTVPLPS
-2761 YYEAVIE
+2761 YYETVIE
-2768 NLMSDDTDYTLEQL
+2768 NLLNTNIPDYTLDEL
-2782 NELYKKHIATTKVNK
+2782 NKLYQENIARTKVNR
-2797 VKAVT
+2797 VNVAT
-2802 HFDIMADANNDNG
+2802 HFDIMEDAKKDNG
-2815 GAKDAINKIIKT
+2815 GAKDAINKIIKA
-2827 FNNYEGNRIFIQN
+2827 FNNTTASKVFIQN
-2840 MYLYGKTKYDSFTP
+2840 MYLHSNSDYRRFTA
-2854 PIHVEGET
+2854 PIHIEGET
-2862 ISNDG
+2862 IDDSGNK
-2867 ESISINGNFLFRRAT
+2867 ININGDFIFRQAT
-2882 KVSIESHNIRTG
+2882 KSNVALHNKLTKDNV
-2894 EHIEEKPQM
+2894 EFKPQM
-2903 VEIVRETPMAS
+2903 VEVSMMPSMAS
-2914 SREEV
+2914 SREEI

-2997 STLGKFNQFYRD
+2997 STLGKFSQFYKD
-3009 ENGNYFAINSPE
+3009 DNSNGNYFAINSPE
-3021 VIEAIKNN
+3021 VINAIKNN
-3029 PDLQRQFLEALADAN
+3029 PALQRQFLETLADAN

-3082 TSVIDDAEVKF
+3082 SSIIDDTEVKF

-3109 GIVSI
+3109 GLVSI
-3114 WDGFHSSGWLDAWF
+3114 FDGFHSSGWFDAWV

-3140 VVTRKVMADIHA
+3140 VVTRKVMSDIRA
-3152 KESQS
+3152 KESQA

-3255 NEDEF
+3255 DEDEF

-3273 KLRETI
+3273 KLREAI

-3305 IDDLTSQFIGNDYK
+3305 INDLTSQFIGNDYK
-3319 PAYEYGFPGIERAPD
+3319 PAYEYGFPGTERAPD

-3339 INQELYDNAR
+3339 TNQEVYDNAR
-3349 KQSLNDAIQLDQYL
+3349 KQSLNDAVQLDQYL

-3409 SQLDTNKE
+3409 SQLETNKE

-3429 HWSVDDIL
+3429 HWSVDDVL
-3437 KVQIEDAY
+3437 KVRIEDAY

-3452 GKASKARK
+3452 GKASKARA
-3460 LIKEKLTKGEQIYD
+3460 LIKDKLAKGEQIYD
-3474 EFGNIDASKFTNT
+3474 EFGNIDASKFTNV
-3487 EIAKIKED
+3487 EIAAIKED

-3500 GTTNTSLFSDR
+3500 GTSSTSLFSDR
-3511 NLINSAELT
+3511 NLINSAEPT
-3520 NEAAPS
+3520 SEAAPS
-3526 EFFKMLNSGGRS
+3526 EFFKMLNSNGMI
-3538 NPEYQKIITKIND
+3538 NPEYQEIITKINN
-3551 ITRKYYNSAAK
+3551 ITRKYYDSAAK
-3562 IVETSKMSIEDL
+3562 IVETSKMSIKDL
-3574 KTLADLYDELD
+3574 KALGDLYDELD
-3585 KTKKKIKT
+3585 KTKKKKG
-3593 KYGYDVYEA
+3593 KGSYYA
-3602 YSEYAKENVNEK
+3602 YQTYSKYAKENVNEK
-3614 AYYDEEG
+3614 AYYSEED

-3628 PEFYTLWKRVNIRYE
+3628 PEFYTLWKRVNARYE
-3643 VLRDEKGK
+3643 VLRDKKGK

-3657 TGKAVYDLTKAPKP
+3657 TGKAVYDLTKAPTP

-3688 LNKRDP
+3688 LTKRDP

-3705 DKTKAQE
+3705 DKTNAQE
-3712 FLSNTLET
+3712 FLNNTLET

-3733 LAKGIDYYKEW
+3733 LEKGIAYYKEW

-3779 PNWTQTTLTPKAH
+3779 PNWTQTTLAPKARN
-3792 YKNPNYIESYTDNE
+3792 YRNPNYIEGYSDNE
-3806 NYKTVETDDKN
+3806 NYKTVETDNNN
-3817 GTTHVPGYDNNLG
+3817 GTTHVPGYDNDLG

-3843 DTLMQFA
+3843 DILMSFA

-3864 PHRVKK
+3864 PHRAKK

-3924 SVDLDN
+3924 SIDLDN

-3941 TSDEAYEKDLEA
+3941 ASDEAYEKDLEA
-3953 YQKRMDEATKK
+3953 YQKRIDEATKK

-4005 RMLSKMKAYDTN
+4005 RMLGKMKAYDTN

-4061 KIPQNKLTRN
+4061 KIPQNKLTRT

-4080 AKFMMLNFTGAI
+4080 AKFMMLNITGGI
-4092 GNITIG
+4092 GNITVG

-4119 GKNMWRQAVP
+4119 GKNMWRQAIP

-4149 FMNIVDFDEV
+4149 FMNVVDFDEV
-4159 NNRPTVHLDADT
+4159 NNRPTVNLDADT
-4171 ILNKIRDFMYSPNSM
+4171 VLNKIRDFMYSPNSM

-4240 GGNEELLNKYETF
+4240 GGNDELLNKYEEF
-4253 KKNILADDNKKKEY
+4253 KNNILADDNKKKEY
-4267 IWNRRDINTEFA
+4267 VWNRRDINTEFA

-4299 KEAKVKF
+4299 KEAKIKF
-4306 EELPTVMDQLD
+4306 EELPTVMDQVD

-4322 LAFKEGSILAELQA
+4322 LAFKDGSILAELQA
-4336 KSQDKE
+4336 KSKDKE

-4489 GGVCT
+4489 GGICT

-4546 IAGVTAGKDIMSACN
+4546 IAGVTAGKDIMAACN

>member
-54 VNNYGSIP
+54 ANNYGSIP

-145 ANRVINRMFGAV
+145 ANRVINRMLGAV
-157 AKNILETRKIEATK
+157 ATNILEARKVEATK

-184 KSNDFIKIEEE
+184 KSNDFVKLEDE
-195 VSKYTP
+195 VSKTTP

-221 TEVFQGDDRLGEIR
+221 TQVIQTDDRLGEIR
-235 FKKDDEISQQEVN
+235 FKKDDDLSQQEAD
-248 WNESY
+248 WSESFD
-253 SIEDDEALNLD
+253 IEDDDDLNLNN
-264 DAADNGSNS
+264 AADNASNN

-337 SVDNA
+337 VVNSA
-342 IKGDIE
+342 IRGDIE
-348 TTNIDAFLKKLED
+348 TTNIDAFLNKLED
-361 VAESNK
+361 IAESNK

-378 LRKKPDFAYKVF
+378 LKKKPDFAYKLF
-390 QVYRRRTMRKQQAR
+390 QVYRRRTIRKQQVR
-404 IDDNTVIPVRSNTRA
+404 IDDNSVSPTRSNNRA

-444 TKDILES
+444 TNDILGA
-451 IKTKIKDYKA
+451 IKTKIDDYKK

-481 AIASRLKQYYPS
+481 AIATRLKQYYPS

-519 LTQLYG
+519 LTQLYA
-525 YLENTAKYANETLT
+525 YLENTAKYANETLN
-539 NKKYLDNKFKEANK
+539 NKRNLDNRFKEANK
-553 IEDKKARKEALD
+553 IKDKKAKKEALD

-579 TKTYALELAKA
+579 TKAYALELAKS

-625 AIKATLTEEQ
+625 AVKATLTEQQ

-666 HRNENGAIIN
+666 HRDENGAVIN

-729 FAQYFNAEQNPN
+729 FAQYFNAEQNPK

-767 VDGLFSKMHAIRNAK
+767 VDGLFSKMHAIRNPK

-819 INIVFEVKENIET
+819 INIVFETNSLGQIKYND
-832 LEDGTVVDQRG
+832 DGS
-843 RIVFNNDN
+843 
-851 TPMFKKGWGL
+851 PMFKKGWGL

-914 YGDSL
+914 YGDKL
-919 LKYLFPSLYGG
+919 LEYLFPSLYGG
-930 ARDGFIPFTINA
+930 ARDGFIPFATNT

-971 NAIARMSEYKDLDIN
+971 DAITRMSEYKDLDIN

-996 FALNHRLMYIAFNDV
+996 FALNHRLMYIAFNDI

-1048 RENSTIVQGAFLNT
+1048 KENSAIVQGAFLNT

-1092 TSEECKVAKT
+1092 TSEECKVDTEDTTGNLTDK
-1102 YPDGRIEGE
+1102 

-1117 DLVKNAKLTLEQAR
+1117 DLVKNAKLTVEQAR
-1131 DLMGGPILYKPD
+1131 KLMK
-1143 GTPELNKDK
+1143 
-1152 SCRRSGGFSNT
+1152 GFSGT

-1192 LIEAIQDESKEIP
+1192 LIEAIQDENKEIP

-1223 YYDEKLNTIAPRQ
+1223 YYDKDLNTIVPRQ

-1243 LVPRFIRGTQ
+1243 LVPRFIKGTQ
-1253 LEQVYN
+1253 LEQVYKV
-1259 AMKDNN
+1259 MKDNN

-1286 DEKTGEV
+1286 DEKTGEI

-1308 RDEYD
+1308 REEYD

-1342 DNIARNSPLY
+1342 DNIDSNSPLH

-1366 KDSFNN
+1366 KDSFNK

-1379 PIDKDGNIKFDES
+1379 PLDKDGNIEFDS
-1392 GNITGLDMQV
+1392 AGNITGVDMQV

-1422 FVTLNASMP
+1422 FVTLNASAP
-1431 IAPNGCPNPVM
+1431 IAANGCPNPVM

-1473 HAAQITNVGFKAT
+1473 HAAQITNVGFDNKKYTKENPFNLDGIDKNKFDVEVYDREKTPRYKSKALRIYIKGKKKGWFELVKDKEDNNYSVHFKTTTEKIGKVEQDGKVVNPSTKEERDELYAALRNAIPNGANVSTWGSISDGGVYALNKLGKGWKKVGERTIKQKKDDKDIVIPVYQKNGLTTSKTLRYHPAT
-1486 KDQVSYSKELKYHPN
+1486 KEHPE

-1515 GFAKNADGTYKDVD
+1515 GFAKNTDGTYKKSD
-1529 EVRDKDGN
+1529 EE
-1537 LIGGLLKQL
+1537 LLKEL
-1546 QDAHLDT
+1546 QNAGLDT

-1604 GIQYNTYIGRDGNI
+1604 GIQYNTTINANGDIQKVLYNDLAGKSYDNYVKSQLNI
-1618 KRATWKDTVTE
+1618 
-1629 NDWLNYIRRETGLKL
+1629 
-1644 SGIDNET
+1644 
-1651 FENIKTE
+1651 E
-1658 AKASTKAE
+1658 AKA
-1666 ARDARKAEIEEIKNK
+1666 
-1681 FDEIES
+1681 
-1687 EAYFNLDDNTKEVI
+1687 
-1701 KLIHEKINEA
+1701 KLK
-1711 YGAKP
+1711 K
-1716 SKAKYQEQLE
+1716 
-1726 VEIATL
+1726 
-1732 SDRLEDF
+1732 
-1739 KDTYIE
+1739 
-1745 EELDAIKD
+1745 AIKD
-1753 YIEAKNQILNNVIN
+1753 GVNETTALSNVATEYGLQSREEFSKDKNL
-1767 GFELSDDFD
+1767 
-1776 YNAIKSEK
+1776 A
-1784 IKSAIKAYKDEQLR
+1784 DENTR
-1798 LAKQVAKGSRLL
+1798 
-1810 QFEAYK
+1810 E
-1816 KKFDSDVI
+1816 
-1824 GNNSR
+1824 
-1829 QARNNRLLDDM
+1829 ARNNRLLDDM
-1840 IHILRANE
+1840 IHILQANE

-1879 SRSPYD
+1879 ARSPYD

-1909 DTFCSVCNTVRPRI
+1909 DTFCSVCNTVHPHI
-1923 ADNYVV
+1923 TDKYTV
-1929 KIAYSKDKYNLKELK
+1929 KVAYSKDKYNLEELQ

-1962 TLGWTNDNKNV
+1962 TIGWTNDNKNV

-2007 VYKTLVDIGSNYDT
+2007 VYKTLADIGSNYDT

-2026 MQPAITRI
+2026 MQPAITKI

-2050 KPIEEAIASLGKEIL
+2050 KPIEEAIKSTGKEIL
-2065 NAYHIKTDKMNLD
+2065 NTYHINTDKMNLGE
-2078 DIVARVNALL
+2078 IVARVNGLL
-2088 GVKYSLDKHN
+2088 GTKYSLDKHN

-2111 LNNDSRPVKENKY
+2111 LNDKNRPVK
-2124 IKHNT
+2124 
-2129 YSGLIDYNDNSV
+2129 
-2141 FVFGS
+2141 GS
-2146 NPLGIN
+2146 I
-2152 GNPSKGTGGA
+2152 
-2162 ALVALNQG
+2162 
-2170 RVQQGEIM
+2170 
-2178 DNTISNNG
+2178 
-2186 RAYGLTTVKA
+2186 
-2196 PNARNNKGNQLSI
+2196 
-2209 EEITNNI
+2209 
-2216 KKLYQYAN
+2216 YQ
-2224 NNKDKTFKVAY
+2224 
-2235 TDGKLLNGHSIEE
+2235 H
-2248 LVNAFINAG
+2248 
-2257 EIPNNVLFSD
+2257 
-2267 TLNKYFVK
+2267 
-2275 QTNINKE
+2275 
-2282 NINNIATDWT
+2282 DWA

-2298 DLAKLSNKIGDTARV
+2298 DLAKLSDKIGATARV

-2361 DPNKGLRS
+2361 DPTKGLRS
-2369 YITSDAKSAYPSLNA
+2369 YITSNAKSAYPSLNA

-2443 TDAVVCN
+2443 TDAVVNN
-2450 YTYDIEKKQTVV
+2450 YTYDVEKKQTVV
-2462 NKEVDETDEALRI
+2462 NKEFDETDEALRI

-2488 KDVTNPTQEEVDT
+2488 KDVTNPTQEEVNA

-2546 IRFNEDAIDSET
+2546 IRFNEDAVDNET

-2569 DNPLVKLAAMDMI
+2569 DNPLVKLAAMDMV

-2590 FKIGRGA
+2590 FKISRGA

-2604 DALRDENTF
+2604 TALRDENTF
-2613 VQYNGSRTSVVAQ
+2613 VQFNGARTSIIAQ
-2626 IKAQIDNAV
+2626 IKAQLDNVV

-2644 LRTDPGVTN
+2644 LRSDPGISN

-2666 FKTVTRGMYEF
+2666 FETVTRGMYEF
-2677 SLNDKNNA
+2677 SLDDKDNA
-2685 IEFGFARESNSKVV
+2685 IEFGFARESNAEFV
-2699 PIQFNDYIYITKK
+2699 PIQFNNYIYITKK

-2718 TKLYKIVSPAPG
+2718 TRLYKIVSPDLGSG
-2730 IGFAYPLNSL
+2730 IGFAYPLNGL

-2761 YYEAVIE
+2761 YYEAVID
-2768 NLMSDDTDYTLEQL
+2768 NLMNSEVADYTLDEL
-2782 NELYKKHIATTKVNK
+2782 NELYKKHVATTKVNK

-2802 HFDIMADANNDNG
+2802 HFDIMSDANNDNG

-2862 ISNDG
+2862 ISNGG
-2867 ESISINGNFLFRRAT
+2867 EPISINGNFLFRRAT

-2894 EHIEEKPQM
+2894 EHIEEKPQL

-2919 TLGSASSKLE
+2919 TLGSASSRLE

-2941 NIVKELNRRSG
+2941 NIVKELNRRNG

-2960 LMRQLRGEGFEQST
+2960 LMRQLRREGFEQST

-2997 STLGKFNQFYRD
+2997 STLGKFSQFYRD

-3021 VIEAIKNN
+3021 VINVIKNN
-3029 PDLQRQFLEALADAN
+3029 PALQKQFLESLADAN

-3052 INQIKADEIENPTL
+3052 INQIKADEIENPIL

-3082 TSVIDDAEVKF
+3082 SSVIDDAEVKF

-3109 GIVSI
+3109 SLVSI
-3114 WDGFHSSGWLDAWF
+3114 FNGFHSSGWFDAWI

-3140 VVTRKVMADIHA
+3140 VVTRKVMADIRA
-3152 KESQS
+3152 KESQA
-3157 KDFAVA
+3157 KDFAVD

-3192 NIVRNY
+3192 NIVCNY

-3255 NEDEF
+3255 DEDEF

-3273 KLRETI
+3273 KLREAI

-3305 IDDLTSQFIGNDYK
+3305 INDLTSQFIDNEYK
-3319 PAYEYGFPGIERAPD
+3319 PAYEYGFPGTERAPD

-3339 INQELYDNAR
+3339 TNQEVYDNAR
-3349 KQSLNDAIQLDQYL
+3349 KQSLNDAVQLDQYL

-3409 SQLDTNKE
+3409 SQLETNKE

-3429 HWSVDDIL
+3429 HWSVDDVL
-3437 KVQIEDAY
+3437 KVRIEDAY

-3452 GKASKARK
+3452 SKASKARA
-3460 LIKEKLTKGEQIYD
+3460 LIKEKLAKGEQIYD
-3474 EFGNIDASKFTNT
+3474 EFGNIDASKFTNV
-3487 EIAKIKED
+3487 EIAAIKED

-3500 GTTNTSLFSDR
+3500 GTSNTSLFSDR
-3511 NLINSAELT
+3511 NLINSAEPT

-3526 EFFKMLNSGGRS
+3526 EFFKMLNSGGMT
-3538 NPEYQKIITKIND
+3538 NPEYQEIITKINN
-3551 ITRKYYNSAAK
+3551 ITRKYYNSASK

-3574 KTLADLYDELD
+3574 KTLGDLYDELD
-3585 KTKKKIKT
+3585 KTKKKKG
-3593 KYGYDVYEA
+3593 KGSYDA
-3602 YSEYAKENVNEK
+3602 YRTYSKYAKENVNEK

-3628 PEFYTLWKRVNIRYE
+3628 PEFYTLWKRVNTRYE
-3643 VLRDEKGK
+3643 VLRDKKGK
-3651 IVIDET
+3651 IVIDEAT
-3657 TGKAVYDLTKAPKP
+3657 SKSVYDLTKAPTP

-3682 DAYWKD
+3682 DAYWED

-3733 LAKGIDYYKEW
+3733 LAKGNAYYKEW

-3792 YKNPNYIESYTDNE
+3792 YKNPNYIEGYTDNE
-3806 NYKTVETDDKN
+3806 NYKTIETDDKN
-3817 GTTHVPGYDNNLG
+3817 GTTHVPGYDNDLG

-3843 DTLMQFA
+3843 DTLMSFA
-3850 KTETAKRAIASGMA
+3850 KTETAKRAIASGIA
-3864 PHRVKK
+3864 PHRARK

-3889 DMLPSGKDSWYEKID
+3889 DMLPSGKDTWYEKID

-3941 TSDEAYEKDLEA
+3941 ASDEAYEKDLEA
-3953 YQKRMDEATKK
+3953 YQKRINEATKK

-3975 DYIGAI
+3975 DYISVI

-4005 RMLSKMKAYDTN
+4005 RMLGKMKAYDTN

-4030 TSDETSYIEK
+4030 TNDETSYIEK
-4040 ADTRLQEQFDNWVR
+4040 VDTRLQEQFDNWVR

-4061 KIPQNKLTRN
+4061 KIPQNKLTRT

-4080 AKFMMLNFTGAI
+4080 AKFMMLNITGGI
-4092 GNITIG
+4092 GNIIVG

-4159 NNRPTVHLDADT
+4159 NNRPTVNLDADT
-4171 ILNKIRDFMYSPNSM
+4171 VLNKIRDFMYSPNSM

-4234 AMKNII
+4234 AMRNII

-4253 KKNILADDNKKKEY
+4253 KKDILADDNKKKEY
-4267 IWNRRDINTEFA
+4267 VWNRRDINTEFA

-4286 QKKQFIAERKKLE
+4286 QKKQFITERKKLE

-4306 EELPTVMDQLD
+4306 EELPTVMDQVD

-4336 KSQDKE
+4336 KSKDKE

-4397 KHYRRKGYFNEERG
+4397 KHYRRKGYFNEERRS
-4411 TKEVG
+4411 KEVG

-4422 DFLTTPIRQLRYE
+4422 DFLTTPIRQLKYE

-4480 AAGDVVGAL
+4480 AASDVVGAL
-4489 GGVCT
+4489 GGICT

-4508 NSLWGNLMLYE
+4508 NSLWANLMLYE

-4546 IAGVTAGKDIMSACN
+4546 IAGVTAGKDIMVACN

-4575 YTSGRYAGQNKILV
+4575 YTSGRYAGQNKIIV

-4629 ANDIRGTSSLE
+4629 ANDIRGASSLE

>member
-54 VNNYGSIP
+54 ANNYGSIP

-145 ANRVINRMFGAV
+145 ANRVINRMLGAV
-157 AKNILETRKIEATK
+157 ATNILEARKVEATK

-184 KSNDFIKIEEE
+184 KSNDFVKLEDE
-195 VSKYTP
+195 VSKTTP

-221 TEVFQGDDRLGEIR
+221 TQVIQTDDRLGEIR
-235 FKKDDEISQQEVN
+235 FKKDDDLSQQEAD
-248 WNESY
+248 WSESFD
-253 SIEDDEALNLD
+253 IEDDDDLNLNN
-264 DAADNGSNS
+264 AADNASNN

-337 SVDNA
+337 VVNSA
-342 IKGDIE
+342 IRGDIE

-361 VAESNK
+361 IAKSNK

-378 LRKKPDFAYKVF
+378 LKKKPDFAYKLF
-390 QVYRRRTMRKQQAR
+390 QVYRRRTIRKQQVR
-404 IDDNTVIPVRSNTRA
+404 IDDNSVSPTRSNNRA

-444 TKDILES
+444 TNDILGA
-451 IKTKIKDYKA
+451 IKTKIDDYKT

-466 GFDLNKEALSADIIN
+466 VFDLNKQALSADIIN
-481 AIASRLKQYYPS
+481 AIASHLKQYYPS

-508 VDGKAPNIANN
+508 VDGKTPNIANN

-525 YLENTAKYANETLT
+525 YLENTAKYANETLN
-539 NKKYLDNKFKEANK
+539 NKRNLDNRFKEANK
-553 IEDKKARKEALD
+553 IKDKKAKKEALD

-579 TKTYALELAKA
+579 TKAYALELAKS

-625 AIKATLTEEQ
+625 AVKATLTEQQ
-635 KDGTKVST
+635 KDGSKVST

-666 HRNENGAIIN
+666 HRDENGAVIN

-729 FAQYFNAEQNPN
+729 FAQYFNAEQNPK

-767 VDGLFSKMHAIRNAK
+767 VDGLFSKMHAIKNAK
-782 GEVIGKEVSVDD
+782 AEVIAKEVSVDD

-804 FKNIFKQELL
+804 FRNIFKQELL
-814 DMANF
+814 DMVNF
-819 INIVFEVKENIET
+819 INIVFEVKENTET

-914 YGDSL
+914 YGDKL
-919 LKYLFPSLYGG
+919 LEYLFPSLYGG
-930 ARDGFIPFTINA
+930 ARDGFIPFTTNA

-947 LNLTADQEAMIT
+947 LNLTTDQEAMIT

-971 NAIARMSEYKDLDIN
+971 NAITRMSEYKDLDIN

-996 FALNHRLMYIAFNDV
+996 FALNHRLMYIAFNDI

-1102 YPDGRIEGE
+1102 YPDGKVEGE

-1117 DLVKNAKLTLEQAR
+1117 DLVNNAKLTLDQAR
-1131 DLMGGPILYKPD
+1131 DLMGGPIMYDNNGKPKLNAD
-1143 GTPELNKDK
+1143 G
-1152 SCRRSGGFSNT
+1152 SYRRSGGFSNT
-1163 TVNDAQ
+1163 TINDAQ

-1223 YYDEKLNTIAPRQ
+1223 YYDDKLNTIAPRQ

-1253 LEQVYN
+1253 LEQVYE
-1259 AMKDNN
+1259 AMKANK

-1308 RDEYD
+1308 REEYD

-1342 DNIARNSPLY
+1342 DNIDSNSPLH

-1366 KDSFNN
+1366 KDSFNK

-1379 PIDKDGNIKFDES
+1379 PLDEDGNIKFDES
-1392 GNITGLDMQV
+1392 GNITGVDMQV

-1431 IAPNGCPNPVM
+1431 IAANGCPNPVM
-1442 PTYLSNVINKLE
+1442 PTYLSNVVNKLE

-1501 GERYIEIMLPKSNF
+1501 GERYIEIMLPASNF
-1515 GFAKNADGTYKDVD
+1515 GFAKNADGTYKKSK
-1529 EVRDKDGN
+1529 EE
-1537 LIGGLLKQL
+1537 LLKEL
-1546 QDAHLDT
+1546 QDAGLDT

-1629 NDWLNYIRRETGLKL
+1629 NDWLNYVRRETGLRL
-1644 SGIDNET
+1644 SGIDNEK
-1651 FENIKTE
+1651 FENIKAD

-1666 ARDARKAEIEEIKNK
+1666 ARDARKAEIAEIKNR

-1687 EAYFNLDDNTKEVI
+1687 EAYFNLDDDTKEVI

-1711 YGAKP
+1711 YGPKP

-1726 VEIATL
+1726 VEISTL
-1732 SDRLEDF
+1732 TGRLEEF
-1739 KDTYIE
+1739 KDIYIE

-1753 YIEAKNQILNNVIN
+1753 YIEAKKQILNNVIN

-1798 LAKQVAKGSRLL
+1798 LAKQIARSSRLL

-1824 GNNSR
+1824 GNNTR
-1829 QARNNRLLDDM
+1829 EARNNRLLDDM
-1840 IHILRANE
+1840 IHILQANE

-1866 DKVMNPIVKEVRE
+1866 DKVMNPVVKEVRE
-1879 SRSPYD
+1879 ARSPYD

-1909 DTFCSVCNTVRPRI
+1909 DTFCSVCNTVHPHI
-1923 ADNYVV
+1923 TDKYTIKV
-1929 KIAYSKDKYNLKELK
+1929 AYSKDKYNLEELQ

-2007 VYKTLVDIGSNYDT
+2007 VYKTLADIGSNYDT

-2026 MQPAITRI
+2026 MQPAITKI

-2050 KPIEEAIASLGKEIL
+2050 KPIEEAIRSLGKEIL
-2065 NAYHIKTDKMNLD
+2065 NTYHINTDKMNLGE
-2078 DIVARVNALL
+2078 IIARVNGLL
-2088 GVKYSLDKHN
+2088 GTKYSLDKHN
-2098 DITLSPD
+2098 NITLSSD

-2111 LNNDSRPVKENKY
+2111 LNDKNRPVK
-2124 IKHNT
+2124 
-2129 YSGLIDYNDNSV
+2129 
-2141 FVFGS
+2141 GS
-2146 NPLGIN
+2146 I
-2152 GNPSKGTGGA
+2152 
-2162 ALVALNQG
+2162 
-2170 RVQQGEIM
+2170 
-2178 DNTISNNG
+2178 
-2186 RAYGLTTVKA
+2186 
-2196 PNARNNKGNQLSI
+2196 
-2209 EEITNNI
+2209 
-2216 KKLYQYAN
+2216 YQ
-2224 NNKDKTFKVAY
+2224 
-2235 TDGKLLNGHSIEE
+2235 H
-2248 LVNAFINAG
+2248 
-2257 EIPNNVLFSD
+2257 
-2267 TLNKYFVK
+2267 
-2275 QTNINKE
+2275 
-2282 NINNIATDWT
+2282 DWG

-2298 DLAKLSNKIGDTARV
+2298 NLAKLSDKIGSTARV

-2361 DPNKGLRS
+2361 DPTKGLRS
-2369 YITSDAKSAYPSLNA
+2369 YITSNAKSAYPSLNA

-2406 NFRIANRAIEVINGS
+2406 NFRIANRAIEIINDS

-2430 GFTQYILNTAYKQ
+2430 GFTQYILNAAYKQ
-2443 TDAVVCN
+2443 TDAVVNN
-2450 YTYDIEKKQTVV
+2450 YTYDVEKKQTIV
-2462 NKEVDETDEALRI
+2462 NKEFDETDEALRI
-2475 MGYGCTPDFTFNV
+2475 MGYGCTPDFTFDV
-2488 KDVTNPTQEEVDT
+2488 KDVTNPTQEEVDA

-2546 IRFNEDAIDSET
+2546 IRFNEDAVDNET

-2604 DALRDENTF
+2604 TALRDENTF
-2613 VQYNGSRTSVVAQ
+2613 VQYNGSRTSIIAQ
-2626 IKAQIDNAV
+2626 IKAQVDNAV
-2635 ARTDLIEQY
+2635 SRTDLIEQY
-2644 LRTDPGVTN
+2644 LRSDPGVSN

-2677 SLNDKNNA
+2677 SLDDKDNA
-2685 IEFGFARESNSKVV
+2685 IEFGFARESNSKFV
-2699 PIQFNDYIYITKK
+2699 PIQFNNYIYITKK
-2712 EGNESV
+2712 EGNESI
-2718 TKLYKIVSPAPG
+2718 TRLYKIVSPDLGSG

-2746 EVSINNANNSVPLPS
+2746 KVSINNSNNSVPLPS
-2761 YYEAVIE
+2761 YYEAVID
-2768 NLMSDDTDYTLEQL
+2768 NLMNSKVADYTLDEL
-2782 NELYKKHIATTKVNK
+2782 NELYKKHVATTKVNK

-2802 HFDIMADANNDNG
+2802 HFDIMSDANNDNG

-2862 ISNDG
+2862 ISNGG
-2867 ESISINGNFLFRRAT
+2867 EPISINGNFLFRRAT
-2882 KVSIESHNIRTG
+2882 KVSIKSHNIRTG
-2894 EHIEEKPQM
+2894 EHIEEKPQL

-2997 STLGKFNQFYRD
+2997 STLGKFSQFYRD

-3021 VIEAIKNN
+3021 VINVIKNN
-3029 PDLQRQFLEALADAN
+3029 PALQRQFLETLADAN
-3044 AIIDKFGI
+3044 AIVDKFGI

-3066 KFYIEEMQ
+3066 KFYIDEMQ

-3082 TSVIDDAEVKF
+3082 SSIIDDAEVKF
-3093 GIDYLQKL
+3093 GLDYLQKL

-3109 GIVSI
+3109 GLISI
-3114 WDGFHSSGWLDAWF
+3114 YDGFHSSGWLDAWF

-3140 VVTRKVMADIHA
+3140 VVTRKVMADIRA
-3152 KESQS
+3152 KESQA
-3157 KDFAVA
+3157 KDFAIA
-3163 FGKHFEDIKA
+3163 FGKHFENIKA
-3173 RAAKVGASVD
+3173 RAAKVGASID
-3183 LNKIFDKNG
+3183 INKIFDKNG

-3273 KLRETI
+3273 KLREAI

-3305 IDDLTSQFIGNDYK
+3305 INDLTSQFIGNEYK
-3319 PAYEYGFPGIERAPD
+3319 PDFREGFPGTSKAPD
-3334 DSIIV
+3334 ESII
-3339 INQELYDNAR
+3339 ITNQEVYDNAR
-3349 KQSLNDAIQLDQYL
+3349 KLSLNDAVQLNQYL

-3409 SQLDTNKE
+3409 SQLETNKE

-3429 HWSVDDIL
+3429 HWSVDDVL

-3452 GKASKARK
+3452 GKASKARA
-3460 LIKEKLTKGEQIYD
+3460 LIKDKLAKGEQIYD
-3474 EFGNIDASKFTNT
+3474 EFGNIDASKFTNV
-3487 EIAKIKED
+3487 EIAAIKED
-3495 VERNY
+3495 VEKNY
-3500 GTTNTSLFSDR
+3500 GTSSTSLFSDR
-3511 NLINSAELT
+3511 NLINSAEPT

-3526 EFFKMLNSGGRS
+3526 EFFKMLNSGGMS
-3538 NPEYQKIITKIND
+3538 NPEYQKIITDINN

-3574 KTLADLYDELD
+3574 KALGDLYDELD
-3585 KTKKKIKT
+3585 KTKKKKG
-3593 KYGYDVYEA
+3593 KGSYYA
-3602 YSEYAKENVNEK
+3602 YQTYSKYAKENVNK
-3614 AYYDEEG
+3614 QAYYSEED

-3628 PEFYTLWKRVNIRYE
+3628 PEFYTLWKRVNARYE
-3643 VLRDEKGK
+3643 VIRDKKGK

-3657 TGKAVYDLTKAPKP
+3657 TGKAVYDLTKAPTP

-3682 DAYWKD
+3682 DAYWED

-3712 FLSNTLET
+3712 FLNNTLET

-3733 LAKGIDYYKEW
+3733 LAKGIAYYKEW

-3792 YKNPNYIESYTDNE
+3792 YKNPNYIEGYTDNE

-3843 DTLMQFA
+3843 DTLMSFA

-3864 PHRVKK
+3864 PHRAKK

-3915 LMTQLKNKE
+3915 LITQLKNKE

-3953 YQKRMDEATKK
+3953 YQKRIDEAIKK

-4005 RMLSKMKAYDTN
+4005 RMLGKMKAYDTN

-4061 KIPQNKLTRN
+4061 KIPQNKLTRT

-4080 AKFMMLNFTGAI
+4080 AKFMMLNITGGI
-4092 GNITIG
+4092 GNITVG

-4119 GKNMWRQAVP
+4119 GKNMWRHAIP

-4171 ILNKIRDFMYSPNSM
+4171 VLNKIRDFMYSPNSM

-4253 KKNILADDNKKKEY
+4253 KKDILADDNKKKEY
-4267 IWNRRDINTEFA
+4267 VWNRRDINTEFA

-4286 QKKQFIAERKKLE
+4286 QKKQFITERKKLE

-4306 EELPTVMDQLD
+4306 EELPTVMDQVD

-4336 KSQDKE
+4336 KSKDKE

-4411 TKEVG
+4411 TKEIG

-4422 DFLTTPIRQLRYE
+4422 DFLTTPIRKLRYE
-4435 KEMSDGQVEALESL
+4435 KEMSDGQVEVLESL

-4489 GGVCT
+4489 GGICT

-4519 ADDLTTQSMMYNMLF
+4519 ADELTTQSMMYNMLF

-4546 IAGVTAGKDIMSACN
+4546 IAGVTAGKDIMAACN

>member
-18 LKAEVGNDDVLFNSL
+18 LKAEVGNNDVLFNSL

-54 VNNYGSIP
+54 ANNYGSIP

-145 ANRVINRMFGAV
+145 ANRVINRMLGAV
-157 AKNILETRKIEATK
+157 ATNILEARKVEATK

-184 KSNDFIKIEEE
+184 KSNDFVKLEDE
-195 VSKYTP
+195 VSKTTP

-221 TEVFQGDDRLGEIR
+221 TQVIQTDDRLGEIR
-235 FKKDDEISQQEVN
+235 FKKDDDLSQQEAD
-248 WNESY
+248 WSESFD
-253 SIEDDEALNLD
+253 IEDDDDLNLNN
-264 DAADNGSNS
+264 AADNASNN

-337 SVDNA
+337 VVNSA
-342 IKGDIE
+342 IRGDIE

-361 VAESNK
+361 IAKSNK

-378 LRKKPDFAYKVF
+378 LKKKPDFAYKLF
-390 QVYRRRTMRKQQAR
+390 QVYRRRTIRKQQVR
-404 IDDNTVIPVRSNTRA
+404 IDDNSVSPTRSNNRA

-444 TKDILES
+444 TNDILGA
-451 IKTKIKDYKA
+451 IKTKIDDYKT

-466 GFDLNKEALSADIIN
+466 GFDLNKEALSGDIIN
-481 AIASRLKQYYPS
+481 AIATRLKQYYPS

-525 YLENTAKYANETLT
+525 YLENTAKYANETLN
-539 NKKYLDNKFKEANK
+539 NKRNLDNRFKEANK
-553 IEDKKARKEALD
+553 IKDKKAKKEALD

-579 TKTYALELAKA
+579 TKAYALELAKS

-625 AIKATLTEEQ
+625 AVKATLTEQQ
-635 KDGTKVST
+635 KDGSKVST

-666 HRNENGAIIN
+666 HRDENGSVIN

-729 FAQYFNAEQNPN
+729 FAQYFNAEQNPK

-767 VDGLFSKMHAIRNAK
+767 VDGLFSKMHAIKNAK
-782 GEVIGKEVSVDD
+782 GEVIAKEVSVDD

-804 FKNIFKQELL
+804 FRNIFKQELL
-814 DMANF
+814 DMVNF
-819 INIVFEVKENIET
+819 INIVFEIKENTET

-900 RFVLTDYKTGTTTK
+900 RFVLTDYKTGKTTK
-914 YGDSL
+914 YGDKL
-919 LKYLFPSLYGG
+919 LEYLFPSLYGG
-930 ARDGFIPFTINA
+930 ARDGFIPFTTNA

-947 LNLTADQEAMIT
+947 LNLSADQEAMIT

-971 NAIARMSEYKDLDIN
+971 NAITRMSEYKDLDIN

-996 FALNHRLMYIAFNDV
+996 FALNHRLMYIAFNDI

-1102 YPDGRIEGE
+1102 YPDGKVEGE

-1117 DLVKNAKLTLEQAR
+1117 DLVKNAKLTLDQAR
-1131 DLMGGPILYKPD
+1131 DLMGGPIMYDNNGKPKLNAD
-1143 GTPELNKDK
+1143 G
-1152 SCRRSGGFSNT
+1152 SYRRSGGFSNT
-1163 TVNDAQ
+1163 TINDAQ

-1223 YYDEKLNTIAPRQ
+1223 YYDDKLNTIAPRQ

-1253 LEQVYN
+1253 LEQVYE
-1259 AMKDNN
+1259 AMKANK

-1308 RDEYD
+1308 REEYD

-1342 DNIARNSPLY
+1342 DNIDSNSPLH

-1366 KDSFNN
+1366 KDSFNK

-1379 PIDKDGNIKFDES
+1379 SLDEDGNIKFDES
-1392 GNITGLDMQV
+1392 GNITGVDMQV

-1431 IAPNGCPNPVM
+1431 IAANGCPNPVM
-1442 PTYLSNVINKLE
+1442 PTYLSNVVNKLE

-1501 GERYIEIMLPKSNF
+1501 GERYIEIMLPASNF
-1515 GFAKNADGTYKDVD
+1515 GFAKNADGTYKKSK
-1529 EVRDKDGN
+1529 EE
-1537 LIGGLLKQL
+1537 LLKEL
-1546 QDAHLDT
+1546 QDAGLDT

-1604 GIQYNTYIGRDGNI
+1604 GIQYNTTINANGDIQKVLY
-1618 KRATWKDTVTE
+1618 
-1629 NDWLNYIRRETGLKL
+1629 NDLAGKSYDDYVKSQLN
-1644 SGIDNET
+1644 S
-1651 FENIKTE
+1651 E
-1658 AKASTKAE
+1658 AKSKL
-1666 ARDARKAEIEEIKNK
+1666 NK
-1681 FDEIES
+1681 
-1687 EAYFNLDDNTKEVI
+1687 
-1701 KLIHEKINEA
+1701 
-1711 YGAKP
+1711 
-1716 SKAKYQEQLE
+1716 
-1726 VEIATL
+1726 
-1732 SDRLEDF
+1732 
-1739 KDTYIE
+1739 
-1745 EELDAIKD
+1745 AIKD
-1753 YIEAKNQILNNVIN
+1753 GVNETTALSNVATEYGLQSREEFSKDKNL
-1767 GFELSDDFD
+1767 
-1776 YNAIKSEK
+1776 A
-1784 IKSAIKAYKDEQLR
+1784 DENTR
-1798 LAKQVAKGSRLL
+1798 
-1810 QFEAYK
+1810 E
-1816 KKFDSDVI
+1816 
-1824 GNNSR
+1824 
-1829 QARNNRLLDDM
+1829 ARNNRLLDDM
-1840 IHILRANE
+1840 IHILQANE

-1866 DKVMNPIVKEVRE
+1866 DKVMNPVVKEVRE
-1879 SRSPYD
+1879 ARSPYD

-1909 DTFCSVCNTVRPRI
+1909 DTFCSVCNTVHPHI
-1923 ADNYVV
+1923 TDKYTIKV
-1929 KIAYSKDKYNLKELK
+1929 AYSKDKYNLEELQ

-2007 VYKTLVDIGSNYDT
+2007 VYKTLADIGSNYDT

-2026 MQPAITRI
+2026 MQPAITKI

-2050 KPIEEAIASLGKEIL
+2050 KPIEEAIRSLGKEIL
-2065 NAYHIKTDKMNLD
+2065 NTYHINTDKMNLGE
-2078 DIVARVNALL
+2078 IIARVNGLL
-2088 GVKYSLDKHN
+2088 GTKYSLDKHN

-2111 LNNDSRPVKENKY
+2111 LNDKNRPVK
-2124 IKHNT
+2124 
-2129 YSGLIDYNDNSV
+2129 
-2141 FVFGS
+2141 GS
-2146 NPLGIN
+2146 I
-2152 GNPSKGTGGA
+2152 
-2162 ALVALNQG
+2162 
-2170 RVQQGEIM
+2170 
-2178 DNTISNNG
+2178 
-2186 RAYGLTTVKA
+2186 
-2196 PNARNNKGNQLSI
+2196 
-2209 EEITNNI
+2209 
-2216 KKLYQYAN
+2216 YQ
-2224 NNKDKTFKVAY
+2224 
-2235 TDGKLLNGHSIEE
+2235 H
-2248 LVNAFINAG
+2248 
-2257 EIPNNVLFSD
+2257 
-2267 TLNKYFVK
+2267 
-2275 QTNINKE
+2275 
-2282 NINNIATDWT
+2282 DWG

-2298 DLAKLSNKIGDTARV
+2298 DLAKLSDKIGSTARV

-2361 DPNKGLRS
+2361 DPTKGLRS
-2369 YITSDAKSAYPSLNA
+2369 YITSNAKSAYPSLNA

-2430 GFTQYILNTAYKQ
+2430 GFTQYILNAAYKQ
-2443 TDAVVCN
+2443 TDAVVNN
-2450 YTYDIEKKQTVV
+2450 YTYDVEKKQTIV
-2462 NKEVDETDEALRI
+2462 NKEFDETDEALRI

-2488 KDVTNPTQEEVDT
+2488 KDVTNPTQEEVNA

-2510 ISWLKANSVDAG
+2510 ISWLKSNSVDAG

-2546 IRFNEDAIDSET
+2546 IRFNEDAIDNET

-2569 DNPLVKLAAMDMI
+2569 DNPLVKLAAMDMV

-2604 DALRDENTF
+2604 TALRDENTF
-2613 VQYNGSRTSVVAQ
+2613 VQFNGARTSIIAQ
-2626 IKAQIDNAV
+2626 IKAQVDNVV

-2644 LRTDPGVTN
+2644 LRSDPGVSN

-2666 FKTVTRGMYEF
+2666 FETVTRGMYEF
-2677 SLNDKNNA
+2677 SLDDKDNA
-2685 IEFGFARESNSKVV
+2685 IEFGFARESNAEFV
-2699 PIQFNDYIYITKK
+2699 PIQFNNYIYITKK

-2718 TKLYKIVSPAPG
+2718 TRLYKIVSPDLGSG
-2730 IGFAYPLNSL
+2730 IGFAYPLNGL

-2761 YYEAVIE
+2761 YYEAVID
-2768 NLMSDDTDYTLEQL
+2768 NLMNSEVADYTLDEL
-2782 NELYKKHIATTKVNK
+2782 NELYKKHVATTKVNK

-2802 HFDIMADANNDNG
+2802 HFDIMSDANNDNG

-2862 ISNDG
+2862 ISNGG
-2867 ESISINGNFLFRRAT
+2867 EPISINGNFLFRRAT

-2894 EHIEEKPQM
+2894 EHIEEKPQL

-2997 STLGKFNQFYRD
+2997 STLGKFSQFYRD

-3021 VIEAIKNN
+3021 VINVIKNN
-3029 PDLQRQFLEALADAN
+3029 PALQRQFLETLADAN
-3044 AIIDKFGI
+3044 AIVDKFGI

-3066 KFYIEEMQ
+3066 KFYIDEMQ

-3082 TSVIDDAEVKF
+3082 SSIIDDAEVKF
-3093 GIDYLQKL
+3093 GLDYLQKL

-3109 GIVSI
+3109 GLISI
-3114 WDGFHSSGWLDAWF
+3114 YDGFHSSGWLDAWF

-3140 VVTRKVMADIHA
+3140 VVTRKVMADIRA
-3152 KESQS
+3152 KESQA
-3157 KDFAVA
+3157 KDFAIA

-3183 LNKIFDKNG
+3183 INKIFDKNG

-3273 KLRETI
+3273 KLREAI

-3305 IDDLTSQFIGNDYK
+3305 INDLTSQFIGNEYK
-3319 PAYEYGFPGIERAPD
+3319 PDFREGFPGTSKAPD
-3334 DSIIV
+3334 ESII
-3339 INQELYDNAR
+3339 ITNQEVYDNAR
-3349 KQSLNDAIQLDQYL
+3349 KLSLNDAVQLNQYL

-3429 HWSVDDIL
+3429 HWSVDDVL
-3437 KVQIEDAY
+3437 KVRIEDAY

-3452 GKASKARK
+3452 GKASKARA
-3460 LIKEKLTKGEQIYD
+3460 LIKDKLAKGEQIYD
-3474 EFGNIDASKFTNT
+3474 EFGNIDASKFTNV
-3487 EIAKIKED
+3487 EIAAIKED
-3495 VERNY
+3495 VEKNY
-3500 GTTNTSLFSDR
+3500 GTSSTSLFSDR
-3511 NLINSAELT
+3511 NLINSAEPT

-3526 EFFKMLNSGGRS
+3526 EFFKMLNSGGMS
-3538 NPEYQKIITKIND
+3538 NPEYQKIITDINN

-3574 KTLADLYDELD
+3574 KALGDLYDELD
-3585 KTKKKIKT
+3585 KTKKKKG
-3593 KYGYDVYEA
+3593 KGSYYA
-3602 YSEYAKENVNEK
+3602 YQTYSKYAKENVNK
-3614 AYYDEEG
+3614 QAYYSEED

-3628 PEFYTLWKRVNIRYE
+3628 PEFYTLWKRVNARYE
-3643 VLRDEKGK
+3643 VLRDKKGK

-3657 TGKAVYDLTKAPKP
+3657 TGKAVYDLTKAPTP

-3682 DAYWKD
+3682 DAYWED

-3733 LAKGIDYYKEW
+3733 LAKGIAYYKEW

-3792 YKNPNYIESYTDNE
+3792 YKNPNYIEGYTDNE

-3843 DTLMQFA
+3843 DTLMSFA

-3864 PHRVKK
+3864 PHRAKK

-3941 TSDEAYEKDLEA
+3941 ASDEAYEKDLEA
-3953 YQKRMDEATKK
+3953 YQKRIDEATKK

-4005 RMLSKMKAYDTN
+4005 RMLGKMKAYDTN

-4061 KIPQNKLTRN
+4061 KIPQNKLTRT

-4080 AKFMMLNFTGAI
+4080 AKFMMLNITGGI
-4092 GNITIG
+4092 GNITVG

-4119 GKNMWRQAVP
+4119 GKNMWRHAIP

-4171 ILNKIRDFMYSPNSM
+4171 VLNKIRDFMYSPNSM

-4234 AMKNII
+4234 AMRNII

-4253 KKNILADDNKKKEY
+4253 KKDILADDNKKKEY
-4267 IWNRRDINTEFA
+4267 VWNRRDINTEFA

-4286 QKKQFIAERKKLE
+4286 QKKQFITERKKLE

-4306 EELPTVMDQLD
+4306 EELPTVMDQVD

-4336 KSQDKE
+4336 KSKDKE

-4411 TKEVG
+4411 TKEIG

-4422 DFLTTPIRQLRYE
+4422 DFLTTPIRKLRYE
-4435 KEMSDGQVEALESL
+4435 KEMSDGQVEVLESL

-4489 GGVCT
+4489 GGICT

-4519 ADDLTTQSMMYNMLF
+4519 ADELTTQSMMYNMLF

-4546 IAGVTAGKDIMSACN
+4546 IAGVTAGKDIMAACN

-4575 YTSGRYAGQNKILV
+4575 YTSGRYAGQNKIIV

-4618 NLLTLINVKDW
+4618 NLLTLINIKDW